1 MSTQSYYKDRLGFDP
16 REALYD
22 NNNGEVQQHHTS
34 SSSTSIN
41 NNHHHQQHQQQQY
54 HQTITTTTTHRHS
67 IGGSGGGAVATS
79 SSGGTT
85 IVGKNHHYYNNG
97 GGGGSPGPGNG
108 TVGGGGTSPHN
119 GGGHH
124 HQHHHNNNGE
134 YYHTT
139 PAKRHRQSFTA
150 TSPATGSSLNVTSQG
165 GYEDALT
172 QFKDERDAIQKK
184 TFTKWVNK
192 HLKKASR
199 RVDDLFEDLRDGH
212 NLLSLLEVLS
222 GEHLP
227 REKGK
232 MRFHML
238 QNAQMA
244 LDFLRY
250 KKIKLVNI
258 RAEDIVDG
266 NPKLTLGLI
275 WTIILHF
282 QISDIVV
289 GQEDNLTAREALL
302 RWARRSTAKYPG
314 VRVNDFT
321 SSWRDGLAFS
331 ALIHRNRPDLIDW
344 RESRSRRPR
353 ERLEVAFHVVEKEY
367 GVTRLLDPEDV
378 DTNEPDEK
386 SMITY
391 LSSLYDVFPEPPQ
404 MHPLFDMDSQRRV
417 QEYREQAQQL
427 LYWCREKTSLLQER
441 AFPTTLI
448 ELKRLLTDLNRFRTE
463 EVPPRQR
470 DKQHLFSIY
479 KELEK
484 YFESIGEVDVET
496 ELRPEALEK
505 AWHRLMSA
513 LADRDSIL
521 QQEVQR
527 LERLQ
532 KIAEKVQREYKHTET
547 IITKIETRISEESRR
562 IERLHPVEAK
572 NIVEGLD
579 GDIRHLEQPLQEMND
594 DCHNLKDGRYP
605 QASDLHK
612 KVTKLHQRW
621 SQLRTTFH
629 TSLVQKLSGLSYP
642 VQETTITKQTRV
654 VTETRQIGTNPY
666 FRDVQEYTEWC
677 QSKLKQLHTSDY
689 GSDLPSAKVELER
702 HQHEHKV
709 IDQFHSKIAQCE
721 RHASNFTG
729 EELQLY
735 RQRLSQLQKVY
746 AELLSTSTKRLSD
759 LDALV
764 DFLAT
769 ATAELSWLNDREQ
782 IEVSRDWAD
791 KNLDLSAVHRYYEN
805 LMSEL
810 EKREMHFAT
819 ILDRGEALLVQS
831 HPASKCIE
839 GHLQALQSQWSWLLQ
854 LTLCLEVHL
863 KHATDYHSFFDE
875 VREAENWL
883 TKRDEI
889 LNSKYSQSE
898 FTLDQ
903 GESLLRGM
911 QDIREELNAFGETI
925 AQLQHQAT
933 AIVPLKQ
940 RKQPVNRQC
949 TVQSI
954 CSYKQGN
961 ISLDKN
967 ETCTLLDTSGR
978 VKWRVKTSKGVEGSV
993 HGVCLL
999 LPPPDQ
1005 EAIEA
1010 AERLKRLFD
1019 RSVALWQKKQLRL
1032 RQNMIF
1038 ATIKVVKGWDFEQFL
1053 AMGAEQRTAIRRAL
1067 NDDADKLSKQASRI
1081 FTEQCISLKT
1091 RLEEM
1096 ARELDH
1102 IILSPMPRDL
1112 DSLEHTV
1119 QILEDYKRRLGGL
1132 EPDLKH
1138 LQETFRT
1145 ITLKT
1150 PALKKSLDN
1159 LMDLWKELNT
1169 QAGLHGDRLK
1179 LLEGALAGLE
1189 DNEQVISDLEGKL
1202 SRQLELPSTQEGLY
1216 EVYKRLTAIQETIS
1230 SQQPEMDKMNDSADQ
1245 LGRMGVPTK
1254 VLGDLKRLHSNV
1266 ERLNSR
1272 WNNICGQLAERMRS
1286 VETAIGLM
1294 KNLQTSIVV
1303 EETWVEKQ
1311 TEKLQA
1317 LPTAT
1322 SARELDS
1329 MLGETVE
1336 RIPKVEQVNLT
1347 GGRLIR
1353 EAKIYDGKCVHY
1365 IDWLSEVRPSFSPP
1379 RQDLRPANADPGATE
1394 VYSKRLDTL
1403 NGRFETLLEQLTQ
1416 RLKTAIEV
1424 NGADGLR
1431 YAESLHKPLRTYRVE
1446 FNLGRP
1452 ANNGTEGN
1460 QEVEEDIYT
1469 STYSTSQITKIT
1481 NNKLIYDTIDK
1492 NGMPTTAASQLRENG
1507 SPTKAKPTDGA
1518 GYPTNGA
1525 SSVQF
1530 TEIRSLKRIQ
1540 RTSEAVGTNGDE
1552 DGAALLGDGDNILN
1566 TPGIID
1572 PTTGRTLTVGEAIR
1586 LRVLD
1591 VRSGLLN
1598 VSTTG
1603 ERISLEEAALRQLID
1618 PALVGK
1624 LLRPGAALDRDGRPL
1639 SLLEVIQK
1647 EILEAEN
1654 GGSYESTEKRI
1665 KVTTEGINE
1674 RQHSGSS
1681 RAAIADGG
1689 GSGGAAAATVAAT
1702 TASSS
1707 SSQQQQ
1713 RAVKYS
1719 TKEAKSIVDAIKQG
1733 LVDVT
1738 AGGGGGLYR
1747 TPSGRELSLADAYE
1761 CGYLVRSEAI
1771 KIAPHTLCLADALA
1785 QGLVDT
1791 GGWVTD
1797 RNTGDTFRLDSAIE
1811 RQLIDPHVREV
1822 VDTKH
1827 DTKVTV
1833 AQALEQGIINARTGR
1848 YMNPQTKEKL
1858 TFAEARHRQLIG
1870 KPLTL
1875 KDVCDLQLYDQ
1886 SERIASPT
1894 RRERVNIPGAIS
1906 LGVLDGENVR
1916 SIFKTSGAELLTLA
1930 EAMDQGIVL
1939 PFENRYRHHETG
1951 ELMTIPEAVDR
1962 GLISSVSIRSIFN
1975 IHGFKDPHS
1984 GEFVSFNMALAKNVL
1999 RKRDGQFML
2008 DSGKGVLLPLGEAVG
2023 LGLVRPEVY
2032 EMFNRAIG
2040 VQDDRAD
2047 RELSLIELVYRDHI
2061 DPKTGFLLDAARRVL
2076 PLEPAI
2082 ERKFITPEGALL
2094 LISLLNITLTT
2105 ETVTKTIKRYVTITH
2120 TGEAPEGQP
2129 QVLLS
2134 FTEAVRQGLIDE
2146 QTRTYRDPATGN
2158 LYSIQQ
2164 ALNHGLL
2171 LPDTEALPEQA
2182 AGGAPSGS
2190 GATAPIQFETRVV
2203 KGANSRTLN
2212 ITTEYLERADSELQT
2227 FELPANGWP
2236 LNEAIERQLLNPDT
2250 GLLVIPGTDR
2260 LVSFEECIKLQIINR
2275 QSAFVSDPKTPERR
2289 VTIDRALEKKILD
2302 PVGRYSARKGAE
2314 PLTMRQAI
2322 EQEYIIFE
2330 QCLPSVTVAD
2340 GSENRTIQ
2348 VTKRTGQ
2355 PDRVEISNPSAKNST
2370 LVEVKVVATPELMS
2384 PEPLQL
2390 APGVIYD
2397 PSTALVIF
2405 AETGRSDSILGAV
2418 AGGKID
2424 PSLVQLVDPANPA
2437 GEKLS
2442 IAEAIKRGLI
2452 DEQTGEI
2459 RTASGP
2465 ISMIE
2470 AIQKGLLLVAGAPLV
2485 AAAGAID
2492 SLKLF
2497 TDPVTGEEIP
2507 IELAYERGLITRS
2520 QLPSPERAALLR
2532 KKLSVESRRSSE
2544 GITTVVTKAGSLEYG
2559 QEPKKLQKMRKCV
2572 LRPKDAAEQGII
2584 DADTAQKLEDP
2595 ALFSNPS
2602 TTLADVLKSGQLKG
2616 ESGRI
2621 VDPQRGHVLNLKQ
2634 AAQRGILDLHG
2645 TNMIFV
2651 PIARCLSLPALETQG
2666 LLNPS
2671 DSRIY
2676 HPESGQL
2683 LTLREA
2689 LLCEIVDP
2697 LAEIT
2702 VNEQSMPLEQAIS
2715 AGLVDEDRCTI
2726 GGELKIVDA
2735 IDRGLCQPSN
2745 YESKIPPIGMSLPV
2759 VVERGL
2765 LDVARKEVT
2774 HPISRVPMPLESAL
2788 RNDFI
2793 MATPYTPDVDGV
2805 QLLDAI
2811 DRGRIDTTKGT
2822 YKTPLKGTAEIV
2834 DIPLR
2839 EAIDTGKL
2847 IVKPLP
2853 KLIQNLQA
2861 NHAVT
2866 SVQETVAAF
2875 HTITTK
2881 TVEIQS
2887 GYALISANEVQD
2899 LQTGAIMSVDEAVKQ
2914 GIMTQPEETRE
2925 ELTQQEVKIGLNE
2938 ALQRGLLDVTKGT
2951 FIHPSTGEVM
2961 SISVAVDR
2969 GFIGSHSS
2977 SEETLNR
2984 SPEMSHKA
2992 IGKVDVAESTP
3003 SDSPKKTV
3011 PLEASGQ
3018 LGPMSQQ
3025 PSGTPVGGVLDR
3037 SQVAQSAPSAV
3048 ASNSSTAPSSG
3059 SNIGNNIKD
3068 AAKLGLMA
3076 VVGAPVLGGM
3086 AIAGAVKKA
3095 FEKKDKG
3102 DTASAAGFEVV
3113 GNIEEP
3119 TVPFVNLAT
3128 DEILDPTANQ
3138 FAQSQPMVDSSA
3150 QKMPAEQD
3158 TEKAPEAIEALENV
3172 EQLAKAMVEPV
3183 KPEENS
3189 TVKEEL
3195 KAEVPSTT
3203 DGGAGSKLMDAA
3215 KLGLMAVVGAPL
3227 LAGKAVVDALK
3238 SDKQPAAVGEVVATG
3253 VEPTE
3258 RHVTFVER
3266 PSERPERMT
3275 LGEAI
3280 SQGKIDPKHCRIL
3293 VDDKQMPYTVEEGLN
3308 QGNVRIYDVVDVLS
3322 KERISFVEGEEGDDA
3337 LVLDASL
3344 TEQRLGELGVY
3355 DVEKGYFLDPTTGE
3369 RVSFRDFIY
3378 NAGALIDPTT
3388 IFVKDLGRNRF
3399 ERLDVALKKHL
3410 IDKHTGHMLD
3420 NKTGKK
3426 IKFVECC
3433 RRGWIVQREPAGDED
3448 LSPTLA
3454 EVIDAGQINPQ
3465 TGEFIQNNESI
3476 PIAEALRA
3484 GFIDNDSLSV
3494 RDPTDGQIVPLA
3506 VAIEKGIIDLKLG
3519 VLFNKDTQEEID
3531 LNEAYVKGYMLE
3543 GKRKPISLEA
3553 AVLKG
3558 LYNPESGLILDTITE
3573 EMVDVQQSVDKGIVD
3588 PKISNVKDTKENT
3601 LVPLQDALDMKL
3613 IDAESGKLKDTAS
3626 DQLMALDVAVE
3637 KNLMDTK
3644 HVTHSLIDV
3653 LSREFYN
3660 PATGKILDPANGDES
3675 NLKDA
3680 INTQLVEIDSVLI
3693 RDEARESVVKCR
3705 DAIASGLVDDV
3716 RGVLTRPE
3724 LTLDRAYQK
3733 GYVLS
3738 NKKPIS
3744 LADALLRG
3752 FYDPT
3757 TGKLLLE
3764 DAPAAVTL
3772 EQAIGQGEISTN
3784 DLIVRD
3790 PKSGTVISLAEAIRS
3805 ELVDPAAGLV
3815 VDSASGLSMGLGEA
3829 MDRGL
3834 IVASK
3839 RRCSLPDAVYRGL
3852 YDPKSG
3858 QFSSTTTPER
3868 MSTERAIRRG
3878 LLDPESTIVTVGG
3891 KIVPFELAIE
3901 NGTVDVRRGTIRDDE
3916 GVRIDFREAFDRG
3929 LLVEVRKPIGL
3940 SEAVLKGIYRE
3951 GNGKFVHAFDIGL
3964 LYDRKAPVSLQRAIH
3979 QGIYDDK
3986 TGKFVEPATGRKI
3999 TLQEATRKFI
4009 INPQLPCYFNER
4021 DETMLNLFEACRAK
4035 LIDRREGVFR
4045 EPGSEVFIPLS
4056 EALALGLIVDIE
4068 SAGFGLYETLAM
4080 GFYRPQTGQILHP
4093 ITGRQITLE
4102 EACDEDIVS
4111 PAASIVKI
4119 ASTGRYVRLD
4129 EAIEQGVVDA
4139 QAGMYNLPEG
4149 KVNLQEARRRG
4160 LIVTNQK
4167 LLSLEKAIKM
4177 GLYRGDEG
4185 GFVEPS
4191 SGDLLNLQE
4200 ALDAGLLDFETTVY
4214 KDAITGQDKPL
4225 RAAMHQADIDVDK
4238 GKVLDRKNDR
4248 AYNFDVAFGKGL
4260 LVTVNRPITGK
4271 ILERKESIDNL
4282 LQESP
4287 IGRGPKEMSLQ
4298 DALRHDLLSLEVSVV
4313 RDPRTGLF
4321 VPLRQALQDG
4331 VLQEGARATVDPK
4344 LLFFTFDN
4352 DCVVYVREPLSFDRA
4367 VECQLLDLTTGRFLS
4382 VPSASTAQPGP
4393 APSSEPSAAT
4403 ITLRDAIVQGLIDPE
4418 SVLLKDGAK
4427 RKLLHLPEAFRK
4439 GLIEPEK
4446 SNVLDTASSKL
4457 VPLQAAVETGLLT
4470 TPRRAFGLLEALDYQ
4485 LYAPA
4490 EGNFRDPF
4498 HHAAPA
4504 RTLTATIE
4512 AGLIDPS
4519 TTVVR
4524 DSVGKGS
4531 AIVPLA
4537 SAIASGLV
4545 DAARGHY
4552 HGDDREPID
4561 LVQAREKG
4569 YLLLAEQRQAVIEKF
4584 ALCEDHL
4591 AKLLEWITRVE
4602 QDIAAVGGP
4611 KERVDDLRNQIN
4623 SLKQIKEDIDGQS
4636 RPVASCLDQVRQLV
4650 LTGGDVLSA
4659 PEVAALETSGRE
4671 LRARVDKAQDR
4682 TGKLLRRLGAARDE
4696 LGKLRTELDTFSSW
4710 LQSSRRTL
4718 EDKES
4723 TLSDLHNLPSQS
4735 DTVKEF
4741 HSDVIA
4747 HQADLRFITMSAQKF
4762 VDECKDY
4769 LGVLN
4774 DFRTTL
4780 PDRLPHIEQI
4790 SSSDS
4795 PIRQEVSLVTA
4806 QYRDLLN
4813 RANVLLDRLA
4823 GLGNRQRDYQ
4833 ESLEK
4838 VRSWLRD
4845 VQPRVSSVLSD
4856 PIAADP
4862 QSVQD
4867 QMNQTKALQ
4876 SEFLSQGRLLDN
4888 VQHSLDALLK
4898 SLAGRLSP
4906 SEVSALEIP
4915 VEEVKDK
4922 YSQLLEALGDRSKL
4936 LDTALVQSQGVQDA
4950 LDGLAVWINQ
4960 SEEKFKL
4967 QNRPAS
4973 LIKDRLNEQVREH
4986 RGLLNDLESHRTSL
5000 ESVTLSAQELMATP
5014 SNTRLAKRIESNLSD
5029 VTGRFE
5035 KLLDKALK
5043 RGEFLEDTMSQ
5054 LTKFLND
5061 SSNLEHELTALNEA
5075 LEGRELASLP
5085 AEVFAQRMV
5094 ELSRAKEDL
5103 RPQYEATVRL
5113 GKDLV
5118 AKRDVTDTG
5127 VVRDLV
5133 KVLENLWKTTVTTL
5147 EEKLKLSK
5155 QKAEQLHAYEN
5166 LKDQV
5171 LVWLSSIETRTNN
5184 LAPVAVD
5191 VDAIKFQIEEVRP
5204 LVKEHREYGVTIDRV
5219 NDLGAQY
5226 DALIRPD
5233 SPTRKRS
5240 VYSPIKRSNV
5250 SPMRRM
5256 SGDARSPS
5264 PTKGGPS
5271 PLSPASGSSGFG
5283 SRRSSQDGFQ
5293 LTDLTPIQQ
5302 QLTEINNRYSLV
5314 GARLNDRQNELDSV
5328 RDEVRKHQENLKTL
5342 ASFLDKIH
5350 RQVPRD
5356 VIGNKEEADR
5366 CNKQARK
5373 ILEEMYERQSL
5384 LDSTKAQVK
5393 DLLKRKPDVQ
5403 GAERLRAELDTVADR
5418 WKNLNDL
5425 CKDRITFSEHLRDFL
5440 DTHDNL
5446 NTWLAAK
5453 ERMLTVL
5460 GPISSDPRMV
5470 QSQVQ
5475 QVQVLREEFRG
5486 QQPQLN
5492 HLQEVGNAVLE
5503 HLRES
5508 SPEGQAVSTK
5518 LRNVQKKWDEL
5529 VARLD
5534 ERAQSLGAAADSSKE
5549 FDAGLNR
5556 LREALQT
5563 ISDNL
5568 DSLPTDRDH
5577 QETLRKIENLERQL
5591 EGQRPLLADSEAAA
5605 ETLCRVLSDPVS
5617 RADVNARVAAVGKQ
5631 YQTLQK
5637 KLDMRKAETD
5647 AALRDGRQFAETCAK
5662 TLGWLSGE
5670 LGNLTDRLLVSAHR
5684 PTLQHQIDTH
5694 EPVYREVMGR
5704 EHEVIMLLN
5713 KGRDLQDRPGQ
5724 TTDRGMQR
5732 DLEKIAQQWDRLRSA
5747 ADDAA
5752 ALRKPL
5758 QSVRKLA
5765 GEIAAEARAAG
5776 GDGDHLKSEVDG
5788 ISDRIEDLHAR
5799 LDDRCGE
5806 LQSAATAVSQ
5816 FNDQVKLLGVDLND
5830 LEQQVDSL
5838 HPPAREIKV
5847 VLNQLDEVAGIL
5859 GKIDRAASNVSEVER
5874 AGEQLVDCGF
5884 APDTAQTRDQ
5894 IGTLRKQLGRLE
5906 NRARDH
5912 DDALQRALKALEK
5925 FYDLHQHTQEDLGD
5939 VSDQLKKMKPVS
5951 SELEQI
5957 RHQQE
5962 DFRRFRQRVVE
5973 PLTGKIDEL
5982 NRLGQDLIRSAQG
5995 GVPTALLEKDLEK
6008 INDRWNDLKEKMN
6021 ERERRLDVGLL
6032 QSGKFQEALD
6042 GLSEW
6047 LKVTEEMVA
6056 NQKPPSADYKV
6067 VKAQLADQPFLMK
6080 MLSDRQETMASMFE
6094 LGQEVA
6100 AGCDASEKAAIER
6113 QLKELMRRLDDLTD
6127 AAQRRTHD
6135 LEQAMH
6141 VAKQF
6146 QDQLIPLTKWL
6157 DGAERAVKAM
6167 ELVPTDEEKIQARI
6181 REHEQL
6187 HDEILSKKPDFT
6199 ELADIAAQL
6208 MELVGDDE
6216 AVTLS
6221 EKVKN
6226 TTDRYTD
6233 LVAVMETLKELQEAL
6248 QTQEPPAAQPQA
6260 IQKQQVALQEIR
6272 QEIDQTKP
6280 EVEQVRRTGSN
6291 LMSLCGEPDKP
6302 EVKKHIE
6309 DLDNAWDNITALYA
6323 KREEN
6328 LIDAM
6333 EKAMEFHE
6341 TLQNLLSFLKRA
6353 EERFQNLGPLGSDIE
6368 AVKKQIEQLKHF
6380 KDDVDPHMVEVEALN
6395 RQAVEL
6401 TERTSAEQAGAIREP
6416 LNAVNRRWENLL
6428 RGMVERQKQLEH
6440 ALLHLGQFQHALNEL
6455 LVWINKTD
6463 ANLDELK
6470 PIPGDP
6476 QLLEVE
6482 LAKLKVLANDIHA
6495 HQSSVDTLN
6504 DAGRKLIEND
6514 RGSLEAST
6522 TQDKLQQLN
6531 KQWRD
6536 LLQKAADRQHE
6547 LEESLREAQAFTAEI
6562 QDLLGWLGDV
6572 DAVISA
6578 SKPVGGLPE
6587 TASEQLERFM
6597 EVYNELEE
6605 NRAKVETLIAQGQ
6618 EYVRKQTQL
6627 QVSASNLQHTLRTL
6641 KQRWDAV
6648 VSRASDKKIK
6658 LEIALKEATEFHDA
6672 LQAFVEWLT
6681 QAEKQLSSASAV
6693 SRVLETIQQQMEE
6706 HKVLQKDVS
6715 IHRESML
6722 LLDKKGTHLK
6732 YFSQKQDLESDLDKR
6747 SAQMQSV
6754 MKTGLELERSDET
6767 RETSKHLKEMQRLWD
6782 DVQDLSGR
6790 RKSRLDV
6797 ALKEAERLHKSV
6809 HMLLEWLSEA
6819 EQKLRFAAAAPD
6831 DESQAKDLL
6840 DTHAKFMKE
6849 LREKEYDKEDT
6860 IGLANSILGKA
6871 HPDAIPIIKNW
6882 ISIIQSRWDEISQW
6896 AISRQTKLEQH
6907 LKDLQ
6912 DLDESIEELL
6922 AWLAGLEAT
6931 LLNLETEPLPDE
6943 IPPLEVLIADHK
6955 EFMENTARRQ
6965 GEVDR
6970 ACKPRQPPPGLKE
6983 TRKPSR
6989 GVLKTPIK
6997 GSQADLREHSPDYS
7011 TLGRKQ
7017 RFGSRDQGLNSR
7029 RTSRATQSPG
7039 RETQTPERDR
7049 LPHYGPR
7056 FSTSNQ
7062 ADTELRSPR
7071 AKLLWEKWRYVW
7083 MLAWERQRRLH
7094 DHMLYLQDVERVRQF
7109 SWEEWRKRF
7118 LKFMNHKKSRLTDLF
7133 RKMDKDNNGL
7143 IPREVFIDGIIGTK
7157 FDTSKLEMGAVAD
7170 LFDRNGEGLIDW
7182 QEFIAALRPDW
7193 QDRKPKTEADKIHD
7207 EVKRL
7212 VMLCT
7217 CRQKFRVFQVG
7228 EGKYRF
7234 GDSQK
7239 LRLVRIL
7246 RSTVMV
7252 RVGGGWVALDEF
7264 LVKND
7269 PCRAKGRTNI
7279 ELREQ
7284 FILADGV
7291 SQSMAAFKPRMSGSA
7306 GSGSNQTS
7314 SPIPTQGPIVKVRER
7329 SAKSISMSRPSRSSL
7344 SASTPDSLSDNESGI
7359 GTPGRF
7365 QTPSRKSSVPAS
7377 RSQMTPG
7384 GSRANSRPSS
7394 RPASRAGSKPPSRHG
7409 STLSLDSTDDATP
7422 SRIPTRRLT
7431 QTSTPRPSRLSV
7443 GSVSGRTGTTTTT
7456 TTNGVSSRT
7465 ASGAASPAPTR
7476 NGGMSRSSSIPTL
7489 IGLPNS
7495 SQPRS
7500 RIPVRQTSNVSN
7512 SSSATG
7518 KTSGASTPSGM
7529 QTPRRT
7535 SVEPGT
7541 APPRPESRNS
7551 RGTTPSEKRA
7561 PFRL

>member
-22 NNNGEVQQHHTS
+22 NNN
-34 SSSTSIN
+34 
-41 NNHHHQQHQQQQY
+41 
-54 HQTITTTTTHRHS
+54 
-67 IGGSGGGAVATS
+67 SG
-79 SSGGTT
+79 
-85 IVGKNHHYYNNG
+85 Y
-97 GGGGSPGPGNG
+97 
-108 TVGGGGTSPHN
+108 
-119 GGGHH
+119 
-124 HQHHHNNNGE
+124 
-134 YYHTT
+134 
-139 PAKRHRQSFTA
+139 
-150 TSPATGSSLNVTSQG
+150 

-321 SSWRDGLAFS
+321 GSWRDGLAFS

-417 QEYREQAQQL
+417 QEYREQAQTL

-448 ELKRLLTDLNRFRTE
+448 ELKRLLSDLNRFRTE

-513 LADRDSIL
+513 LADRDMIL

-532 KIAEKVQREYKHTET
+532 KLAEKVQREYKHTET
-547 IITKIETRISEESRR
+547 IITKTETRISEESRR

-572 NIVEGLD
+572 NIVEGLEA
-579 GDIRHLEQPLQEMND
+579 DIRHLEQPLREMND

-605 QASDLHK
+605 QANDLHK

-642 VQETTITKQTRV
+642 VQETTITKETRV

-666 FRDVQEYTEWC
+666 FRDLQEYTEWC
-677 QSKLKQLHTSDY
+677 QTKLKHLHSADY

-721 RHASNFTG
+721 RHVSNFSG
-729 EELQLY
+729 EEQQLY

-764 DFLAT
+764 DFLTT

-875 VREAENWL
+875 VREAESWL

-903 GESLLRGM
+903 GEALLRGM

-933 AIVPLKQ
+933 AVVPLKQ

-967 ETCTLLDTSGR
+967 ESCTLLDTSGR
-978 VKWRVKTSKGVEGSV
+978 VKWRVKTAKGVEGSV

-1010 AERLKRLFD
+1010 ADRLKRLFD

-1067 NDDADKLSKQASRI
+1067 NDDADKLLAEGDPADPQLRRLRREMDEVNRLFDEFEKRARAEEESKQASRI

-1119 QILEDYKRRLGGL
+1119 QILEDYKRRLGCL

-1169 QAGLHGDRLK
+1169 QAVLHGDRLK

-1189 DNEQVISDLEGKL
+1189 DNEQVISDLEGRL

-1230 SQQPEMDKMNDSADQ
+1230 NQQSEMDKMNDSADQ

-1266 ERLNSR
+1266 ERLNTR
-1272 WNNICGQLAERMRS
+1272 WNNLCGQLADRMRS

-1322 SARELDS
+1322 SARELD
-1329 MLGETVE
+1329 
-1336 RIPKVEQVNLT
+1336 
-1347 GGRLIR
+1347 
-1353 EAKIYDGKCVHY
+1353 
-1365 IDWLSEVRPSFSPP
+1365 
-1379 RQDLRPANADPGATE
+1379 
-1394 VYSKRLDTL
+1394 
-1403 NGRFETLLEQLTQ
+1403 
-1416 RLKTAIEV
+1416 
-1424 NGADGLR
+1424 
-1431 YAESLHKPLRTYRVE
+1431 
-1446 FNLGRP
+1446 
-1452 ANNGTEGN
+1452 
-1460 QEVEEDIYT
+1460 
-1469 STYSTSQITKIT
+1469 
-1481 NNKLIYDTIDK
+1481 
-1492 NGMPTTAASQLRENG
+1492 
-1507 SPTKAKPTDGA
+1507 
-1518 GYPTNGA
+1518 
-1525 SSVQF
+1525 
-1530 TEIRSLKRIQ
+1530 
-1540 RTSEAVGTNGDE
+1540 
-1552 DGAALLGDGDNILN
+1552 
-1566 TPGIID
+1566 
-1572 PTTGRTLTVGEAIR
+1572 
-1586 LRVLD
+1586 
-1591 VRSGLLN
+1591 
-1598 VSTTG
+1598 
-1603 ERISLEEAALRQLID
+1603 
-1618 PALVGK
+1618 
-1624 LLRPGAALDRDGRPL
+1624 
-1639 SLLEVIQK
+1639 
-1647 EILEAEN
+1647 
-1654 GGSYESTEKRI
+1654 
-1665 KVTTEGINE
+1665 
-1674 RQHSGSS
+1674 
-1681 RAAIADGG
+1681 
-1689 GSGGAAAATVAAT
+1689 
-1702 TASSS
+1702 
-1707 SSQQQQ
+1707 
-1713 RAVKYS
+1713 
-1719 TKEAKSIVDAIKQG
+1719 
-1733 LVDVT
+1733 
-1738 AGGGGGLYR
+1738 
-1747 TPSGRELSLADAYE
+1747 
-1761 CGYLVRSEAI
+1761 
-1771 KIAPHTLCLADALA
+1771 
-1785 QGLVDT
+1785 
-1791 GGWVTD
+1791 
-1797 RNTGDTFRLDSAIE
+1797 
-1811 RQLIDPHVREV
+1811 
-1822 VDTKH
+1822 
-1827 DTKVTV
+1827 
-1833 AQALEQGIINARTGR
+1833 
-1848 YMNPQTKEKL
+1848 
-1858 TFAEARHRQLIG
+1858 
-1870 KPLTL
+1870 
-1875 KDVCDLQLYDQ
+1875 
-1886 SERIASPT
+1886 
-1894 RRERVNIPGAIS
+1894 
-1906 LGVLDGENVR
+1906 
-1916 SIFKTSGAELLTLA
+1916 
-1930 EAMDQGIVL
+1930 
-1939 PFENRYRHHETG
+1939 
-1951 ELMTIPEAVDR
+1951 
-1962 GLISSVSIRSIFN
+1962 
-1975 IHGFKDPHS
+1975 
-1984 GEFVSFNMALAKNVL
+1984 
-1999 RKRDGQFML
+1999 
-2008 DSGKGVLLPLGEAVG
+2008 
-2023 LGLVRPEVY
+2023 
-2032 EMFNRAIG
+2032 
-2040 VQDDRAD
+2040 
-2047 RELSLIELVYRDHI
+2047 
-2061 DPKTGFLLDAARRVL
+2061 
-2076 PLEPAI
+2076 
-2082 ERKFITPEGALL
+2082 
-2094 LISLLNITLTT
+2094 
-2105 ETVTKTIKRYVTITH
+2105 
-2120 TGEAPEGQP
+2120 
-2129 QVLLS
+2129 
-2134 FTEAVRQGLIDE
+2134 
-2146 QTRTYRDPATGN
+2146 
-2158 LYSIQQ
+2158 
-2164 ALNHGLL
+2164 
-2171 LPDTEALPEQA
+2171 
-2182 AGGAPSGS
+2182 
-2190 GATAPIQFETRVV
+2190 
-2203 KGANSRTLN
+2203 
-2212 ITTEYLERADSELQT
+2212 
-2227 FELPANGWP
+2227 
-2236 LNEAIERQLLNPDT
+2236 
-2250 GLLVIPGTDR
+2250 
-2260 LVSFEECIKLQIINR
+2260 
-2275 QSAFVSDPKTPERR
+2275 
-2289 VTIDRALEKKILD
+2289 
-2302 PVGRYSARKGAE
+2302 
-2314 PLTMRQAI
+2314 
-2322 EQEYIIFE
+2322 
-2330 QCLPSVTVAD
+2330 
-2340 GSENRTIQ
+2340 
-2348 VTKRTGQ
+2348 
-2355 PDRVEISNPSAKNST
+2355 
-2370 LVEVKVVATPELMS
+2370 
-2384 PEPLQL
+2384 
-2390 APGVIYD
+2390 
-2397 PSTALVIF
+2397 
-2405 AETGRSDSILGAV
+2405 
-2418 AGGKID
+2418 
-2424 PSLVQLVDPANPA
+2424 
-2437 GEKLS
+2437 
-2442 IAEAIKRGLI
+2442 
-2452 DEQTGEI
+2452 
-2459 RTASGP
+2459 
-2465 ISMIE
+2465 
-2470 AIQKGLLLVAGAPLV
+2470 
-2485 AAAGAID
+2485 
-2492 SLKLF
+2492 
-2497 TDPVTGEEIP
+2497 
-2507 IELAYERGLITRS
+2507 
-2520 QLPSPERAALLR
+2520 
-2532 KKLSVESRRSSE
+2532 
-2544 GITTVVTKAGSLEYG
+2544 
-2559 QEPKKLQKMRKCV
+2559 
-2572 LRPKDAAEQGII
+2572 
-2584 DADTAQKLEDP
+2584 
-2595 ALFSNPS
+2595 
-2602 TTLADVLKSGQLKG
+2602 
-2616 ESGRI
+2616 
-2621 VDPQRGHVLNLKQ
+2621 
-2634 AAQRGILDLHG
+2634 
-2645 TNMIFV
+2645 
-2651 PIARCLSLPALETQG
+2651 
-2666 LLNPS
+2666 
-2671 DSRIY
+2671 
-2676 HPESGQL
+2676 
-2683 LTLREA
+2683 
-2689 LLCEIVDP
+2689 
-2697 LAEIT
+2697 
-2702 VNEQSMPLEQAIS
+2702 
-2715 AGLVDEDRCTI
+2715 
-2726 GGELKIVDA
+2726 
-2735 IDRGLCQPSN
+2735 
-2745 YESKIPPIGMSLPV
+2745 
-2759 VVERGL
+2759 
-2765 LDVARKEVT
+2765 
-2774 HPISRVPMPLESAL
+2774 
-2788 RNDFI
+2788 
-2793 MATPYTPDVDGV
+2793 
-2805 QLLDAI
+2805 
-2811 DRGRIDTTKGT
+2811 
-2822 YKTPLKGTAEIV
+2822 
-2834 DIPLR
+2834 
-2839 EAIDTGKL
+2839 
-2847 IVKPLP
+2847 
-2853 KLIQNLQA
+2853 
-2861 NHAVT
+2861 
-2866 SVQETVAAF
+2866 
-2875 HTITTK
+2875 
-2881 TVEIQS
+2881 
-2887 GYALISANEVQD
+2887 
-2899 LQTGAIMSVDEAVKQ
+2899 
-2914 GIMTQPEETRE
+2914 
-2925 ELTQQEVKIGLNE
+2925 
-2938 ALQRGLLDVTKGT
+2938 
-2951 FIHPSTGEVM
+2951 
-2961 SISVAVDR
+2961 
-2969 GFIGSHSS
+2969 
-2977 SEETLNR
+2977 
-2984 SPEMSHKA
+2984 
-2992 IGKVDVAESTP
+2992 
-3003 SDSPKKTV
+3003 
-3011 PLEASGQ
+3011 
-3018 LGPMSQQ
+3018 
-3025 PSGTPVGGVLDR
+3025 
-3037 SQVAQSAPSAV
+3037 
-3048 ASNSSTAPSSG
+3048 
-3059 SNIGNNIKD
+3059 
-3068 AAKLGLMA
+3068 
-3076 VVGAPVLGGM
+3076 
-3086 AIAGAVKKA
+3086 
-3095 FEKKDKG
+3095 
-3102 DTASAAGFEVV
+3102 
-3113 GNIEEP
+3113 
-3119 TVPFVNLAT
+3119 
-3128 DEILDPTANQ
+3128 
-3138 FAQSQPMVDSSA
+3138 
-3150 QKMPAEQD
+3150 
-3158 TEKAPEAIEALENV
+3158 
-3172 EQLAKAMVEPV
+3172 
-3183 KPEENS
+3183 
-3189 TVKEEL
+3189 
-3195 KAEVPSTT
+3195 
-3203 DGGAGSKLMDAA
+3203 
-3215 KLGLMAVVGAPL
+3215 
-3227 LAGKAVVDALK
+3227 
-3238 SDKQPAAVGEVVATG
+3238 
-3253 VEPTE
+3253 
-3258 RHVTFVER
+3258 
-3266 PSERPERMT
+3266 
-3275 LGEAI
+3275 
-3280 SQGKIDPKHCRIL
+3280 
-3293 VDDKQMPYTVEEGLN
+3293 
-3308 QGNVRIYDVVDVLS
+3308 
-3322 KERISFVEGEEGDDA
+3322 
-3337 LVLDASL
+3337 
-3344 TEQRLGELGVY
+3344 
-3355 DVEKGYFLDPTTGE
+3355 
-3369 RVSFRDFIY
+3369 
-3378 NAGALIDPTT
+3378 
-3388 IFVKDLGRNRF
+3388 
-3399 ERLDVALKKHL
+3399 
-3410 IDKHTGHMLD
+3410 
-3420 NKTGKK
+3420 
-3426 IKFVECC
+3426 
-3433 RRGWIVQREPAGDED
+3433 
-3448 LSPTLA
+3448 
-3454 EVIDAGQINPQ
+3454 
-3465 TGEFIQNNESI
+3465 
-3476 PIAEALRA
+3476 
-3484 GFIDNDSLSV
+3484 
-3494 RDPTDGQIVPLA
+3494 
-3506 VAIEKGIIDLKLG
+3506 
-3519 VLFNKDTQEEID
+3519 
-3531 LNEAYVKGYMLE
+3531 
-3543 GKRKPISLEA
+3543 
-3553 AVLKG
+3553 
-3558 LYNPESGLILDTITE
+3558 
-3573 EMVDVQQSVDKGIVD
+3573 
-3588 PKISNVKDTKENT
+3588 
-3601 LVPLQDALDMKL
+3601 
-3613 IDAESGKLKDTAS
+3613 
-3626 DQLMALDVAVE
+3626 
-3637 KNLMDTK
+3637 
-3644 HVTHSLIDV
+3644 
-3653 LSREFYN
+3653 
-3660 PATGKILDPANGDES
+3660 
-3675 NLKDA
+3675 
-3680 INTQLVEIDSVLI
+3680 
-3693 RDEARESVVKCR
+3693 
-3705 DAIASGLVDDV
+3705 
-3716 RGVLTRPE
+3716 
-3724 LTLDRAYQK
+3724 
-3733 GYVLS
+3733 
-3738 NKKPIS
+3738 
-3744 LADALLRG
+3744 
-3752 FYDPT
+3752 
-3757 TGKLLLE
+3757 
-3764 DAPAAVTL
+3764 
-3772 EQAIGQGEISTN
+3772 
-3784 DLIVRD
+3784 
-3790 PKSGTVISLAEAIRS
+3790 
-3805 ELVDPAAGLV
+3805 
-3815 VDSASGLSMGLGEA
+3815 
-3829 MDRGL
+3829 
-3834 IVASK
+3834 
-3839 RRCSLPDAVYRGL
+3839 
-3852 YDPKSG
+3852 
-3858 QFSSTTTPER
+3858 
-3868 MSTERAIRRG
+3868 
-3878 LLDPESTIVTVGG
+3878 
-3891 KIVPFELAIE
+3891 
-3901 NGTVDVRRGTIRDDE
+3901 
-3916 GVRIDFREAFDRG
+3916 
-3929 LLVEVRKPIGL
+3929 
-3940 SEAVLKGIYRE
+3940 
-3951 GNGKFVHAFDIGL
+3951 
-3964 LYDRKAPVSLQRAIH
+3964 
-3979 QGIYDDK
+3979 
-3986 TGKFVEPATGRKI
+3986 
-3999 TLQEATRKFI
+3999 
-4009 INPQLPCYFNER
+4009 
-4021 DETMLNLFEACRAK
+4021 
-4035 LIDRREGVFR
+4035 
-4045 EPGSEVFIPLS
+4045 
-4056 EALALGLIVDIE
+4056 
-4068 SAGFGLYETLAM
+4068 
-4080 GFYRPQTGQILHP
+4080 
-4093 ITGRQITLE
+4093 
-4102 EACDEDIVS
+4102 
-4111 PAASIVKI
+4111 
-4119 ASTGRYVRLD
+4119 
-4129 EAIEQGVVDA
+4129 
-4139 QAGMYNLPEG
+4139 
-4149 KVNLQEARRRG
+4149 
-4160 LIVTNQK
+4160 
-4167 LLSLEKAIKM
+4167 
-4177 GLYRGDEG
+4177 
-4185 GFVEPS
+4185 
-4191 SGDLLNLQE
+4191 
-4200 ALDAGLLDFETTVY
+4200 
-4214 KDAITGQDKPL
+4214 
-4225 RAAMHQADIDVDK
+4225 
-4238 GKVLDRKNDR
+4238 
-4248 AYNFDVAFGKGL
+4248 
-4260 LVTVNRPITGK
+4260 
-4271 ILERKESIDNL
+4271 
-4282 LQESP
+4282 
-4287 IGRGPKEMSLQ
+4287 
-4298 DALRHDLLSLEVSVV
+4298 
-4313 RDPRTGLF
+4313 
-4321 VPLRQALQDG
+4321 
-4331 VLQEGARATVDPK
+4331 
-4344 LLFFTFDN
+4344 
-4352 DCVVYVREPLSFDRA
+4352 
-4367 VECQLLDLTTGRFLS
+4367 
-4382 VPSASTAQPGP
+4382 
-4393 APSSEPSAAT
+4393 
-4403 ITLRDAIVQGLIDPE
+4403 
-4418 SVLLKDGAK
+4418 
-4427 RKLLHLPEAFRK
+4427 
-4439 GLIEPEK
+4439 
-4446 SNVLDTASSKL
+4446 
-4457 VPLQAAVETGLLT
+4457 
-4470 TPRRAFGLLEALDYQ
+4470 
-4485 LYAPA
+4485 
-4490 EGNFRDPF
+4490 
-4498 HHAAPA
+4498 
-4504 RTLTATIE
+4504 
-4512 AGLIDPS
+4512 
-4519 TTVVR
+4519 
-4524 DSVGKGS
+4524 
-4531 AIVPLA
+4531 
-4537 SAIASGLV
+4537 
-4545 DAARGHY
+4545 
-4552 HGDDREPID
+4552 
-4561 LVQAREKG
+4561 
-4569 YLLLAEQRQAVIEKF
+4569 QAVIEKF

-4623 SLKQIKEDIDGQS
+4623 SLKQIKEDIDAQS

-4671 LRARVDKAQDR
+4671 LRSRVDKAQDR

-4696 LGKLRTELDTFSSW
+4696 LGKLRTELDTFSGW

-4718 EDKES
+4718 EEKES

-4769 LGVLN
+4769 LAVLN

-4780 PDRLPHIEQI
+4780 PDRLPHIEQV

-4813 RANVLLDRLA
+4813 RANALLDRLA
-4823 GLGNRQRDYQ
+4823 GLGSRQRDYQ
-4833 ESLEK
+4833 EALDK
-4838 VRSWLRD
+4838 VRAWLRD
-4845 VQPRVSSVLSD
+4845 VQPRVGAVLSD

-4862 QSVQD
+4862 QAVQD

-4876 SEFLSQGRLLDN
+4876 SEFLSQGRLIDN
-4888 VQHSLDALLK
+4888 VQYSLDSLLK

-4906 SEVSALEIP
+4906 SEVSLLEVP

-4922 YSQLLEALGDRSKL
+4922 YTQLLEALGDRSKL

-4960 SEEKFKL
+4960 SEEKFKM

-4973 LIKDRLNEQVREH
+4973 LIKDRLTEQVREH

-5000 ESVTLSAQELMATP
+5000 ESVTLSAQELTATP
-5014 SNTRLAKRIESNLSD
+5014 SNARLAKRIESNLSD

-5043 RGEFLEDTMSQ
+5043 RGEFLEDTLAQ
-5054 LTKFLND
+5054 LTKFMND
-5061 SSNLEHELTALNEA
+5061 SSTLEHELTALNEA
-5075 LEGRELASLP
+5075 LEGRELVSLP
-5085 AEVFAQRMV
+5085 AEVLAQRMV
-5094 ELSRAKEDL
+5094 ELSRLKEKL
-5103 RPQYEATVRL
+5103 RPQYESTVRL
-5113 GKDLV
+5113 GKELV
-5118 AKRDVTDTG
+5118 AKRDVTDSG
-5127 VVRDLV
+5127 VVRDRV
-5133 KVLENLWKTTVTTL
+5133 KALENLWKTMDTTL

-5155 QKAEQLHAYEN
+5155 QKAEQLHAYED
-5166 LKDQV
+5166 LKEQV
-5171 LVWLSSIETRTNN
+5171 LSWLTSIETRTNN

-5191 VDAIKFQIEEVRP
+5191 VEAIKYQIEELRP
-5204 LVKEHREYGVTIDRV
+5204 LVKEHREYGATIDRV

-5240 VYSPIKRSNV
+5240 VYSPIKRV
-5250 SPMRRM
+5250 SPMRRL

-5264 PTKGGPS
+5264 PTKGGGPS

-5283 SRRSSQDGFQ
+5283 SRRSSQDAFH

-5302 QLTEINNRYSLV
+5302 QLTEINNRYGLI

-5328 RDEVRKHQENLKTL
+5328 RDEVRKHQDNLRTL
-5342 ASFLDKIH
+5342 AAFLDKIH

-5356 VIGNKEEADR
+5356 VIGNRDEADR
-5366 CNKQARK
+5366 CHKQARK

-5384 LDSTKAQVK
+5384 LDSTRAQVK

-5403 GAERLRAELDTVADR
+5403 GAERLRSELETVADR

-5425 CKDRITFSEHLRDFL
+5425 CKDRITFSEQLRDFL

-5446 NTWLAAK
+5446 TGWLAAK

-5486 QQPQLN
+5486 QQPQLA

-5508 SPEGQAVSTK
+5508 SPEGQAVSSK
-5518 LRNVQKKWDEL
+5518 LRTVQKKWDEL

-5568 DSLPTDRDH
+5568 DGLPTDRDH

-5605 ETLCRVLSDPVS
+5605 ETLCRVLSDPAS

-5637 KLDMRKAETD
+5637 KLDLRKAETD

-5684 PTLQHQIDTH
+5684 PTLQHQLDTH
-5694 EPVYREVMGR
+5694 EPVYREVMAR

-5713 KGRDLQDRPGQ
+5713 KGRELQEKPGHV
-5724 TTDRGMQR
+5724 TDRAVQR
-5732 DLEKIAQQWDRLRSA
+5732 DLEKISQQWDRLRSA
-5747 ADDAA
+5747 AVDRHSRLQTCMEHCKKHAAASETFLAWLRSAEDKLATLKPGLLKKQALDGQLRELQTFRSDVWKRSGEYETCRSLGETFLGACDVDKEAIKAELQDTKDRWERLNNELLARAQTLETCAKRLGDFNEELRDLDHAVGRCEDRLAAHDALGGAAKDPKLLERVRAIKDDAS

-5765 GEIAAEARAAG
+5765 GEIAGEARAAG
-5776 GDGDHLKSEVDG
+5776 GDADHLKSEVDG
-5788 ISDRIEDLHAR
+5788 VADRIEDLHAR

-5816 FNDQVKLLGVDLND
+5816 FNDKVKALGVDLGE
-5830 LEQQVDSL
+5830 LESQVDSL
-5838 HPPAREIKV
+5838 SPPAREIKLV
-5847 VLNQLDEVAGIL
+5847 VQQLDEVAGIL
-5859 GKIDRAASNVSEVER
+5859 TKIDRAGVQVGEVER

-5894 IGTLRKQLGRLE
+5894 IGALRKQLGRLE

-5925 FYDLHQHTQEDLGD
+5925 FYDLHQLTLEDLSE
-5939 VSDQLKKMKPVS
+5939 VSGELKKMKPVS

-5957 RHQQE
+5957 RHQQD

-5973 PLTGKIDEL
+5973 PLTGKIDEI
-5982 NRLGQDLIRSAQG
+5982 NRLGQELIRSAQG
-5995 GVPTALLEKDLEK
+5995 GVPTAILEKDLEK
-6008 INDRWNDLKEKMN
+6008 INERWNELKERMN
-6021 ERERRLDVGLL
+6021 ERDRRLDVGLL

-6042 GLSEW
+6042 GLSKW
-6047 LKVTEEMVA
+6047 LKDTEEMVA

-6067 VKAQLADQPFLMK
+6067 VKAQLQEQKFLTK
-6080 MLSDRQETMASMFE
+6080 MLMDRQNSMSSLFQ

-6113 QLKELMRRLDDLTD
+6113 QLKELMRRFDDLTD
-6127 AAQRRTHD
+6127 AATRRTLD

-6157 DGAERAVKAM
+6157 EGAERAVKAM

-6181 REHEQL
+6181 REHEAL
-6187 HDEILSKKPDFT
+6187 HDEILSKKPDFS
-6199 ELADIAAQL
+6199 ELADIAGQL

-6216 AVTLS
+6216 GVTLS
-6221 EKVKN
+6221 EKVKH

-6233 LVAVMETLKELQEAL
+6233 LVVASENIGHVLNESRQGLRHLVLTYQDLVSWMEKTEGRLARFKIVPVHTEKLLEQMDVLVVLNEEIASRSPNVESTVEAGSELMKHISSDEALQLKDKLDSLQRRYGELATKGGDLLKHSQDALPLVQQFHDSHHRLVNWMQAAESSLATGGDANEADIARLETELVEIRPLLEQVNSIGPQLCQISPGEGASTIEGIVTRDNRRFEAIVEQIQRKAERLHLSKQRSNEVTADIDELLEWFRDMDATLRDADPPAMTPKLVRAQLQEHRSINDDISSQKGRVRDVTAAAKKVLRESQPSDNTIALREKLEDLKEVVETVATLCSNRLSVLEQALPLSEHFADSHSGLAAWLADMEHQISMLSMPALRPDQIAIQQDKNERLTQSIAEHKPLLDKLNKTGEALIALVAEDDAAKIGEILDSDNARYAALRTELRNRQNALDQALQESSQFSDKLEGMLRALQNTVDQANQADPISAHPPKIHDQIDENVALVQDIDKRGEAFAAVQRAASDVIAKATNQSDPAVRDIKKKLDKLNALWGDLQKTTSKRGSALNETLSVADKFWKEMRAVMETLKELQDAL

-6309 DLDNAWDNITALYA
+6309 DLDHAWDNITALYA

-6341 TLQNLLSFLKRA
+6341 TLQSLLHFLARA
-6353 EERFQNLGPLGSDIE
+6353 EDRFQKLGPLGSDIE

-6401 TERTSAEQAGAIREP
+6401 TERTSAEQASAIREP

-6455 LVWINKTD
+6455 LVWIVKTD

-6531 KQWRD
+6531 KKWRD
-6536 LLQKAADRQHE
+6536 LLQKASDRQHE
-6547 LEESLREAQAFTAEI
+6547 LEEALREAQGFTAEI

-6572 DAVISA
+6572 DAVIGA

-6605 NRAKVETLIAQGQ
+6605 NRAKVETLVAQGQ

-6681 QAEKQLSSASAV
+6681 QAEKQLSSAAAV

-6732 YFSQKQDLESDLDKR
+6732 YFSQKQDVILIKNLLVSVQHRWERVVAKAAERTRALDHGYKEAREFHDAWVQLTTWLKETERTLDTLAEESSNDAVKIKKHLEKLREIQRNLQSKESFYDSTMRTGKGLMDRAPKSDEPVLAKMMGELKDAWKRVCHKSVERQRKFEEALLLSGQFADALQALLDWLRKTKARLAEDGPVHGDLDTVTTLVEHHRQLESDLDKR

-6754 MKTGLELERSDET
+6754 MKTGQELERSDET
-6767 RETSKHLKEMQRLWD
+6767 RETSRNLKEMQKLWD

-6831 DESQAKDLL
+6831 DEAQAKDLL
-6840 DTHAKFMKE
+6840 DIHAKFMKE

-6896 AISRQTKLEQH
+6896 AFSRQSKLEAH

-6931 LLNLETEPLPDE
+6931 LLNLETESLPDE

-6989 GVLKTPIK
+6989 GVLKTPVFK
-6997 GSQADLREHSPDYS
+6997 
-7011 TLGRKQ
+7011 
-7017 RFGSRDQGLNSR
+7017 GSRDHGLNSR
-7029 RTSRATQSPG
+7029 RTSRVSPG

-7056 FSTSNQ
+7056 FSPSNQ

-7143 IPREVFIDGIIGTK
+7143 IPRDVFIDGIIGTK

-7365 QTPSRKSSVPAS
+7365 QTPSRKTSVPAS
-7377 RSQMTPG
+7377 RPQMTPG

-7394 RPASRAGSKPPSRHG
+7394 RPASRTGSKPPSRHG

-7443 GSVSGRTGTTTTT
+7443 GSVSGRPATTTG
-7456 TTNGVSSRT
+7456 TNGVSSRT

-7495 SQPRS
+7495 R
-7500 RIPVRQTSNVSN
+7500 
-7512 SSSATG
+7512 

-7529 QTPRRT
+7529 QTPRRP
-7535 SVEPGT
+7535 SVDPGT
-7541 APPRPESRNS
+7541 PGSTTTTTARPDRNS
-7551 RGTTPSEKRA
+7551 RGSTPSEKRA

>member
-22 NNNGEVQQHHTS
+22 NNNGEVSQQQHHTS

-41 NNHHHQQHQQQQY
+41 NNHHHHQQQQQQQQY

-67 IGGSGGGAVATS
+67 IGGSGGVA
-79 SSGGTT
+79 SSGGT
-85 IVGKNHHYYNNG
+85 IVGKHHHYYNNG

-108 TVGGGGTSPHN
+108 SAGSPHN
-119 GGGHH
+119 GSSHH
-124 HQHHHNNNGE
+124 HNNGE

-150 TSPATGSSLNVTSQG
+150 TSPATGSTLNVTSQG

-513 LADRDSIL
+513 LADRDMIL

-562 IERLHPVEAK
+562 IDRLHPVEAK

-967 ETCTLLDTSGR
+967 ESCTLLDTSGR

-1067 NDDADKLSKQASRI
+1067 NDDADKLLAEGDPADPQLRRLRREMDEVNRLFDEFEKRARAEEESKQASRI

-1189 DNEQVISDLEGKL
+1189 DNEQVISDLESKL
-1202 SRQLELPSTQEGLY
+1202 SRQLELPSSQEGLY

-1322 SARELDS
+1322 SARELD
-1329 MLGETVE
+1329 
-1336 RIPKVEQVNLT
+1336 
-1347 GGRLIR
+1347 
-1353 EAKIYDGKCVHY
+1353 
-1365 IDWLSEVRPSFSPP
+1365 
-1379 RQDLRPANADPGATE
+1379 
-1394 VYSKRLDTL
+1394 
-1403 NGRFETLLEQLTQ
+1403 
-1416 RLKTAIEV
+1416 
-1424 NGADGLR
+1424 
-1431 YAESLHKPLRTYRVE
+1431 
-1446 FNLGRP
+1446 
-1452 ANNGTEGN
+1452 
-1460 QEVEEDIYT
+1460 
-1469 STYSTSQITKIT
+1469 
-1481 NNKLIYDTIDK
+1481 
-1492 NGMPTTAASQLRENG
+1492 
-1507 SPTKAKPTDGA
+1507 
-1518 GYPTNGA
+1518 
-1525 SSVQF
+1525 
-1530 TEIRSLKRIQ
+1530 
-1540 RTSEAVGTNGDE
+1540 
-1552 DGAALLGDGDNILN
+1552 
-1566 TPGIID
+1566 
-1572 PTTGRTLTVGEAIR
+1572 
-1586 LRVLD
+1586 
-1591 VRSGLLN
+1591 
-1598 VSTTG
+1598 
-1603 ERISLEEAALRQLID
+1603 
-1618 PALVGK
+1618 
-1624 LLRPGAALDRDGRPL
+1624 
-1639 SLLEVIQK
+1639 
-1647 EILEAEN
+1647 
-1654 GGSYESTEKRI
+1654 
-1665 KVTTEGINE
+1665 
-1674 RQHSGSS
+1674 
-1681 RAAIADGG
+1681 
-1689 GSGGAAAATVAAT
+1689 
-1702 TASSS
+1702 
-1707 SSQQQQ
+1707 
-1713 RAVKYS
+1713 
-1719 TKEAKSIVDAIKQG
+1719 
-1733 LVDVT
+1733 
-1738 AGGGGGLYR
+1738 
-1747 TPSGRELSLADAYE
+1747 
-1761 CGYLVRSEAI
+1761 
-1771 KIAPHTLCLADALA
+1771 
-1785 QGLVDT
+1785 
-1791 GGWVTD
+1791 
-1797 RNTGDTFRLDSAIE
+1797 
-1811 RQLIDPHVREV
+1811 
-1822 VDTKH
+1822 
-1827 DTKVTV
+1827 
-1833 AQALEQGIINARTGR
+1833 
-1848 YMNPQTKEKL
+1848 
-1858 TFAEARHRQLIG
+1858 
-1870 KPLTL
+1870 
-1875 KDVCDLQLYDQ
+1875 
-1886 SERIASPT
+1886 
-1894 RRERVNIPGAIS
+1894 
-1906 LGVLDGENVR
+1906 
-1916 SIFKTSGAELLTLA
+1916 
-1930 EAMDQGIVL
+1930 
-1939 PFENRYRHHETG
+1939 
-1951 ELMTIPEAVDR
+1951 
-1962 GLISSVSIRSIFN
+1962 
-1975 IHGFKDPHS
+1975 
-1984 GEFVSFNMALAKNVL
+1984 
-1999 RKRDGQFML
+1999 
-2008 DSGKGVLLPLGEAVG
+2008 
-2023 LGLVRPEVY
+2023 
-2032 EMFNRAIG
+2032 
-2040 VQDDRAD
+2040 
-2047 RELSLIELVYRDHI
+2047 
-2061 DPKTGFLLDAARRVL
+2061 
-2076 PLEPAI
+2076 
-2082 ERKFITPEGALL
+2082 
-2094 LISLLNITLTT
+2094 
-2105 ETVTKTIKRYVTITH
+2105 
-2120 TGEAPEGQP
+2120 
-2129 QVLLS
+2129 
-2134 FTEAVRQGLIDE
+2134 
-2146 QTRTYRDPATGN
+2146 
-2158 LYSIQQ
+2158 
-2164 ALNHGLL
+2164 
-2171 LPDTEALPEQA
+2171 
-2182 AGGAPSGS
+2182 
-2190 GATAPIQFETRVV
+2190 
-2203 KGANSRTLN
+2203 
-2212 ITTEYLERADSELQT
+2212 
-2227 FELPANGWP
+2227 
-2236 LNEAIERQLLNPDT
+2236 
-2250 GLLVIPGTDR
+2250 
-2260 LVSFEECIKLQIINR
+2260 
-2275 QSAFVSDPKTPERR
+2275 
-2289 VTIDRALEKKILD
+2289 
-2302 PVGRYSARKGAE
+2302 
-2314 PLTMRQAI
+2314 
-2322 EQEYIIFE
+2322 
-2330 QCLPSVTVAD
+2330 
-2340 GSENRTIQ
+2340 
-2348 VTKRTGQ
+2348 
-2355 PDRVEISNPSAKNST
+2355 
-2370 LVEVKVVATPELMS
+2370 
-2384 PEPLQL
+2384 
-2390 APGVIYD
+2390 
-2397 PSTALVIF
+2397 
-2405 AETGRSDSILGAV
+2405 
-2418 AGGKID
+2418 
-2424 PSLVQLVDPANPA
+2424 
-2437 GEKLS
+2437 
-2442 IAEAIKRGLI
+2442 
-2452 DEQTGEI
+2452 
-2459 RTASGP
+2459 
-2465 ISMIE
+2465 
-2470 AIQKGLLLVAGAPLV
+2470 
-2485 AAAGAID
+2485 
-2492 SLKLF
+2492 
-2497 TDPVTGEEIP
+2497 
-2507 IELAYERGLITRS
+2507 
-2520 QLPSPERAALLR
+2520 
-2532 KKLSVESRRSSE
+2532 
-2544 GITTVVTKAGSLEYG
+2544 
-2559 QEPKKLQKMRKCV
+2559 
-2572 LRPKDAAEQGII
+2572 
-2584 DADTAQKLEDP
+2584 
-2595 ALFSNPS
+2595 
-2602 TTLADVLKSGQLKG
+2602 
-2616 ESGRI
+2616 
-2621 VDPQRGHVLNLKQ
+2621 
-2634 AAQRGILDLHG
+2634 
-2645 TNMIFV
+2645 
-2651 PIARCLSLPALETQG
+2651 
-2666 LLNPS
+2666 
-2671 DSRIY
+2671 
-2676 HPESGQL
+2676 
-2683 LTLREA
+2683 
-2689 LLCEIVDP
+2689 
-2697 LAEIT
+2697 
-2702 VNEQSMPLEQAIS
+2702 
-2715 AGLVDEDRCTI
+2715 
-2726 GGELKIVDA
+2726 
-2735 IDRGLCQPSN
+2735 
-2745 YESKIPPIGMSLPV
+2745 
-2759 VVERGL
+2759 
-2765 LDVARKEVT
+2765 
-2774 HPISRVPMPLESAL
+2774 
-2788 RNDFI
+2788 
-2793 MATPYTPDVDGV
+2793 
-2805 QLLDAI
+2805 
-2811 DRGRIDTTKGT
+2811 
-2822 YKTPLKGTAEIV
+2822 
-2834 DIPLR
+2834 
-2839 EAIDTGKL
+2839 
-2847 IVKPLP
+2847 
-2853 KLIQNLQA
+2853 
-2861 NHAVT
+2861 
-2866 SVQETVAAF
+2866 
-2875 HTITTK
+2875 
-2881 TVEIQS
+2881 
-2887 GYALISANEVQD
+2887 
-2899 LQTGAIMSVDEAVKQ
+2899 
-2914 GIMTQPEETRE
+2914 
-2925 ELTQQEVKIGLNE
+2925 
-2938 ALQRGLLDVTKGT
+2938 
-2951 FIHPSTGEVM
+2951 
-2961 SISVAVDR
+2961 
-2969 GFIGSHSS
+2969 
-2977 SEETLNR
+2977 
-2984 SPEMSHKA
+2984 
-2992 IGKVDVAESTP
+2992 
-3003 SDSPKKTV
+3003 
-3011 PLEASGQ
+3011 
-3018 LGPMSQQ
+3018 
-3025 PSGTPVGGVLDR
+3025 
-3037 SQVAQSAPSAV
+3037 
-3048 ASNSSTAPSSG
+3048 
-3059 SNIGNNIKD
+3059 
-3068 AAKLGLMA
+3068 
-3076 VVGAPVLGGM
+3076 
-3086 AIAGAVKKA
+3086 
-3095 FEKKDKG
+3095 
-3102 DTASAAGFEVV
+3102 
-3113 GNIEEP
+3113 
-3119 TVPFVNLAT
+3119 
-3128 DEILDPTANQ
+3128 
-3138 FAQSQPMVDSSA
+3138 
-3150 QKMPAEQD
+3150 
-3158 TEKAPEAIEALENV
+3158 
-3172 EQLAKAMVEPV
+3172 
-3183 KPEENS
+3183 
-3189 TVKEEL
+3189 
-3195 KAEVPSTT
+3195 
-3203 DGGAGSKLMDAA
+3203 
-3215 KLGLMAVVGAPL
+3215 
-3227 LAGKAVVDALK
+3227 
-3238 SDKQPAAVGEVVATG
+3238 
-3253 VEPTE
+3253 
-3258 RHVTFVER
+3258 
-3266 PSERPERMT
+3266 
-3275 LGEAI
+3275 
-3280 SQGKIDPKHCRIL
+3280 
-3293 VDDKQMPYTVEEGLN
+3293 
-3308 QGNVRIYDVVDVLS
+3308 
-3322 KERISFVEGEEGDDA
+3322 
-3337 LVLDASL
+3337 
-3344 TEQRLGELGVY
+3344 
-3355 DVEKGYFLDPTTGE
+3355 
-3369 RVSFRDFIY
+3369 
-3378 NAGALIDPTT
+3378 
-3388 IFVKDLGRNRF
+3388 
-3399 ERLDVALKKHL
+3399 
-3410 IDKHTGHMLD
+3410 
-3420 NKTGKK
+3420 
-3426 IKFVECC
+3426 
-3433 RRGWIVQREPAGDED
+3433 
-3448 LSPTLA
+3448 
-3454 EVIDAGQINPQ
+3454 
-3465 TGEFIQNNESI
+3465 
-3476 PIAEALRA
+3476 
-3484 GFIDNDSLSV
+3484 
-3494 RDPTDGQIVPLA
+3494 
-3506 VAIEKGIIDLKLG
+3506 
-3519 VLFNKDTQEEID
+3519 
-3531 LNEAYVKGYMLE
+3531 
-3543 GKRKPISLEA
+3543 
-3553 AVLKG
+3553 
-3558 LYNPESGLILDTITE
+3558 
-3573 EMVDVQQSVDKGIVD
+3573 
-3588 PKISNVKDTKENT
+3588 
-3601 LVPLQDALDMKL
+3601 
-3613 IDAESGKLKDTAS
+3613 
-3626 DQLMALDVAVE
+3626 
-3637 KNLMDTK
+3637 
-3644 HVTHSLIDV
+3644 
-3653 LSREFYN
+3653 
-3660 PATGKILDPANGDES
+3660 
-3675 NLKDA
+3675 
-3680 INTQLVEIDSVLI
+3680 
-3693 RDEARESVVKCR
+3693 
-3705 DAIASGLVDDV
+3705 
-3716 RGVLTRPE
+3716 
-3724 LTLDRAYQK
+3724 
-3733 GYVLS
+3733 
-3738 NKKPIS
+3738 
-3744 LADALLRG
+3744 
-3752 FYDPT
+3752 
-3757 TGKLLLE
+3757 
-3764 DAPAAVTL
+3764 
-3772 EQAIGQGEISTN
+3772 
-3784 DLIVRD
+3784 
-3790 PKSGTVISLAEAIRS
+3790 
-3805 ELVDPAAGLV
+3805 
-3815 VDSASGLSMGLGEA
+3815 
-3829 MDRGL
+3829 
-3834 IVASK
+3834 
-3839 RRCSLPDAVYRGL
+3839 
-3852 YDPKSG
+3852 
-3858 QFSSTTTPER
+3858 
-3868 MSTERAIRRG
+3868 
-3878 LLDPESTIVTVGG
+3878 
-3891 KIVPFELAIE
+3891 
-3901 NGTVDVRRGTIRDDE
+3901 
-3916 GVRIDFREAFDRG
+3916 
-3929 LLVEVRKPIGL
+3929 
-3940 SEAVLKGIYRE
+3940 
-3951 GNGKFVHAFDIGL
+3951 
-3964 LYDRKAPVSLQRAIH
+3964 
-3979 QGIYDDK
+3979 
-3986 TGKFVEPATGRKI
+3986 
-3999 TLQEATRKFI
+3999 
-4009 INPQLPCYFNER
+4009 
-4021 DETMLNLFEACRAK
+4021 
-4035 LIDRREGVFR
+4035 
-4045 EPGSEVFIPLS
+4045 
-4056 EALALGLIVDIE
+4056 
-4068 SAGFGLYETLAM
+4068 
-4080 GFYRPQTGQILHP
+4080 
-4093 ITGRQITLE
+4093 
-4102 EACDEDIVS
+4102 
-4111 PAASIVKI
+4111 
-4119 ASTGRYVRLD
+4119 
-4129 EAIEQGVVDA
+4129 
-4139 QAGMYNLPEG
+4139 
-4149 KVNLQEARRRG
+4149 
-4160 LIVTNQK
+4160 
-4167 LLSLEKAIKM
+4167 
-4177 GLYRGDEG
+4177 
-4185 GFVEPS
+4185 
-4191 SGDLLNLQE
+4191 
-4200 ALDAGLLDFETTVY
+4200 
-4214 KDAITGQDKPL
+4214 
-4225 RAAMHQADIDVDK
+4225 
-4238 GKVLDRKNDR
+4238 
-4248 AYNFDVAFGKGL
+4248 
-4260 LVTVNRPITGK
+4260 
-4271 ILERKESIDNL
+4271 
-4282 LQESP
+4282 
-4287 IGRGPKEMSLQ
+4287 
-4298 DALRHDLLSLEVSVV
+4298 
-4313 RDPRTGLF
+4313 
-4321 VPLRQALQDG
+4321 
-4331 VLQEGARATVDPK
+4331 
-4344 LLFFTFDN
+4344 
-4352 DCVVYVREPLSFDRA
+4352 
-4367 VECQLLDLTTGRFLS
+4367 
-4382 VPSASTAQPGP
+4382 
-4393 APSSEPSAAT
+4393 
-4403 ITLRDAIVQGLIDPE
+4403 
-4418 SVLLKDGAK
+4418 
-4427 RKLLHLPEAFRK
+4427 
-4439 GLIEPEK
+4439 
-4446 SNVLDTASSKL
+4446 
-4457 VPLQAAVETGLLT
+4457 
-4470 TPRRAFGLLEALDYQ
+4470 
-4485 LYAPA
+4485 
-4490 EGNFRDPF
+4490 
-4498 HHAAPA
+4498 
-4504 RTLTATIE
+4504 
-4512 AGLIDPS
+4512 
-4519 TTVVR
+4519 
-4524 DSVGKGS
+4524 
-4531 AIVPLA
+4531 
-4537 SAIASGLV
+4537 
-4545 DAARGHY
+4545 
-4552 HGDDREPID
+4552 
-4561 LVQAREKG
+4561 
-4569 YLLLAEQRQAVIEKF
+4569 QAVIEKF

-4723 TLSDLHNLPSQS
+4723 TLSDLNNLPSQS
-4735 DTVKEF
+4735 DSVKEF

-4813 RANVLLDRLA
+4813 RANALLDRLA

-4833 ESLEK
+4833 DSLEK

-4845 VQPRVSSVLSD
+4845 VQPRVSNVLSD

-4888 VQHSLDALLK
+4888 VQHCLDALLK

-4922 YSQLLEALGDRSKL
+4922 YTQLLEALGDRSKL

-5043 RGEFLEDTMSQ
+5043 RGEFLEDTLSQ
-5054 LTKFLND
+5054 LSKFLND
-5061 SSNLEHELTALNEA
+5061 SSNLEQELTALNDA
-5075 LEGRELASLP
+5075 LEGRELVSLP
-5085 AEVFAQRMV
+5085 AEVLAQRMV
-5094 ELSRAKEDL
+5094 ELSRLKEDL

-5113 GKDLV
+5113 GKDLI

-5133 KVLENLWKTTVTTL
+5133 KVLESLWKTMDTKL
-5147 EEKLKLSK
+5147 DEKLKLSK

-5191 VDAIKFQIEEVRP
+5191 VDAIKYQIEEVRP

-5250 SPMRRM
+5250 SPMRRL

-5328 RDEVRKHQENLKTL
+5328 RDEVRKHQDNLKTL

-5403 GAERLRAELDTVADR
+5403 GAERLRTELDAVADR

-5425 CKDRITFSEHLRDFL
+5425 CKDRITFSEYLRDFL

-5503 HLRES
+5503 QLRES

-5518 LRNVQKKWDEL
+5518 LRNLQKKWDDL

-5617 RADVNARVAAVGKQ
+5617 RADVNARVTAVGKQ

-5713 KGRDLQDRPGQ
+5713 KGRDLQDKPGQ

-5747 ADDAA
+5747 AVDRHSRLQTCMEHCKKHAAASEAFLSWLRSAEDKLALLKPGLLKKQQLDQQLRDLQTFRSDVWKRSGEYETCRSLGETFIGACDVDKEAIKAELQDMKDRWERLNNELLARAQTLETCAKRLGDFNEELRDLDHAVGRCEDRLAAHDALGGAAKDPKLLERVRAIKDDAT

-5765 GEIAAEARAAG
+5765 GEIAGEARAAG
-5776 GDGDHLKSEVDG
+5776 GDADHLKSEVDG

-5816 FNDQVKLLGVDLND
+5816 FNDKVKLLGVDLND

-5847 VLNQLDEVAGIL
+5847 VLNQLDEVSGIIN
-5859 GKIDRAASNVSEVER
+5859 KIDRVAAHVSEVER

-5894 IGTLRKQLGRLE
+5894 IGTLRKQLGRLD

-5925 FYDLHQHTQEDLGD
+5925 FYDLHQHTQEDLGE
-5939 VSDQLKKMKPVS
+5939 VGDQLKKMKPVS

-5957 RHQQE
+5957 RHQQ
-5962 DFRRFRQRVVE
+5962 DDLRRFRQRVVE

-5995 GVPTALLEKDLEK
+5995 GVPTTALEKDLEK
-6008 INDRWNDLKEKMN
+6008 INDRWNDLKEKLN

-6080 MLSDRQETMASMFE
+6080 MLSDRQETMASLFE

-6233 LVAVMETLKELQEAL
+6233 LVVASENIGHVLNESRQGLRHLVLTYQDLVSWMEKTENKLQRFKIIPVHTEKLLEQMDALVVLNEEIASRSPNVESTVEAGSELMKHISSDEALQLKDKLDSLQRRYGELTTKGGDLLKHAQDALPLVQQFHDSHARLVSWMQAAESALATGDANENDIARLEAELTENRQLLEQVNSIGPQLCQISPGEGASTIEGIVTRDNRRFEAIVEQIQRKAERLHLSKQRSNEVTADIDELLEWFRDMDATLRDADPPAMTPKLVRTQLQEHRSINDDISSQKGRVRDVTAAAKKVLRESQPNDNTIALREKLEDLKEVVETVAALCSNRLSVLEQALPLSEHFADSHTGLATWLNDMEHQISMLSMPALRPDQIAIQQDKNERLTQSITEHKPLLDKLNKTGEALMALVADEDAAKIGEILDSDNARYAALRTELRDRQNALDQALQESSQFSDKLEGMLRALQNTAEQANQADPISAHPPKIHDQIDENVALVQDIDKRGEAFAAVQRAASDVISKATNQSDPAVRDIKKKLDKLNALWGDLQKTTSKRGAALNDTLAVAEKFWKEMQAVMETLKELQEAL

-6341 TLQNLLSFLKRA
+6341 TLQNLLNFLARA
-6353 EERFQNLGPLGSDIE
+6353 EDRFQKLGPLGSDIE

-6416 LNAVNRRWENLL
+6416 LNAVNRRWESLL

-6618 EYVRKQTQL
+6618 EYVRKQSQL
-6627 QVSASNLQHTLRTL
+6627 QVSSSNLQHTLRTL

-6732 YFSQKQDLESDLDKR
+6732 YFSQKQDVILIKNLLVSVQHRWERVVAKAAERTRALDHGYKEAREFHDAWVQLTGWLKDTEKTLDTLAEETSNDAVKIKKHLEKLREIQRNLQSKESFYDSTMRNGKGLMDRAPKSDETVLSKMMSELKDSWKRVCQKSVERQRKFEEALLLSGQFADALQALLDWLRKTKARLAEDGPVHGDLDTVTTLVEHHRQLESDLDKR

-6754 MKTGLELERSDET
+6754 MKTGLELERSDES
-6767 RETSKHLKEMQRLWD
+6767 RETSKNLKEMQRLWD
-6782 DVQDLSGR
+6782 DVQDLSSR

-6840 DTHAKFMKE
+6840 DIHAKFMKE

-6931 LLNLETEPLPDE
+6931 LLNLDAEPLPDE

-6989 GVLKTPIK
+6989 GVLKTPIFK
-6997 GSQADLREHSPDYS
+6997 
-7011 TLGRKQ
+7011 
-7017 RFGSRDQGLNSR
+7017 GSRDQGLNSR
-7029 RTSRATQSPG
+7029 RTSRVSPG

-7056 FSTSNQ
+7056 FTQSNQ

-7083 MLAWERQRRLH
+7083 LLAWERQRRLH

-7365 QTPSRKSSVPAS
+7365 QTPSRKSSVPVS

-7541 APPRPESRNS
+7541 PGSTIPARPESRNS
-7551 RGTTPSEKRA
+7551 RGATPSEKRA

>member
-22 NNNGEVQQHHTS
+22 NNNGEL
-34 SSSTSIN
+34 
-41 NNHHHQQHQQQQY
+41 QQHQQQQ
-54 HQTITTTTTHRHS
+54 HHQSHHHQQQQQFQQTITTTTTHRHS
-67 IGGSGGGAVATS
+67 IGGGGSGGATT
-79 SSGGTT
+79 SGT
-85 IVGKNHHYYNNG
+85 IVGKHHQYYSSNG
-97 GGGGSPGPGNG
+97 GASGGSPSPANG
-108 TVGGGGTSPHN
+108 QGSGSS
-119 GGGHH
+119 
-124 HQHHHNNNGE
+124 HNNNNNNNGD

-150 TSPATGSSLNVTSQG
+150 TSPATGSTLNISSQG

-321 SSWRDGLAFS
+321 GSWRDGLAFS

-417 QEYREQAQQL
+417 HEYREQAQTL

-448 ELKRLLTDLNRFRTE
+448 ELKRLLSDLNRFRTE

-470 DKQHLFSIY
+470 DKQHLFSMY

-513 LADRDSIL
+513 LADRDMIL

-532 KIAEKVQREYKHTET
+532 KLAEKVQREYKHTET
-547 IITKIETRISEESRR
+547 VITKIETRISEESRR
-562 IERLHPVEAK
+562 IDRLHPVEAK

-605 QASDLHK
+605 QANDLHK

-666 FRDVQEYTEWC
+666 FRDLQEYTEWC
-677 QSKLKQLHTSDY
+677 QTKLKHLLSADY

-721 RHASNFTG
+721 RHVSNFSG
-729 EELQLY
+729 EEQQLY

-903 GESLLRGM
+903 GEALLRGM

-933 AIVPLKQ
+933 SVVPLKQ

-967 ETCTLLDTSGR
+967 ESCTLLDTSGR

-1010 AERLKRLFD
+1010 ADRLKRLFD

-1067 NDDADKLSKQASRI
+1067 NDDADKLLAEGDPADPQLRRLRREMDEVNRLFDEFEKRARAEEESKQASRI

-1169 QAGLHGDRLK
+1169 QAVLHGDRLK

-1202 SRQLELPSTQEGLY
+1202 SRQLELPSTQDGLY
-1216 EVYKRLTAIQETIS
+1216 EVYKRLTTIQETIS
-1230 SQQPEMDKMNDSADQ
+1230 NQQPEMDKMNDSADQ

-1322 SARELDS
+1322 SARELDT

-1365 IDWLSEVRPSFSPP
+1365 IDWLTEVRPSFSPP
-1379 RQDLRPANADPGATE
+1379 RHDLRPADADPGATE

-1403 NGRFETLLEQLTQ
+1403 NSRFESLFEQLTQ

-1452 ANNGTEGN
+1452 VNNGTDSQ
-1460 QEVEEDIYT
+1460 QEVEEQDIYT
-1469 STYSTSQITKIT
+1469 TTYSTSQITKIT
-1481 NNKLIYDTIDK
+1481 NNKLIYDTIDS
-1492 NGMPTTAASQLRENG
+1492 NGG
-1507 SPTKAKPTDGA
+1507 SPTKQKASESGPVSTAHGHA
-1518 GYPTNGA
+1518 PNGA

-1540 RTSEAVGTNGDE
+1540 RTSEGVGTSSGGPDDGDE
-1552 DGAALLGDGDNILN
+1552 TGGESILN

-1572 PTTGRTLTVGEAIR
+1572 PSTGRTLTVGEAIR
-1586 LRVLD
+1586 LRILD
-1591 VRSGLLN
+1591 VRSGQLN
-1598 VSTTG
+1598 VGG
-1603 ERISLEEAALRQLID
+1603 ERISLEDAATAPRQLID
-1618 PALVGK
+1618 RELVEK
-1624 LLRPGAALDRDGRPL
+1624 LLRPGAALDRDGRPM

-1654 GGSYESTEKRI
+1654 GSYEGAEKR
-1665 KVTTEGINE
+1665 
-1674 RQHSGSS
+1674 
-1681 RAAIADGG
+1681 
-1689 GSGGAAAATVAAT
+1689 
-1702 TASSS
+1702 
-1707 SSQQQQ
+1707 
-1713 RAVKYS
+1713 
-1719 TKEAKSIVDAIKQG
+1719 
-1733 LVDVT
+1733 
-1738 AGGGGGLYR
+1738 
-1747 TPSGRELSLADAYE
+1747 
-1761 CGYLVRSEAI
+1761 
-1771 KIAPHTLCLADALA
+1771 
-1785 QGLVDT
+1785 
-1791 GGWVTD
+1791 
-1797 RNTGDTFRLDSAIE
+1797 
-1811 RQLIDPHVREV
+1811 
-1822 VDTKH
+1822 
-1827 DTKVTV
+1827 
-1833 AQALEQGIINARTGR
+1833 
-1848 YMNPQTKEKL
+1848 
-1858 TFAEARHRQLIG
+1858 
-1870 KPLTL
+1870 
-1875 KDVCDLQLYDQ
+1875 
-1886 SERIASPT
+1886 
-1894 RRERVNIPGAIS
+1894 
-1906 LGVLDGENVR
+1906 
-1916 SIFKTSGAELLTLA
+1916 
-1930 EAMDQGIVL
+1930 
-1939 PFENRYRHHETG
+1939 
-1951 ELMTIPEAVDR
+1951 
-1962 GLISSVSIRSIFN
+1962 
-1975 IHGFKDPHS
+1975 
-1984 GEFVSFNMALAKNVL
+1984 
-1999 RKRDGQFML
+1999 
-2008 DSGKGVLLPLGEAVG
+2008 
-2023 LGLVRPEVY
+2023 
-2032 EMFNRAIG
+2032 
-2040 VQDDRAD
+2040 
-2047 RELSLIELVYRDHI
+2047 
-2061 DPKTGFLLDAARRVL
+2061 
-2076 PLEPAI
+2076 
-2082 ERKFITPEGALL
+2082 
-2094 LISLLNITLTT
+2094 
-2105 ETVTKTIKRYVTITH
+2105 
-2120 TGEAPEGQP
+2120 
-2129 QVLLS
+2129 
-2134 FTEAVRQGLIDE
+2134 
-2146 QTRTYRDPATGN
+2146 
-2158 LYSIQQ
+2158 
-2164 ALNHGLL
+2164 
-2171 LPDTEALPEQA
+2171 
-2182 AGGAPSGS
+2182 
-2190 GATAPIQFETRVV
+2190 
-2203 KGANSRTLN
+2203 
-2212 ITTEYLERADSELQT
+2212 
-2227 FELPANGWP
+2227 
-2236 LNEAIERQLLNPDT
+2236 
-2250 GLLVIPGTDR
+2250 
-2260 LVSFEECIKLQIINR
+2260 
-2275 QSAFVSDPKTPERR
+2275 
-2289 VTIDRALEKKILD
+2289 
-2302 PVGRYSARKGAE
+2302 
-2314 PLTMRQAI
+2314 
-2322 EQEYIIFE
+2322 
-2330 QCLPSVTVAD
+2330 
-2340 GSENRTIQ
+2340 
-2348 VTKRTGQ
+2348 
-2355 PDRVEISNPSAKNST
+2355 
-2370 LVEVKVVATPELMS
+2370 
-2384 PEPLQL
+2384 
-2390 APGVIYD
+2390 
-2397 PSTALVIF
+2397 
-2405 AETGRSDSILGAV
+2405 
-2418 AGGKID
+2418 
-2424 PSLVQLVDPANPA
+2424 
-2437 GEKLS
+2437 
-2442 IAEAIKRGLI
+2442 
-2452 DEQTGEI
+2452 
-2459 RTASGP
+2459 
-2465 ISMIE
+2465 
-2470 AIQKGLLLVAGAPLV
+2470 
-2485 AAAGAID
+2485 
-2492 SLKLF
+2492 
-2497 TDPVTGEEIP
+2497 
-2507 IELAYERGLITRS
+2507 
-2520 QLPSPERAALLR
+2520 
-2532 KKLSVESRRSSE
+2532 
-2544 GITTVVTKAGSLEYG
+2544 
-2559 QEPKKLQKMRKCV
+2559 
-2572 LRPKDAAEQGII
+2572 
-2584 DADTAQKLEDP
+2584 
-2595 ALFSNPS
+2595 
-2602 TTLADVLKSGQLKG
+2602 
-2616 ESGRI
+2616 
-2621 VDPQRGHVLNLKQ
+2621 
-2634 AAQRGILDLHG
+2634 
-2645 TNMIFV
+2645 
-2651 PIARCLSLPALETQG
+2651 
-2666 LLNPS
+2666 
-2671 DSRIY
+2671 
-2676 HPESGQL
+2676 
-2683 LTLREA
+2683 
-2689 LLCEIVDP
+2689 
-2697 LAEIT
+2697 
-2702 VNEQSMPLEQAIS
+2702 
-2715 AGLVDEDRCTI
+2715 
-2726 GGELKIVDA
+2726 
-2735 IDRGLCQPSN
+2735 
-2745 YESKIPPIGMSLPV
+2745 
-2759 VVERGL
+2759 
-2765 LDVARKEVT
+2765 
-2774 HPISRVPMPLESAL
+2774 
-2788 RNDFI
+2788 
-2793 MATPYTPDVDGV
+2793 
-2805 QLLDAI
+2805 
-2811 DRGRIDTTKGT
+2811 
-2822 YKTPLKGTAEIV
+2822 
-2834 DIPLR
+2834 
-2839 EAIDTGKL
+2839 
-2847 IVKPLP
+2847 
-2853 KLIQNLQA
+2853 
-2861 NHAVT
+2861 
-2866 SVQETVAAF
+2866 
-2875 HTITTK
+2875 
-2881 TVEIQS
+2881 
-2887 GYALISANEVQD
+2887 
-2899 LQTGAIMSVDEAVKQ
+2899 
-2914 GIMTQPEETRE
+2914 
-2925 ELTQQEVKIGLNE
+2925 
-2938 ALQRGLLDVTKGT
+2938 
-2951 FIHPSTGEVM
+2951 
-2961 SISVAVDR
+2961 
-2969 GFIGSHSS
+2969 
-2977 SEETLNR
+2977 
-2984 SPEMSHKA
+2984 
-2992 IGKVDVAESTP
+2992 
-3003 SDSPKKTV
+3003 
-3011 PLEASGQ
+3011 
-3018 LGPMSQQ
+3018 
-3025 PSGTPVGGVLDR
+3025 
-3037 SQVAQSAPSAV
+3037 
-3048 ASNSSTAPSSG
+3048 
-3059 SNIGNNIKD
+3059 
-3068 AAKLGLMA
+3068 
-3076 VVGAPVLGGM
+3076 
-3086 AIAGAVKKA
+3086 
-3095 FEKKDKG
+3095 
-3102 DTASAAGFEVV
+3102 
-3113 GNIEEP
+3113 
-3119 TVPFVNLAT
+3119 
-3128 DEILDPTANQ
+3128 
-3138 FAQSQPMVDSSA
+3138 
-3150 QKMPAEQD
+3150 
-3158 TEKAPEAIEALENV
+3158 
-3172 EQLAKAMVEPV
+3172 
-3183 KPEENS
+3183 
-3189 TVKEEL
+3189 
-3195 KAEVPSTT
+3195 
-3203 DGGAGSKLMDAA
+3203 
-3215 KLGLMAVVGAPL
+3215 
-3227 LAGKAVVDALK
+3227 
-3238 SDKQPAAVGEVVATG
+3238 
-3253 VEPTE
+3253 
-3258 RHVTFVER
+3258 
-3266 PSERPERMT
+3266 
-3275 LGEAI
+3275 
-3280 SQGKIDPKHCRIL
+3280 
-3293 VDDKQMPYTVEEGLN
+3293 
-3308 QGNVRIYDVVDVLS
+3308 
-3322 KERISFVEGEEGDDA
+3322 
-3337 LVLDASL
+3337 
-3344 TEQRLGELGVY
+3344 
-3355 DVEKGYFLDPTTGE
+3355 
-3369 RVSFRDFIY
+3369 
-3378 NAGALIDPTT
+3378 
-3388 IFVKDLGRNRF
+3388 
-3399 ERLDVALKKHL
+3399 
-3410 IDKHTGHMLD
+3410 
-3420 NKTGKK
+3420 
-3426 IKFVECC
+3426 
-3433 RRGWIVQREPAGDED
+3433 
-3448 LSPTLA
+3448 
-3454 EVIDAGQINPQ
+3454 
-3465 TGEFIQNNESI
+3465 
-3476 PIAEALRA
+3476 
-3484 GFIDNDSLSV
+3484 
-3494 RDPTDGQIVPLA
+3494 
-3506 VAIEKGIIDLKLG
+3506 
-3519 VLFNKDTQEEID
+3519 
-3531 LNEAYVKGYMLE
+3531 
-3543 GKRKPISLEA
+3543 
-3553 AVLKG
+3553 
-3558 LYNPESGLILDTITE
+3558 
-3573 EMVDVQQSVDKGIVD
+3573 
-3588 PKISNVKDTKENT
+3588 
-3601 LVPLQDALDMKL
+3601 MK
-3613 IDAESGKLKDTAS
+3613 
-3626 DQLMALDVAVE
+3626 
-3637 KNLMDTK
+3637 
-3644 HVTHSLIDV
+3644 
-3653 LSREFYN
+3653 
-3660 PATGKILDPANGDES
+3660 
-3675 NLKDA
+3675 
-3680 INTQLVEIDSVLI
+3680 
-3693 RDEARESVVKCR
+3693 
-3705 DAIASGLVDDV
+3705 
-3716 RGVLTRPE
+3716 
-3724 LTLDRAYQK
+3724 
-3733 GYVLS
+3733 
-3738 NKKPIS
+3738 
-3744 LADALLRG
+3744 
-3752 FYDPT
+3752 
-3757 TGKLLLE
+3757 
-3764 DAPAAVTL
+3764 
-3772 EQAIGQGEISTN
+3772 
-3784 DLIVRD
+3784 
-3790 PKSGTVISLAEAIRS
+3790 
-3805 ELVDPAAGLV
+3805 
-3815 VDSASGLSMGLGEA
+3815 
-3829 MDRGL
+3829 
-3834 IVASK
+3834 
-3839 RRCSLPDAVYRGL
+3839 
-3852 YDPKSG
+3852 
-3858 QFSSTTTPER
+3858 
-3868 MSTERAIRRG
+3868 
-3878 LLDPESTIVTVGG
+3878 
-3891 KIVPFELAIE
+3891 
-3901 NGTVDVRRGTIRDDE
+3901 
-3916 GVRIDFREAFDRG
+3916 
-3929 LLVEVRKPIGL
+3929 
-3940 SEAVLKGIYRE
+3940 
-3951 GNGKFVHAFDIGL
+3951 
-3964 LYDRKAPVSLQRAIH
+3964 
-3979 QGIYDDK
+3979 
-3986 TGKFVEPATGRKI
+3986 
-3999 TLQEATRKFI
+3999 
-4009 INPQLPCYFNER
+4009 
-4021 DETMLNLFEACRAK
+4021 
-4035 LIDRREGVFR
+4035 
-4045 EPGSEVFIPLS
+4045 
-4056 EALALGLIVDIE
+4056 
-4068 SAGFGLYETLAM
+4068 
-4080 GFYRPQTGQILHP
+4080 
-4093 ITGRQITLE
+4093 
-4102 EACDEDIVS
+4102 
-4111 PAASIVKI
+4111 
-4119 ASTGRYVRLD
+4119 
-4129 EAIEQGVVDA
+4129 
-4139 QAGMYNLPEG
+4139 
-4149 KVNLQEARRRG
+4149 
-4160 LIVTNQK
+4160 
-4167 LLSLEKAIKM
+4167 
-4177 GLYRGDEG
+4177 
-4185 GFVEPS
+4185 
-4191 SGDLLNLQE
+4191 
-4200 ALDAGLLDFETTVY
+4200 
-4214 KDAITGQDKPL
+4214 
-4225 RAAMHQADIDVDK
+4225 
-4238 GKVLDRKNDR
+4238 
-4248 AYNFDVAFGKGL
+4248 
-4260 LVTVNRPITGK
+4260 
-4271 ILERKESIDNL
+4271 
-4282 LQESP
+4282 
-4287 IGRGPKEMSLQ
+4287 
-4298 DALRHDLLSLEVSVV
+4298 
-4313 RDPRTGLF
+4313 
-4321 VPLRQALQDG
+4321 
-4331 VLQEGARATVDPK
+4331 
-4344 LLFFTFDN
+4344 
-4352 DCVVYVREPLSFDRA
+4352 
-4367 VECQLLDLTTGRFLS
+4367 
-4382 VPSASTAQPGP
+4382 
-4393 APSSEPSAAT
+4393 
-4403 ITLRDAIVQGLIDPE
+4403 
-4418 SVLLKDGAK
+4418 
-4427 RKLLHLPEAFRK
+4427 
-4439 GLIEPEK
+4439 
-4446 SNVLDTASSKL
+4446 
-4457 VPLQAAVETGLLT
+4457 
-4470 TPRRAFGLLEALDYQ
+4470 
-4485 LYAPA
+4485 
-4490 EGNFRDPF
+4490 
-4498 HHAAPA
+4498 
-4504 RTLTATIE
+4504 
-4512 AGLIDPS
+4512 
-4519 TTVVR
+4519 
-4524 DSVGKGS
+4524 
-4531 AIVPLA
+4531 
-4537 SAIASGLV
+4537 
-4545 DAARGHY
+4545 
-4552 HGDDREPID
+4552 
-4561 LVQAREKG
+4561 
-4569 YLLLAEQRQAVIEKF
+4569 QAVIEKF

-4623 SLKQIKEDIDGQS
+4623 SLKQIKEDIDAQS
-4636 RPVASCLDQVRQLV
+4636 RPVAACLDQVRQLV

-4671 LRARVDKAQDR
+4671 LRSRVDKAQDR

-4696 LGKLRTELDTFSSW
+4696 LGKLRSELDTFSSW
-4710 LQSSRRTL
+4710 LQTSRRTL
-4718 EDKES
+4718 EEKES

-4735 DTVKEF
+4735 DSVKEF

-4780 PDRLPHIEQI
+4780 PERLPHIEQV

-4795 PIRQEVSLVTA
+4795 PIRQEVQLVTA

-4813 RANVLLDRLA
+4813 RANALLDRLA
-4823 GLGNRQRDYQ
+4823 GLGSRQRDYQ
-4833 ESLEK
+4833 EALEK

-4845 VQPRVSSVLSD
+4845 VQPRVSSALSD

-4862 QSVQD
+4862 QAVQD

-4876 SEFLSQGRLLDN
+4876 SEFLSQGRLIDN

-4922 YSQLLEALGDRSKL
+4922 YNQLLEALGDRSKL

-5000 ESVTLSAQELMATP
+5000 ESVTLSAQELTATP

-5043 RGEFLEDTMSQ
+5043 RGEFLEDTLAQ
-5054 LTKFLND
+5054 LSKFMND
-5061 SSNLEHELTALNEA
+5061 SSNLEQELTALNDA
-5075 LEGRELASLP
+5075 LEGRELVSLP
-5085 AEVFAQRMV
+5085 AEVLAQRMV
-5094 ELSRAKEDL
+5094 ELSRLKEEL
-5103 RPQYEATVRL
+5103 RPQYDATVRL

-5127 VVRDLV
+5127 VVRDRV
-5133 KVLENLWKTTVTTL
+5133 KALESLWKTMDTTL
-5147 EEKLKLSK
+5147 EDKLKLSR
-5155 QKAEQLHAYEN
+5155 QKAEQLHAYED

-5171 LVWLSSIETRTNN
+5171 LGWLGSIETRTNN

-5191 VDAIKFQIEEVRP
+5191 VEAIKYQIEEVRP

-5250 SPMRRM
+5250 SPMRRL

-5283 SRRSSQDGFQ
+5283 SRRSSQDGFH

-5314 GARLNDRQNELDSV
+5314 GARLNDRQNELESV
-5328 RDEVRKHQENLKTL
+5328 RDEVRKHQDNLKTL
-5342 ASFLDKIH
+5342 ANFLDKIH

-5356 VIGNKEEADR
+5356 VIGNKEEAER

-5403 GAERLRAELDTVADR
+5403 GAERLRSELETVADR

-5425 CKDRITFSEHLRDFL
+5425 CKDRITFSEQLRDFL

-5446 NTWLAAK
+5446 NTWLTAK

-5508 SPEGQAVSTK
+5508 SPEGQAVSNK

-5529 VARLD
+5529 VSRLD

-5568 DSLPTDRDH
+5568 DTLPTDRDH

-5591 EGQRPLLADSEAAA
+5591 EGQRPLLADSEAAG
-5605 ETLCRVLSDPVS
+5605 ETLCRVLSDPAS
-5617 RADVNARVAAVGKQ
+5617 RADVNARLAAVGKQ

-5637 KLDMRKAETD
+5637 KLDLRKAETD

-5684 PTLQHQIDTH
+5684 PTLQHQIETH
-5694 EPVYREVMGR
+5694 EPIYREVMSR

-5713 KGRDLQDRPGQ
+5713 KGRELQDKPGHA
-5724 TTDRGMQR
+5724 TDRAVQR
-5732 DLEKIAQQWDRLRSA
+5732 DLEKISQQWERLRSA
-5747 ADDAA
+5747 AVDRHSRLQTCMEHCKKHAAASEAFLSWLRSAEDKLATLKPGLLKKQQLDQQLRDLQTFRSDVWKRSGEYETCRSLGETFIGACDVDKEAIKAELQDMKDRWERLNNDLLARAQTLETCAKRLGDFNEELRDLDHAVGRCEDRLAAHDALGGAAKDPKLLERVRAIKDDAST
-5752 ALRKPL
+5752 LSKPL

-5765 GEIAAEARAAG
+5765 GEIAGEARAAG
-5776 GDGDHLKSEVDG
+5776 GDADHLKSEVDG

-5816 FNDQVKLLGVDLND
+5816 FNDKVKLLGVDLNE
-5830 LEQQVDSL
+5830 LENQVDSL
-5838 HPPAREIKV
+5838 NPPAREIKI
-5847 VLNQLDEVAGIL
+5847 VLNQLDEVASIL
-5859 GKIDRAASNVSEVER
+5859 GKIDRVGGQVSEVER

-5925 FYDLHQHTQEDLGD
+5925 FYDLHQHTLEDLAEVND
-5939 VSDQLKKMKPVS
+5939 ELKKMKPVS

-5957 RHQQE
+5957 RNQQD

-5973 PLTGKIDEL
+5973 PLTGKIDEI

-5995 GVPTALLEKDLEK
+5995 AVPTAILEKDLEK
-6008 INDRWNDLKEKMN
+6008 INDKWNDLKERMN
-6021 ERERRLDVGLL
+6021 ERDRRLDVGLL

-6042 GLSEW
+6042 GLSKW
-6047 LKVTEEMVA
+6047 LKDTEEMVA

-6067 VKAQLADQPFLMK
+6067 VKAQLQEQKFLTK
-6080 MLSDRQETMASMFE
+6080 MLLDRQNSMSSLFQ

-6100 AGCDASEKAAIER
+6100 AGCDASEKAGIER
-6113 QLKELMRRLDDLTD
+6113 QLKELMRRFDDLTD
-6127 AAQRRTHD
+6127 AAQRRTLD

-6157 DGAERAVKAM
+6157 EGAERAVKAM
-6167 ELVPTDEEKIQARI
+6167 ELVPTDEEKIQTRI

-6187 HDEILSKKPDFT
+6187 HDEILSKKPDFS
-6199 ELADIAAQL
+6199 ELADIAGQL

-6216 AVTLS
+6216 GVTLS

-6233 LVAVMETLKELQEAL
+6233 LVVASENIGHVLNESRQGLRHLVLTYQDLVSWMEKTENKLQRFKIIPVHTEKLLEQMDVLVVLNEEIASRSPNVESTVDAGSELMKHISSDEALQLKDKLDSLQRRYGELTTKGGDLLKHAQDALPLVQQFHDSHLRLVNWMQAAESSLATGDANEIDIARLEAELSEIRPLLEQVNSIGPQLCQISPGEGASTIEGIVTRDNRRFEAIVEQIQRKAERLHLSKQRSNEVTADIDELLEWFRDMDATLRDADPPAMTPKLVRAQLQEHRSINDDISSQKGRVRDVTASAKKVLRESQPNENTIALREKLEDLKEVVETVASLCANRLSVLEQALPLSEHFADSHTGLVSWLNDMEHQISMLSMPALRPDQIAIQQDKNERLTQSIAEHKPLLDKLNKTGEALIALVADDDAAKIGEILDSDNARYGALRTELRNRQNALDQALQESSQFSDKLEGMLRALQNTAEQANQADPISAHPPKIHDQIDENLALVQDIDKRSEAFAAVQRAASDVISKATNQSDPAVRDIKKKLDKLNALWGDLQKTTSKRGSALNETLSVADKFWKEMQAVMETLKELQDAL

-6341 TLQNLLSFLKRA
+6341 TLQNLLNFLGRA
-6353 EERFQNLGPLGSDIE
+6353 EDRFQKLGPLGSDIE

-6401 TERTSAEQAGAIREP
+6401 TERTSAEQASAIREP

-6547 LEESLREAQAFTAEI
+6547 LEEALREAQGFTAEI

-6605 NRAKVETLIAQGQ
+6605 NRAKVETLVAQGQ

-6693 SRVLETIQQQMEE
+6693 SRVLEIIQQQMEE

-6732 YFSQKQDLESDLDKR
+6732 YFSQKQDVILIKNLLVSVQHRWERVVAKAAERTRALDHGYKEAREFHDAWVQLTSWLKETEKTLDTLAEESSNDAVKIKKHLEKLREIQRNLQSKESFYDSTMRNGKGLMDRAPKTDEPVLSKMMNELKDSWKRVCHKSVERQRKFEEALLLSGQFADALQALLDWLRKTKARLAEDGPVHGDLDTVTTLVEHHRQLESDLDKR

-6754 MKTGLELERSDET
+6754 MKTGQELERSDET
-6767 RETSKHLKEMQRLWD
+6767 RETSKNLKEMQKLWD
-6782 DVQDLSGR
+6782 DVQDLSSR

-6840 DTHAKFMKE
+6840 DIHAKFMKE
-6849 LREKEYDKEDT
+6849 LREKEYDKDDT

-6896 AISRQTKLEQH
+6896 AFSRQSKLEQH

-6912 DLDESIEELL
+6912 DLDDSIEELL

-6931 LLNLETEPLPDE
+6931 LLNLETESLPDE

-6989 GVLKTPIK
+6989 GVLKTPVR
-6997 GSQADLREHSPDYS
+6997 GSQADLREHSPDYG

-7017 RFGSRDQGLNSR
+7017 SFKGSRDQGLNSR
-7029 RTSRATQSPG
+7029 R
-7039 RETQTPERDR
+7039 
-7049 LPHYGPR
+7049 
-7056 FSTSNQ
+7056 TSNQ

-7094 DHMLYLQDVERVRQF
+7094 DHLLYLQDVERVRQF

-7365 QTPSRKSSVPAS
+7365 QTPSRKSSVPVS
-7377 RSQMTPG
+7377 RTQMTPG

-7394 RPASRAGSKPPSRHG
+7394 RPASRTGSKPPSRHG
-7409 STLSLDSTDDATP
+7409 STLSLDSTDDTP

-7456 TTNGVSSRT
+7456 TATNGVSSRT

-7476 NGGMSRSSSIPTL
+7476 
-7489 IGLPNS
+7489 
-7495 SQPRS
+7495 
-7500 RIPVRQTSNVSN
+7500 
-7512 SSSATG
+7512 

-7529 QTPRRT
+7529 QTPRRP
-7535 SVEPGT
+7535 SVDPGT
-7541 APPRPESRNS
+7541 PGSTRPDRSS

>member
-1 MSTQSYYKDRLGFDP
+1 MSH
-16 REALYD
+16 
-22 NNNGEVQQHHTS
+22 QQHKVGKKS
-34 SSSTSIN
+34 KSKNKRKDSGIFSNASSTSA
-41 NNHHHQQHQQQQY
+41 
-54 HQTITTTTTHRHS
+54 TTTTT
-67 IGGSGGGAVATS
+67 S
-79 SSGGTT
+79 S
-85 IVGKNHHYYNNG
+85 
-97 GGGGSPGPGNG
+97 
-108 TVGGGGTSPHN
+108 
-119 GGGHH
+119 
-124 HQHHHNNNGE
+124 
-134 YYHTT
+134 
-139 PAKRHRQSFTA
+139 
-150 TSPATGSSLNVTSQG
+150 
-165 GYEDALT
+165 
-172 QFKDERDAIQKK
+172 
-184 TFTKWVNK
+184 
-192 HLKKASR
+192 AS
-199 RVDDLFEDLRDGH
+199 
-212 NLLSLLEVLS
+212 
-222 GEHLP
+222 
-227 REKGK
+227 
-232 MRFHML
+232 
-238 QNAQMA
+238 
-244 LDFLRY
+244 
-250 KKIKLVNI
+250 
-258 RAEDIVDG
+258 
-266 NPKLTLGLI
+266 
-275 WTIILHF
+275 
-282 QISDIVV
+282 
-289 GQEDNLTAREALL
+289 
-302 RWARRSTAKYPG
+302 
-314 VRVNDFT
+314 
-321 SSWRDGLAFS
+321 
-331 ALIHRNRPDLIDW
+331 
-344 RESRSRRPR
+344 
-353 ERLEVAFHVVEKEY
+353 
-367 GVTRLLDPEDV
+367 
-378 DTNEPDEK
+378 
-386 SMITY
+386 
-391 LSSLYDVFPEPPQ
+391 
-404 MHPLFDMDSQRRV
+404 
-417 QEYREQAQQL
+417 
-427 LYWCREKTSLLQER
+427 
-441 AFPTTLI
+441 
-448 ELKRLLTDLNRFRTE
+448 
-463 EVPPRQR
+463 
-470 DKQHLFSIY
+470 
-479 KELEK
+479 
-484 YFESIGEVDVET
+484 
-496 ELRPEALEK
+496 
-505 AWHRLMSA
+505 
-513 LADRDSIL
+513 
-521 QQEVQR
+521 
-527 LERLQ
+527 
-532 KIAEKVQREYKHTET
+532 
-547 IITKIETRISEESRR
+547 
-562 IERLHPVEAK
+562 
-572 NIVEGLD
+572 
-579 GDIRHLEQPLQEMND
+579 
-594 DCHNLKDGRYP
+594 
-605 QASDLHK
+605 
-612 KVTKLHQRW
+612 
-621 SQLRTTFH
+621 
-629 TSLVQKLSGLSYP
+629 
-642 VQETTITKQTRV
+642 
-654 VTETRQIGTNPY
+654 
-666 FRDVQEYTEWC
+666 
-677 QSKLKQLHTSDY
+677 
-689 GSDLPSAKVELER
+689 
-702 HQHEHKV
+702 
-709 IDQFHSKIAQCE
+709 
-721 RHASNFTG
+721 
-729 EELQLY
+729 
-735 RQRLSQLQKVY
+735 
-746 AELLSTSTKRLSD
+746 STSTMTKRLREID
-759 LDALV
+759 EYV
-764 DFLAT
+764 YEYDF
-769 ATAELSWLNDREQ
+769 S
-782 IEVSRDWAD
+782 
-791 KNLDLSAVHRYYEN
+791 YE
-805 LMSEL
+805 
-810 EKREMHFAT
+810 
-819 ILDRGEALLVQS
+819 
-831 HPASKCIE
+831 
-839 GHLQALQSQWSWLLQ
+839 
-854 LTLCLEVHL
+854 
-863 KHATDYHSFFDE
+863 
-875 VREAENWL
+875 
-883 TKRDEI
+883 
-889 LNSKYSQSE
+889 
-898 FTLDQ
+898 
-903 GESLLRGM
+903 
-911 QDIREELNAFGETI
+911 
-925 AQLQHQAT
+925 
-933 AIVPLKQ
+933 
-940 RKQPVNRQC
+940 
-949 TVQSI
+949 
-954 CSYKQGN
+954 
-961 ISLDKN
+961 
-967 ETCTLLDTSGR
+967 
-978 VKWRVKTSKGVEGSV
+978 
-993 HGVCLL
+993 
-999 LPPPDQ
+999 
-1005 EAIEA
+1005 
-1010 AERLKRLFD
+1010 
-1019 RSVALWQKKQLRL
+1019 
-1032 RQNMIF
+1032 
-1038 ATIKVVKGWDFEQFL
+1038 
-1053 AMGAEQRTAIRRAL
+1053 
-1067 NDDADKLSKQASRI
+1067 
-1081 FTEQCISLKT
+1081 
-1091 RLEEM
+1091 
-1096 ARELDH
+1096 
-1102 IILSPMPRDL
+1102 
-1112 DSLEHTV
+1112 
-1119 QILEDYKRRLGGL
+1119 
-1132 EPDLKH
+1132 
-1138 LQETFRT
+1138 FR
-1145 ITLKT
+1145 
-1150 PALKKSLDN
+1150 
-1159 LMDLWKELNT
+1159 
-1169 QAGLHGDRLK
+1169 
-1179 LLEGALAGLE
+1179 
-1189 DNEQVISDLEGKL
+1189 
-1202 SRQLELPSTQEGLY
+1202 
-1216 EVYKRLTAIQETIS
+1216 
-1230 SQQPEMDKMNDSADQ
+1230 
-1245 LGRMGVPTK
+1245 
-1254 VLGDLKRLHSNV
+1254 
-1266 ERLNSR
+1266 
-1272 WNNICGQLAERMRS
+1272 
-1286 VETAIGLM
+1286 
-1294 KNLQTSIVV
+1294 
-1303 EETWVEKQ
+1303 
-1311 TEKLQA
+1311 
-1317 LPTAT
+1317 
-1322 SARELDS
+1322 
-1329 MLGETVE
+1329 
-1336 RIPKVEQVNLT
+1336 
-1347 GGRLIR
+1347 
-1353 EAKIYDGKCVHY
+1353 
-1365 IDWLSEVRPSFSPP
+1365 
-1379 RQDLRPANADPGATE
+1379 
-1394 VYSKRLDTL
+1394 
-1403 NGRFETLLEQLTQ
+1403 
-1416 RLKTAIEV
+1416 
-1424 NGADGLR
+1424 R

-1452 ANNGTEGN
+1452 TNNGTEGH
-1460 QEVEEDIYT
+1460 QEVEEDVYT

-1481 NNKLIYDTIDK
+1481 NNKLIYDTIDN
-1492 NGMPTTAASQLRENG
+1492 NGVSMPTTASPLRENG
-1507 SPTKAKPTDGA
+1507 SPTKAKPTDGS
-1518 GYPTNGA
+1518 YPTNGA

-1540 RTSEAVGTNGDE
+1540 RTSEAVGTNNGPDVDE
-1552 DGAALLGDGDNILN
+1552 IGGDNILN

-1586 LRVLD
+1586 MRVLD

-1603 ERISLEEAALRQLID
+1603 ERISLEEAAMRKLID
-1618 PALVGK
+1618 PELVLK
-1624 LLRPGAALDRDGRPL
+1624 LLRPGAAVDRDGRPM

-1674 RQHSGSS
+1674 QHRSSGSS
-1681 RAAIADGG
+1681 YSRTAIDDGGGG
-1689 GSGGAAAATVAAT
+1689 GSGGAAAAAASSSF
-1702 TASSS
+1702 SSS
-1707 SSQQQQ
+1707 SSQQH
-1713 RAVKYS
+1713 AVKYN

-1733 LVDVT
+1733 LVDAT
-1738 AGGGGGLYR
+1738 AGGGGLYR
-1747 TPSGRELSLADAYE
+1747 TPSGRELSLAEAYE

-1811 RQLIDPHVREV
+1811 RQLIDPHVREI

-1858 TFAEARHRQLIG
+1858 TFAEARQRQLIG

-1906 LGVLDGENVR
+1906 LGVLDGEHVR
-1916 SIFKTSGAELLTLA
+1916 SIYKSTGAELLTLA
-1930 EAMDQGIVL
+1930 EAMDQGVIL
-1939 PFENRYRHHETG
+1939 PFENRYKHHETG

-1999 RKRDGQFML
+1999 RKRDGVLML
-2008 DSGKGVLLPLGEAVG
+2008 DSGKGVLISLDQAVG
-2023 LGLVRPEVY
+2023 QGLVRPEVY

-2040 VQDDRAD
+2040 VPDETVPG
-2047 RELSLIELVYRDHI
+2047 RELTLLELVYRDHI
-2061 DPKTGFLLDAARRVL
+2061 DPKTGYLLDAARRVL

-2120 TGEAPEGQP
+2120 TGETPESQP

-2171 LPDTEALPEQA
+2171 LPDTEAVPNNTE
-2182 AGGAPSGS
+2182 APTTSGS
-2190 GATAPIQFETRVV
+2190 SMVKFETRVI
-2203 KGANSRTLN
+2203 KGANSRSLN
-2212 ITTEYLERADSELQT
+2212 ITTEYLERADTEMQT

-2236 LNEAIERQLLNPDT
+2236 LNEAIERHLLNPDT
-2250 GLLVIPGTDR
+2250 GLLIIPGTDR
-2260 LVSFEECIKLQIINR
+2260 MVSFEECIKLQIINR
-2275 QSAFVSDPKTPERR
+2275 QSAFVSDPKNPERR

-2302 PVGRYSARKGAE
+2302 PVGRYAMRKNAE

-2330 QCLPSVTVAD
+2330 QCLPSSSTVSD
-2340 GSENRTIQ
+2340 GSDSRTIQ
-2348 VTKRTGQ
+2348 ITKRSGQ
-2355 PDRVEISNPSAKNST
+2355 PDRVEISSSSAKNSN
-2370 LVEVKVVATPELMS
+2370 LVEVKIAPTPELMS

-2390 APGVIYD
+2390 APGIIYD

-2405 AETGRSDSILGAV
+2405 AETGRSDSIVGAV
-2418 AGGKID
+2418 ASGKID
-2424 PSLVQLVDPANPA
+2424 PNLVQLVDPSNVN

-2442 IAEAIKRGLI
+2442 IADAIQRGLI

-2459 RTASGP
+2459 RTANGP
-2465 ISMIE
+2465 LSMIE
-2470 AIQKGLLLVAGAPLV
+2470 AIQKGILLVAGAPLV

-2497 TDPVTGEEIP
+2497 TDPITGEEMP

-2520 QLPSPERAALLR
+2520 QLPSPERAALLK

-2544 GITTVVTKAGSLEYG
+2544 GITTVVTKTGPLEYDQG
-2559 QEPKKLQKMRKCV
+2559 SPRKLQKMRKCV

-2584 DADTAQKLEDP
+2584 DQDTAQKLEDP
-2595 ALFSNPS
+2595 ALFANAK
-2602 TTLADVLKSGQLKG
+2602 TTLADVLKNGQLSG

-2621 VDPQRGHVLNLKQ
+2621 VDPQRGHVLNLNQ
-2634 AAQRGILDLHG
+2634 AIQRGMLDLHG

-2697 LAEIT
+2697 LAEVTI
-2702 VNEQSMPLEQAIS
+2702 NERSMPLEQAIS
-2715 AGLVDEDRCTI
+2715 AGLVNEDRCTLA
-2726 GGELKIVDA
+2726 GDMKIADA
-2735 IDRGLCQPSN
+2735 IDRGLCHTTN

-2765 LDVARKEVT
+2765 LDIEKKEVT
-2774 HPISRVPMPLESAL
+2774 HPISRVPMALEVAL
-2788 RNDFI
+2788 KNDFI

-2805 QLLDAI
+2805 QLLAAI
-2811 DRGRIDTTKGT
+2811 DQGRIDTTKCT
-2822 YKTPLKGTAEIV
+2822 FKAPLKGTTEVV

-2839 EAIDTGKL
+2839 EAIDSGKL

-2853 KLIQNLQA
+2853 QLIQNLQA

-2887 GYALISANEVQD
+2887 GYALISVNEVQD
-2899 LQTGAIMSVDEAVKQ
+2899 LQTGAIMSVEEAYKQ
-2914 GIMTQPEETRE
+2914 GIISKPEETRE
-2925 ELTQQEVKIGLNE
+2925 EHMQEEVKIGLNQ
-2938 ALQRGLLDVTKGT
+2938 ALLRGLLDVTKGT
-2951 FIHPSTGEVM
+2951 FIHPTTGEVM

-2992 IGKVDVAESTP
+2992 IGKLEVSESTP
-3003 SDSPKKTV
+3003 SESPKKLAHNETKPVPQFVATEMLERKDTGTV
-3011 PLEASGQ
+3011 V
-3018 LGPMSQQ
+3018 
-3025 PSGTPVGGVLDR
+3025 PS
-3037 SQVAQSAPSAV
+3037 SVA
-3048 ASNSSTAPSSG
+3048 NSSTAPSSG

-3095 FEKKDKG
+3095 FEKKEKD
-3102 DTASAAGFEVV
+3102 DTASGAGFEVV

-3128 DEILDPTANQ
+3128 DEIVKPEG
-3138 FAQSQPMVDSSA
+3138 SQISKAPSLKDEV
-3150 QKMPAEQD
+3150 QKPSVEIV
-3158 TEKAPEAIEALENV
+3158 TEKAPQTLDEFDPPNKNNEQFVVDNV
-3172 EQLAKAMVEPV
+3172 AASNPIKTEEYAAKNDKQITLDKVAPSAEDQLLVKTKEL
-3183 KPEENS
+3183 KPEKDKLSQFLETEKSASLVPQMPQALDDSANQAETQSKVVQETVANLSLPSTSIEHAQTSVPGDSLAESQQTQKQQVYDEIVKQSSDIEDPNSNETVPMEQPVTVTVSQIEKDGLKIETSIPKSEGDKLVSVSDVPVRPDSEIADEIGTRPIDQLLQPLVKDDLQSSQAATPSTDSSEIVLGSNTTSDPTKSSSEIENKTTANS
-3189 TVKEEL
+3189 SKVPTDVPESEGISRSMT
-3195 KAEVPSTT
+3195 EVPFSDQQTNQVPSTT
-3203 DGGAGSKLMDAA
+3203 DASSASGAGSKIMDAA

-3238 SDKQPAAVGEVVATG
+3238 SDKQPTSGNEVAAPGAEAL
-3253 VEPTE
+3253 E

-3266 PSERPERMT
+3266 PTERPERMT

-3280 SQGKIDPKHCRIL
+3280 SQGKIDPKHCRIM

-3308 QGNVRIYDVVDVLS
+3308 KGNVRIYDVVDVLS
-3322 KERISFVEGEEGDDA
+3322 KERISFVEGEEGEDT
-3337 LVLDASL
+3337 LVLDVSL

-3355 DVEKGYFLDPTTGE
+3355 DVEKGYFLNPTSGE
-3369 RVSFRDFIY
+3369 PVSFRDFIY
-3378 NAGALIDPTT
+3378 NAGALIDPST

-3399 ERLDVALKKHL
+3399 ERLDAALKKHL

-3426 IKFVECC
+3426 VKFVECC

-3601 LVPLQDALDMKL
+3601 LVPLQDALDKKL
-3613 IDAESGKLKDTAS
+3613 IDAESGKLKDTAN
-3626 DQLMALDVAVE
+3626 DELVPLDVAVE

-3693 RDEARESVVKCR
+3693 RDESRESIVKCR

-3752 FYDPT
+3752 FYDPA

-3764 DAPAAVTL
+3764 DATTPVTL
-3772 EQAIGQGEISTN
+3772 EQAITKGEISTN

-3805 ELVDPAAGLV
+3805 ELVDPRAGSV

-3951 GNGKFVHAFDIGL
+3951 GNGKFVEPKTGKKLTLDQAIAGKLIDPHSVQVRDSTTGYYKDLDLNEAIATQFIDGDNSKVQHGEGWITLKHAFDIGL

-3986 TGKFVEPATGRKI
+3986 TGKFIEPATGRKI

-4093 ITGRQITLE
+4093 ITGRQISLE
-4102 EACDEDIVS
+4102 EACAEDIVS
-4111 PAASIVKI
+4111 PAASIVKL
-4119 ASTGRYVRLD
+4119 AKTGRYVRLD
-4129 EAIEQGVVDA
+4129 EAIEQGVIDA
-4139 QAGMYNLPEG
+4139 QAGMYLLSDG
-4149 KVNLQEARRRG
+4149 KIDLQEARRRG

-4177 GLYRGDEG
+4177 GLYRADAG

-4191 SGDLLNLQE
+4191 SDDLLNLQE

-4214 KDAITGQDKPL
+4214 KDAVTGQDKPL
-4225 RAAMHQADIDVDK
+4225 RAAMDHADIDVEK

-4248 AYNFDVAFGKGL
+4248 ACNFDVAFSKGL
-4260 LVTVNRPITGK
+4260 LVTINRPITGK

-4287 IGRGPKEMSLQ
+4287 IGKGPKEMSLQ
-4298 DALRHDLLSLEVSVV
+4298 DALRHDLLSLEMSVL

-4321 VPLRQALQDG
+4321 VPLRQALHDG
-4331 VLQEGARATVDPK
+4331 VLQESARATIDPK

-4367 VECQLLDLTTGRFLS
+4367 VELQLLDLSTGRFLS
-4382 VPSASTAQPGP
+4382 PSSTTQLERDNPPSA
-4393 APSSEPSAAT
+4393 

-4427 RKLLHLPEAFRK
+4427 HKLLHLPEAFRK

-4457 VPLQAAVETGLLT
+4457 VPLQTAVETGLLT
-4470 TPRRAFGLLEALDYQ
+4470 TPRRSFGLFEALDYQ
-4485 LYAPA
+4485 LYTPA

-4498 HHAAPA
+4498 HHTAPA

-4512 AGLIDPS
+4512 SGLVDPS

-4531 AIVPLA
+4531 AIVPLT
-4537 SAIASGLV
+4537 SAITSGLI
-4545 DAARGHY
+4545 DATRGRY
-4552 HGDDREPID
+4552 NGDDHETID

-4591 AKLLEWITRVE
+4591 AKLLEWIARVE
-4602 QDIAAVGGP
+4602 QAIAAVGGP

-4650 LTGGDVLSA
+4650 MSGGDVLSA

-4671 LRARVDKAQDR
+4671 LRSRVDKAQDR

-4723 TLSDLHNLPSQS
+4723 TLSDLNNLPSQS

-4813 RANVLLDRLA
+4813 RANALLDRLA

-4888 VQHSLDALLK
+4888 VQHCLDALLK

-5043 RGEFLEDTMSQ
+5043 RGEFLEDTLSQ
-5054 LTKFLND
+5054 LAKFLND
-5061 SSNLEHELTALNEA
+5061 SSNLEQELTALNDA
-5075 LEGRELASLP
+5075 LEGRELVSLP
-5085 AEVFAQRMV
+5085 AEVLAQRMV
-5094 ELSRAKEDL
+5094 ELSRLKEDL

-5113 GKDLV
+5113 GKDLI

-5133 KVLENLWKTTVTTL
+5133 KVLENLWKTMDTKL

-5191 VDAIKFQIEEVRP
+5191 VDAIKYQIEEVRP

-5250 SPMRRM
+5250 SPMRRL

-5328 RDEVRKHQENLKTL
+5328 RDEVRKHQDNLKTL
-5342 ASFLDKIH
+5342 ASFLDKIQ

-5403 GAERLRAELDTVADR
+5403 GAERLRSELDAVADR

-5425 CKDRITFSEHLRDFL
+5425 CKDRIAFSEHLRDFL

-5492 HLQEVGNAVLE
+5492 HLQEVGSAVLE
-5503 HLRES
+5503 QLRES

-5518 LRNVQKKWDEL
+5518 LHNVQKKWDDL

-5617 RADVNARVAAVGKQ
+5617 RADVNARVSAVGKQ

-5713 KGRDLQDRPGQ
+5713 KGRDLQDKPGQ
-5724 TTDRGMQR
+5724 TTDRAMQR

-5747 ADDAA
+5747 AVDRHSRLQTCMEHCKKHAAASEAFLSWLRGAEDRLSMLKPGLLKKQQLDQQLRDLQTFRSDVWKRSGEYETCRTLGETFIGACDVDKEAIKAELQDMKDRWERLNNELLARAQTLETCAKRLGDFNEELRDLDHAVGRCEDRLAAHDALGGAAKDPKLLERVRAIKDDAT

-5765 GEIAAEARAAG
+5765 GEIAGEARAAG
-5776 GDGDHLKSEVDG
+5776 GDADHLKSEVDG

-5816 FNDQVKLLGVDLND
+5816 FNDKVKLLGVDLND
-5830 LEQQVDSL
+5830 LEQQVDLL

-5847 VLNQLDEVAGIL
+5847 VLNQLDEVTGIL
-5859 GKIDRAASNVSEVER
+5859 NKIDRVAAHVSEVER

-5925 FYDLHQHTQEDLGD
+5925 FYDLHQHTQEDLGE
-5939 VSDQLKKMKPVS
+5939 VGDQLKKMKPVS

-5957 RHQQE
+5957 RHQQ
-5962 DFRRFRQRVVE
+5962 DDLRRFRQRVVD
-5973 PLTGKIDEL
+5973 PLTGKIEEL

-5995 GVPTALLEKDLEK
+5995 GVPTTALEKDLEK
-6008 INDRWNDLKEKMN
+6008 INDRWNELKEKLN

-6080 MLSDRQETMASMFE
+6080 MLSDRQETMASLFE

-6233 LVAVMETLKELQEAL
+6233 LVVASENIGHILNESRQGLRHLVLTYQDLVSWMEKTENRLQRFKIIPVHTEKLLEQMDALVVLNEEIASRSPNVESTVEAGSELMKHISSDEALQLKDKLDSLQRRYGELTTKGGDLLKHAQDALPLVQQFHDSHMRLVNWMQAAESSLATGDSNENDIARLEAELTEIRPLLEQVNSIGPQLCQISPGEGASTIEGIVTRDNRRFEAIVEQIQRKAERLHLSKQRSNEVTADIDELLEWFRDMDATLRDADPPAMTPKLVRTQLQEHRSINDDISSQKGRVRDVTAAAKKVLRESQPNDNTIALREKLEDLKEVVETVAALCSNRLSVLEQALPLSEHFADSHTGLATWLNDMEHQISMLSMPALRADQIAIQQDKNERLTQSIAEHKPLLDKLNKTGEALMALVADDDAAKIGEILDSDNARYAALRTELRDRQNALDQALQESSQFSDKLEGMLRALQNTAEQANQADPISAHPPKIRDQIDENVALVQDIDKRGEAFAAVQRAASDVISKATNQSDPAVRDIKKKLDKLNALWGDLQKTTSKRGAALNDTLAVAEKFWKEMQAVMETLKELQDAL

-6309 DLDNAWDNITALYA
+6309 DLDHAWDNITALYA

-6341 TLQNLLSFLKRA
+6341 TLQNLLNFLARA
-6353 EERFQNLGPLGSDIE
+6353 EDRFQKLGPLGSDIE

-6693 SRVLETIQQQMEE
+6693 SRVLEMIQQQMEE

-6732 YFSQKQDLESDLDKR
+6732 YFSQKQDVILIKNLLVSVQHRWERVVAKAAERTRALDHGYKEAREFHDAWVQLTGWLKETEKMLDTLAEETSNDAVKIKKHLEKLREIQRNLQSKESFYDSTMRNGKGLMDRAPKSDEPVLSKMMSELKDSWKRVCQKSVERQRKFEEALLLSGQFADALQALLDWLRKTKARLAEDGPVHGDLDTVTTLVEHHRQLESDLDKR

-6754 MKTGLELERSDET
+6754 MKTGLELERSDES
-6767 RETSKHLKEMQRLWD
+6767 RETSKNLKEMQRLWD
-6782 DVQDLSGR
+6782 DVQDLSSR

-6840 DTHAKFMKE
+6840 DIHAKFMKE

-6997 GSQADLREHSPDYS
+6997 GSQADLREHSPDYG

-7017 RFGSRDQGLNSR
+7017 SFKGSRDQGLNSR
-7029 RTSRATQSPG
+7029 RTSRVSPG

-7056 FSTSNQ
+7056 FSPSNQ

-7083 MLAWERQRRLH
+7083 MMAWERQRRLH

-7365 QTPSRKSSVPAS
+7365 QTPSRKSSVPVS

-7443 GSVSGRTGTTTTT
+7443 GSVSGRTGTTTT

-7541 APPRPESRNS
+7541 PGTVPQRPESRNS

>member
-1 MSTQSYYKDRLGFDP
+1 MYKIDDEFRP
-16 REALYD
+16 RGRVFMKAQRE
-22 NNNGEVQQHHTS
+22 NNPGS
-34 SSSTSIN
+34 SSSYAVVQSRSSSRSSGRGPA
-41 NNHHHQQHQQQQY
+41 
-54 HQTITTTTTHRHS
+54 ITTNLDDSNLRFRHEILNEKVIEATVTELPDVIDGINRDHWRALPS
-67 IGGSGGGAVATS
+67 SLAYGNELVVAAAPRQTDP
-79 SSGGTT
+79 
-85 IVGKNHHYYNNG
+85 
-97 GGGGSPGPGNG
+97 GGGSS
-108 TVGGGGTSPHN
+108 TVVAEVTRNKRLSTEVLGSTL
-119 GGGHH
+119 
-124 HQHHHNNNGE
+124 E
-134 YYHTT
+134 TT
-139 PAKRHRQSFTA
+139 K
-150 TSPATGSSLNVTSQG
+150 SSQR
-165 GYEDALT
+165 A
-172 QFKDERDAIQKK
+172 A
-184 TFTKWVNK
+184 
-192 HLKKASR
+192 
-199 RVDDLFEDLRDGH
+199 DGH
-212 NLLSLLEVLS
+212 RRMTTHIV
-222 GEHLP
+222 
-227 REKGK
+227 R
-232 MRFHML
+232 
-238 QNAQMA
+238 
-244 LDFLRY
+244 
-250 KKIKLVNI
+250 KITTLT
-258 RAEDIVDG
+258 RAEEQEQADNMIRQNRDVKTTEIGYMRTGRLDS
-266 NPKLTLGLI
+266 KRAK
-275 WTIILHF
+275 
-282 QISDIVV
+282 ISDIVV

-1067 NDDADKLSKQASRI
+1067 NDDADKLLAEGDPADPQLRRLRREMDEVNRLFDEFEKRARAEEESKQASRI

-1322 SARELDS
+1322 SARELD
-1329 MLGETVE
+1329 
-1336 RIPKVEQVNLT
+1336 
-1347 GGRLIR
+1347 
-1353 EAKIYDGKCVHY
+1353 
-1365 IDWLSEVRPSFSPP
+1365 
-1379 RQDLRPANADPGATE
+1379 
-1394 VYSKRLDTL
+1394 
-1403 NGRFETLLEQLTQ
+1403 
-1416 RLKTAIEV
+1416 
-1424 NGADGLR
+1424 
-1431 YAESLHKPLRTYRVE
+1431 
-1446 FNLGRP
+1446 
-1452 ANNGTEGN
+1452 
-1460 QEVEEDIYT
+1460 
-1469 STYSTSQITKIT
+1469 
-1481 NNKLIYDTIDK
+1481 
-1492 NGMPTTAASQLRENG
+1492 
-1507 SPTKAKPTDGA
+1507 
-1518 GYPTNGA
+1518 
-1525 SSVQF
+1525 
-1530 TEIRSLKRIQ
+1530 
-1540 RTSEAVGTNGDE
+1540 
-1552 DGAALLGDGDNILN
+1552 
-1566 TPGIID
+1566 
-1572 PTTGRTLTVGEAIR
+1572 
-1586 LRVLD
+1586 
-1591 VRSGLLN
+1591 
-1598 VSTTG
+1598 
-1603 ERISLEEAALRQLID
+1603 
-1618 PALVGK
+1618 
-1624 LLRPGAALDRDGRPL
+1624 
-1639 SLLEVIQK
+1639 
-1647 EILEAEN
+1647 
-1654 GGSYESTEKRI
+1654 
-1665 KVTTEGINE
+1665 
-1674 RQHSGSS
+1674 
-1681 RAAIADGG
+1681 
-1689 GSGGAAAATVAAT
+1689 
-1702 TASSS
+1702 
-1707 SSQQQQ
+1707 
-1713 RAVKYS
+1713 
-1719 TKEAKSIVDAIKQG
+1719 
-1733 LVDVT
+1733 
-1738 AGGGGGLYR
+1738 
-1747 TPSGRELSLADAYE
+1747 
-1761 CGYLVRSEAI
+1761 
-1771 KIAPHTLCLADALA
+1771 
-1785 QGLVDT
+1785 
-1791 GGWVTD
+1791 
-1797 RNTGDTFRLDSAIE
+1797 
-1811 RQLIDPHVREV
+1811 
-1822 VDTKH
+1822 
-1827 DTKVTV
+1827 
-1833 AQALEQGIINARTGR
+1833 
-1848 YMNPQTKEKL
+1848 
-1858 TFAEARHRQLIG
+1858 
-1870 KPLTL
+1870 
-1875 KDVCDLQLYDQ
+1875 
-1886 SERIASPT
+1886 
-1894 RRERVNIPGAIS
+1894 
-1906 LGVLDGENVR
+1906 
-1916 SIFKTSGAELLTLA
+1916 
-1930 EAMDQGIVL
+1930 
-1939 PFENRYRHHETG
+1939 
-1951 ELMTIPEAVDR
+1951 
-1962 GLISSVSIRSIFN
+1962 
-1975 IHGFKDPHS
+1975 
-1984 GEFVSFNMALAKNVL
+1984 
-1999 RKRDGQFML
+1999 
-2008 DSGKGVLLPLGEAVG
+2008 
-2023 LGLVRPEVY
+2023 
-2032 EMFNRAIG
+2032 
-2040 VQDDRAD
+2040 
-2047 RELSLIELVYRDHI
+2047 
-2061 DPKTGFLLDAARRVL
+2061 
-2076 PLEPAI
+2076 
-2082 ERKFITPEGALL
+2082 
-2094 LISLLNITLTT
+2094 
-2105 ETVTKTIKRYVTITH
+2105 
-2120 TGEAPEGQP
+2120 
-2129 QVLLS
+2129 
-2134 FTEAVRQGLIDE
+2134 
-2146 QTRTYRDPATGN
+2146 
-2158 LYSIQQ
+2158 
-2164 ALNHGLL
+2164 
-2171 LPDTEALPEQA
+2171 
-2182 AGGAPSGS
+2182 
-2190 GATAPIQFETRVV
+2190 
-2203 KGANSRTLN
+2203 
-2212 ITTEYLERADSELQT
+2212 
-2227 FELPANGWP
+2227 
-2236 LNEAIERQLLNPDT
+2236 
-2250 GLLVIPGTDR
+2250 
-2260 LVSFEECIKLQIINR
+2260 
-2275 QSAFVSDPKTPERR
+2275 
-2289 VTIDRALEKKILD
+2289 
-2302 PVGRYSARKGAE
+2302 
-2314 PLTMRQAI
+2314 
-2322 EQEYIIFE
+2322 
-2330 QCLPSVTVAD
+2330 
-2340 GSENRTIQ
+2340 
-2348 VTKRTGQ
+2348 
-2355 PDRVEISNPSAKNST
+2355 
-2370 LVEVKVVATPELMS
+2370 
-2384 PEPLQL
+2384 
-2390 APGVIYD
+2390 
-2397 PSTALVIF
+2397 
-2405 AETGRSDSILGAV
+2405 
-2418 AGGKID
+2418 
-2424 PSLVQLVDPANPA
+2424 
-2437 GEKLS
+2437 
-2442 IAEAIKRGLI
+2442 
-2452 DEQTGEI
+2452 
-2459 RTASGP
+2459 
-2465 ISMIE
+2465 
-2470 AIQKGLLLVAGAPLV
+2470 
-2485 AAAGAID
+2485 
-2492 SLKLF
+2492 
-2497 TDPVTGEEIP
+2497 
-2507 IELAYERGLITRS
+2507 
-2520 QLPSPERAALLR
+2520 
-2532 KKLSVESRRSSE
+2532 
-2544 GITTVVTKAGSLEYG
+2544 
-2559 QEPKKLQKMRKCV
+2559 
-2572 LRPKDAAEQGII
+2572 
-2584 DADTAQKLEDP
+2584 
-2595 ALFSNPS
+2595 
-2602 TTLADVLKSGQLKG
+2602 
-2616 ESGRI
+2616 
-2621 VDPQRGHVLNLKQ
+2621 
-2634 AAQRGILDLHG
+2634 
-2645 TNMIFV
+2645 
-2651 PIARCLSLPALETQG
+2651 
-2666 LLNPS
+2666 
-2671 DSRIY
+2671 
-2676 HPESGQL
+2676 
-2683 LTLREA
+2683 
-2689 LLCEIVDP
+2689 
-2697 LAEIT
+2697 
-2702 VNEQSMPLEQAIS
+2702 
-2715 AGLVDEDRCTI
+2715 
-2726 GGELKIVDA
+2726 
-2735 IDRGLCQPSN
+2735 
-2745 YESKIPPIGMSLPV
+2745 
-2759 VVERGL
+2759 
-2765 LDVARKEVT
+2765 
-2774 HPISRVPMPLESAL
+2774 
-2788 RNDFI
+2788 
-2793 MATPYTPDVDGV
+2793 
-2805 QLLDAI
+2805 
-2811 DRGRIDTTKGT
+2811 
-2822 YKTPLKGTAEIV
+2822 
-2834 DIPLR
+2834 
-2839 EAIDTGKL
+2839 
-2847 IVKPLP
+2847 
-2853 KLIQNLQA
+2853 
-2861 NHAVT
+2861 
-2866 SVQETVAAF
+2866 
-2875 HTITTK
+2875 
-2881 TVEIQS
+2881 
-2887 GYALISANEVQD
+2887 
-2899 LQTGAIMSVDEAVKQ
+2899 
-2914 GIMTQPEETRE
+2914 
-2925 ELTQQEVKIGLNE
+2925 
-2938 ALQRGLLDVTKGT
+2938 
-2951 FIHPSTGEVM
+2951 
-2961 SISVAVDR
+2961 
-2969 GFIGSHSS
+2969 
-2977 SEETLNR
+2977 
-2984 SPEMSHKA
+2984 
-2992 IGKVDVAESTP
+2992 
-3003 SDSPKKTV
+3003 
-3011 PLEASGQ
+3011 
-3018 LGPMSQQ
+3018 
-3025 PSGTPVGGVLDR
+3025 
-3037 SQVAQSAPSAV
+3037 
-3048 ASNSSTAPSSG
+3048 
-3059 SNIGNNIKD
+3059 
-3068 AAKLGLMA
+3068 
-3076 VVGAPVLGGM
+3076 
-3086 AIAGAVKKA
+3086 
-3095 FEKKDKG
+3095 
-3102 DTASAAGFEVV
+3102 
-3113 GNIEEP
+3113 
-3119 TVPFVNLAT
+3119 
-3128 DEILDPTANQ
+3128 
-3138 FAQSQPMVDSSA
+3138 
-3150 QKMPAEQD
+3150 
-3158 TEKAPEAIEALENV
+3158 
-3172 EQLAKAMVEPV
+3172 
-3183 KPEENS
+3183 
-3189 TVKEEL
+3189 
-3195 KAEVPSTT
+3195 
-3203 DGGAGSKLMDAA
+3203 
-3215 KLGLMAVVGAPL
+3215 
-3227 LAGKAVVDALK
+3227 
-3238 SDKQPAAVGEVVATG
+3238 
-3253 VEPTE
+3253 
-3258 RHVTFVER
+3258 
-3266 PSERPERMT
+3266 
-3275 LGEAI
+3275 
-3280 SQGKIDPKHCRIL
+3280 
-3293 VDDKQMPYTVEEGLN
+3293 
-3308 QGNVRIYDVVDVLS
+3308 
-3322 KERISFVEGEEGDDA
+3322 
-3337 LVLDASL
+3337 
-3344 TEQRLGELGVY
+3344 
-3355 DVEKGYFLDPTTGE
+3355 
-3369 RVSFRDFIY
+3369 
-3378 NAGALIDPTT
+3378 
-3388 IFVKDLGRNRF
+3388 
-3399 ERLDVALKKHL
+3399 
-3410 IDKHTGHMLD
+3410 
-3420 NKTGKK
+3420 
-3426 IKFVECC
+3426 
-3433 RRGWIVQREPAGDED
+3433 
-3448 LSPTLA
+3448 
-3454 EVIDAGQINPQ
+3454 
-3465 TGEFIQNNESI
+3465 
-3476 PIAEALRA
+3476 
-3484 GFIDNDSLSV
+3484 
-3494 RDPTDGQIVPLA
+3494 
-3506 VAIEKGIIDLKLG
+3506 
-3519 VLFNKDTQEEID
+3519 
-3531 LNEAYVKGYMLE
+3531 
-3543 GKRKPISLEA
+3543 
-3553 AVLKG
+3553 
-3558 LYNPESGLILDTITE
+3558 
-3573 EMVDVQQSVDKGIVD
+3573 
-3588 PKISNVKDTKENT
+3588 
-3601 LVPLQDALDMKL
+3601 
-3613 IDAESGKLKDTAS
+3613 
-3626 DQLMALDVAVE
+3626 
-3637 KNLMDTK
+3637 
-3644 HVTHSLIDV
+3644 
-3653 LSREFYN
+3653 
-3660 PATGKILDPANGDES
+3660 
-3675 NLKDA
+3675 
-3680 INTQLVEIDSVLI
+3680 
-3693 RDEARESVVKCR
+3693 
-3705 DAIASGLVDDV
+3705 
-3716 RGVLTRPE
+3716 
-3724 LTLDRAYQK
+3724 
-3733 GYVLS
+3733 
-3738 NKKPIS
+3738 
-3744 LADALLRG
+3744 
-3752 FYDPT
+3752 
-3757 TGKLLLE
+3757 
-3764 DAPAAVTL
+3764 
-3772 EQAIGQGEISTN
+3772 
-3784 DLIVRD
+3784 
-3790 PKSGTVISLAEAIRS
+3790 
-3805 ELVDPAAGLV
+3805 
-3815 VDSASGLSMGLGEA
+3815 
-3829 MDRGL
+3829 
-3834 IVASK
+3834 
-3839 RRCSLPDAVYRGL
+3839 
-3852 YDPKSG
+3852 
-3858 QFSSTTTPER
+3858 
-3868 MSTERAIRRG
+3868 
-3878 LLDPESTIVTVGG
+3878 
-3891 KIVPFELAIE
+3891 
-3901 NGTVDVRRGTIRDDE
+3901 
-3916 GVRIDFREAFDRG
+3916 
-3929 LLVEVRKPIGL
+3929 
-3940 SEAVLKGIYRE
+3940 
-3951 GNGKFVHAFDIGL
+3951 
-3964 LYDRKAPVSLQRAIH
+3964 
-3979 QGIYDDK
+3979 
-3986 TGKFVEPATGRKI
+3986 
-3999 TLQEATRKFI
+3999 
-4009 INPQLPCYFNER
+4009 
-4021 DETMLNLFEACRAK
+4021 
-4035 LIDRREGVFR
+4035 
-4045 EPGSEVFIPLS
+4045 
-4056 EALALGLIVDIE
+4056 
-4068 SAGFGLYETLAM
+4068 
-4080 GFYRPQTGQILHP
+4080 
-4093 ITGRQITLE
+4093 
-4102 EACDEDIVS
+4102 
-4111 PAASIVKI
+4111 
-4119 ASTGRYVRLD
+4119 
-4129 EAIEQGVVDA
+4129 
-4139 QAGMYNLPEG
+4139 
-4149 KVNLQEARRRG
+4149 
-4160 LIVTNQK
+4160 
-4167 LLSLEKAIKM
+4167 
-4177 GLYRGDEG
+4177 
-4185 GFVEPS
+4185 
-4191 SGDLLNLQE
+4191 
-4200 ALDAGLLDFETTVY
+4200 
-4214 KDAITGQDKPL
+4214 
-4225 RAAMHQADIDVDK
+4225 
-4238 GKVLDRKNDR
+4238 
-4248 AYNFDVAFGKGL
+4248 
-4260 LVTVNRPITGK
+4260 
-4271 ILERKESIDNL
+4271 
-4282 LQESP
+4282 
-4287 IGRGPKEMSLQ
+4287 
-4298 DALRHDLLSLEVSVV
+4298 
-4313 RDPRTGLF
+4313 
-4321 VPLRQALQDG
+4321 
-4331 VLQEGARATVDPK
+4331 
-4344 LLFFTFDN
+4344 
-4352 DCVVYVREPLSFDRA
+4352 
-4367 VECQLLDLTTGRFLS
+4367 
-4382 VPSASTAQPGP
+4382 
-4393 APSSEPSAAT
+4393 
-4403 ITLRDAIVQGLIDPE
+4403 
-4418 SVLLKDGAK
+4418 
-4427 RKLLHLPEAFRK
+4427 
-4439 GLIEPEK
+4439 
-4446 SNVLDTASSKL
+4446 
-4457 VPLQAAVETGLLT
+4457 
-4470 TPRRAFGLLEALDYQ
+4470 
-4485 LYAPA
+4485 
-4490 EGNFRDPF
+4490 
-4498 HHAAPA
+4498 
-4504 RTLTATIE
+4504 
-4512 AGLIDPS
+4512 
-4519 TTVVR
+4519 
-4524 DSVGKGS
+4524 
-4531 AIVPLA
+4531 
-4537 SAIASGLV
+4537 
-4545 DAARGHY
+4545 
-4552 HGDDREPID
+4552 
-4561 LVQAREKG
+4561 
-4569 YLLLAEQRQAVIEKF
+4569 QAVIEKF

-4813 RANVLLDRLA
+4813 RANALLDRLA

-5094 ELSRAKEDL
+5094 ELSRLKEDL

-5724 TTDRGMQR
+5724 TADRGMQR

-5747 ADDAA
+5747 AVDRHSRLQTCMEHCKKHAAASEAFLSWLRGAEDKLSLLKPGLLKKQQLDQQLRDLQTFRSDVWKRSGEYETCRSLGETFIGACDVDKEAIKAELQDMKDRWERLNNELLARAQTLETCAKRLGDFNEELRDLDHAVGRCEDRLAAHDALGGAAKDPKLLERVRAIKDDAA

-6233 LVAVMETLKELQEAL
+6233 LVVASENIGHVLNESRQGLRHLVLTYQDLVSWMEKTEGRLQRFKIIPVHTEKLLEQMNALVMLNEEIASRSPNVESTVEAGSELMKHISSDEALQLKDKLDSLQRRYGELTTKGGDLLKHAQDALPLVQQFHDSHLRLVNWMQAAEASLATGDANENDIARLEAELSEIRPLLEQVNSIGPQLCQISPGEGASTIEGIVTRDNRRFEAIVEQIQRKAERLHLSKQRSNEVTADIDELLEWFRDMDATLRDADPPAMTPKLVRTQLQEHRSINDDISSQKGRVRDVTAAAKKVLRESQPNDNTIALREKLEDLKEVVETVAALCSNRLSVLEQALPLSEHFADSHTGLATWLNDMEHQISMLSMPALRPDQIAIQQDKNERLTQSIAEHKPLLDKLNKTGEALMALVADDDAAKIGEILDSDNARYAALRTELRDRQNALDQALQESAQFSDKLEGMLRALQNTAEQANQADPISAHPPKIRDQIDENVALVQDIDKRGEAFAAVQRAASDVISKATNQSDPAVRDIKKKLDKLNALWGDLQKTTAKRGTALNDTLGVAEKFWKEMQAVMETLKELQEAL

-6732 YFSQKQDLESDLDKR
+6732 YFSQKQDVILIKNLLVSVQHRWERVVAKAAERTRALDHGYKEAREFHDAWVQLTGWLKETEKTLDTLAEETSNDAVKIKKHLEKLREIQRNLQSKESFYDSTMRNGKGLMDRAPKSDEPVLSKMMGELKDAWKRVCHKSVERQRKFEEALLLSGQFADALQALLDWLRKTKARLAEDGPVHGDLDTVTTLVEHHRQLESDLDKR

-6989 GVLKTPIK
+6989 GVLKTPVFK
-6997 GSQADLREHSPDYS
+6997 
-7011 TLGRKQ
+7011 
-7017 RFGSRDQGLNSR
+7017 GSRDQGLNSR

-7495 SQPRS
+7495 R
-7500 RIPVRQTSNVSN
+7500 
-7512 SSSATG
+7512 

>member
-1 MSTQSYYKDRLGFDP
+1 MYKIDDEFRP
-16 REALYD
+16 RGRVFMKAQRE
-22 NNNGEVQQHHTS
+22 NNPGS
-34 SSSTSIN
+34 SSSYAVVQSRSSSRSSGRGPA
-41 NNHHHQQHQQQQY
+41 
-54 HQTITTTTTHRHS
+54 ITTNLDDSNLRFRHEILNEKVIEATVTELPDVIDGINRDHWRALPS
-67 IGGSGGGAVATS
+67 SLAYGNELVVAAAPRQTDP
-79 SSGGTT
+79 
-85 IVGKNHHYYNNG
+85 
-97 GGGGSPGPGNG
+97 GGGSS
-108 TVGGGGTSPHN
+108 TVVAEVTRNKRLSTEVLGSTL
-119 GGGHH
+119 
-124 HQHHHNNNGE
+124 E
-134 YYHTT
+134 TT
-139 PAKRHRQSFTA
+139 K
-150 TSPATGSSLNVTSQG
+150 SSQR
-165 GYEDALT
+165 A
-172 QFKDERDAIQKK
+172 A
-184 TFTKWVNK
+184 
-192 HLKKASR
+192 
-199 RVDDLFEDLRDGH
+199 DGH
-212 NLLSLLEVLS
+212 RRMTTHIV
-222 GEHLP
+222 
-227 REKGK
+227 R
-232 MRFHML
+232 
-238 QNAQMA
+238 
-244 LDFLRY
+244 
-250 KKIKLVNI
+250 KITTLT
-258 RAEDIVDG
+258 RAEEQEQADNMIRQNRDVKTTEIGYMRTGRLDS
-266 NPKLTLGLI
+266 KRAK
-275 WTIILHF
+275 
-282 QISDIVV
+282 ISDIVV

-1067 NDDADKLSKQASRI
+1067 NDDADKLLAEGDPADPQLRRLRREMDEVNRLFDEFEKRARAEEESKQASRI

-1322 SARELDS
+1322 SARELD
-1329 MLGETVE
+1329 
-1336 RIPKVEQVNLT
+1336 
-1347 GGRLIR
+1347 
-1353 EAKIYDGKCVHY
+1353 
-1365 IDWLSEVRPSFSPP
+1365 
-1379 RQDLRPANADPGATE
+1379 
-1394 VYSKRLDTL
+1394 
-1403 NGRFETLLEQLTQ
+1403 
-1416 RLKTAIEV
+1416 
-1424 NGADGLR
+1424 
-1431 YAESLHKPLRTYRVE
+1431 
-1446 FNLGRP
+1446 
-1452 ANNGTEGN
+1452 
-1460 QEVEEDIYT
+1460 
-1469 STYSTSQITKIT
+1469 
-1481 NNKLIYDTIDK
+1481 
-1492 NGMPTTAASQLRENG
+1492 
-1507 SPTKAKPTDGA
+1507 
-1518 GYPTNGA
+1518 
-1525 SSVQF
+1525 
-1530 TEIRSLKRIQ
+1530 
-1540 RTSEAVGTNGDE
+1540 
-1552 DGAALLGDGDNILN
+1552 
-1566 TPGIID
+1566 
-1572 PTTGRTLTVGEAIR
+1572 
-1586 LRVLD
+1586 
-1591 VRSGLLN
+1591 
-1598 VSTTG
+1598 
-1603 ERISLEEAALRQLID
+1603 
-1618 PALVGK
+1618 
-1624 LLRPGAALDRDGRPL
+1624 
-1639 SLLEVIQK
+1639 
-1647 EILEAEN
+1647 
-1654 GGSYESTEKRI
+1654 
-1665 KVTTEGINE
+1665 
-1674 RQHSGSS
+1674 
-1681 RAAIADGG
+1681 
-1689 GSGGAAAATVAAT
+1689 
-1702 TASSS
+1702 
-1707 SSQQQQ
+1707 
-1713 RAVKYS
+1713 
-1719 TKEAKSIVDAIKQG
+1719 
-1733 LVDVT
+1733 
-1738 AGGGGGLYR
+1738 
-1747 TPSGRELSLADAYE
+1747 
-1761 CGYLVRSEAI
+1761 
-1771 KIAPHTLCLADALA
+1771 
-1785 QGLVDT
+1785 
-1791 GGWVTD
+1791 
-1797 RNTGDTFRLDSAIE
+1797 
-1811 RQLIDPHVREV
+1811 
-1822 VDTKH
+1822 
-1827 DTKVTV
+1827 
-1833 AQALEQGIINARTGR
+1833 
-1848 YMNPQTKEKL
+1848 
-1858 TFAEARHRQLIG
+1858 
-1870 KPLTL
+1870 
-1875 KDVCDLQLYDQ
+1875 
-1886 SERIASPT
+1886 
-1894 RRERVNIPGAIS
+1894 
-1906 LGVLDGENVR
+1906 
-1916 SIFKTSGAELLTLA
+1916 
-1930 EAMDQGIVL
+1930 
-1939 PFENRYRHHETG
+1939 
-1951 ELMTIPEAVDR
+1951 
-1962 GLISSVSIRSIFN
+1962 
-1975 IHGFKDPHS
+1975 
-1984 GEFVSFNMALAKNVL
+1984 
-1999 RKRDGQFML
+1999 
-2008 DSGKGVLLPLGEAVG
+2008 
-2023 LGLVRPEVY
+2023 
-2032 EMFNRAIG
+2032 
-2040 VQDDRAD
+2040 
-2047 RELSLIELVYRDHI
+2047 
-2061 DPKTGFLLDAARRVL
+2061 
-2076 PLEPAI
+2076 
-2082 ERKFITPEGALL
+2082 
-2094 LISLLNITLTT
+2094 
-2105 ETVTKTIKRYVTITH
+2105 
-2120 TGEAPEGQP
+2120 
-2129 QVLLS
+2129 
-2134 FTEAVRQGLIDE
+2134 
-2146 QTRTYRDPATGN
+2146 
-2158 LYSIQQ
+2158 
-2164 ALNHGLL
+2164 
-2171 LPDTEALPEQA
+2171 
-2182 AGGAPSGS
+2182 
-2190 GATAPIQFETRVV
+2190 
-2203 KGANSRTLN
+2203 
-2212 ITTEYLERADSELQT
+2212 
-2227 FELPANGWP
+2227 
-2236 LNEAIERQLLNPDT
+2236 
-2250 GLLVIPGTDR
+2250 
-2260 LVSFEECIKLQIINR
+2260 
-2275 QSAFVSDPKTPERR
+2275 
-2289 VTIDRALEKKILD
+2289 
-2302 PVGRYSARKGAE
+2302 
-2314 PLTMRQAI
+2314 
-2322 EQEYIIFE
+2322 
-2330 QCLPSVTVAD
+2330 
-2340 GSENRTIQ
+2340 
-2348 VTKRTGQ
+2348 
-2355 PDRVEISNPSAKNST
+2355 
-2370 LVEVKVVATPELMS
+2370 
-2384 PEPLQL
+2384 
-2390 APGVIYD
+2390 
-2397 PSTALVIF
+2397 
-2405 AETGRSDSILGAV
+2405 
-2418 AGGKID
+2418 
-2424 PSLVQLVDPANPA
+2424 
-2437 GEKLS
+2437 
-2442 IAEAIKRGLI
+2442 
-2452 DEQTGEI
+2452 
-2459 RTASGP
+2459 
-2465 ISMIE
+2465 
-2470 AIQKGLLLVAGAPLV
+2470 
-2485 AAAGAID
+2485 
-2492 SLKLF
+2492 
-2497 TDPVTGEEIP
+2497 
-2507 IELAYERGLITRS
+2507 
-2520 QLPSPERAALLR
+2520 
-2532 KKLSVESRRSSE
+2532 
-2544 GITTVVTKAGSLEYG
+2544 
-2559 QEPKKLQKMRKCV
+2559 
-2572 LRPKDAAEQGII
+2572 
-2584 DADTAQKLEDP
+2584 
-2595 ALFSNPS
+2595 
-2602 TTLADVLKSGQLKG
+2602 
-2616 ESGRI
+2616 
-2621 VDPQRGHVLNLKQ
+2621 
-2634 AAQRGILDLHG
+2634 
-2645 TNMIFV
+2645 
-2651 PIARCLSLPALETQG
+2651 
-2666 LLNPS
+2666 
-2671 DSRIY
+2671 
-2676 HPESGQL
+2676 
-2683 LTLREA
+2683 
-2689 LLCEIVDP
+2689 
-2697 LAEIT
+2697 
-2702 VNEQSMPLEQAIS
+2702 
-2715 AGLVDEDRCTI
+2715 
-2726 GGELKIVDA
+2726 
-2735 IDRGLCQPSN
+2735 
-2745 YESKIPPIGMSLPV
+2745 
-2759 VVERGL
+2759 
-2765 LDVARKEVT
+2765 
-2774 HPISRVPMPLESAL
+2774 
-2788 RNDFI
+2788 
-2793 MATPYTPDVDGV
+2793 
-2805 QLLDAI
+2805 
-2811 DRGRIDTTKGT
+2811 
-2822 YKTPLKGTAEIV
+2822 
-2834 DIPLR
+2834 
-2839 EAIDTGKL
+2839 
-2847 IVKPLP
+2847 
-2853 KLIQNLQA
+2853 
-2861 NHAVT
+2861 
-2866 SVQETVAAF
+2866 
-2875 HTITTK
+2875 
-2881 TVEIQS
+2881 
-2887 GYALISANEVQD
+2887 
-2899 LQTGAIMSVDEAVKQ
+2899 
-2914 GIMTQPEETRE
+2914 
-2925 ELTQQEVKIGLNE
+2925 
-2938 ALQRGLLDVTKGT
+2938 
-2951 FIHPSTGEVM
+2951 
-2961 SISVAVDR
+2961 
-2969 GFIGSHSS
+2969 
-2977 SEETLNR
+2977 
-2984 SPEMSHKA
+2984 
-2992 IGKVDVAESTP
+2992 
-3003 SDSPKKTV
+3003 
-3011 PLEASGQ
+3011 
-3018 LGPMSQQ
+3018 
-3025 PSGTPVGGVLDR
+3025 
-3037 SQVAQSAPSAV
+3037 
-3048 ASNSSTAPSSG
+3048 
-3059 SNIGNNIKD
+3059 
-3068 AAKLGLMA
+3068 
-3076 VVGAPVLGGM
+3076 
-3086 AIAGAVKKA
+3086 
-3095 FEKKDKG
+3095 
-3102 DTASAAGFEVV
+3102 
-3113 GNIEEP
+3113 
-3119 TVPFVNLAT
+3119 
-3128 DEILDPTANQ
+3128 
-3138 FAQSQPMVDSSA
+3138 
-3150 QKMPAEQD
+3150 
-3158 TEKAPEAIEALENV
+3158 
-3172 EQLAKAMVEPV
+3172 
-3183 KPEENS
+3183 
-3189 TVKEEL
+3189 
-3195 KAEVPSTT
+3195 
-3203 DGGAGSKLMDAA
+3203 
-3215 KLGLMAVVGAPL
+3215 
-3227 LAGKAVVDALK
+3227 
-3238 SDKQPAAVGEVVATG
+3238 
-3253 VEPTE
+3253 
-3258 RHVTFVER
+3258 
-3266 PSERPERMT
+3266 
-3275 LGEAI
+3275 
-3280 SQGKIDPKHCRIL
+3280 
-3293 VDDKQMPYTVEEGLN
+3293 
-3308 QGNVRIYDVVDVLS
+3308 
-3322 KERISFVEGEEGDDA
+3322 
-3337 LVLDASL
+3337 
-3344 TEQRLGELGVY
+3344 
-3355 DVEKGYFLDPTTGE
+3355 
-3369 RVSFRDFIY
+3369 
-3378 NAGALIDPTT
+3378 
-3388 IFVKDLGRNRF
+3388 
-3399 ERLDVALKKHL
+3399 
-3410 IDKHTGHMLD
+3410 
-3420 NKTGKK
+3420 
-3426 IKFVECC
+3426 
-3433 RRGWIVQREPAGDED
+3433 
-3448 LSPTLA
+3448 
-3454 EVIDAGQINPQ
+3454 
-3465 TGEFIQNNESI
+3465 
-3476 PIAEALRA
+3476 
-3484 GFIDNDSLSV
+3484 
-3494 RDPTDGQIVPLA
+3494 
-3506 VAIEKGIIDLKLG
+3506 
-3519 VLFNKDTQEEID
+3519 
-3531 LNEAYVKGYMLE
+3531 
-3543 GKRKPISLEA
+3543 
-3553 AVLKG
+3553 
-3558 LYNPESGLILDTITE
+3558 
-3573 EMVDVQQSVDKGIVD
+3573 
-3588 PKISNVKDTKENT
+3588 
-3601 LVPLQDALDMKL
+3601 
-3613 IDAESGKLKDTAS
+3613 
-3626 DQLMALDVAVE
+3626 
-3637 KNLMDTK
+3637 
-3644 HVTHSLIDV
+3644 
-3653 LSREFYN
+3653 
-3660 PATGKILDPANGDES
+3660 
-3675 NLKDA
+3675 
-3680 INTQLVEIDSVLI
+3680 
-3693 RDEARESVVKCR
+3693 
-3705 DAIASGLVDDV
+3705 
-3716 RGVLTRPE
+3716 
-3724 LTLDRAYQK
+3724 
-3733 GYVLS
+3733 
-3738 NKKPIS
+3738 
-3744 LADALLRG
+3744 
-3752 FYDPT
+3752 
-3757 TGKLLLE
+3757 
-3764 DAPAAVTL
+3764 
-3772 EQAIGQGEISTN
+3772 
-3784 DLIVRD
+3784 
-3790 PKSGTVISLAEAIRS
+3790 
-3805 ELVDPAAGLV
+3805 
-3815 VDSASGLSMGLGEA
+3815 
-3829 MDRGL
+3829 
-3834 IVASK
+3834 
-3839 RRCSLPDAVYRGL
+3839 
-3852 YDPKSG
+3852 
-3858 QFSSTTTPER
+3858 
-3868 MSTERAIRRG
+3868 
-3878 LLDPESTIVTVGG
+3878 
-3891 KIVPFELAIE
+3891 
-3901 NGTVDVRRGTIRDDE
+3901 
-3916 GVRIDFREAFDRG
+3916 
-3929 LLVEVRKPIGL
+3929 
-3940 SEAVLKGIYRE
+3940 
-3951 GNGKFVHAFDIGL
+3951 
-3964 LYDRKAPVSLQRAIH
+3964 
-3979 QGIYDDK
+3979 
-3986 TGKFVEPATGRKI
+3986 
-3999 TLQEATRKFI
+3999 
-4009 INPQLPCYFNER
+4009 
-4021 DETMLNLFEACRAK
+4021 
-4035 LIDRREGVFR
+4035 
-4045 EPGSEVFIPLS
+4045 
-4056 EALALGLIVDIE
+4056 
-4068 SAGFGLYETLAM
+4068 
-4080 GFYRPQTGQILHP
+4080 
-4093 ITGRQITLE
+4093 
-4102 EACDEDIVS
+4102 
-4111 PAASIVKI
+4111 
-4119 ASTGRYVRLD
+4119 
-4129 EAIEQGVVDA
+4129 
-4139 QAGMYNLPEG
+4139 
-4149 KVNLQEARRRG
+4149 
-4160 LIVTNQK
+4160 
-4167 LLSLEKAIKM
+4167 
-4177 GLYRGDEG
+4177 
-4185 GFVEPS
+4185 
-4191 SGDLLNLQE
+4191 
-4200 ALDAGLLDFETTVY
+4200 
-4214 KDAITGQDKPL
+4214 
-4225 RAAMHQADIDVDK
+4225 
-4238 GKVLDRKNDR
+4238 
-4248 AYNFDVAFGKGL
+4248 
-4260 LVTVNRPITGK
+4260 
-4271 ILERKESIDNL
+4271 
-4282 LQESP
+4282 
-4287 IGRGPKEMSLQ
+4287 
-4298 DALRHDLLSLEVSVV
+4298 
-4313 RDPRTGLF
+4313 
-4321 VPLRQALQDG
+4321 
-4331 VLQEGARATVDPK
+4331 
-4344 LLFFTFDN
+4344 
-4352 DCVVYVREPLSFDRA
+4352 
-4367 VECQLLDLTTGRFLS
+4367 
-4382 VPSASTAQPGP
+4382 
-4393 APSSEPSAAT
+4393 
-4403 ITLRDAIVQGLIDPE
+4403 
-4418 SVLLKDGAK
+4418 
-4427 RKLLHLPEAFRK
+4427 
-4439 GLIEPEK
+4439 
-4446 SNVLDTASSKL
+4446 
-4457 VPLQAAVETGLLT
+4457 
-4470 TPRRAFGLLEALDYQ
+4470 
-4485 LYAPA
+4485 
-4490 EGNFRDPF
+4490 
-4498 HHAAPA
+4498 
-4504 RTLTATIE
+4504 
-4512 AGLIDPS
+4512 
-4519 TTVVR
+4519 
-4524 DSVGKGS
+4524 
-4531 AIVPLA
+4531 
-4537 SAIASGLV
+4537 
-4545 DAARGHY
+4545 
-4552 HGDDREPID
+4552 
-4561 LVQAREKG
+4561 
-4569 YLLLAEQRQAVIEKF
+4569 QAVIEKF

-4813 RANVLLDRLA
+4813 RANALLDRLA

-5094 ELSRAKEDL
+5094 ELSRLKEDL

-5724 TTDRGMQR
+5724 TADRGMQR

-5747 ADDAA
+5747 AVDRHSRLQTCMEHCKKHAAASEAFLSWLRGAEDKLSLLKPGLLKKQQLDQQLRDLQTFRSDVWKRSGEYETCRSLGETFIGACDVDKEAIKAELQDMKDRWERLNNELLARAQTLETCAKRLGDFNEELRDLDHAVGRCEDRLAAHDALGGAAKDPKLLERVRAIKDDAA

-6233 LVAVMETLKELQEAL
+6233 LVVASENIGHVLNESRQGLRHLVLTYQDLVSWMEKTEGRLQRFKIIPVHTEKLLEQMNALVMLNEEIASRSPNVESTVEAGSELMKHISSDEALQLKDKLDSLQRRYGELTTKGGDLLKHAQDALPLVQQFHDSHLRLVNWMQAAEASLATGDANENDIARLEAELSEIRPLLEQVNSIGPQLCQISPGEGASTIEGIVTRDNRRFEAIVEQIQRKAERLHLSKQRSNEVTADIDELLEWFRDMDATLRDADPPAMTPKLVRTQLQEHRSINDDISSQKGRVRDVTAAAKKVLRESQPNDNTIALREKLEDLKEVVETVAALCSNRLSVLEQALPLSEHFADSHTGLATWLNDMEHQISMLSMPALRPDQIAIQQDKNERLTQSIAEHKPLLDKLNKTGEALMALVADDDAAKIGEILDSDNARYAALRTELRDRQNALDQALQESAQFSDKLEGMLRALQNTAEQANQADPISAHPPKIRDQIDENVALVQDIDKRGEAFAAVQRAASDVISKATNQSDPAVRDIKKKLDKLNALWGDLQKTTAKRGTALNDTLGVAEKFWKEMQAVMETLKELQEAL

-6732 YFSQKQDLESDLDKR
+6732 YFSQKQDVILIKNLLVSVQHRWERVVAKAAERTRALDHGYKEAREFHDAWVQLTGWLKETEKTLDTLAEETSNDAVKIKKHLEKLREIQRNLQSKESFYDSTMRNGKGLMDRAPKSDEPVLSKMMGELKDAWKRVCHKSVERQRKFEEALLLSGQFADALQALLDWLRKTKARLAEDGPVHGDLDTVTTLVEHHRQLESDLDKR

-6989 GVLKTPIK
+6989 GVLKTPVFK
-6997 GSQADLREHSPDYS
+6997 
-7011 TLGRKQ
+7011 
-7017 RFGSRDQGLNSR
+7017 GSRDQGLNSR

-7269 PCRAKGRTNI
+7269 PCRADEHLA
-7279 ELREQ
+7279 ELMPIFEQ
-7284 FILADGV
+7284 LRAQGNLPCTYPLHV
-7291 SQSMAAFKPRMSGSA
+7291 
-7306 GSGSNQTS
+7306 TS
-7314 SPIPTQGPIVKVRER
+7314 SGTAFIRGGSRSTPLSPHAPHCHPSTHWVRER

-7495 SQPRS
+7495 R
-7500 RIPVRQTSNVSN
+7500 
-7512 SSSATG
+7512 

>member
-1 MSTQSYYKDRLGFDP
+1 MYKIDGEFRP
-16 REALYD
+16 RGRVFMKAQRE
-22 NNNGEVQQHHTS
+22 
-34 SSSTSIN
+34 
-41 NNHHHQQHQQQQY
+41 NHLQP
-54 HQTITTTTTHRHS
+54 T
-67 IGGSGGGAVATS
+67 SGGPSSYALVSRSNSRS
-79 SSGGTT
+79 SSGSANRGPAITT
-85 IVGKNHHYYNNG
+85 NLDD
-97 GGGGSPGPGNG
+97 
-108 TVGGGGTSPHN
+108 
-119 GGGHH
+119 
-124 HQHHHNNNGE
+124 
-134 YYHTT
+134 
-139 PAKRHRQSFTA
+139 
-150 TSPATGSSLNVTSQG
+150 SSLRFRHEILNEKVIEATVTELPDVIDG
-165 GYEDALT
+165 INRDHWRALPSSLAYGNELVVAT
-172 QFKDERDAIQKK
+172 QPSAAVTEVTR
-184 TFTKWVNK
+184 NK
-192 HLKKASR
+192 R
-199 RVDDLFEDLRDGH
+199 
-212 NLLSLLEVLS
+212 LSTEVLGS
-222 GEHLP
+222 TVETTKTTDGNRRMTTHIV
-227 REKGK
+227 R
-232 MRFHML
+232 
-238 QNAQMA
+238 
-244 LDFLRY
+244 
-250 KKIKLVNI
+250 KITTLT
-258 RAEDIVDG
+258 RAEEQAQADNMIRQNRDVKTTEIGYMRTGRLDS
-266 NPKLTLGLI
+266 KRAK
-275 WTIILHF
+275 
-282 QISDIVV
+282 ISDIVV

-321 SSWRDGLAFS
+321 GSWRDGLAFS

-417 QEYREQAQQL
+417 HEYREQAQTL

-448 ELKRLLTDLNRFRTE
+448 ELKRLLSDLNRFRTE

-470 DKQHLFSIY
+470 DKQHLFSMY

-513 LADRDSIL
+513 LADRDMIL

-532 KIAEKVQREYKHTET
+532 KLAEKVQREYKHTET
-547 IITKIETRISEESRR
+547 VITKIETRISEESRR
-562 IERLHPVEAK
+562 IDRLHPVEAK

-605 QASDLHK
+605 QANDLHK

-666 FRDVQEYTEWC
+666 FRDLQEYTEWC
-677 QSKLKQLHTSDY
+677 QTKLKHLLSADY

-721 RHASNFTG
+721 RHVSNFSG
-729 EELQLY
+729 EEQQLY

-903 GESLLRGM
+903 GEALLRGM

-933 AIVPLKQ
+933 SVVPLKQ

-967 ETCTLLDTSGR
+967 ESCTLLDTSGR

-1010 AERLKRLFD
+1010 ADRLKRLFD

-1067 NDDADKLSKQASRI
+1067 NDDADKLLAEGDPADPQLRRLRREMDEVNRLFDEFEKRARAEEESKQASRI

-1169 QAGLHGDRLK
+1169 QAVLHGDRLK

-1202 SRQLELPSTQEGLY
+1202 SRQLELPSTQDGLY
-1216 EVYKRLTAIQETIS
+1216 EVYKRLTTIQETIS
-1230 SQQPEMDKMNDSADQ
+1230 NQQPEMDKMNDSADQ

-1322 SARELDS
+1322 AARELD
-1329 MLGETVE
+1329 
-1336 RIPKVEQVNLT
+1336 
-1347 GGRLIR
+1347 
-1353 EAKIYDGKCVHY
+1353 
-1365 IDWLSEVRPSFSPP
+1365 
-1379 RQDLRPANADPGATE
+1379 
-1394 VYSKRLDTL
+1394 
-1403 NGRFETLLEQLTQ
+1403 
-1416 RLKTAIEV
+1416 
-1424 NGADGLR
+1424 
-1431 YAESLHKPLRTYRVE
+1431 
-1446 FNLGRP
+1446 
-1452 ANNGTEGN
+1452 
-1460 QEVEEDIYT
+1460 
-1469 STYSTSQITKIT
+1469 
-1481 NNKLIYDTIDK
+1481 
-1492 NGMPTTAASQLRENG
+1492 
-1507 SPTKAKPTDGA
+1507 
-1518 GYPTNGA
+1518 
-1525 SSVQF
+1525 
-1530 TEIRSLKRIQ
+1530 
-1540 RTSEAVGTNGDE
+1540 
-1552 DGAALLGDGDNILN
+1552 
-1566 TPGIID
+1566 
-1572 PTTGRTLTVGEAIR
+1572 
-1586 LRVLD
+1586 
-1591 VRSGLLN
+1591 
-1598 VSTTG
+1598 
-1603 ERISLEEAALRQLID
+1603 
-1618 PALVGK
+1618 
-1624 LLRPGAALDRDGRPL
+1624 
-1639 SLLEVIQK
+1639 
-1647 EILEAEN
+1647 
-1654 GGSYESTEKRI
+1654 
-1665 KVTTEGINE
+1665 
-1674 RQHSGSS
+1674 
-1681 RAAIADGG
+1681 
-1689 GSGGAAAATVAAT
+1689 
-1702 TASSS
+1702 
-1707 SSQQQQ
+1707 
-1713 RAVKYS
+1713 
-1719 TKEAKSIVDAIKQG
+1719 
-1733 LVDVT
+1733 
-1738 AGGGGGLYR
+1738 
-1747 TPSGRELSLADAYE
+1747 
-1761 CGYLVRSEAI
+1761 
-1771 KIAPHTLCLADALA
+1771 
-1785 QGLVDT
+1785 
-1791 GGWVTD
+1791 
-1797 RNTGDTFRLDSAIE
+1797 
-1811 RQLIDPHVREV
+1811 
-1822 VDTKH
+1822 
-1827 DTKVTV
+1827 
-1833 AQALEQGIINARTGR
+1833 
-1848 YMNPQTKEKL
+1848 
-1858 TFAEARHRQLIG
+1858 
-1870 KPLTL
+1870 
-1875 KDVCDLQLYDQ
+1875 
-1886 SERIASPT
+1886 
-1894 RRERVNIPGAIS
+1894 
-1906 LGVLDGENVR
+1906 
-1916 SIFKTSGAELLTLA
+1916 
-1930 EAMDQGIVL
+1930 
-1939 PFENRYRHHETG
+1939 
-1951 ELMTIPEAVDR
+1951 
-1962 GLISSVSIRSIFN
+1962 
-1975 IHGFKDPHS
+1975 
-1984 GEFVSFNMALAKNVL
+1984 
-1999 RKRDGQFML
+1999 
-2008 DSGKGVLLPLGEAVG
+2008 
-2023 LGLVRPEVY
+2023 
-2032 EMFNRAIG
+2032 
-2040 VQDDRAD
+2040 
-2047 RELSLIELVYRDHI
+2047 
-2061 DPKTGFLLDAARRVL
+2061 
-2076 PLEPAI
+2076 
-2082 ERKFITPEGALL
+2082 
-2094 LISLLNITLTT
+2094 
-2105 ETVTKTIKRYVTITH
+2105 
-2120 TGEAPEGQP
+2120 
-2129 QVLLS
+2129 
-2134 FTEAVRQGLIDE
+2134 
-2146 QTRTYRDPATGN
+2146 
-2158 LYSIQQ
+2158 
-2164 ALNHGLL
+2164 
-2171 LPDTEALPEQA
+2171 
-2182 AGGAPSGS
+2182 
-2190 GATAPIQFETRVV
+2190 
-2203 KGANSRTLN
+2203 
-2212 ITTEYLERADSELQT
+2212 
-2227 FELPANGWP
+2227 
-2236 LNEAIERQLLNPDT
+2236 
-2250 GLLVIPGTDR
+2250 
-2260 LVSFEECIKLQIINR
+2260 
-2275 QSAFVSDPKTPERR
+2275 
-2289 VTIDRALEKKILD
+2289 
-2302 PVGRYSARKGAE
+2302 
-2314 PLTMRQAI
+2314 
-2322 EQEYIIFE
+2322 
-2330 QCLPSVTVAD
+2330 
-2340 GSENRTIQ
+2340 
-2348 VTKRTGQ
+2348 
-2355 PDRVEISNPSAKNST
+2355 
-2370 LVEVKVVATPELMS
+2370 
-2384 PEPLQL
+2384 
-2390 APGVIYD
+2390 
-2397 PSTALVIF
+2397 
-2405 AETGRSDSILGAV
+2405 
-2418 AGGKID
+2418 
-2424 PSLVQLVDPANPA
+2424 
-2437 GEKLS
+2437 
-2442 IAEAIKRGLI
+2442 
-2452 DEQTGEI
+2452 
-2459 RTASGP
+2459 
-2465 ISMIE
+2465 
-2470 AIQKGLLLVAGAPLV
+2470 
-2485 AAAGAID
+2485 
-2492 SLKLF
+2492 
-2497 TDPVTGEEIP
+2497 
-2507 IELAYERGLITRS
+2507 
-2520 QLPSPERAALLR
+2520 
-2532 KKLSVESRRSSE
+2532 
-2544 GITTVVTKAGSLEYG
+2544 
-2559 QEPKKLQKMRKCV
+2559 
-2572 LRPKDAAEQGII
+2572 
-2584 DADTAQKLEDP
+2584 
-2595 ALFSNPS
+2595 
-2602 TTLADVLKSGQLKG
+2602 
-2616 ESGRI
+2616 
-2621 VDPQRGHVLNLKQ
+2621 
-2634 AAQRGILDLHG
+2634 
-2645 TNMIFV
+2645 
-2651 PIARCLSLPALETQG
+2651 
-2666 LLNPS
+2666 
-2671 DSRIY
+2671 
-2676 HPESGQL
+2676 
-2683 LTLREA
+2683 
-2689 LLCEIVDP
+2689 
-2697 LAEIT
+2697 
-2702 VNEQSMPLEQAIS
+2702 
-2715 AGLVDEDRCTI
+2715 
-2726 GGELKIVDA
+2726 
-2735 IDRGLCQPSN
+2735 
-2745 YESKIPPIGMSLPV
+2745 
-2759 VVERGL
+2759 
-2765 LDVARKEVT
+2765 
-2774 HPISRVPMPLESAL
+2774 
-2788 RNDFI
+2788 
-2793 MATPYTPDVDGV
+2793 
-2805 QLLDAI
+2805 
-2811 DRGRIDTTKGT
+2811 
-2822 YKTPLKGTAEIV
+2822 
-2834 DIPLR
+2834 
-2839 EAIDTGKL
+2839 
-2847 IVKPLP
+2847 
-2853 KLIQNLQA
+2853 
-2861 NHAVT
+2861 
-2866 SVQETVAAF
+2866 
-2875 HTITTK
+2875 
-2881 TVEIQS
+2881 
-2887 GYALISANEVQD
+2887 
-2899 LQTGAIMSVDEAVKQ
+2899 
-2914 GIMTQPEETRE
+2914 
-2925 ELTQQEVKIGLNE
+2925 
-2938 ALQRGLLDVTKGT
+2938 
-2951 FIHPSTGEVM
+2951 
-2961 SISVAVDR
+2961 
-2969 GFIGSHSS
+2969 
-2977 SEETLNR
+2977 
-2984 SPEMSHKA
+2984 
-2992 IGKVDVAESTP
+2992 
-3003 SDSPKKTV
+3003 
-3011 PLEASGQ
+3011 
-3018 LGPMSQQ
+3018 
-3025 PSGTPVGGVLDR
+3025 
-3037 SQVAQSAPSAV
+3037 
-3048 ASNSSTAPSSG
+3048 
-3059 SNIGNNIKD
+3059 
-3068 AAKLGLMA
+3068 
-3076 VVGAPVLGGM
+3076 
-3086 AIAGAVKKA
+3086 
-3095 FEKKDKG
+3095 
-3102 DTASAAGFEVV
+3102 
-3113 GNIEEP
+3113 
-3119 TVPFVNLAT
+3119 
-3128 DEILDPTANQ
+3128 
-3138 FAQSQPMVDSSA
+3138 
-3150 QKMPAEQD
+3150 
-3158 TEKAPEAIEALENV
+3158 
-3172 EQLAKAMVEPV
+3172 
-3183 KPEENS
+3183 
-3189 TVKEEL
+3189 
-3195 KAEVPSTT
+3195 
-3203 DGGAGSKLMDAA
+3203 
-3215 KLGLMAVVGAPL
+3215 
-3227 LAGKAVVDALK
+3227 
-3238 SDKQPAAVGEVVATG
+3238 
-3253 VEPTE
+3253 
-3258 RHVTFVER
+3258 
-3266 PSERPERMT
+3266 
-3275 LGEAI
+3275 
-3280 SQGKIDPKHCRIL
+3280 
-3293 VDDKQMPYTVEEGLN
+3293 
-3308 QGNVRIYDVVDVLS
+3308 
-3322 KERISFVEGEEGDDA
+3322 
-3337 LVLDASL
+3337 
-3344 TEQRLGELGVY
+3344 
-3355 DVEKGYFLDPTTGE
+3355 
-3369 RVSFRDFIY
+3369 
-3378 NAGALIDPTT
+3378 
-3388 IFVKDLGRNRF
+3388 
-3399 ERLDVALKKHL
+3399 
-3410 IDKHTGHMLD
+3410 
-3420 NKTGKK
+3420 
-3426 IKFVECC
+3426 
-3433 RRGWIVQREPAGDED
+3433 
-3448 LSPTLA
+3448 
-3454 EVIDAGQINPQ
+3454 
-3465 TGEFIQNNESI
+3465 
-3476 PIAEALRA
+3476 
-3484 GFIDNDSLSV
+3484 
-3494 RDPTDGQIVPLA
+3494 
-3506 VAIEKGIIDLKLG
+3506 
-3519 VLFNKDTQEEID
+3519 
-3531 LNEAYVKGYMLE
+3531 
-3543 GKRKPISLEA
+3543 
-3553 AVLKG
+3553 
-3558 LYNPESGLILDTITE
+3558 
-3573 EMVDVQQSVDKGIVD
+3573 
-3588 PKISNVKDTKENT
+3588 
-3601 LVPLQDALDMKL
+3601 
-3613 IDAESGKLKDTAS
+3613 
-3626 DQLMALDVAVE
+3626 
-3637 KNLMDTK
+3637 
-3644 HVTHSLIDV
+3644 
-3653 LSREFYN
+3653 
-3660 PATGKILDPANGDES
+3660 
-3675 NLKDA
+3675 
-3680 INTQLVEIDSVLI
+3680 
-3693 RDEARESVVKCR
+3693 
-3705 DAIASGLVDDV
+3705 
-3716 RGVLTRPE
+3716 
-3724 LTLDRAYQK
+3724 
-3733 GYVLS
+3733 
-3738 NKKPIS
+3738 
-3744 LADALLRG
+3744 
-3752 FYDPT
+3752 
-3757 TGKLLLE
+3757 
-3764 DAPAAVTL
+3764 
-3772 EQAIGQGEISTN
+3772 
-3784 DLIVRD
+3784 
-3790 PKSGTVISLAEAIRS
+3790 
-3805 ELVDPAAGLV
+3805 
-3815 VDSASGLSMGLGEA
+3815 
-3829 MDRGL
+3829 
-3834 IVASK
+3834 
-3839 RRCSLPDAVYRGL
+3839 
-3852 YDPKSG
+3852 
-3858 QFSSTTTPER
+3858 
-3868 MSTERAIRRG
+3868 
-3878 LLDPESTIVTVGG
+3878 
-3891 KIVPFELAIE
+3891 
-3901 NGTVDVRRGTIRDDE
+3901 
-3916 GVRIDFREAFDRG
+3916 
-3929 LLVEVRKPIGL
+3929 
-3940 SEAVLKGIYRE
+3940 
-3951 GNGKFVHAFDIGL
+3951 
-3964 LYDRKAPVSLQRAIH
+3964 
-3979 QGIYDDK
+3979 
-3986 TGKFVEPATGRKI
+3986 
-3999 TLQEATRKFI
+3999 
-4009 INPQLPCYFNER
+4009 
-4021 DETMLNLFEACRAK
+4021 
-4035 LIDRREGVFR
+4035 
-4045 EPGSEVFIPLS
+4045 
-4056 EALALGLIVDIE
+4056 
-4068 SAGFGLYETLAM
+4068 
-4080 GFYRPQTGQILHP
+4080 
-4093 ITGRQITLE
+4093 
-4102 EACDEDIVS
+4102 
-4111 PAASIVKI
+4111 
-4119 ASTGRYVRLD
+4119 
-4129 EAIEQGVVDA
+4129 
-4139 QAGMYNLPEG
+4139 
-4149 KVNLQEARRRG
+4149 
-4160 LIVTNQK
+4160 
-4167 LLSLEKAIKM
+4167 
-4177 GLYRGDEG
+4177 
-4185 GFVEPS
+4185 
-4191 SGDLLNLQE
+4191 
-4200 ALDAGLLDFETTVY
+4200 
-4214 KDAITGQDKPL
+4214 
-4225 RAAMHQADIDVDK
+4225 
-4238 GKVLDRKNDR
+4238 
-4248 AYNFDVAFGKGL
+4248 
-4260 LVTVNRPITGK
+4260 
-4271 ILERKESIDNL
+4271 
-4282 LQESP
+4282 
-4287 IGRGPKEMSLQ
+4287 
-4298 DALRHDLLSLEVSVV
+4298 
-4313 RDPRTGLF
+4313 
-4321 VPLRQALQDG
+4321 
-4331 VLQEGARATVDPK
+4331 
-4344 LLFFTFDN
+4344 
-4352 DCVVYVREPLSFDRA
+4352 
-4367 VECQLLDLTTGRFLS
+4367 
-4382 VPSASTAQPGP
+4382 
-4393 APSSEPSAAT
+4393 
-4403 ITLRDAIVQGLIDPE
+4403 
-4418 SVLLKDGAK
+4418 
-4427 RKLLHLPEAFRK
+4427 
-4439 GLIEPEK
+4439 
-4446 SNVLDTASSKL
+4446 
-4457 VPLQAAVETGLLT
+4457 
-4470 TPRRAFGLLEALDYQ
+4470 
-4485 LYAPA
+4485 
-4490 EGNFRDPF
+4490 
-4498 HHAAPA
+4498 
-4504 RTLTATIE
+4504 
-4512 AGLIDPS
+4512 
-4519 TTVVR
+4519 
-4524 DSVGKGS
+4524 
-4531 AIVPLA
+4531 
-4537 SAIASGLV
+4537 
-4545 DAARGHY
+4545 
-4552 HGDDREPID
+4552 
-4561 LVQAREKG
+4561 
-4569 YLLLAEQRQAVIEKF
+4569 QAVIEKF

-4602 QDIAAVGGP
+4602 QDIAVVGGP

-4623 SLKQIKEDIDGQS
+4623 SLKQIKEDIDAQS
-4636 RPVASCLDQVRQLV
+4636 RPVAACLDQVRQLV

-4671 LRARVDKAQDR
+4671 LRSRVDKAQDR

-4696 LGKLRTELDTFSSW
+4696 LGKLRSELDTFSSW
-4710 LQSSRRTL
+4710 LQTSRRTL
-4718 EDKES
+4718 EEKES

-4780 PDRLPHIEQI
+4780 PDRLPHIEQV

-4795 PIRQEVSLVTA
+4795 PIRQEVQLVTA

-4813 RANVLLDRLA
+4813 RANALLDRLA
-4823 GLGNRQRDYQ
+4823 GLGSRQRDYQ
-4833 ESLEK
+4833 EALEK

-4845 VQPRVSSVLSD
+4845 VQPRVSSALSD

-4862 QSVQD
+4862 QAVQD

-4876 SEFLSQGRLLDN
+4876 SEFLSQGRLIDN

-4922 YSQLLEALGDRSKL
+4922 YNQLLEALGDRSKL

-5000 ESVTLSAQELMATP
+5000 ESVTLSAQELTATP

-5043 RGEFLEDTMSQ
+5043 RGEFLEDTLAQ
-5054 LTKFLND
+5054 LSKFLND
-5061 SSNLEHELTALNEA
+5061 SSNLEQELTALNDA
-5075 LEGRELASLP
+5075 LEGRELVSLP
-5085 AEVFAQRMV
+5085 AEVLAQRMV
-5094 ELSRAKEDL
+5094 ELSRLKEEL
-5103 RPQYEATVRL
+5103 RPQYDGTVRL

-5127 VVRDLV
+5127 VVRDRV
-5133 KVLENLWKTTVTTL
+5133 KALESLWKTMDTTL
-5147 EEKLKLSK
+5147 EDKLKLSR
-5155 QKAEQLHAYEN
+5155 QKAEQLHAYED

-5171 LVWLSSIETRTNN
+5171 LGWLGSIETRTNN

-5191 VDAIKFQIEEVRP
+5191 VEAIKYQIEEVRP

-5250 SPMRRM
+5250 SPMRRL

-5283 SRRSSQDGFQ
+5283 SRRSSQDGFH

-5314 GARLNDRQNELDSV
+5314 GARLNDRQNELESV
-5328 RDEVRKHQENLKTL
+5328 RDEVRKHQDNLKTL
-5342 ASFLDKIH
+5342 ANFLDKIH

-5356 VIGNKEEADR
+5356 VIGNKEEAER

-5403 GAERLRAELDTVADR
+5403 GAERLRSELETVADR

-5425 CKDRITFSEHLRDFL
+5425 CKDRITFSEQLRDFL

-5446 NTWLAAK
+5446 NTWLTAK

-5508 SPEGQAVSTK
+5508 SPEGQAVSNK

-5529 VARLD
+5529 VSRLD

-5568 DSLPTDRDH
+5568 DTLPTDRDH

-5591 EGQRPLLADSEAAA
+5591 EGQRPLLADSEAAG
-5605 ETLCRVLSDPVS
+5605 ETLCRVLSDPAS
-5617 RADVNARVAAVGKQ
+5617 RADVNARLAAVGKQ

-5637 KLDMRKAETD
+5637 KLDLRKAETD

-5684 PTLQHQIDTH
+5684 PTLQHQIETH
-5694 EPVYREVMGR
+5694 EPIYREVMSR

-5713 KGRDLQDRPGQ
+5713 KGRELQDKPGH
-5724 TTDRGMQR
+5724 TTDRAVQR
-5732 DLEKIAQQWDRLRSA
+5732 DLEKISQQWERLRSA
-5747 ADDAA
+5747 AVDRHSRLQTCMEHCKKHAAASEAFLSWLRSAEDKLATLKPGLLKKQQLDQQLRDLQTFRSDVWKRSGEYETCRSLGETFIGACDVDKEAIKAELQDMKDRWERLNNDLLARAQTLETCAKRLGDFNEELRDLDHAVGRCEDRLAAHDALGGAAKDPKLLERVRAIKDDAST
-5752 ALRKPL
+5752 LSKPL

-5765 GEIAAEARAAG
+5765 GEIAGEARAAG
-5776 GDGDHLKSEVDG
+5776 GDADHLKSEVDG

-5816 FNDQVKLLGVDLND
+5816 FNDKVKLLGVDLND
-5830 LEQQVDSL
+5830 LENQVDSL
-5838 HPPAREIKV
+5838 NPPAREIKI
-5847 VLNQLDEVAGIL
+5847 VLNQLDEVASIL
-5859 GKIDRAASNVSEVER
+5859 GKIERVGGQVSEVER

-5906 NRARDH
+5906 NRTRDH

-5925 FYDLHQHTQEDLGD
+5925 FYDLHQHTLEDLAEVND
-5939 VSDQLKKMKPVS
+5939 ELKKMKPVS

-5957 RHQQE
+5957 RNQQD

-5973 PLTGKIDEL
+5973 PLTGKIDEI

-5995 GVPTALLEKDLEK
+5995 AVPTAILEKDLEK
-6008 INDRWNDLKEKMN
+6008 INDKWNDLKERMN
-6021 ERERRLDVGLL
+6021 ERDRRLDVGLL

-6042 GLSEW
+6042 GLSKW
-6047 LKVTEEMVA
+6047 LKDTEEMVA

-6067 VKAQLADQPFLMK
+6067 VKAQLQEQKFLTK
-6080 MLSDRQETMASMFE
+6080 MLLDRQNSMSSLFQ

-6100 AGCDASEKAAIER
+6100 AGCDASEKAGIER
-6113 QLKELMRRLDDLTD
+6113 QLKELMRRFDDLTD
-6127 AAQRRTHD
+6127 AAQRRTLD

-6157 DGAERAVKAM
+6157 EGAERAVKAM
-6167 ELVPTDEEKIQARI
+6167 ELVPTDEEKIQTRI

-6187 HDEILSKKPDFT
+6187 HDEILSKKPDFS
-6199 ELADIAAQL
+6199 ELADIAGQL

-6216 AVTLS
+6216 GVTLS

-6233 LVAVMETLKELQEAL
+6233 LVVASENIGHVLNESRQGLRHLVLTYQDLVSWMEKTENKLQRFKIIPVHTEKLLEQMDVLVVLNEEIASRSPNVESTVDAGSELMKHISSDEALQLKDKLDSLQRRYGELTTKGGDLLKHAQDALPLVQQFHDSHLRLVNWMQAAESSLATGDANEIDIARLEAELSEIRPLLEQVNSIGPQLCQISPGEGASTIEGIVTRDNRRFEAIVEQIQRKAERLHLSKQRSNEVTADIDELLEWFRDMDATLRDADPPAMTPKLVRAQLQEHRSINDDISSQKGRVRDVTASAKKVLRESQPNENTIALREKLEDLKEVVETVATLCANRLSVLEQALPLSEHFADSHTGLVSWLNDMEHQISMLSMPALRPDQIAIQQDKNERLTQSIAEHKPLLDKLNKTGEALIALVADDDAAKIGEILDSDNARYGALRTELRNRQNALDQALQESSQFSDKLEGMLRALQNTAEQANQADPISAHPPKIHDQIDENLALVQDIDKRSEAFAAVQRAASDVISKATNQSDPAVRDIKKKLDKLNALWGDLQKTTSKRGSALNETLSVADKFWKEMQAVMETLKELQDAL

-6341 TLQNLLSFLKRA
+6341 TLQNLLNFLARA
-6353 EERFQNLGPLGSDIE
+6353 EDRFQKLGPLGSDIE

-6401 TERTSAEQAGAIREP
+6401 TERTSAEQASAIREP

-6547 LEESLREAQAFTAEI
+6547 LEEALREAQAFTAEI

-6605 NRAKVETLIAQGQ
+6605 NRAKVETLVAQGQ

-6693 SRVLETIQQQMEE
+6693 SRVLEIIQQQMEE

-6732 YFSQKQDLESDLDKR
+6732 YFSQKQDVILIKNLLVSVQHRWERVVAKAAERTRALDHGYKEAREFHDAWVQLTTWLKETEKTLDTLAEESSNDAVKIKKHLEKLREIQRNLQSKESFYDSTMRNGKGLMDRAPKTDEPVLSKMMNELKDSWKRVCHKSVERQRKFEEALLLSGQFADALQALLDWLRKTKARLAEDGPVHGDLDTVTTLVEHHRQLESDLDKR

-6754 MKTGLELERSDET
+6754 MKTGQELERSDET
-6767 RETSKHLKEMQRLWD
+6767 RETSKNLKEMQKLWD
-6782 DVQDLSGR
+6782 DVQDLSSR

-6840 DTHAKFMKE
+6840 DIHAKFMKE
-6849 LREKEYDKEDT
+6849 LREKEYDKDDT

-6896 AISRQTKLEQH
+6896 AFSRQSKLEQH

-6912 DLDESIEELL
+6912 DLDDSIEELL

-6931 LLNLETEPLPDE
+6931 LLNLETESLPDE

-6989 GVLKTPIK
+6989 GVLKTPVFK
-6997 GSQADLREHSPDYS
+6997 
-7011 TLGRKQ
+7011 
-7017 RFGSRDQGLNSR
+7017 GSRDQGLNSR
-7029 RTSRATQSPG
+7029 RTSRVSPG

-7056 FSTSNQ
+7056 FSPSNQ

-7094 DHMLYLQDVERVRQF
+7094 DHLLYLQDVERVRQF

-7365 QTPSRKSSVPAS
+7365 QTPSRKSSVPVS
-7377 RSQMTPG
+7377 RTQMTPG

-7394 RPASRAGSKPPSRHG
+7394 RPASRTGSKPPSRHG
-7409 STLSLDSTDDATP
+7409 STLSLDSTDDTP

-7456 TTNGVSSRT
+7456 TATNGVSSRT

-7495 SQPRS
+7495 R
-7500 RIPVRQTSNVSN
+7500 
-7512 SSSATG
+7512 

-7529 QTPRRT
+7529 QTPRRP
-7535 SVEPGT
+7535 SVDPGT
-7541 APPRPESRNS
+7541 PGSTRPDRSS

>member
-1 MSTQSYYKDRLGFDP
+1 MYKIDDEFRP
-16 REALYD
+16 RGRVFMKAQRE
-22 NNNGEVQQHHTS
+22 NNPGS
-34 SSSTSIN
+34 SSSYAVVQSRSSSRSSGRGPA
-41 NNHHHQQHQQQQY
+41 
-54 HQTITTTTTHRHS
+54 ITTNLDDSNLRFRHEILNEKVIEATVTELPDVIDGINRDHWRALPS
-67 IGGSGGGAVATS
+67 SLAYGNELVVAAAPRQTDP
-79 SSGGTT
+79 
-85 IVGKNHHYYNNG
+85 
-97 GGGGSPGPGNG
+97 GGGSS
-108 TVGGGGTSPHN
+108 TVVAEVTRNKRLSTEVLGSTL
-119 GGGHH
+119 
-124 HQHHHNNNGE
+124 E
-134 YYHTT
+134 TT
-139 PAKRHRQSFTA
+139 K
-150 TSPATGSSLNVTSQG
+150 SSQR
-165 GYEDALT
+165 A
-172 QFKDERDAIQKK
+172 A
-184 TFTKWVNK
+184 
-192 HLKKASR
+192 
-199 RVDDLFEDLRDGH
+199 DGH
-212 NLLSLLEVLS
+212 RRMTTHIV
-222 GEHLP
+222 
-227 REKGK
+227 R
-232 MRFHML
+232 
-238 QNAQMA
+238 
-244 LDFLRY
+244 
-250 KKIKLVNI
+250 KITTLT
-258 RAEDIVDG
+258 RAEEQEQADNMIRQNRDVKTTEIGYMRTGRLDS
-266 NPKLTLGLI
+266 KRAK
-275 WTIILHF
+275 
-282 QISDIVV
+282 ISDIVV

-1067 NDDADKLSKQASRI
+1067 NDDADKLLAEGDPADPQLRRLRREMDEVNRLFDEFEKRARAEEESKQASRI

-1322 SARELDS
+1322 SARELD
-1329 MLGETVE
+1329 
-1336 RIPKVEQVNLT
+1336 
-1347 GGRLIR
+1347 
-1353 EAKIYDGKCVHY
+1353 
-1365 IDWLSEVRPSFSPP
+1365 
-1379 RQDLRPANADPGATE
+1379 
-1394 VYSKRLDTL
+1394 
-1403 NGRFETLLEQLTQ
+1403 
-1416 RLKTAIEV
+1416 
-1424 NGADGLR
+1424 
-1431 YAESLHKPLRTYRVE
+1431 
-1446 FNLGRP
+1446 
-1452 ANNGTEGN
+1452 
-1460 QEVEEDIYT
+1460 
-1469 STYSTSQITKIT
+1469 
-1481 NNKLIYDTIDK
+1481 
-1492 NGMPTTAASQLRENG
+1492 
-1507 SPTKAKPTDGA
+1507 
-1518 GYPTNGA
+1518 
-1525 SSVQF
+1525 
-1530 TEIRSLKRIQ
+1530 
-1540 RTSEAVGTNGDE
+1540 
-1552 DGAALLGDGDNILN
+1552 
-1566 TPGIID
+1566 
-1572 PTTGRTLTVGEAIR
+1572 
-1586 LRVLD
+1586 
-1591 VRSGLLN
+1591 
-1598 VSTTG
+1598 
-1603 ERISLEEAALRQLID
+1603 
-1618 PALVGK
+1618 
-1624 LLRPGAALDRDGRPL
+1624 
-1639 SLLEVIQK
+1639 
-1647 EILEAEN
+1647 
-1654 GGSYESTEKRI
+1654 
-1665 KVTTEGINE
+1665 
-1674 RQHSGSS
+1674 
-1681 RAAIADGG
+1681 
-1689 GSGGAAAATVAAT
+1689 
-1702 TASSS
+1702 
-1707 SSQQQQ
+1707 
-1713 RAVKYS
+1713 
-1719 TKEAKSIVDAIKQG
+1719 
-1733 LVDVT
+1733 
-1738 AGGGGGLYR
+1738 
-1747 TPSGRELSLADAYE
+1747 
-1761 CGYLVRSEAI
+1761 
-1771 KIAPHTLCLADALA
+1771 
-1785 QGLVDT
+1785 
-1791 GGWVTD
+1791 
-1797 RNTGDTFRLDSAIE
+1797 
-1811 RQLIDPHVREV
+1811 
-1822 VDTKH
+1822 
-1827 DTKVTV
+1827 
-1833 AQALEQGIINARTGR
+1833 
-1848 YMNPQTKEKL
+1848 
-1858 TFAEARHRQLIG
+1858 
-1870 KPLTL
+1870 
-1875 KDVCDLQLYDQ
+1875 
-1886 SERIASPT
+1886 
-1894 RRERVNIPGAIS
+1894 
-1906 LGVLDGENVR
+1906 
-1916 SIFKTSGAELLTLA
+1916 
-1930 EAMDQGIVL
+1930 
-1939 PFENRYRHHETG
+1939 
-1951 ELMTIPEAVDR
+1951 
-1962 GLISSVSIRSIFN
+1962 
-1975 IHGFKDPHS
+1975 
-1984 GEFVSFNMALAKNVL
+1984 
-1999 RKRDGQFML
+1999 
-2008 DSGKGVLLPLGEAVG
+2008 
-2023 LGLVRPEVY
+2023 
-2032 EMFNRAIG
+2032 
-2040 VQDDRAD
+2040 
-2047 RELSLIELVYRDHI
+2047 
-2061 DPKTGFLLDAARRVL
+2061 
-2076 PLEPAI
+2076 
-2082 ERKFITPEGALL
+2082 
-2094 LISLLNITLTT
+2094 
-2105 ETVTKTIKRYVTITH
+2105 
-2120 TGEAPEGQP
+2120 
-2129 QVLLS
+2129 
-2134 FTEAVRQGLIDE
+2134 
-2146 QTRTYRDPATGN
+2146 
-2158 LYSIQQ
+2158 
-2164 ALNHGLL
+2164 
-2171 LPDTEALPEQA
+2171 
-2182 AGGAPSGS
+2182 
-2190 GATAPIQFETRVV
+2190 
-2203 KGANSRTLN
+2203 
-2212 ITTEYLERADSELQT
+2212 
-2227 FELPANGWP
+2227 
-2236 LNEAIERQLLNPDT
+2236 
-2250 GLLVIPGTDR
+2250 
-2260 LVSFEECIKLQIINR
+2260 
-2275 QSAFVSDPKTPERR
+2275 
-2289 VTIDRALEKKILD
+2289 
-2302 PVGRYSARKGAE
+2302 
-2314 PLTMRQAI
+2314 
-2322 EQEYIIFE
+2322 
-2330 QCLPSVTVAD
+2330 
-2340 GSENRTIQ
+2340 
-2348 VTKRTGQ
+2348 
-2355 PDRVEISNPSAKNST
+2355 
-2370 LVEVKVVATPELMS
+2370 
-2384 PEPLQL
+2384 
-2390 APGVIYD
+2390 
-2397 PSTALVIF
+2397 
-2405 AETGRSDSILGAV
+2405 
-2418 AGGKID
+2418 
-2424 PSLVQLVDPANPA
+2424 
-2437 GEKLS
+2437 
-2442 IAEAIKRGLI
+2442 
-2452 DEQTGEI
+2452 
-2459 RTASGP
+2459 
-2465 ISMIE
+2465 
-2470 AIQKGLLLVAGAPLV
+2470 
-2485 AAAGAID
+2485 
-2492 SLKLF
+2492 
-2497 TDPVTGEEIP
+2497 
-2507 IELAYERGLITRS
+2507 
-2520 QLPSPERAALLR
+2520 
-2532 KKLSVESRRSSE
+2532 
-2544 GITTVVTKAGSLEYG
+2544 
-2559 QEPKKLQKMRKCV
+2559 
-2572 LRPKDAAEQGII
+2572 
-2584 DADTAQKLEDP
+2584 
-2595 ALFSNPS
+2595 
-2602 TTLADVLKSGQLKG
+2602 
-2616 ESGRI
+2616 
-2621 VDPQRGHVLNLKQ
+2621 
-2634 AAQRGILDLHG
+2634 
-2645 TNMIFV
+2645 
-2651 PIARCLSLPALETQG
+2651 
-2666 LLNPS
+2666 
-2671 DSRIY
+2671 
-2676 HPESGQL
+2676 
-2683 LTLREA
+2683 
-2689 LLCEIVDP
+2689 
-2697 LAEIT
+2697 
-2702 VNEQSMPLEQAIS
+2702 
-2715 AGLVDEDRCTI
+2715 
-2726 GGELKIVDA
+2726 
-2735 IDRGLCQPSN
+2735 
-2745 YESKIPPIGMSLPV
+2745 
-2759 VVERGL
+2759 
-2765 LDVARKEVT
+2765 
-2774 HPISRVPMPLESAL
+2774 
-2788 RNDFI
+2788 
-2793 MATPYTPDVDGV
+2793 
-2805 QLLDAI
+2805 
-2811 DRGRIDTTKGT
+2811 
-2822 YKTPLKGTAEIV
+2822 
-2834 DIPLR
+2834 
-2839 EAIDTGKL
+2839 
-2847 IVKPLP
+2847 
-2853 KLIQNLQA
+2853 
-2861 NHAVT
+2861 
-2866 SVQETVAAF
+2866 
-2875 HTITTK
+2875 
-2881 TVEIQS
+2881 
-2887 GYALISANEVQD
+2887 
-2899 LQTGAIMSVDEAVKQ
+2899 
-2914 GIMTQPEETRE
+2914 
-2925 ELTQQEVKIGLNE
+2925 
-2938 ALQRGLLDVTKGT
+2938 
-2951 FIHPSTGEVM
+2951 
-2961 SISVAVDR
+2961 
-2969 GFIGSHSS
+2969 
-2977 SEETLNR
+2977 
-2984 SPEMSHKA
+2984 
-2992 IGKVDVAESTP
+2992 
-3003 SDSPKKTV
+3003 
-3011 PLEASGQ
+3011 
-3018 LGPMSQQ
+3018 
-3025 PSGTPVGGVLDR
+3025 
-3037 SQVAQSAPSAV
+3037 
-3048 ASNSSTAPSSG
+3048 
-3059 SNIGNNIKD
+3059 
-3068 AAKLGLMA
+3068 
-3076 VVGAPVLGGM
+3076 
-3086 AIAGAVKKA
+3086 
-3095 FEKKDKG
+3095 
-3102 DTASAAGFEVV
+3102 
-3113 GNIEEP
+3113 
-3119 TVPFVNLAT
+3119 
-3128 DEILDPTANQ
+3128 
-3138 FAQSQPMVDSSA
+3138 
-3150 QKMPAEQD
+3150 
-3158 TEKAPEAIEALENV
+3158 
-3172 EQLAKAMVEPV
+3172 
-3183 KPEENS
+3183 
-3189 TVKEEL
+3189 
-3195 KAEVPSTT
+3195 
-3203 DGGAGSKLMDAA
+3203 
-3215 KLGLMAVVGAPL
+3215 
-3227 LAGKAVVDALK
+3227 
-3238 SDKQPAAVGEVVATG
+3238 
-3253 VEPTE
+3253 
-3258 RHVTFVER
+3258 
-3266 PSERPERMT
+3266 
-3275 LGEAI
+3275 
-3280 SQGKIDPKHCRIL
+3280 
-3293 VDDKQMPYTVEEGLN
+3293 
-3308 QGNVRIYDVVDVLS
+3308 
-3322 KERISFVEGEEGDDA
+3322 
-3337 LVLDASL
+3337 
-3344 TEQRLGELGVY
+3344 
-3355 DVEKGYFLDPTTGE
+3355 
-3369 RVSFRDFIY
+3369 
-3378 NAGALIDPTT
+3378 
-3388 IFVKDLGRNRF
+3388 
-3399 ERLDVALKKHL
+3399 
-3410 IDKHTGHMLD
+3410 
-3420 NKTGKK
+3420 
-3426 IKFVECC
+3426 
-3433 RRGWIVQREPAGDED
+3433 
-3448 LSPTLA
+3448 
-3454 EVIDAGQINPQ
+3454 
-3465 TGEFIQNNESI
+3465 
-3476 PIAEALRA
+3476 
-3484 GFIDNDSLSV
+3484 
-3494 RDPTDGQIVPLA
+3494 
-3506 VAIEKGIIDLKLG
+3506 
-3519 VLFNKDTQEEID
+3519 
-3531 LNEAYVKGYMLE
+3531 
-3543 GKRKPISLEA
+3543 
-3553 AVLKG
+3553 
-3558 LYNPESGLILDTITE
+3558 
-3573 EMVDVQQSVDKGIVD
+3573 
-3588 PKISNVKDTKENT
+3588 
-3601 LVPLQDALDMKL
+3601 
-3613 IDAESGKLKDTAS
+3613 
-3626 DQLMALDVAVE
+3626 
-3637 KNLMDTK
+3637 
-3644 HVTHSLIDV
+3644 
-3653 LSREFYN
+3653 
-3660 PATGKILDPANGDES
+3660 
-3675 NLKDA
+3675 
-3680 INTQLVEIDSVLI
+3680 
-3693 RDEARESVVKCR
+3693 
-3705 DAIASGLVDDV
+3705 
-3716 RGVLTRPE
+3716 
-3724 LTLDRAYQK
+3724 
-3733 GYVLS
+3733 
-3738 NKKPIS
+3738 
-3744 LADALLRG
+3744 
-3752 FYDPT
+3752 
-3757 TGKLLLE
+3757 
-3764 DAPAAVTL
+3764 
-3772 EQAIGQGEISTN
+3772 
-3784 DLIVRD
+3784 
-3790 PKSGTVISLAEAIRS
+3790 
-3805 ELVDPAAGLV
+3805 
-3815 VDSASGLSMGLGEA
+3815 
-3829 MDRGL
+3829 
-3834 IVASK
+3834 
-3839 RRCSLPDAVYRGL
+3839 
-3852 YDPKSG
+3852 
-3858 QFSSTTTPER
+3858 
-3868 MSTERAIRRG
+3868 
-3878 LLDPESTIVTVGG
+3878 
-3891 KIVPFELAIE
+3891 
-3901 NGTVDVRRGTIRDDE
+3901 
-3916 GVRIDFREAFDRG
+3916 
-3929 LLVEVRKPIGL
+3929 
-3940 SEAVLKGIYRE
+3940 
-3951 GNGKFVHAFDIGL
+3951 
-3964 LYDRKAPVSLQRAIH
+3964 
-3979 QGIYDDK
+3979 
-3986 TGKFVEPATGRKI
+3986 
-3999 TLQEATRKFI
+3999 
-4009 INPQLPCYFNER
+4009 
-4021 DETMLNLFEACRAK
+4021 
-4035 LIDRREGVFR
+4035 
-4045 EPGSEVFIPLS
+4045 
-4056 EALALGLIVDIE
+4056 
-4068 SAGFGLYETLAM
+4068 
-4080 GFYRPQTGQILHP
+4080 
-4093 ITGRQITLE
+4093 
-4102 EACDEDIVS
+4102 
-4111 PAASIVKI
+4111 
-4119 ASTGRYVRLD
+4119 
-4129 EAIEQGVVDA
+4129 
-4139 QAGMYNLPEG
+4139 
-4149 KVNLQEARRRG
+4149 
-4160 LIVTNQK
+4160 
-4167 LLSLEKAIKM
+4167 
-4177 GLYRGDEG
+4177 
-4185 GFVEPS
+4185 
-4191 SGDLLNLQE
+4191 
-4200 ALDAGLLDFETTVY
+4200 
-4214 KDAITGQDKPL
+4214 
-4225 RAAMHQADIDVDK
+4225 
-4238 GKVLDRKNDR
+4238 
-4248 AYNFDVAFGKGL
+4248 
-4260 LVTVNRPITGK
+4260 
-4271 ILERKESIDNL
+4271 
-4282 LQESP
+4282 
-4287 IGRGPKEMSLQ
+4287 
-4298 DALRHDLLSLEVSVV
+4298 
-4313 RDPRTGLF
+4313 
-4321 VPLRQALQDG
+4321 
-4331 VLQEGARATVDPK
+4331 
-4344 LLFFTFDN
+4344 
-4352 DCVVYVREPLSFDRA
+4352 
-4367 VECQLLDLTTGRFLS
+4367 
-4382 VPSASTAQPGP
+4382 
-4393 APSSEPSAAT
+4393 
-4403 ITLRDAIVQGLIDPE
+4403 
-4418 SVLLKDGAK
+4418 
-4427 RKLLHLPEAFRK
+4427 
-4439 GLIEPEK
+4439 
-4446 SNVLDTASSKL
+4446 
-4457 VPLQAAVETGLLT
+4457 
-4470 TPRRAFGLLEALDYQ
+4470 
-4485 LYAPA
+4485 
-4490 EGNFRDPF
+4490 
-4498 HHAAPA
+4498 
-4504 RTLTATIE
+4504 
-4512 AGLIDPS
+4512 
-4519 TTVVR
+4519 
-4524 DSVGKGS
+4524 
-4531 AIVPLA
+4531 
-4537 SAIASGLV
+4537 
-4545 DAARGHY
+4545 
-4552 HGDDREPID
+4552 
-4561 LVQAREKG
+4561 
-4569 YLLLAEQRQAVIEKF
+4569 QAVIEKF

-4813 RANVLLDRLA
+4813 RANALLDRLA

-5061 SSNLEHELTALNEA
+5061 SSNLEHELTALNES

-5094 ELSRAKEDL
+5094 ELSRLKEDL

-5747 ADDAA
+5747 AVDRHSRLQTCMEHCKKHAAASEAFLSWLRGAEDKLSLLKPGLLKKQQLDQQLRDLQTFRSDVWKRSGEYETCRSLGETFIGACDVDKEAIKAELQDMKDRWERLNNELLARAQTLETCAKRLGDFNEELRDLDHAVGRCEDRLAAHDALGGAAKDPKLLERVRAIKDDAA

-6233 LVAVMETLKELQEAL
+6233 LVVASENIGHVLNESRQGLRHLVLTYQDLVSWMEKTEGRLQRFKIIPVHTEKLLEQMNALVMLNEEIASRSPNVESTVEAGSELMKHISSDEALQLKDKLDSLQRRYGELTTKGGDLLKHAQDALPLVQQFHDSHLRLVNWMQAAEASLATGDANENDIARLEAELSEIRPLLEQVNSIGPQLCQISPGEGASTIEGIVTRDNRRFEAIVEQIQRKAERLHLSKQRSNEVTADIDELLEWFRDMDATLRDADPPAMTPKLVRTQLQEHRSINDDISSQKGRVRDVTAAAKKVLRESQPNDNTIALREKLEDLKEVVETVAALCSNRLSVLEQALPLSEHFADSHTGLATWLNDMEHQISMLSMPALRPDQIAIQQDKNERLTQSIAEHKPLLDKLNKTGEALMALVADDDAAKIGEILDSDNARYAALRTELRDRQNALDQALQESAQFSDKLEGMLRALQNTAEQANQADPISAHPPKIRDQIDENVALVQDIDKRGEAFAAVQRAASDVISKATNQSDPAVRDIKKKLDKLNALWGDLQKTTAKRGTALNDTLGVAEKFWKEMQAVMETLKELQEAL

-6732 YFSQKQDLESDLDKR
+6732 YFSQKQDVILIKNLLVSVQHRWERVVAKAAERTRALDHGYKEAREFHDAWVQLTGWLKETEKTLDTLAEETSNDAVKIKKHLEKLREIQRNLQSKESFYDSTMRNGKGLMDRAPKSDEPVLSKMMGELKDAWKRVCHKSVERQRKFEEALLLSGQFADALQALLDWLRKTKARLAEDGPVHGDLDTVTTLVEHHRQLESDLDKR

-6989 GVLKTPIK
+6989 GVLKTPIFK
-6997 GSQADLREHSPDYS
+6997 
-7011 TLGRKQ
+7011 
-7017 RFGSRDQGLNSR
+7017 GSRDQGLNSR

-7269 PCRAKGRTNI
+7269 PCRADEHLA
-7279 ELREQ
+7279 ELMPIFEQ
-7284 FILADGV
+7284 LRAQGNLPCTYPLHV
-7291 SQSMAAFKPRMSGSA
+7291 
-7306 GSGSNQTS
+7306 TS
-7314 SPIPTQGPIVKVRER
+7314 SGTAFIRGGSRSTPLSPHAPHCHPSTHWVRER

-7495 SQPRS
+7495 R
-7500 RIPVRQTSNVSN
+7500 
-7512 SSSATG
+7512 

>member
-1 MSTQSYYKDRLGFDP
+1 MKRTPRKPSVSGFSVDRESLAEWAKDKPLSILQLDP
-16 REALYD
+16 ADR
-22 NNNGEVQQHHTS
+22 
-34 SSSTSIN
+34 
-41 NNHHHQQHQQQQY
+41 
-54 HQTITTTTTHRHS
+54 
-67 IGGSGGGAVATS
+67 AVLRIA
-79 SSGGTT
+79 
-85 IVGKNHHYYNNG
+85 
-97 GGGGSPGPGNG
+97 
-108 TVGGGGTSPHN
+108 
-119 GGGHH
+119 
-124 HQHHHNNNGE
+124 
-134 YYHTT
+134 
-139 PAKRHRQSFTA
+139 
-150 TSPATGSSLNVTSQG
+150 
-165 GYEDALT
+165 
-172 QFKDERDAIQKK
+172 DERDAIQKK

-321 SSWRDGLAFS
+321 GSWRDGLAFS

-417 QEYREQAQQL
+417 HEYREQAQTL

-448 ELKRLLTDLNRFRTE
+448 ELKRLLSDLNRFRTE

-470 DKQHLFSIY
+470 DKQHLFSMY

-513 LADRDSIL
+513 LADRDMIL

-532 KIAEKVQREYKHTET
+532 KLAEKVQREYKHTET
-547 IITKIETRISEESRR
+547 VITKIETRISEESRR
-562 IERLHPVEAK
+562 IDRLHPVEAK

-605 QASDLHK
+605 QANDLHK

-629 TSLVQKLSGLSYP
+629 SSLVQKLSGLSYP

-666 FRDVQEYTEWC
+666 FRDLQEYTEWC
-677 QSKLKQLHTSDY
+677 QTKLKHLLSADY

-721 RHASNFTG
+721 RHVSNFSG
-729 EELQLY
+729 EEQQLY

-903 GESLLRGM
+903 GEALLRGM

-933 AIVPLKQ
+933 SVVPLKQ

-967 ETCTLLDTSGR
+967 ESCTLLDTSGR

-1010 AERLKRLFD
+1010 ADRLKRLFD

-1067 NDDADKLSKQASRI
+1067 NDDADKLLAEGDPADPQLRRLRREMDEVNRLFDEFEKRARAEEESKQASRI

-1169 QAGLHGDRLK
+1169 QAVLHGDRLK

-1202 SRQLELPSTQEGLY
+1202 SRQLELPSTQDGLY
-1216 EVYKRLTAIQETIS
+1216 EVYKRLTTIQETIS
-1230 SQQPEMDKMNDSADQ
+1230 NQQPEMDKMNDSADQ

-1322 SARELDS
+1322 AARELDT

-1365 IDWLSEVRPSFSPP
+1365 IDWLTEVRPSFSPP
-1379 RQDLRPANADPGATE
+1379 RHDLRPADADPGATE
-1394 VYSKRLDTL
+1394 VYSKRLDSL
-1403 NGRFETLLEQLTQ
+1403 NSRFESLFEQLTQ

-1452 ANNGTEGN
+1452 VNNGTDSQ
-1460 QEVEEDIYT
+1460 QEVEEQDIYT
-1469 STYSTSQITKIT
+1469 TTYSTSQITKIT
-1481 NNKLIYDTIDK
+1481 NNKLIYDTIDS
-1492 NGMPTTAASQLRENG
+1492 NGG
-1507 SPTKAKPTDGA
+1507 SPTKQRISESGGSTAHGNAP
-1518 GYPTNGA
+1518 NGA

-1540 RTSEAVGTNGDE
+1540 RTSEGVGTSSGGPDE
-1552 DGAALLGDGDNILN
+1552 DAGGESILN

-1572 PTTGRTLTVGEAIR
+1572 PSTGRTLTVGEAIR
-1586 LRVLD
+1586 LRILD
-1591 VRSGLLN
+1591 VRSGQLN
-1598 VSTTG
+1598 VDG
-1603 ERISLEEAALRQLID
+1603 ERISLEDAATAPRQLID
-1618 PALVGK
+1618 RELVEK
-1624 LLRPGAALDRDGRPL
+1624 LLRPGAAHDRDGRPM

-1654 GGSYESTEKRI
+1654 GSYEGAEKR
-1665 KVTTEGINE
+1665 
-1674 RQHSGSS
+1674 
-1681 RAAIADGG
+1681 
-1689 GSGGAAAATVAAT
+1689 
-1702 TASSS
+1702 
-1707 SSQQQQ
+1707 
-1713 RAVKYS
+1713 
-1719 TKEAKSIVDAIKQG
+1719 
-1733 LVDVT
+1733 
-1738 AGGGGGLYR
+1738 
-1747 TPSGRELSLADAYE
+1747 
-1761 CGYLVRSEAI
+1761 
-1771 KIAPHTLCLADALA
+1771 
-1785 QGLVDT
+1785 
-1791 GGWVTD
+1791 
-1797 RNTGDTFRLDSAIE
+1797 
-1811 RQLIDPHVREV
+1811 
-1822 VDTKH
+1822 
-1827 DTKVTV
+1827 
-1833 AQALEQGIINARTGR
+1833 
-1848 YMNPQTKEKL
+1848 
-1858 TFAEARHRQLIG
+1858 
-1870 KPLTL
+1870 
-1875 KDVCDLQLYDQ
+1875 
-1886 SERIASPT
+1886 
-1894 RRERVNIPGAIS
+1894 
-1906 LGVLDGENVR
+1906 
-1916 SIFKTSGAELLTLA
+1916 
-1930 EAMDQGIVL
+1930 
-1939 PFENRYRHHETG
+1939 
-1951 ELMTIPEAVDR
+1951 
-1962 GLISSVSIRSIFN
+1962 
-1975 IHGFKDPHS
+1975 
-1984 GEFVSFNMALAKNVL
+1984 
-1999 RKRDGQFML
+1999 
-2008 DSGKGVLLPLGEAVG
+2008 
-2023 LGLVRPEVY
+2023 
-2032 EMFNRAIG
+2032 
-2040 VQDDRAD
+2040 
-2047 RELSLIELVYRDHI
+2047 
-2061 DPKTGFLLDAARRVL
+2061 
-2076 PLEPAI
+2076 
-2082 ERKFITPEGALL
+2082 
-2094 LISLLNITLTT
+2094 
-2105 ETVTKTIKRYVTITH
+2105 
-2120 TGEAPEGQP
+2120 
-2129 QVLLS
+2129 
-2134 FTEAVRQGLIDE
+2134 
-2146 QTRTYRDPATGN
+2146 
-2158 LYSIQQ
+2158 
-2164 ALNHGLL
+2164 
-2171 LPDTEALPEQA
+2171 
-2182 AGGAPSGS
+2182 
-2190 GATAPIQFETRVV
+2190 
-2203 KGANSRTLN
+2203 
-2212 ITTEYLERADSELQT
+2212 
-2227 FELPANGWP
+2227 
-2236 LNEAIERQLLNPDT
+2236 
-2250 GLLVIPGTDR
+2250 
-2260 LVSFEECIKLQIINR
+2260 
-2275 QSAFVSDPKTPERR
+2275 
-2289 VTIDRALEKKILD
+2289 
-2302 PVGRYSARKGAE
+2302 
-2314 PLTMRQAI
+2314 
-2322 EQEYIIFE
+2322 
-2330 QCLPSVTVAD
+2330 
-2340 GSENRTIQ
+2340 
-2348 VTKRTGQ
+2348 
-2355 PDRVEISNPSAKNST
+2355 
-2370 LVEVKVVATPELMS
+2370 
-2384 PEPLQL
+2384 
-2390 APGVIYD
+2390 
-2397 PSTALVIF
+2397 
-2405 AETGRSDSILGAV
+2405 
-2418 AGGKID
+2418 
-2424 PSLVQLVDPANPA
+2424 
-2437 GEKLS
+2437 
-2442 IAEAIKRGLI
+2442 
-2452 DEQTGEI
+2452 
-2459 RTASGP
+2459 
-2465 ISMIE
+2465 
-2470 AIQKGLLLVAGAPLV
+2470 
-2485 AAAGAID
+2485 
-2492 SLKLF
+2492 
-2497 TDPVTGEEIP
+2497 
-2507 IELAYERGLITRS
+2507 
-2520 QLPSPERAALLR
+2520 
-2532 KKLSVESRRSSE
+2532 
-2544 GITTVVTKAGSLEYG
+2544 
-2559 QEPKKLQKMRKCV
+2559 
-2572 LRPKDAAEQGII
+2572 
-2584 DADTAQKLEDP
+2584 
-2595 ALFSNPS
+2595 
-2602 TTLADVLKSGQLKG
+2602 
-2616 ESGRI
+2616 
-2621 VDPQRGHVLNLKQ
+2621 
-2634 AAQRGILDLHG
+2634 
-2645 TNMIFV
+2645 
-2651 PIARCLSLPALETQG
+2651 
-2666 LLNPS
+2666 
-2671 DSRIY
+2671 
-2676 HPESGQL
+2676 
-2683 LTLREA
+2683 
-2689 LLCEIVDP
+2689 
-2697 LAEIT
+2697 
-2702 VNEQSMPLEQAIS
+2702 
-2715 AGLVDEDRCTI
+2715 
-2726 GGELKIVDA
+2726 
-2735 IDRGLCQPSN
+2735 
-2745 YESKIPPIGMSLPV
+2745 
-2759 VVERGL
+2759 
-2765 LDVARKEVT
+2765 
-2774 HPISRVPMPLESAL
+2774 
-2788 RNDFI
+2788 
-2793 MATPYTPDVDGV
+2793 
-2805 QLLDAI
+2805 
-2811 DRGRIDTTKGT
+2811 
-2822 YKTPLKGTAEIV
+2822 
-2834 DIPLR
+2834 
-2839 EAIDTGKL
+2839 
-2847 IVKPLP
+2847 
-2853 KLIQNLQA
+2853 
-2861 NHAVT
+2861 
-2866 SVQETVAAF
+2866 
-2875 HTITTK
+2875 
-2881 TVEIQS
+2881 
-2887 GYALISANEVQD
+2887 
-2899 LQTGAIMSVDEAVKQ
+2899 
-2914 GIMTQPEETRE
+2914 
-2925 ELTQQEVKIGLNE
+2925 
-2938 ALQRGLLDVTKGT
+2938 
-2951 FIHPSTGEVM
+2951 
-2961 SISVAVDR
+2961 
-2969 GFIGSHSS
+2969 
-2977 SEETLNR
+2977 
-2984 SPEMSHKA
+2984 
-2992 IGKVDVAESTP
+2992 
-3003 SDSPKKTV
+3003 
-3011 PLEASGQ
+3011 
-3018 LGPMSQQ
+3018 
-3025 PSGTPVGGVLDR
+3025 
-3037 SQVAQSAPSAV
+3037 
-3048 ASNSSTAPSSG
+3048 
-3059 SNIGNNIKD
+3059 
-3068 AAKLGLMA
+3068 
-3076 VVGAPVLGGM
+3076 
-3086 AIAGAVKKA
+3086 
-3095 FEKKDKG
+3095 
-3102 DTASAAGFEVV
+3102 
-3113 GNIEEP
+3113 
-3119 TVPFVNLAT
+3119 
-3128 DEILDPTANQ
+3128 
-3138 FAQSQPMVDSSA
+3138 
-3150 QKMPAEQD
+3150 
-3158 TEKAPEAIEALENV
+3158 
-3172 EQLAKAMVEPV
+3172 
-3183 KPEENS
+3183 
-3189 TVKEEL
+3189 
-3195 KAEVPSTT
+3195 
-3203 DGGAGSKLMDAA
+3203 
-3215 KLGLMAVVGAPL
+3215 
-3227 LAGKAVVDALK
+3227 
-3238 SDKQPAAVGEVVATG
+3238 
-3253 VEPTE
+3253 
-3258 RHVTFVER
+3258 
-3266 PSERPERMT
+3266 
-3275 LGEAI
+3275 
-3280 SQGKIDPKHCRIL
+3280 
-3293 VDDKQMPYTVEEGLN
+3293 
-3308 QGNVRIYDVVDVLS
+3308 
-3322 KERISFVEGEEGDDA
+3322 
-3337 LVLDASL
+3337 
-3344 TEQRLGELGVY
+3344 
-3355 DVEKGYFLDPTTGE
+3355 
-3369 RVSFRDFIY
+3369 
-3378 NAGALIDPTT
+3378 
-3388 IFVKDLGRNRF
+3388 
-3399 ERLDVALKKHL
+3399 
-3410 IDKHTGHMLD
+3410 
-3420 NKTGKK
+3420 
-3426 IKFVECC
+3426 
-3433 RRGWIVQREPAGDED
+3433 
-3448 LSPTLA
+3448 
-3454 EVIDAGQINPQ
+3454 
-3465 TGEFIQNNESI
+3465 
-3476 PIAEALRA
+3476 
-3484 GFIDNDSLSV
+3484 
-3494 RDPTDGQIVPLA
+3494 
-3506 VAIEKGIIDLKLG
+3506 
-3519 VLFNKDTQEEID
+3519 
-3531 LNEAYVKGYMLE
+3531 
-3543 GKRKPISLEA
+3543 
-3553 AVLKG
+3553 
-3558 LYNPESGLILDTITE
+3558 
-3573 EMVDVQQSVDKGIVD
+3573 
-3588 PKISNVKDTKENT
+3588 
-3601 LVPLQDALDMKL
+3601 MK
-3613 IDAESGKLKDTAS
+3613 
-3626 DQLMALDVAVE
+3626 
-3637 KNLMDTK
+3637 
-3644 HVTHSLIDV
+3644 
-3653 LSREFYN
+3653 
-3660 PATGKILDPANGDES
+3660 
-3675 NLKDA
+3675 
-3680 INTQLVEIDSVLI
+3680 
-3693 RDEARESVVKCR
+3693 
-3705 DAIASGLVDDV
+3705 
-3716 RGVLTRPE
+3716 
-3724 LTLDRAYQK
+3724 
-3733 GYVLS
+3733 
-3738 NKKPIS
+3738 
-3744 LADALLRG
+3744 
-3752 FYDPT
+3752 
-3757 TGKLLLE
+3757 
-3764 DAPAAVTL
+3764 
-3772 EQAIGQGEISTN
+3772 
-3784 DLIVRD
+3784 
-3790 PKSGTVISLAEAIRS
+3790 
-3805 ELVDPAAGLV
+3805 
-3815 VDSASGLSMGLGEA
+3815 
-3829 MDRGL
+3829 
-3834 IVASK
+3834 
-3839 RRCSLPDAVYRGL
+3839 
-3852 YDPKSG
+3852 
-3858 QFSSTTTPER
+3858 
-3868 MSTERAIRRG
+3868 
-3878 LLDPESTIVTVGG
+3878 
-3891 KIVPFELAIE
+3891 
-3901 NGTVDVRRGTIRDDE
+3901 
-3916 GVRIDFREAFDRG
+3916 
-3929 LLVEVRKPIGL
+3929 
-3940 SEAVLKGIYRE
+3940 
-3951 GNGKFVHAFDIGL
+3951 
-3964 LYDRKAPVSLQRAIH
+3964 
-3979 QGIYDDK
+3979 
-3986 TGKFVEPATGRKI
+3986 
-3999 TLQEATRKFI
+3999 
-4009 INPQLPCYFNER
+4009 
-4021 DETMLNLFEACRAK
+4021 
-4035 LIDRREGVFR
+4035 
-4045 EPGSEVFIPLS
+4045 
-4056 EALALGLIVDIE
+4056 
-4068 SAGFGLYETLAM
+4068 
-4080 GFYRPQTGQILHP
+4080 
-4093 ITGRQITLE
+4093 
-4102 EACDEDIVS
+4102 
-4111 PAASIVKI
+4111 
-4119 ASTGRYVRLD
+4119 
-4129 EAIEQGVVDA
+4129 
-4139 QAGMYNLPEG
+4139 
-4149 KVNLQEARRRG
+4149 
-4160 LIVTNQK
+4160 
-4167 LLSLEKAIKM
+4167 
-4177 GLYRGDEG
+4177 
-4185 GFVEPS
+4185 
-4191 SGDLLNLQE
+4191 
-4200 ALDAGLLDFETTVY
+4200 
-4214 KDAITGQDKPL
+4214 
-4225 RAAMHQADIDVDK
+4225 
-4238 GKVLDRKNDR
+4238 
-4248 AYNFDVAFGKGL
+4248 
-4260 LVTVNRPITGK
+4260 
-4271 ILERKESIDNL
+4271 
-4282 LQESP
+4282 
-4287 IGRGPKEMSLQ
+4287 
-4298 DALRHDLLSLEVSVV
+4298 
-4313 RDPRTGLF
+4313 
-4321 VPLRQALQDG
+4321 
-4331 VLQEGARATVDPK
+4331 
-4344 LLFFTFDN
+4344 
-4352 DCVVYVREPLSFDRA
+4352 
-4367 VECQLLDLTTGRFLS
+4367 
-4382 VPSASTAQPGP
+4382 
-4393 APSSEPSAAT
+4393 
-4403 ITLRDAIVQGLIDPE
+4403 
-4418 SVLLKDGAK
+4418 
-4427 RKLLHLPEAFRK
+4427 
-4439 GLIEPEK
+4439 
-4446 SNVLDTASSKL
+4446 
-4457 VPLQAAVETGLLT
+4457 
-4470 TPRRAFGLLEALDYQ
+4470 
-4485 LYAPA
+4485 
-4490 EGNFRDPF
+4490 
-4498 HHAAPA
+4498 
-4504 RTLTATIE
+4504 
-4512 AGLIDPS
+4512 
-4519 TTVVR
+4519 
-4524 DSVGKGS
+4524 
-4531 AIVPLA
+4531 
-4537 SAIASGLV
+4537 
-4545 DAARGHY
+4545 
-4552 HGDDREPID
+4552 
-4561 LVQAREKG
+4561 
-4569 YLLLAEQRQAVIEKF
+4569 QAVIEKF

-4591 AKLLEWITRVE
+4591 AKLLEWITRIE

-4623 SLKQIKEDIDGQS
+4623 SLKQIKEDIDAQS
-4636 RPVASCLDQVRQLV
+4636 RPVAACLDQVRQLV

-4671 LRARVDKAQDR
+4671 LRSRVDKAQDR

-4696 LGKLRTELDTFSSW
+4696 LGKLRSELDTFSSW
-4710 LQSSRRTL
+4710 LQTSRRTL
-4718 EDKES
+4718 EEKES

-4780 PDRLPHIEQI
+4780 PDRLPHIEQV

-4795 PIRQEVSLVTA
+4795 PIRQEVQLVTA

-4813 RANVLLDRLA
+4813 RANALLDRLA
-4823 GLGNRQRDYQ
+4823 GLGSRQRDYQ
-4833 ESLEK
+4833 EALEK

-4845 VQPRVSSVLSD
+4845 VQPRVSSALSD

-4862 QSVQD
+4862 QAVQD

-4876 SEFLSQGRLLDN
+4876 SEFLSQGRLIDN

-4922 YSQLLEALGDRSKL
+4922 YNQLLESLGDRSKL

-5000 ESVTLSAQELMATP
+5000 ESVTLSAQELTATP

-5043 RGEFLEDTMSQ
+5043 RGEFLEDTLAQ
-5054 LTKFLND
+5054 LSKFMND
-5061 SSNLEHELTALNEA
+5061 SSNLEQELTALNDA
-5075 LEGRELASLP
+5075 LEGRELVSLP
-5085 AEVFAQRMV
+5085 AEVLAQRMV
-5094 ELSRAKEDL
+5094 ELSRLKEEL
-5103 RPQYEATVRL
+5103 RPQYDGTVRL
-5113 GKDLV
+5113 GKDLI

-5127 VVRDLV
+5127 VVRDRV
-5133 KVLENLWKTTVTTL
+5133 KALESLWKTMDTTL
-5147 EEKLKLSK
+5147 EDKLKLSR
-5155 QKAEQLHAYEN
+5155 QKAEQLHAYED

-5171 LVWLSSIETRTNN
+5171 LGWLGSIETRTNN

-5191 VDAIKFQIEEVRP
+5191 VEAIKYQIEEVRP

-5250 SPMRRM
+5250 SPMRRL

-5283 SRRSSQDGFQ
+5283 SRRSSQDGFH

-5314 GARLNDRQNELDSV
+5314 GARLNDRQNELESV
-5328 RDEVRKHQENLKTL
+5328 RDEVRKHQDNLKTL
-5342 ASFLDKIH
+5342 ANFLDKIH

-5356 VIGNKEEADR
+5356 VIGNKEEAER

-5403 GAERLRAELDTVADR
+5403 GAERLRTELETVADR

-5425 CKDRITFSEHLRDFL
+5425 CKDRITFSEQLRDFL

-5446 NTWLAAK
+5446 NTWLTAK

-5508 SPEGQAVSTK
+5508 SPEGQAVSNK

-5529 VARLD
+5529 VSRLD

-5568 DSLPTDRDH
+5568 DTLPTDRDH

-5591 EGQRPLLADSEAAA
+5591 EGQRPLLADSEAAG
-5605 ETLCRVLSDPVS
+5605 ETLCRVLSDPAS
-5617 RADVNARVAAVGKQ
+5617 RADVNARLAAVGKQ

-5637 KLDMRKAETD
+5637 KLDLRKAETD

-5684 PTLQHQIDTH
+5684 PTLQHQIETH
-5694 EPVYREVMGR
+5694 EPIYREVMSR

-5713 KGRDLQDRPGQ
+5713 KGRELQDKPGHA
-5724 TTDRGMQR
+5724 TDRAVQR
-5732 DLEKIAQQWDRLRSA
+5732 DLEKISQQWERLRSA
-5747 ADDAA
+5747 AVDRHSRLQTCMEHCKKHAAASEAFLTWLRSAEDKLATLKPGLLKKQQLDQQLRDLQTFRSDVWKRSGEYETCRSLGETFIGACDVDKEAIKAELQDMKDRWERLNNDLLARAQTLETCAKRLGDFNEELRDLDHAVGRCEDRLAAHDALGGAAKDPKLLERVRAIKDDAST
-5752 ALRKPL
+5752 LSKPL

-5765 GEIAAEARAAG
+5765 GEIAGEARAAG
-5776 GDGDHLKSEVDG
+5776 GDADHLKSEVDG

-5816 FNDQVKLLGVDLND
+5816 FNDKVKLLGVDLNE
-5830 LEQQVDSL
+5830 LENQVDSL
-5838 HPPAREIKV
+5838 NPPAREIKI
-5847 VLNQLDEVAGIL
+5847 VLNQLDEVASIL
-5859 GKIDRAASNVSEVER
+5859 GKIERVGAQVSEVER

-5906 NRARDH
+5906 NRTRDH

-5925 FYDLHQHTQEDLGD
+5925 FYDLHQHTLEDLAEVND
-5939 VSDQLKKMKPVS
+5939 ELKKMKPVS

-5957 RHQQE
+5957 RNQQD

-5973 PLTGKIDEL
+5973 PLTGKIDEI

-5995 GVPTALLEKDLEK
+5995 AVPTAILEKDLEK
-6008 INDRWNDLKEKMN
+6008 INDKWNDLKERMN
-6021 ERERRLDVGLL
+6021 ERDRRLDVGLL

-6042 GLSEW
+6042 GLSKW
-6047 LKVTEEMVA
+6047 LKDTEEMVA

-6067 VKAQLADQPFLMK
+6067 VKAQLQEQKFLTK
-6080 MLSDRQETMASMFE
+6080 MLLDRQNSMSSLFQ

-6100 AGCDASEKAAIER
+6100 AGCDASEKAGIER
-6113 QLKELMRRLDDLTD
+6113 QLKELMRRFDDLTD
-6127 AAQRRTHD
+6127 AAQRRTLD

-6157 DGAERAVKAM
+6157 EGAERAVKAM
-6167 ELVPTDEEKIQARI
+6167 ELVPTDEEKIQTRI

-6187 HDEILSKKPDFT
+6187 HDEILSKKPDFS
-6199 ELADIAAQL
+6199 ELADIAGQL

-6216 AVTLS
+6216 GVTLS

-6233 LVAVMETLKELQEAL
+6233 LVVASENIGHVLNESRQGLRHLVLTYQDLVSWMEKTENKLQRFKIIPVHTEKLLEQMDVLVVLNEEIASRSPNVESTVDAGSELMKHISSDEALQLKDKLDSLQRRYGELTTKGGDLLKHAQDALPLVQQFHDSHLRLVNWMQAAESSLATGDANEIDIARLEAELSEIRPLLEQVNSIGPQLCQISPGEGASTIEGIVTRDNRRFEAIVEQIQRKAERLHLSKQRSNEVTADIDELLEWFRDMDATLRDADPPAMTPKLVRAQLQEHRSINDDISSQKGRVRDVTASAKKVLRESQPNENTIALREKLEDLKEVVETVATLCANRLSVLEQALPLSEHFADSHTGLVSWLNDMEHQISMLSMPALRPDQIAIQQDKNERLTQSIAEHKPLLDKLNKTGEALIALVADDDAAKIGEILDSDNARYGALRTELRNRQNALDQALQESSQFSDKLEGMLRALQNTAEQANQADPISAHPPKIHDQIDENLALVQDIDKRSEAFAAVQRAASDVIAKATNQSDPAVRDIKKKLDKLNALWGDLQKTTSKRGSALNETLSVADKFWKEMQAVMETLKELQDAL

-6341 TLQNLLSFLKRA
+6341 TLQNLLNFLARA
-6353 EERFQNLGPLGSDIE
+6353 EDRFQKLGPLGSDIE

-6401 TERTSAEQAGAIREP
+6401 TERTSAEQASAIREP

-6547 LEESLREAQAFTAEI
+6547 LEEALREAQAFTAEI

-6605 NRAKVETLIAQGQ
+6605 NRAKVETLVAQGQ

-6681 QAEKQLSSASAV
+6681 QAEKQLSSAAAV
-6693 SRVLETIQQQMEE
+6693 SRVLEIIQQQMEE

-6732 YFSQKQDLESDLDKR
+6732 YFSQKQDVILIKNLLVSVQHRWERVVAKAAERTRALDHGYKEAREFHDAWVQLTTWLKETEKTLDTLAEESSNDAVKIKKHLEKLREIQRNLQSKESFYDSTMRNGKGLMDRAPKTDEPVLSKMMNELKDSWKRVCHKSVERQRKFEEALLLSGQFADALQALLDWLRKTKARLAEDGPVHGDLDTVTTLVEHHRQLESDLDKR

-6754 MKTGLELERSDET
+6754 MKTGQELERSDET
-6767 RETSKHLKEMQRLWD
+6767 RETSKNLKEMQKLWD
-6782 DVQDLSGR
+6782 DVQDLSSR

-6840 DTHAKFMKE
+6840 DIHAKFMKE
-6849 LREKEYDKEDT
+6849 LREKEYDKDDT

-6896 AISRQTKLEQH
+6896 AFSRQSKLEQH

-6912 DLDESIEELL
+6912 DLDDSIEELL

-6931 LLNLETEPLPDE
+6931 LLNLETESLPDE

-6989 GVLKTPIK
+6989 GVLKTPVFK
-6997 GSQADLREHSPDYS
+6997 
-7011 TLGRKQ
+7011 
-7017 RFGSRDQGLNSR
+7017 GSRDQGLNSR
-7029 RTSRATQSPG
+7029 RTSRVSPG

-7056 FSTSNQ
+7056 FSPSNQ

-7094 DHMLYLQDVERVRQF
+7094 DHLLYLQDVERVRQF

-7269 PCRAKGRTNI
+7269 PCRADEHLA
-7279 ELREQ
+7279 ELMPIFEQ
-7284 FILADGV
+7284 LRAQGNLPCTYPLHV
-7291 SQSMAAFKPRMSGSA
+7291 
-7306 GSGSNQTS
+7306 TS
-7314 SPIPTQGPIVKVRER
+7314 SGTAFIRGGSRSTPLSPHAPHCHPSTHWVRER

-7365 QTPSRKSSVPAS
+7365 QTPSRKSSVPVS
-7377 RSQMTPG
+7377 RTQMTPG

-7394 RPASRAGSKPPSRHG
+7394 RPASRTGSKPPSRHG
-7409 STLSLDSTDDATP
+7409 STLSLDSTDDTP

-7456 TTNGVSSRT
+7456 TATNGVSSRT

-7495 SQPRS
+7495 R
-7500 RIPVRQTSNVSN
+7500 
-7512 SSSATG
+7512 

-7529 QTPRRT
+7529 QTPRRP
-7535 SVEPGT
+7535 SVDPGT
-7541 APPRPESRNS
+7541 PGSTRPDRSS

>member
-22 NNNGEVQQHHTS
+22 NNNGELQQQQQHHQS
-34 SSSTSIN
+34 
-41 NNHHHQQHQQQQY
+41 HHHQQQQQFQ
-54 HQTITTTTTHRHS
+54 QTITTTTTHRHS
-67 IGGSGGGAVATS
+67 IGGSGGG
-79 SSGGTT
+79 SSGATTSGT
-85 IVGKNHHYYNNG
+85 IVGKHHQYYSSNG
-97 GGGGSPGPGNG
+97 SGGATGGSPSPANG
-108 TVGGGGTSPHN
+108 QGSS
-119 GGGHH
+119 
-124 HQHHHNNNGE
+124 HNNNGD

-150 TSPATGSSLNVTSQG
+150 TSPATGSTLNMSQG

-321 SSWRDGLAFS
+321 GSWRDGLAFS

-417 QEYREQAQQL
+417 HEYREQAQTL

-448 ELKRLLTDLNRFRTE
+448 ELKRLLSDLNRFRTE
-463 EVPPRQR
+463 EVPPKQR
-470 DKQHLFSIY
+470 DKQHLFSMY

-513 LADRDSIL
+513 LADRDMIL

-532 KIAEKVQREYKHTET
+532 KLAEKVQREYKHTET
-547 IITKIETRISEESRR
+547 VITKIETRISEESRR
-562 IERLHPVEAK
+562 IDRLHPVEAK

-605 QASDLHK
+605 QANDLHK

-666 FRDVQEYTEWC
+666 FRDLQEYTEWC
-677 QSKLKQLHTSDY
+677 QTKLKHLLSADY

-721 RHASNFTG
+721 RHVSNFSG
-729 EELQLY
+729 EEQQLY

-903 GESLLRGM
+903 GEALLRGM

-933 AIVPLKQ
+933 SVVPLKQ

-967 ETCTLLDTSGR
+967 ESCTLLDTSGR

-1010 AERLKRLFD
+1010 ADRLKRLFD

-1067 NDDADKLSKQASRI
+1067 NDDADKLLAEGDPADPQLRRLRREMDEVNRLFDEFEKRARAEEESKQASRI

-1169 QAGLHGDRLK
+1169 QAVLHGDRLK

-1202 SRQLELPSTQEGLY
+1202 SRQLELPSTQDGLY
-1216 EVYKRLTAIQETIS
+1216 EVYKRLTTIQETIS
-1230 SQQPEMDKMNDSADQ
+1230 NQQPEMDKMNDSADQ

-1322 SARELDS
+1322 SARELDT

-1353 EAKIYDGKCVHY
+1353 EAK
-1365 IDWLSEVRPSFSPP
+1365 
-1379 RQDLRPANADPGATE
+1379 
-1394 VYSKRLDTL
+1394 
-1403 NGRFETLLEQLTQ
+1403 
-1416 RLKTAIEV
+1416 
-1424 NGADGLR
+1424 
-1431 YAESLHKPLRTYRVE
+1431 
-1446 FNLGRP
+1446 
-1452 ANNGTEGN
+1452 
-1460 QEVEEDIYT
+1460 
-1469 STYSTSQITKIT
+1469 
-1481 NNKLIYDTIDK
+1481 
-1492 NGMPTTAASQLRENG
+1492 
-1507 SPTKAKPTDGA
+1507 
-1518 GYPTNGA
+1518 
-1525 SSVQF
+1525 
-1530 TEIRSLKRIQ
+1530 
-1540 RTSEAVGTNGDE
+1540 
-1552 DGAALLGDGDNILN
+1552 
-1566 TPGIID
+1566 
-1572 PTTGRTLTVGEAIR
+1572 
-1586 LRVLD
+1586 
-1591 VRSGLLN
+1591 
-1598 VSTTG
+1598 
-1603 ERISLEEAALRQLID
+1603 
-1618 PALVGK
+1618 
-1624 LLRPGAALDRDGRPL
+1624 
-1639 SLLEVIQK
+1639 
-1647 EILEAEN
+1647 
-1654 GGSYESTEKRI
+1654 
-1665 KVTTEGINE
+1665 
-1674 RQHSGSS
+1674 
-1681 RAAIADGG
+1681 
-1689 GSGGAAAATVAAT
+1689 
-1702 TASSS
+1702 
-1707 SSQQQQ
+1707 
-1713 RAVKYS
+1713 
-1719 TKEAKSIVDAIKQG
+1719 
-1733 LVDVT
+1733 
-1738 AGGGGGLYR
+1738 
-1747 TPSGRELSLADAYE
+1747 
-1761 CGYLVRSEAI
+1761 
-1771 KIAPHTLCLADALA
+1771 
-1785 QGLVDT
+1785 
-1791 GGWVTD
+1791 
-1797 RNTGDTFRLDSAIE
+1797 
-1811 RQLIDPHVREV
+1811 
-1822 VDTKH
+1822 
-1827 DTKVTV
+1827 
-1833 AQALEQGIINARTGR
+1833 
-1848 YMNPQTKEKL
+1848 
-1858 TFAEARHRQLIG
+1858 
-1870 KPLTL
+1870 
-1875 KDVCDLQLYDQ
+1875 
-1886 SERIASPT
+1886 
-1894 RRERVNIPGAIS
+1894 
-1906 LGVLDGENVR
+1906 
-1916 SIFKTSGAELLTLA
+1916 
-1930 EAMDQGIVL
+1930 
-1939 PFENRYRHHETG
+1939 
-1951 ELMTIPEAVDR
+1951 
-1962 GLISSVSIRSIFN
+1962 
-1975 IHGFKDPHS
+1975 
-1984 GEFVSFNMALAKNVL
+1984 
-1999 RKRDGQFML
+1999 
-2008 DSGKGVLLPLGEAVG
+2008 
-2023 LGLVRPEVY
+2023 
-2032 EMFNRAIG
+2032 
-2040 VQDDRAD
+2040 
-2047 RELSLIELVYRDHI
+2047 
-2061 DPKTGFLLDAARRVL
+2061 
-2076 PLEPAI
+2076 
-2082 ERKFITPEGALL
+2082 
-2094 LISLLNITLTT
+2094 
-2105 ETVTKTIKRYVTITH
+2105 
-2120 TGEAPEGQP
+2120 
-2129 QVLLS
+2129 
-2134 FTEAVRQGLIDE
+2134 
-2146 QTRTYRDPATGN
+2146 
-2158 LYSIQQ
+2158 
-2164 ALNHGLL
+2164 
-2171 LPDTEALPEQA
+2171 
-2182 AGGAPSGS
+2182 
-2190 GATAPIQFETRVV
+2190 
-2203 KGANSRTLN
+2203 
-2212 ITTEYLERADSELQT
+2212 
-2227 FELPANGWP
+2227 
-2236 LNEAIERQLLNPDT
+2236 
-2250 GLLVIPGTDR
+2250 
-2260 LVSFEECIKLQIINR
+2260 
-2275 QSAFVSDPKTPERR
+2275 
-2289 VTIDRALEKKILD
+2289 
-2302 PVGRYSARKGAE
+2302 
-2314 PLTMRQAI
+2314 
-2322 EQEYIIFE
+2322 
-2330 QCLPSVTVAD
+2330 
-2340 GSENRTIQ
+2340 
-2348 VTKRTGQ
+2348 
-2355 PDRVEISNPSAKNST
+2355 
-2370 LVEVKVVATPELMS
+2370 
-2384 PEPLQL
+2384 
-2390 APGVIYD
+2390 
-2397 PSTALVIF
+2397 
-2405 AETGRSDSILGAV
+2405 
-2418 AGGKID
+2418 
-2424 PSLVQLVDPANPA
+2424 
-2437 GEKLS
+2437 
-2442 IAEAIKRGLI
+2442 
-2452 DEQTGEI
+2452 
-2459 RTASGP
+2459 
-2465 ISMIE
+2465 
-2470 AIQKGLLLVAGAPLV
+2470 
-2485 AAAGAID
+2485 
-2492 SLKLF
+2492 
-2497 TDPVTGEEIP
+2497 
-2507 IELAYERGLITRS
+2507 
-2520 QLPSPERAALLR
+2520 
-2532 KKLSVESRRSSE
+2532 
-2544 GITTVVTKAGSLEYG
+2544 
-2559 QEPKKLQKMRKCV
+2559 
-2572 LRPKDAAEQGII
+2572 
-2584 DADTAQKLEDP
+2584 
-2595 ALFSNPS
+2595 
-2602 TTLADVLKSGQLKG
+2602 
-2616 ESGRI
+2616 
-2621 VDPQRGHVLNLKQ
+2621 
-2634 AAQRGILDLHG
+2634 
-2645 TNMIFV
+2645 
-2651 PIARCLSLPALETQG
+2651 
-2666 LLNPS
+2666 
-2671 DSRIY
+2671 
-2676 HPESGQL
+2676 
-2683 LTLREA
+2683 
-2689 LLCEIVDP
+2689 
-2697 LAEIT
+2697 
-2702 VNEQSMPLEQAIS
+2702 
-2715 AGLVDEDRCTI
+2715 
-2726 GGELKIVDA
+2726 
-2735 IDRGLCQPSN
+2735 
-2745 YESKIPPIGMSLPV
+2745 
-2759 VVERGL
+2759 
-2765 LDVARKEVT
+2765 
-2774 HPISRVPMPLESAL
+2774 
-2788 RNDFI
+2788 
-2793 MATPYTPDVDGV
+2793 
-2805 QLLDAI
+2805 
-2811 DRGRIDTTKGT
+2811 
-2822 YKTPLKGTAEIV
+2822 
-2834 DIPLR
+2834 
-2839 EAIDTGKL
+2839 
-2847 IVKPLP
+2847 
-2853 KLIQNLQA
+2853 
-2861 NHAVT
+2861 
-2866 SVQETVAAF
+2866 
-2875 HTITTK
+2875 
-2881 TVEIQS
+2881 
-2887 GYALISANEVQD
+2887 
-2899 LQTGAIMSVDEAVKQ
+2899 
-2914 GIMTQPEETRE
+2914 
-2925 ELTQQEVKIGLNE
+2925 
-2938 ALQRGLLDVTKGT
+2938 
-2951 FIHPSTGEVM
+2951 
-2961 SISVAVDR
+2961 
-2969 GFIGSHSS
+2969 
-2977 SEETLNR
+2977 
-2984 SPEMSHKA
+2984 
-2992 IGKVDVAESTP
+2992 
-3003 SDSPKKTV
+3003 
-3011 PLEASGQ
+3011 
-3018 LGPMSQQ
+3018 
-3025 PSGTPVGGVLDR
+3025 
-3037 SQVAQSAPSAV
+3037 
-3048 ASNSSTAPSSG
+3048 
-3059 SNIGNNIKD
+3059 
-3068 AAKLGLMA
+3068 
-3076 VVGAPVLGGM
+3076 
-3086 AIAGAVKKA
+3086 
-3095 FEKKDKG
+3095 
-3102 DTASAAGFEVV
+3102 
-3113 GNIEEP
+3113 
-3119 TVPFVNLAT
+3119 
-3128 DEILDPTANQ
+3128 
-3138 FAQSQPMVDSSA
+3138 
-3150 QKMPAEQD
+3150 
-3158 TEKAPEAIEALENV
+3158 
-3172 EQLAKAMVEPV
+3172 
-3183 KPEENS
+3183 
-3189 TVKEEL
+3189 
-3195 KAEVPSTT
+3195 
-3203 DGGAGSKLMDAA
+3203 
-3215 KLGLMAVVGAPL
+3215 
-3227 LAGKAVVDALK
+3227 
-3238 SDKQPAAVGEVVATG
+3238 
-3253 VEPTE
+3253 
-3258 RHVTFVER
+3258 
-3266 PSERPERMT
+3266 
-3275 LGEAI
+3275 
-3280 SQGKIDPKHCRIL
+3280 
-3293 VDDKQMPYTVEEGLN
+3293 
-3308 QGNVRIYDVVDVLS
+3308 
-3322 KERISFVEGEEGDDA
+3322 
-3337 LVLDASL
+3337 
-3344 TEQRLGELGVY
+3344 
-3355 DVEKGYFLDPTTGE
+3355 
-3369 RVSFRDFIY
+3369 
-3378 NAGALIDPTT
+3378 
-3388 IFVKDLGRNRF
+3388 
-3399 ERLDVALKKHL
+3399 
-3410 IDKHTGHMLD
+3410 
-3420 NKTGKK
+3420 
-3426 IKFVECC
+3426 
-3433 RRGWIVQREPAGDED
+3433 
-3448 LSPTLA
+3448 
-3454 EVIDAGQINPQ
+3454 
-3465 TGEFIQNNESI
+3465 
-3476 PIAEALRA
+3476 
-3484 GFIDNDSLSV
+3484 
-3494 RDPTDGQIVPLA
+3494 
-3506 VAIEKGIIDLKLG
+3506 
-3519 VLFNKDTQEEID
+3519 
-3531 LNEAYVKGYMLE
+3531 
-3543 GKRKPISLEA
+3543 
-3553 AVLKG
+3553 
-3558 LYNPESGLILDTITE
+3558 
-3573 EMVDVQQSVDKGIVD
+3573 
-3588 PKISNVKDTKENT
+3588 
-3601 LVPLQDALDMKL
+3601 
-3613 IDAESGKLKDTAS
+3613 
-3626 DQLMALDVAVE
+3626 
-3637 KNLMDTK
+3637 
-3644 HVTHSLIDV
+3644 
-3653 LSREFYN
+3653 
-3660 PATGKILDPANGDES
+3660 
-3675 NLKDA
+3675 
-3680 INTQLVEIDSVLI
+3680 
-3693 RDEARESVVKCR
+3693 
-3705 DAIASGLVDDV
+3705 
-3716 RGVLTRPE
+3716 
-3724 LTLDRAYQK
+3724 
-3733 GYVLS
+3733 
-3738 NKKPIS
+3738 
-3744 LADALLRG
+3744 
-3752 FYDPT
+3752 
-3757 TGKLLLE
+3757 
-3764 DAPAAVTL
+3764 
-3772 EQAIGQGEISTN
+3772 
-3784 DLIVRD
+3784 
-3790 PKSGTVISLAEAIRS
+3790 
-3805 ELVDPAAGLV
+3805 
-3815 VDSASGLSMGLGEA
+3815 
-3829 MDRGL
+3829 
-3834 IVASK
+3834 
-3839 RRCSLPDAVYRGL
+3839 
-3852 YDPKSG
+3852 
-3858 QFSSTTTPER
+3858 
-3868 MSTERAIRRG
+3868 
-3878 LLDPESTIVTVGG
+3878 
-3891 KIVPFELAIE
+3891 
-3901 NGTVDVRRGTIRDDE
+3901 
-3916 GVRIDFREAFDRG
+3916 
-3929 LLVEVRKPIGL
+3929 
-3940 SEAVLKGIYRE
+3940 
-3951 GNGKFVHAFDIGL
+3951 
-3964 LYDRKAPVSLQRAIH
+3964 
-3979 QGIYDDK
+3979 
-3986 TGKFVEPATGRKI
+3986 
-3999 TLQEATRKFI
+3999 
-4009 INPQLPCYFNER
+4009 
-4021 DETMLNLFEACRAK
+4021 
-4035 LIDRREGVFR
+4035 
-4045 EPGSEVFIPLS
+4045 
-4056 EALALGLIVDIE
+4056 
-4068 SAGFGLYETLAM
+4068 
-4080 GFYRPQTGQILHP
+4080 
-4093 ITGRQITLE
+4093 
-4102 EACDEDIVS
+4102 
-4111 PAASIVKI
+4111 
-4119 ASTGRYVRLD
+4119 
-4129 EAIEQGVVDA
+4129 
-4139 QAGMYNLPEG
+4139 
-4149 KVNLQEARRRG
+4149 
-4160 LIVTNQK
+4160 
-4167 LLSLEKAIKM
+4167 
-4177 GLYRGDEG
+4177 
-4185 GFVEPS
+4185 
-4191 SGDLLNLQE
+4191 
-4200 ALDAGLLDFETTVY
+4200 
-4214 KDAITGQDKPL
+4214 
-4225 RAAMHQADIDVDK
+4225 
-4238 GKVLDRKNDR
+4238 
-4248 AYNFDVAFGKGL
+4248 
-4260 LVTVNRPITGK
+4260 
-4271 ILERKESIDNL
+4271 
-4282 LQESP
+4282 
-4287 IGRGPKEMSLQ
+4287 
-4298 DALRHDLLSLEVSVV
+4298 
-4313 RDPRTGLF
+4313 
-4321 VPLRQALQDG
+4321 
-4331 VLQEGARATVDPK
+4331 
-4344 LLFFTFDN
+4344 
-4352 DCVVYVREPLSFDRA
+4352 
-4367 VECQLLDLTTGRFLS
+4367 
-4382 VPSASTAQPGP
+4382 
-4393 APSSEPSAAT
+4393 
-4403 ITLRDAIVQGLIDPE
+4403 
-4418 SVLLKDGAK
+4418 
-4427 RKLLHLPEAFRK
+4427 
-4439 GLIEPEK
+4439 
-4446 SNVLDTASSKL
+4446 
-4457 VPLQAAVETGLLT
+4457 
-4470 TPRRAFGLLEALDYQ
+4470 
-4485 LYAPA
+4485 
-4490 EGNFRDPF
+4490 
-4498 HHAAPA
+4498 
-4504 RTLTATIE
+4504 
-4512 AGLIDPS
+4512 
-4519 TTVVR
+4519 
-4524 DSVGKGS
+4524 
-4531 AIVPLA
+4531 
-4537 SAIASGLV
+4537 
-4545 DAARGHY
+4545 
-4552 HGDDREPID
+4552 
-4561 LVQAREKG
+4561 
-4569 YLLLAEQRQAVIEKF
+4569 QAVIEKF

-4623 SLKQIKEDIDGQS
+4623 SLKQIKEDIDAQS
-4636 RPVASCLDQVRQLV
+4636 RPVAACLDQVRQLV

-4671 LRARVDKAQDR
+4671 LRSRVDKAQDR

-4696 LGKLRTELDTFSSW
+4696 LGKLRSELDTFSSW
-4710 LQSSRRTL
+4710 LQTSRRTL
-4718 EDKES
+4718 EEKES

-4735 DTVKEF
+4735 DSVKEF

-4780 PDRLPHIEQI
+4780 PERLPHIEQV

-4795 PIRQEVSLVTA
+4795 PIRQEVQLVTA

-4813 RANVLLDRLA
+4813 RANALLDRLA
-4823 GLGNRQRDYQ
+4823 GLGSRQRDYQ
-4833 ESLEK
+4833 EALEK

-4845 VQPRVSSVLSD
+4845 VQPRVSVALSD

-4862 QSVQD
+4862 QAVQD

-4876 SEFLSQGRLLDN
+4876 SEFLSQGRLIDN

-4922 YSQLLEALGDRSKL
+4922 YNQLLEALGDRSKL

-4973 LIKDRLNEQVREH
+4973 LIKDRLTEQVREH

-5000 ESVTLSAQELMATP
+5000 ESVTLSAQELTATP

-5043 RGEFLEDTMSQ
+5043 RGEFLEDTLAQ
-5054 LTKFLND
+5054 LSKFMND
-5061 SSNLEHELTALNEA
+5061 SSNLEQELTALNDA
-5075 LEGRELASLP
+5075 LEGRELVSLP
-5085 AEVFAQRMV
+5085 AEVLAQRMV
-5094 ELSRAKEDL
+5094 ELSRLKEEL
-5103 RPQYEATVRL
+5103 RPQYDGTVRL

-5127 VVRDLV
+5127 VVRDRV
-5133 KVLENLWKTTVTTL
+5133 KALESLWKTMDTTL
-5147 EEKLKLSK
+5147 EDKLKLSR
-5155 QKAEQLHAYEN
+5155 QKAEQLHAYED

-5171 LVWLSSIETRTNN
+5171 LGWLGSIETRTNN

-5191 VDAIKFQIEEVRP
+5191 VEAIKYQIEEVRP

-5250 SPMRRM
+5250 SPMRRL

-5283 SRRSSQDGFQ
+5283 SRRSSQDGFH

-5314 GARLNDRQNELDSV
+5314 GARLNDRQNELESV
-5328 RDEVRKHQENLKTL
+5328 RDEVRKHQDNLKTL
-5342 ASFLDKIH
+5342 ANFLDKIH

-5356 VIGNKEEADR
+5356 VIGNKEEAER

-5403 GAERLRAELDTVADR
+5403 GAERLRSELETVADR

-5425 CKDRITFSEHLRDFL
+5425 CKDRITFSEQLRDFL

-5446 NTWLAAK
+5446 NTWLTAK

-5508 SPEGQAVSTK
+5508 SPEGQAVSNK

-5529 VARLD
+5529 VSRLD

-5568 DSLPTDRDH
+5568 DTLPTDRDH

-5591 EGQRPLLADSEAAA
+5591 EGQRPLLADSEAAG
-5605 ETLCRVLSDPVS
+5605 ETLCRVLSDPAS
-5617 RADVNARVAAVGKQ
+5617 RADVNARLAAVGKQ

-5637 KLDMRKAETD
+5637 KLDLRKAETD

-5684 PTLQHQIDTH
+5684 PTLQHQIETH
-5694 EPVYREVMGR
+5694 EPIYREVMSR

-5713 KGRDLQDRPGQ
+5713 KGRELQDKPGHA
-5724 TTDRGMQR
+5724 TDRAVQR
-5732 DLEKIAQQWDRLRSA
+5732 DLEKISQQWERLRSA
-5747 ADDAA
+5747 AVDRHSRLQTCMEHCKKHAAASEAFLSWLRSAEDKLATLKPGLLKKQQLDQQLRDLQTFRSDVWKRSGEYETCRSLGETFIGACDVDKEAIKAELQDMKDRWERLNNDLLARAQTLETCAKRLGDFNEELRDLDHAVGRCEDRLAAHDALGGAAKDPKLLERVRAIKDDAST
-5752 ALRKPL
+5752 LSKPL

-5765 GEIAAEARAAG
+5765 GEIAGEARAAG
-5776 GDGDHLKSEVDG
+5776 GDADHLKSEVDG

-5816 FNDQVKLLGVDLND
+5816 FNDKVKLLGVDLNE
-5830 LEQQVDSL
+5830 LENQVDSL
-5838 HPPAREIKV
+5838 NPPAREIKI
-5847 VLNQLDEVAGIL
+5847 VLNQLDEVASIL
-5859 GKIDRAASNVSEVER
+5859 GKIDRVGGQVSEVER

-5925 FYDLHQHTQEDLGD
+5925 FYDLHQHTLEDLAEVND
-5939 VSDQLKKMKPVS
+5939 ELKKMKPVS

-5957 RHQQE
+5957 RNQQD

-5973 PLTGKIDEL
+5973 PLTGKIDEI

-5995 GVPTALLEKDLEK
+5995 AVPTAILEKDLEK
-6008 INDRWNDLKEKMN
+6008 INDKWNDLKERMN
-6021 ERERRLDVGLL
+6021 ERDRRLDVGLL

-6042 GLSEW
+6042 GLSKW
-6047 LKVTEEMVA
+6047 LKDTEEMVA

-6067 VKAQLADQPFLMK
+6067 VKAQLQEQKFLTK
-6080 MLSDRQETMASMFE
+6080 MLLDRQNSMSSLFQ

-6100 AGCDASEKAAIER
+6100 AGCDASEKAGIER
-6113 QLKELMRRLDDLTD
+6113 QLKELMRRFDDLTD
-6127 AAQRRTHD
+6127 AAQRRTLD

-6157 DGAERAVKAM
+6157 EGAERAVKAM
-6167 ELVPTDEEKIQARI
+6167 ELVPTDEEKIQTRI

-6187 HDEILSKKPDFT
+6187 HDEILSKKPDFS
-6199 ELADIAAQL
+6199 ELADIAGQL

-6216 AVTLS
+6216 GVTLS

-6233 LVAVMETLKELQEAL
+6233 LVVASENIGHVLNESRQGLRHLVLTYQDLVSWMEKTENKLQRFKIIPVHTEKLLEQMDVLVVLNEEIASRSPNVESTVDAGSELMKHISSDEALQLKDKLDSLQRRYGELTTKGGDLLKHAQDALPLVQQFHDSHLRLVNWMQAAESSLATGDANEIDIARLEAELSEIRPLLEQVNSIGPQLCQISPGEGASTIEGIVTRDNRRFEAIVEQIQRKAERLHLSKQRSNEVTADIDELLEWFRDMDATLRDADPPAMTPKLVRAQLQEHRSINDDISSQKGRVRDVTASAKKVLRESQPNENTIALREKLEDLKEVVETVASLCANRLSVLEQALPLSEHFADSHTGLVSWLNDMEHQISMLSMPALRPDQIAIQQDKNERLTQSIAEHKPLLDKLNKTGEALIALVADDDAAKIGEILDSDNARYGALRTELRNRQNALDQALQESSQFSDKLEGMLRALQNTAEQANQADPISAHPPKIHDQIDENLALVQDIDKRSEAFAAVQRAASDVISKATNQSDPAVRDIKKKLDKLNALWGDLQKTTSKRGSALNETLSVADKFWKEMQAVMETLKELQDAL

-6341 TLQNLLSFLKRA
+6341 TLQNLLNFLARA
-6353 EERFQNLGPLGSDIE
+6353 EDRFQKLGPLGSDIE

-6401 TERTSAEQAGAIREP
+6401 TERTSAEQASAIREP

-6536 LLQKAADRQHE
+6536 LLQKEADRQHE
-6547 LEESLREAQAFTAEI
+6547 LEEALREAQGFTAEI

-6605 NRAKVETLIAQGQ
+6605 NRAKVETLVAQGQ

-6693 SRVLETIQQQMEE
+6693 SRVLEIIQQQMEE

-6732 YFSQKQDLESDLDKR
+6732 YFSQKQDVILIKNLLVSVQHRWERVVAKAAERTRALDHGYKEAREFHDAWVQLTTWLKETEKTLDTLAEESSNDAVKIKKHLEKLREIQRNLQSKESFYDSTMRNGKGLMDRAPKTDEPVLSKMMNELKDSWKRVCHKSVERQRKFEEALLLSGQFADALQALLDWLRKTKARLAEDGPVHGDLDTVTTLVEHHRQLESDLDKR

-6754 MKTGLELERSDET
+6754 MKTGQELERSDET
-6767 RETSKHLKEMQRLWD
+6767 RETSKNLKEMQKLWD
-6782 DVQDLSGR
+6782 DVQDLSSR

-6840 DTHAKFMKE
+6840 DIHAKFMKE
-6849 LREKEYDKEDT
+6849 LREKEYDKDDT

-6896 AISRQTKLEQH
+6896 AFSRQSKLEQH

-6912 DLDESIEELL
+6912 DLDDSIEELL

-6931 LLNLETEPLPDE
+6931 LLNLETESLPDE

-6989 GVLKTPIK
+6989 GVLKTPV
-6997 GSQADLREHSPDYS
+6997 RV
-7011 TLGRKQ
+7011 
-7017 RFGSRDQGLNSR
+7017 
-7029 RTSRATQSPG
+7029 SPG

-7056 FSTSNQ
+7056 FSPSNQ

-7094 DHMLYLQDVERVRQF
+7094 DHLLYLQDVERVRQF

-7365 QTPSRKSSVPAS
+7365 QTPSRKSSVPVS
-7377 RSQMTPG
+7377 RTQMTPG

-7394 RPASRAGSKPPSRHG
+7394 RPASRTGSKPPSRHG
-7409 STLSLDSTDDATP
+7409 STLSLDSTDDTP

-7456 TTNGVSSRT
+7456 TATNGVSSRT

-7495 SQPRS
+7495 R
-7500 RIPVRQTSNVSN
+7500 
-7512 SSSATG
+7512 

-7529 QTPRRT
+7529 QTPRRP
-7535 SVEPGT
+7535 SVDPGT
-7541 APPRPESRNS
+7541 PGSTRPDRSS

>member
-1 MSTQSYYKDRLGFDP
+1 MYKIDDEFRPRGRVFMKAQRENNPGGSTYAVVSR
-16 REALYD
+16 
-22 NNNGEVQQHHTS
+22 S
-34 SSSTSIN
+34 SSRSSAGGGVVGRGPA
-41 NNHHHQQHQQQQY
+41 
-54 HQTITTTTTHRHS
+54 ITTNLDDSNLRFRHEILNEKVIEATVTELPDVIDDINRDHWRALPSSLAYGNELVVATPSRTDPGGGPVVSEVTRNKRLSTEVLGSTLETTKSSQRAADGHRRMTTHIVRK
-67 IGGSGGGAVATS
+67 I
-79 SSGGTT
+79 TT
-85 IVGKNHHYYNNG
+85 
-97 GGGGSPGPGNG
+97 
-108 TVGGGGTSPHN
+108 
-119 GGGHH
+119 
-124 HQHHHNNNGE
+124 
-134 YYHTT
+134 
-139 PAKRHRQSFTA
+139 
-150 TSPATGSSLNVTSQG
+150 
-165 GYEDALT
+165 LT
-172 QFKDERDAIQKK
+172 
-184 TFTKWVNK
+184 
-192 HLKKASR
+192 
-199 RVDDLFEDLRDGH
+199 
-212 NLLSLLEVLS
+212 
-222 GEHLP
+222 
-227 REKGK
+227 
-232 MRFHML
+232 
-238 QNAQMA
+238 
-244 LDFLRY
+244 
-250 KKIKLVNI
+250 
-258 RAEDIVDG
+258 RAEEQEQTDSMIRQNRDVKTTEIGYMRTGRMDS
-266 NPKLTLGLI
+266 KRAK
-275 WTIILHF
+275 
-282 QISDIVV
+282 ISDIVV

-321 SSWRDGLAFS
+321 ASWRDGLAFS

-513 LADRDSIL
+513 LADRDMIL

-1067 NDDADKLSKQASRI
+1067 NDDADKLLAEGDPADPQLRRLRREMDEVNRLFDEFEKRARAEEESKQASRI

-1189 DNEQVISDLEGKL
+1189 DNEQVISDLESKL

-1254 VLGDLKRLHSNV
+1254 VLSDLKRLHSNV

-1322 SARELDS
+1322 SARELD
-1329 MLGETVE
+1329 
-1336 RIPKVEQVNLT
+1336 
-1347 GGRLIR
+1347 
-1353 EAKIYDGKCVHY
+1353 
-1365 IDWLSEVRPSFSPP
+1365 
-1379 RQDLRPANADPGATE
+1379 
-1394 VYSKRLDTL
+1394 
-1403 NGRFETLLEQLTQ
+1403 
-1416 RLKTAIEV
+1416 
-1424 NGADGLR
+1424 
-1431 YAESLHKPLRTYRVE
+1431 
-1446 FNLGRP
+1446 
-1452 ANNGTEGN
+1452 
-1460 QEVEEDIYT
+1460 
-1469 STYSTSQITKIT
+1469 
-1481 NNKLIYDTIDK
+1481 
-1492 NGMPTTAASQLRENG
+1492 
-1507 SPTKAKPTDGA
+1507 
-1518 GYPTNGA
+1518 
-1525 SSVQF
+1525 
-1530 TEIRSLKRIQ
+1530 
-1540 RTSEAVGTNGDE
+1540 
-1552 DGAALLGDGDNILN
+1552 
-1566 TPGIID
+1566 
-1572 PTTGRTLTVGEAIR
+1572 
-1586 LRVLD
+1586 
-1591 VRSGLLN
+1591 
-1598 VSTTG
+1598 
-1603 ERISLEEAALRQLID
+1603 
-1618 PALVGK
+1618 
-1624 LLRPGAALDRDGRPL
+1624 
-1639 SLLEVIQK
+1639 
-1647 EILEAEN
+1647 
-1654 GGSYESTEKRI
+1654 
-1665 KVTTEGINE
+1665 
-1674 RQHSGSS
+1674 
-1681 RAAIADGG
+1681 
-1689 GSGGAAAATVAAT
+1689 
-1702 TASSS
+1702 
-1707 SSQQQQ
+1707 
-1713 RAVKYS
+1713 
-1719 TKEAKSIVDAIKQG
+1719 
-1733 LVDVT
+1733 
-1738 AGGGGGLYR
+1738 
-1747 TPSGRELSLADAYE
+1747 
-1761 CGYLVRSEAI
+1761 
-1771 KIAPHTLCLADALA
+1771 
-1785 QGLVDT
+1785 
-1791 GGWVTD
+1791 
-1797 RNTGDTFRLDSAIE
+1797 
-1811 RQLIDPHVREV
+1811 
-1822 VDTKH
+1822 
-1827 DTKVTV
+1827 
-1833 AQALEQGIINARTGR
+1833 
-1848 YMNPQTKEKL
+1848 
-1858 TFAEARHRQLIG
+1858 
-1870 KPLTL
+1870 
-1875 KDVCDLQLYDQ
+1875 
-1886 SERIASPT
+1886 
-1894 RRERVNIPGAIS
+1894 
-1906 LGVLDGENVR
+1906 
-1916 SIFKTSGAELLTLA
+1916 
-1930 EAMDQGIVL
+1930 
-1939 PFENRYRHHETG
+1939 
-1951 ELMTIPEAVDR
+1951 
-1962 GLISSVSIRSIFN
+1962 
-1975 IHGFKDPHS
+1975 
-1984 GEFVSFNMALAKNVL
+1984 
-1999 RKRDGQFML
+1999 
-2008 DSGKGVLLPLGEAVG
+2008 
-2023 LGLVRPEVY
+2023 
-2032 EMFNRAIG
+2032 
-2040 VQDDRAD
+2040 
-2047 RELSLIELVYRDHI
+2047 
-2061 DPKTGFLLDAARRVL
+2061 
-2076 PLEPAI
+2076 
-2082 ERKFITPEGALL
+2082 
-2094 LISLLNITLTT
+2094 
-2105 ETVTKTIKRYVTITH
+2105 
-2120 TGEAPEGQP
+2120 
-2129 QVLLS
+2129 
-2134 FTEAVRQGLIDE
+2134 
-2146 QTRTYRDPATGN
+2146 
-2158 LYSIQQ
+2158 
-2164 ALNHGLL
+2164 
-2171 LPDTEALPEQA
+2171 
-2182 AGGAPSGS
+2182 
-2190 GATAPIQFETRVV
+2190 
-2203 KGANSRTLN
+2203 
-2212 ITTEYLERADSELQT
+2212 
-2227 FELPANGWP
+2227 
-2236 LNEAIERQLLNPDT
+2236 
-2250 GLLVIPGTDR
+2250 
-2260 LVSFEECIKLQIINR
+2260 
-2275 QSAFVSDPKTPERR
+2275 
-2289 VTIDRALEKKILD
+2289 
-2302 PVGRYSARKGAE
+2302 
-2314 PLTMRQAI
+2314 
-2322 EQEYIIFE
+2322 
-2330 QCLPSVTVAD
+2330 
-2340 GSENRTIQ
+2340 
-2348 VTKRTGQ
+2348 
-2355 PDRVEISNPSAKNST
+2355 
-2370 LVEVKVVATPELMS
+2370 
-2384 PEPLQL
+2384 
-2390 APGVIYD
+2390 
-2397 PSTALVIF
+2397 
-2405 AETGRSDSILGAV
+2405 
-2418 AGGKID
+2418 
-2424 PSLVQLVDPANPA
+2424 
-2437 GEKLS
+2437 
-2442 IAEAIKRGLI
+2442 
-2452 DEQTGEI
+2452 
-2459 RTASGP
+2459 
-2465 ISMIE
+2465 
-2470 AIQKGLLLVAGAPLV
+2470 
-2485 AAAGAID
+2485 
-2492 SLKLF
+2492 
-2497 TDPVTGEEIP
+2497 
-2507 IELAYERGLITRS
+2507 
-2520 QLPSPERAALLR
+2520 
-2532 KKLSVESRRSSE
+2532 
-2544 GITTVVTKAGSLEYG
+2544 
-2559 QEPKKLQKMRKCV
+2559 
-2572 LRPKDAAEQGII
+2572 
-2584 DADTAQKLEDP
+2584 
-2595 ALFSNPS
+2595 
-2602 TTLADVLKSGQLKG
+2602 
-2616 ESGRI
+2616 
-2621 VDPQRGHVLNLKQ
+2621 
-2634 AAQRGILDLHG
+2634 
-2645 TNMIFV
+2645 
-2651 PIARCLSLPALETQG
+2651 
-2666 LLNPS
+2666 
-2671 DSRIY
+2671 
-2676 HPESGQL
+2676 
-2683 LTLREA
+2683 
-2689 LLCEIVDP
+2689 
-2697 LAEIT
+2697 
-2702 VNEQSMPLEQAIS
+2702 
-2715 AGLVDEDRCTI
+2715 
-2726 GGELKIVDA
+2726 
-2735 IDRGLCQPSN
+2735 
-2745 YESKIPPIGMSLPV
+2745 
-2759 VVERGL
+2759 
-2765 LDVARKEVT
+2765 
-2774 HPISRVPMPLESAL
+2774 
-2788 RNDFI
+2788 
-2793 MATPYTPDVDGV
+2793 
-2805 QLLDAI
+2805 
-2811 DRGRIDTTKGT
+2811 
-2822 YKTPLKGTAEIV
+2822 
-2834 DIPLR
+2834 
-2839 EAIDTGKL
+2839 
-2847 IVKPLP
+2847 
-2853 KLIQNLQA
+2853 
-2861 NHAVT
+2861 
-2866 SVQETVAAF
+2866 
-2875 HTITTK
+2875 
-2881 TVEIQS
+2881 
-2887 GYALISANEVQD
+2887 
-2899 LQTGAIMSVDEAVKQ
+2899 
-2914 GIMTQPEETRE
+2914 
-2925 ELTQQEVKIGLNE
+2925 
-2938 ALQRGLLDVTKGT
+2938 
-2951 FIHPSTGEVM
+2951 
-2961 SISVAVDR
+2961 
-2969 GFIGSHSS
+2969 
-2977 SEETLNR
+2977 
-2984 SPEMSHKA
+2984 
-2992 IGKVDVAESTP
+2992 
-3003 SDSPKKTV
+3003 
-3011 PLEASGQ
+3011 
-3018 LGPMSQQ
+3018 
-3025 PSGTPVGGVLDR
+3025 
-3037 SQVAQSAPSAV
+3037 
-3048 ASNSSTAPSSG
+3048 
-3059 SNIGNNIKD
+3059 
-3068 AAKLGLMA
+3068 
-3076 VVGAPVLGGM
+3076 
-3086 AIAGAVKKA
+3086 
-3095 FEKKDKG
+3095 
-3102 DTASAAGFEVV
+3102 
-3113 GNIEEP
+3113 
-3119 TVPFVNLAT
+3119 
-3128 DEILDPTANQ
+3128 
-3138 FAQSQPMVDSSA
+3138 
-3150 QKMPAEQD
+3150 
-3158 TEKAPEAIEALENV
+3158 
-3172 EQLAKAMVEPV
+3172 
-3183 KPEENS
+3183 
-3189 TVKEEL
+3189 
-3195 KAEVPSTT
+3195 
-3203 DGGAGSKLMDAA
+3203 
-3215 KLGLMAVVGAPL
+3215 
-3227 LAGKAVVDALK
+3227 
-3238 SDKQPAAVGEVVATG
+3238 
-3253 VEPTE
+3253 
-3258 RHVTFVER
+3258 
-3266 PSERPERMT
+3266 
-3275 LGEAI
+3275 
-3280 SQGKIDPKHCRIL
+3280 
-3293 VDDKQMPYTVEEGLN
+3293 
-3308 QGNVRIYDVVDVLS
+3308 
-3322 KERISFVEGEEGDDA
+3322 
-3337 LVLDASL
+3337 
-3344 TEQRLGELGVY
+3344 
-3355 DVEKGYFLDPTTGE
+3355 
-3369 RVSFRDFIY
+3369 
-3378 NAGALIDPTT
+3378 
-3388 IFVKDLGRNRF
+3388 
-3399 ERLDVALKKHL
+3399 
-3410 IDKHTGHMLD
+3410 
-3420 NKTGKK
+3420 
-3426 IKFVECC
+3426 
-3433 RRGWIVQREPAGDED
+3433 
-3448 LSPTLA
+3448 
-3454 EVIDAGQINPQ
+3454 
-3465 TGEFIQNNESI
+3465 
-3476 PIAEALRA
+3476 
-3484 GFIDNDSLSV
+3484 
-3494 RDPTDGQIVPLA
+3494 
-3506 VAIEKGIIDLKLG
+3506 
-3519 VLFNKDTQEEID
+3519 
-3531 LNEAYVKGYMLE
+3531 
-3543 GKRKPISLEA
+3543 
-3553 AVLKG
+3553 
-3558 LYNPESGLILDTITE
+3558 
-3573 EMVDVQQSVDKGIVD
+3573 
-3588 PKISNVKDTKENT
+3588 
-3601 LVPLQDALDMKL
+3601 
-3613 IDAESGKLKDTAS
+3613 
-3626 DQLMALDVAVE
+3626 
-3637 KNLMDTK
+3637 
-3644 HVTHSLIDV
+3644 
-3653 LSREFYN
+3653 
-3660 PATGKILDPANGDES
+3660 
-3675 NLKDA
+3675 
-3680 INTQLVEIDSVLI
+3680 
-3693 RDEARESVVKCR
+3693 
-3705 DAIASGLVDDV
+3705 
-3716 RGVLTRPE
+3716 
-3724 LTLDRAYQK
+3724 
-3733 GYVLS
+3733 
-3738 NKKPIS
+3738 
-3744 LADALLRG
+3744 
-3752 FYDPT
+3752 
-3757 TGKLLLE
+3757 
-3764 DAPAAVTL
+3764 
-3772 EQAIGQGEISTN
+3772 
-3784 DLIVRD
+3784 
-3790 PKSGTVISLAEAIRS
+3790 
-3805 ELVDPAAGLV
+3805 
-3815 VDSASGLSMGLGEA
+3815 
-3829 MDRGL
+3829 
-3834 IVASK
+3834 
-3839 RRCSLPDAVYRGL
+3839 
-3852 YDPKSG
+3852 
-3858 QFSSTTTPER
+3858 
-3868 MSTERAIRRG
+3868 
-3878 LLDPESTIVTVGG
+3878 
-3891 KIVPFELAIE
+3891 
-3901 NGTVDVRRGTIRDDE
+3901 
-3916 GVRIDFREAFDRG
+3916 
-3929 LLVEVRKPIGL
+3929 
-3940 SEAVLKGIYRE
+3940 
-3951 GNGKFVHAFDIGL
+3951 
-3964 LYDRKAPVSLQRAIH
+3964 
-3979 QGIYDDK
+3979 
-3986 TGKFVEPATGRKI
+3986 
-3999 TLQEATRKFI
+3999 
-4009 INPQLPCYFNER
+4009 
-4021 DETMLNLFEACRAK
+4021 
-4035 LIDRREGVFR
+4035 
-4045 EPGSEVFIPLS
+4045 
-4056 EALALGLIVDIE
+4056 
-4068 SAGFGLYETLAM
+4068 
-4080 GFYRPQTGQILHP
+4080 
-4093 ITGRQITLE
+4093 
-4102 EACDEDIVS
+4102 
-4111 PAASIVKI
+4111 
-4119 ASTGRYVRLD
+4119 
-4129 EAIEQGVVDA
+4129 
-4139 QAGMYNLPEG
+4139 
-4149 KVNLQEARRRG
+4149 
-4160 LIVTNQK
+4160 
-4167 LLSLEKAIKM
+4167 
-4177 GLYRGDEG
+4177 
-4185 GFVEPS
+4185 
-4191 SGDLLNLQE
+4191 
-4200 ALDAGLLDFETTVY
+4200 
-4214 KDAITGQDKPL
+4214 
-4225 RAAMHQADIDVDK
+4225 
-4238 GKVLDRKNDR
+4238 
-4248 AYNFDVAFGKGL
+4248 
-4260 LVTVNRPITGK
+4260 
-4271 ILERKESIDNL
+4271 
-4282 LQESP
+4282 
-4287 IGRGPKEMSLQ
+4287 
-4298 DALRHDLLSLEVSVV
+4298 
-4313 RDPRTGLF
+4313 
-4321 VPLRQALQDG
+4321 
-4331 VLQEGARATVDPK
+4331 
-4344 LLFFTFDN
+4344 
-4352 DCVVYVREPLSFDRA
+4352 
-4367 VECQLLDLTTGRFLS
+4367 
-4382 VPSASTAQPGP
+4382 
-4393 APSSEPSAAT
+4393 
-4403 ITLRDAIVQGLIDPE
+4403 
-4418 SVLLKDGAK
+4418 
-4427 RKLLHLPEAFRK
+4427 
-4439 GLIEPEK
+4439 
-4446 SNVLDTASSKL
+4446 
-4457 VPLQAAVETGLLT
+4457 
-4470 TPRRAFGLLEALDYQ
+4470 
-4485 LYAPA
+4485 
-4490 EGNFRDPF
+4490 
-4498 HHAAPA
+4498 
-4504 RTLTATIE
+4504 
-4512 AGLIDPS
+4512 
-4519 TTVVR
+4519 
-4524 DSVGKGS
+4524 
-4531 AIVPLA
+4531 
-4537 SAIASGLV
+4537 
-4545 DAARGHY
+4545 
-4552 HGDDREPID
+4552 
-4561 LVQAREKG
+4561 
-4569 YLLLAEQRQAVIEKF
+4569 QAVIEKF

-4591 AKLLEWITRVE
+4591 AKLLEWIARVE
-4602 QDIAAVGGP
+4602 QAIAAVGGP

-4650 LTGGDVLSA
+4650 MSGGDVLSA

-4671 LRARVDKAQDR
+4671 LRSRVDKAQDR

-4723 TLSDLHNLPSQS
+4723 TLSDLNNLPSQS

-4813 RANVLLDRLA
+4813 RANALLDRLA

-4888 VQHSLDALLK
+4888 VQHCLDALLK

-5043 RGEFLEDTMSQ
+5043 RGEFLEDTLSQ
-5054 LTKFLND
+5054 LAKFLND
-5061 SSNLEHELTALNEA
+5061 SSNLEQELTALNDA
-5075 LEGRELASLP
+5075 LEGRELVSLP
-5085 AEVFAQRMV
+5085 AEVLAQRMV
-5094 ELSRAKEDL
+5094 ELSRLKEDL

-5113 GKDLV
+5113 GKDLI

-5133 KVLENLWKTTVTTL
+5133 KVLENLWKTMDTKL

-5191 VDAIKFQIEEVRP
+5191 VDAIKYQIEEVRP

-5250 SPMRRM
+5250 SPMRRL

-5328 RDEVRKHQENLKTL
+5328 RDEVRKHQDNLKTL
-5342 ASFLDKIH
+5342 ASFLDKIQ

-5403 GAERLRAELDTVADR
+5403 GAERLRSELDAVADR

-5425 CKDRITFSEHLRDFL
+5425 CKDRIAFSEHLRDFL

-5492 HLQEVGNAVLE
+5492 HLQEVGSAVLE
-5503 HLRES
+5503 QLRES

-5518 LRNVQKKWDEL
+5518 LRNVQKKWDDL

-5617 RADVNARVAAVGKQ
+5617 RADVNARVSAVGKQ

-5713 KGRDLQDRPGQ
+5713 KGRDLQDKPGQ
-5724 TTDRGMQR
+5724 TTDRAMQR

-5747 ADDAA
+5747 AVDRHSRLQTCMEHCKKHAAASEAFLSWLRGAEDRLSMLKPGLLKKQQLDQQLRDLQTFRSDVWKRSGEYETCRTLGETFIGACDVDKEAIKAELQDMKDRWERLNNELLARAQTLETCAKRLGDFNEELRDLDHAVGRCEDRLAAHDALGGAAKDPKLLERVRAIKDDAT

-5765 GEIAAEARAAG
+5765 GEIAGEARAAG
-5776 GDGDHLKSEVDG
+5776 GDADHLKSEVDG

-5816 FNDQVKLLGVDLND
+5816 FNDKVKLLGVDLND
-5830 LEQQVDSL
+5830 LEQQVDLL

-5847 VLNQLDEVAGIL
+5847 VLNQLDEVTGIL
-5859 GKIDRAASNVSEVER
+5859 NKIDRVAAHVSEVER

-5925 FYDLHQHTQEDLGD
+5925 FYDLHQHTQEDLGE
-5939 VSDQLKKMKPVS
+5939 VGDQLKKMKPVS

-5957 RHQQE
+5957 RHQQ
-5962 DFRRFRQRVVE
+5962 DDLRRFRQRVVD
-5973 PLTGKIDEL
+5973 PLTGKIEEL

-5995 GVPTALLEKDLEK
+5995 GVPTTALEKDLEK
-6008 INDRWNDLKEKMN
+6008 INDRWNELKEKLN

-6080 MLSDRQETMASMFE
+6080 MLSDRQETMASLFE

-6233 LVAVMETLKELQEAL
+6233 LVVASENIGHILNESRQGLRHLVLTYQDLVSWMEKTENRLQRFKIIPVHTEKLLEQMDALVVLNEEIASRSPNVESTVEAGSELMKHISSDEALQLKDKLDSLQRRYGELTTKGGDLLKHAQDALPLVQQFHDSHMRLVNWMQAAESSLATGDSNENDIARLEAELTEIRPLLEQVNSIGPQLCQISPGEGASTIEGIVTRDNRRFEAIVEQIQRKAERLHLSKQRSNEVTADIDELLEWFRDMDATLRDADPPAMTPKLVRTQLQEHRSINDDISSQKGRVRDVTAAAKKVLRESQPNDNTIALREKLEDLKEVVETVAALCSNRLSVLEQALPLSEHFADSHTGLATWLNDMEHQISMLSMPALRADQIAIQQDKNERLTQSIAEHKPLLDKLNKTGEALMALVADDDAAKIGEILDSDNARYAALRTELRDRQNALDQALQESSQFSDKLEGMLRALQNTAEQANQADPISAHPPKIRDQIDENVALVQDIDKRGEAFAAVQRAASDVISKATNQSDPAVRDIKKKLDKLNALWGDLQKTTSKRGAALNDTLAVAEKFWKEMQAVMETLKELQDAL

-6309 DLDNAWDNITALYA
+6309 DLDHAWDNITALYA

-6341 TLQNLLSFLKRA
+6341 TLQNLLNFLARA
-6353 EERFQNLGPLGSDIE
+6353 EDRFQKLGPLGSDIE

-6693 SRVLETIQQQMEE
+6693 SRVLEMIQQQMEE

-6732 YFSQKQDLESDLDKR
+6732 YFSQKQDVILIKNLLVSVQHRWERVVAKAAERTRALDHGYKEAREFHDAWVQLTGWLKETEKMLDTLAEETSNDAVKIKKHLEKLREIQRNLQSKESFYDSTMRNGKGLMDRAPKSDEPVLSKMMSELKDSWKRVCQKSVERQRKFEEALLLSGQFADALQALLDWLRKTKARLAEDGPVHGDLDTVTTLVEHHRQLESDLDKR

-6754 MKTGLELERSDET
+6754 MKTGLELERSDES
-6767 RETSKHLKEMQRLWD
+6767 RETSKNLKEMQRLWD
-6782 DVQDLSGR
+6782 DVQDLSSR

-6840 DTHAKFMKE
+6840 DIHAKFMKE

-6989 GVLKTPIK
+6989 GVLKTPIFK
-6997 GSQADLREHSPDYS
+6997 
-7011 TLGRKQ
+7011 
-7017 RFGSRDQGLNSR
+7017 GSRDQGLNSR
-7029 RTSRATQSPG
+7029 RTSRVSPG

-7056 FSTSNQ
+7056 FSPSNQ

-7083 MLAWERQRRLH
+7083 MMAWERQRRLH

-7365 QTPSRKSSVPAS
+7365 QTPSRKSSVPVS

-7456 TTNGVSSRT
+7456 TNGVSSRT

-7495 SQPRS
+7495 R
-7500 RIPVRQTSNVSN
+7500 
-7512 SSSATG
+7512 

-7541 APPRPESRNS
+7541 PGTVPQRPESRNS

>member
-119 GGGHH
+119 GGSHH
-124 HQHHHNNNGE
+124 HHHHNNNGE

-1067 NDDADKLSKQASRI
+1067 NDDADKLLAEGDPADPQLRRLRREMDEVNRLFDEFEKRARAEEESKQASRI

-1322 SARELDS
+1322 SARELD
-1329 MLGETVE
+1329 
-1336 RIPKVEQVNLT
+1336 
-1347 GGRLIR
+1347 
-1353 EAKIYDGKCVHY
+1353 
-1365 IDWLSEVRPSFSPP
+1365 
-1379 RQDLRPANADPGATE
+1379 
-1394 VYSKRLDTL
+1394 
-1403 NGRFETLLEQLTQ
+1403 
-1416 RLKTAIEV
+1416 
-1424 NGADGLR
+1424 
-1431 YAESLHKPLRTYRVE
+1431 
-1446 FNLGRP
+1446 
-1452 ANNGTEGN
+1452 
-1460 QEVEEDIYT
+1460 
-1469 STYSTSQITKIT
+1469 
-1481 NNKLIYDTIDK
+1481 
-1492 NGMPTTAASQLRENG
+1492 
-1507 SPTKAKPTDGA
+1507 
-1518 GYPTNGA
+1518 
-1525 SSVQF
+1525 
-1530 TEIRSLKRIQ
+1530 
-1540 RTSEAVGTNGDE
+1540 
-1552 DGAALLGDGDNILN
+1552 
-1566 TPGIID
+1566 
-1572 PTTGRTLTVGEAIR
+1572 
-1586 LRVLD
+1586 
-1591 VRSGLLN
+1591 
-1598 VSTTG
+1598 
-1603 ERISLEEAALRQLID
+1603 
-1618 PALVGK
+1618 
-1624 LLRPGAALDRDGRPL
+1624 
-1639 SLLEVIQK
+1639 
-1647 EILEAEN
+1647 
-1654 GGSYESTEKRI
+1654 
-1665 KVTTEGINE
+1665 
-1674 RQHSGSS
+1674 
-1681 RAAIADGG
+1681 
-1689 GSGGAAAATVAAT
+1689 
-1702 TASSS
+1702 
-1707 SSQQQQ
+1707 
-1713 RAVKYS
+1713 
-1719 TKEAKSIVDAIKQG
+1719 
-1733 LVDVT
+1733 
-1738 AGGGGGLYR
+1738 
-1747 TPSGRELSLADAYE
+1747 
-1761 CGYLVRSEAI
+1761 
-1771 KIAPHTLCLADALA
+1771 
-1785 QGLVDT
+1785 
-1791 GGWVTD
+1791 
-1797 RNTGDTFRLDSAIE
+1797 
-1811 RQLIDPHVREV
+1811 
-1822 VDTKH
+1822 
-1827 DTKVTV
+1827 
-1833 AQALEQGIINARTGR
+1833 
-1848 YMNPQTKEKL
+1848 
-1858 TFAEARHRQLIG
+1858 
-1870 KPLTL
+1870 
-1875 KDVCDLQLYDQ
+1875 
-1886 SERIASPT
+1886 
-1894 RRERVNIPGAIS
+1894 
-1906 LGVLDGENVR
+1906 
-1916 SIFKTSGAELLTLA
+1916 
-1930 EAMDQGIVL
+1930 
-1939 PFENRYRHHETG
+1939 
-1951 ELMTIPEAVDR
+1951 
-1962 GLISSVSIRSIFN
+1962 
-1975 IHGFKDPHS
+1975 
-1984 GEFVSFNMALAKNVL
+1984 
-1999 RKRDGQFML
+1999 
-2008 DSGKGVLLPLGEAVG
+2008 
-2023 LGLVRPEVY
+2023 
-2032 EMFNRAIG
+2032 
-2040 VQDDRAD
+2040 
-2047 RELSLIELVYRDHI
+2047 
-2061 DPKTGFLLDAARRVL
+2061 
-2076 PLEPAI
+2076 
-2082 ERKFITPEGALL
+2082 
-2094 LISLLNITLTT
+2094 
-2105 ETVTKTIKRYVTITH
+2105 
-2120 TGEAPEGQP
+2120 
-2129 QVLLS
+2129 
-2134 FTEAVRQGLIDE
+2134 
-2146 QTRTYRDPATGN
+2146 
-2158 LYSIQQ
+2158 
-2164 ALNHGLL
+2164 
-2171 LPDTEALPEQA
+2171 
-2182 AGGAPSGS
+2182 
-2190 GATAPIQFETRVV
+2190 
-2203 KGANSRTLN
+2203 
-2212 ITTEYLERADSELQT
+2212 
-2227 FELPANGWP
+2227 
-2236 LNEAIERQLLNPDT
+2236 
-2250 GLLVIPGTDR
+2250 
-2260 LVSFEECIKLQIINR
+2260 
-2275 QSAFVSDPKTPERR
+2275 
-2289 VTIDRALEKKILD
+2289 
-2302 PVGRYSARKGAE
+2302 
-2314 PLTMRQAI
+2314 
-2322 EQEYIIFE
+2322 
-2330 QCLPSVTVAD
+2330 
-2340 GSENRTIQ
+2340 
-2348 VTKRTGQ
+2348 
-2355 PDRVEISNPSAKNST
+2355 
-2370 LVEVKVVATPELMS
+2370 
-2384 PEPLQL
+2384 
-2390 APGVIYD
+2390 
-2397 PSTALVIF
+2397 
-2405 AETGRSDSILGAV
+2405 
-2418 AGGKID
+2418 
-2424 PSLVQLVDPANPA
+2424 
-2437 GEKLS
+2437 
-2442 IAEAIKRGLI
+2442 
-2452 DEQTGEI
+2452 
-2459 RTASGP
+2459 
-2465 ISMIE
+2465 
-2470 AIQKGLLLVAGAPLV
+2470 
-2485 AAAGAID
+2485 
-2492 SLKLF
+2492 
-2497 TDPVTGEEIP
+2497 
-2507 IELAYERGLITRS
+2507 
-2520 QLPSPERAALLR
+2520 
-2532 KKLSVESRRSSE
+2532 
-2544 GITTVVTKAGSLEYG
+2544 
-2559 QEPKKLQKMRKCV
+2559 
-2572 LRPKDAAEQGII
+2572 
-2584 DADTAQKLEDP
+2584 
-2595 ALFSNPS
+2595 
-2602 TTLADVLKSGQLKG
+2602 
-2616 ESGRI
+2616 
-2621 VDPQRGHVLNLKQ
+2621 
-2634 AAQRGILDLHG
+2634 
-2645 TNMIFV
+2645 
-2651 PIARCLSLPALETQG
+2651 
-2666 LLNPS
+2666 
-2671 DSRIY
+2671 
-2676 HPESGQL
+2676 
-2683 LTLREA
+2683 
-2689 LLCEIVDP
+2689 
-2697 LAEIT
+2697 
-2702 VNEQSMPLEQAIS
+2702 
-2715 AGLVDEDRCTI
+2715 
-2726 GGELKIVDA
+2726 
-2735 IDRGLCQPSN
+2735 
-2745 YESKIPPIGMSLPV
+2745 
-2759 VVERGL
+2759 
-2765 LDVARKEVT
+2765 
-2774 HPISRVPMPLESAL
+2774 
-2788 RNDFI
+2788 
-2793 MATPYTPDVDGV
+2793 
-2805 QLLDAI
+2805 
-2811 DRGRIDTTKGT
+2811 
-2822 YKTPLKGTAEIV
+2822 
-2834 DIPLR
+2834 
-2839 EAIDTGKL
+2839 
-2847 IVKPLP
+2847 
-2853 KLIQNLQA
+2853 
-2861 NHAVT
+2861 
-2866 SVQETVAAF
+2866 
-2875 HTITTK
+2875 
-2881 TVEIQS
+2881 
-2887 GYALISANEVQD
+2887 
-2899 LQTGAIMSVDEAVKQ
+2899 
-2914 GIMTQPEETRE
+2914 
-2925 ELTQQEVKIGLNE
+2925 
-2938 ALQRGLLDVTKGT
+2938 
-2951 FIHPSTGEVM
+2951 
-2961 SISVAVDR
+2961 
-2969 GFIGSHSS
+2969 
-2977 SEETLNR
+2977 
-2984 SPEMSHKA
+2984 
-2992 IGKVDVAESTP
+2992 
-3003 SDSPKKTV
+3003 
-3011 PLEASGQ
+3011 
-3018 LGPMSQQ
+3018 
-3025 PSGTPVGGVLDR
+3025 
-3037 SQVAQSAPSAV
+3037 
-3048 ASNSSTAPSSG
+3048 
-3059 SNIGNNIKD
+3059 
-3068 AAKLGLMA
+3068 
-3076 VVGAPVLGGM
+3076 
-3086 AIAGAVKKA
+3086 
-3095 FEKKDKG
+3095 
-3102 DTASAAGFEVV
+3102 
-3113 GNIEEP
+3113 
-3119 TVPFVNLAT
+3119 
-3128 DEILDPTANQ
+3128 
-3138 FAQSQPMVDSSA
+3138 
-3150 QKMPAEQD
+3150 
-3158 TEKAPEAIEALENV
+3158 
-3172 EQLAKAMVEPV
+3172 
-3183 KPEENS
+3183 
-3189 TVKEEL
+3189 
-3195 KAEVPSTT
+3195 
-3203 DGGAGSKLMDAA
+3203 
-3215 KLGLMAVVGAPL
+3215 
-3227 LAGKAVVDALK
+3227 
-3238 SDKQPAAVGEVVATG
+3238 
-3253 VEPTE
+3253 
-3258 RHVTFVER
+3258 
-3266 PSERPERMT
+3266 
-3275 LGEAI
+3275 
-3280 SQGKIDPKHCRIL
+3280 
-3293 VDDKQMPYTVEEGLN
+3293 
-3308 QGNVRIYDVVDVLS
+3308 
-3322 KERISFVEGEEGDDA
+3322 
-3337 LVLDASL
+3337 
-3344 TEQRLGELGVY
+3344 
-3355 DVEKGYFLDPTTGE
+3355 
-3369 RVSFRDFIY
+3369 
-3378 NAGALIDPTT
+3378 
-3388 IFVKDLGRNRF
+3388 
-3399 ERLDVALKKHL
+3399 
-3410 IDKHTGHMLD
+3410 
-3420 NKTGKK
+3420 
-3426 IKFVECC
+3426 
-3433 RRGWIVQREPAGDED
+3433 
-3448 LSPTLA
+3448 
-3454 EVIDAGQINPQ
+3454 
-3465 TGEFIQNNESI
+3465 
-3476 PIAEALRA
+3476 
-3484 GFIDNDSLSV
+3484 
-3494 RDPTDGQIVPLA
+3494 
-3506 VAIEKGIIDLKLG
+3506 
-3519 VLFNKDTQEEID
+3519 
-3531 LNEAYVKGYMLE
+3531 
-3543 GKRKPISLEA
+3543 
-3553 AVLKG
+3553 
-3558 LYNPESGLILDTITE
+3558 
-3573 EMVDVQQSVDKGIVD
+3573 
-3588 PKISNVKDTKENT
+3588 
-3601 LVPLQDALDMKL
+3601 
-3613 IDAESGKLKDTAS
+3613 
-3626 DQLMALDVAVE
+3626 
-3637 KNLMDTK
+3637 
-3644 HVTHSLIDV
+3644 
-3653 LSREFYN
+3653 
-3660 PATGKILDPANGDES
+3660 
-3675 NLKDA
+3675 
-3680 INTQLVEIDSVLI
+3680 
-3693 RDEARESVVKCR
+3693 
-3705 DAIASGLVDDV
+3705 
-3716 RGVLTRPE
+3716 
-3724 LTLDRAYQK
+3724 
-3733 GYVLS
+3733 
-3738 NKKPIS
+3738 
-3744 LADALLRG
+3744 
-3752 FYDPT
+3752 
-3757 TGKLLLE
+3757 
-3764 DAPAAVTL
+3764 
-3772 EQAIGQGEISTN
+3772 
-3784 DLIVRD
+3784 
-3790 PKSGTVISLAEAIRS
+3790 
-3805 ELVDPAAGLV
+3805 
-3815 VDSASGLSMGLGEA
+3815 
-3829 MDRGL
+3829 
-3834 IVASK
+3834 
-3839 RRCSLPDAVYRGL
+3839 
-3852 YDPKSG
+3852 
-3858 QFSSTTTPER
+3858 
-3868 MSTERAIRRG
+3868 
-3878 LLDPESTIVTVGG
+3878 
-3891 KIVPFELAIE
+3891 
-3901 NGTVDVRRGTIRDDE
+3901 
-3916 GVRIDFREAFDRG
+3916 
-3929 LLVEVRKPIGL
+3929 
-3940 SEAVLKGIYRE
+3940 
-3951 GNGKFVHAFDIGL
+3951 
-3964 LYDRKAPVSLQRAIH
+3964 
-3979 QGIYDDK
+3979 
-3986 TGKFVEPATGRKI
+3986 
-3999 TLQEATRKFI
+3999 
-4009 INPQLPCYFNER
+4009 
-4021 DETMLNLFEACRAK
+4021 
-4035 LIDRREGVFR
+4035 
-4045 EPGSEVFIPLS
+4045 
-4056 EALALGLIVDIE
+4056 
-4068 SAGFGLYETLAM
+4068 
-4080 GFYRPQTGQILHP
+4080 
-4093 ITGRQITLE
+4093 
-4102 EACDEDIVS
+4102 
-4111 PAASIVKI
+4111 
-4119 ASTGRYVRLD
+4119 
-4129 EAIEQGVVDA
+4129 
-4139 QAGMYNLPEG
+4139 
-4149 KVNLQEARRRG
+4149 
-4160 LIVTNQK
+4160 
-4167 LLSLEKAIKM
+4167 
-4177 GLYRGDEG
+4177 
-4185 GFVEPS
+4185 
-4191 SGDLLNLQE
+4191 
-4200 ALDAGLLDFETTVY
+4200 
-4214 KDAITGQDKPL
+4214 
-4225 RAAMHQADIDVDK
+4225 
-4238 GKVLDRKNDR
+4238 
-4248 AYNFDVAFGKGL
+4248 
-4260 LVTVNRPITGK
+4260 
-4271 ILERKESIDNL
+4271 
-4282 LQESP
+4282 
-4287 IGRGPKEMSLQ
+4287 
-4298 DALRHDLLSLEVSVV
+4298 
-4313 RDPRTGLF
+4313 
-4321 VPLRQALQDG
+4321 
-4331 VLQEGARATVDPK
+4331 
-4344 LLFFTFDN
+4344 
-4352 DCVVYVREPLSFDRA
+4352 
-4367 VECQLLDLTTGRFLS
+4367 
-4382 VPSASTAQPGP
+4382 
-4393 APSSEPSAAT
+4393 
-4403 ITLRDAIVQGLIDPE
+4403 
-4418 SVLLKDGAK
+4418 
-4427 RKLLHLPEAFRK
+4427 
-4439 GLIEPEK
+4439 
-4446 SNVLDTASSKL
+4446 
-4457 VPLQAAVETGLLT
+4457 
-4470 TPRRAFGLLEALDYQ
+4470 
-4485 LYAPA
+4485 
-4490 EGNFRDPF
+4490 
-4498 HHAAPA
+4498 
-4504 RTLTATIE
+4504 
-4512 AGLIDPS
+4512 
-4519 TTVVR
+4519 
-4524 DSVGKGS
+4524 
-4531 AIVPLA
+4531 
-4537 SAIASGLV
+4537 
-4545 DAARGHY
+4545 
-4552 HGDDREPID
+4552 
-4561 LVQAREKG
+4561 
-4569 YLLLAEQRQAVIEKF
+4569 QAVIEKF

-4813 RANVLLDRLA
+4813 RANALLDRLA

-5061 SSNLEHELTALNEA
+5061 SSNLEHELTALNES

-5094 ELSRAKEDL
+5094 ELSRLKEDL

-5747 ADDAA
+5747 AVDRHSRLQTCMEHCKKHAAASEAFLSWLRGAEDKLSLLKPGLLKKQQLDQQLRDLQTFRSDVWKRSGEYETCRSLGETFIGACDVDKEAIKAELQDMKDRWERLNNELLARAQTLETCAKRLGDFNEELRDLDHAVGRCEDRLAAHDALGGAAKDPKLLERVRAIKDDAA

-6233 LVAVMETLKELQEAL
+6233 LVVASENIGHVLNESRQGLRHLVLTYQDLVSWMEKTEGRLQRFKIIPVHTEKLLEQMNALVMLNEEIASRSPNVESTVEAGSELMKHISSDEALQLKDKLDSLQRRYGELTTKGGDLLKHAQDALPLVQQFHDSHLRLVNWMQAAEASLATGDANENDIARLEAELSEIRPLLEQVNSIGPQLCQISPGEGASTIEGIVTRDNRRFEAIVEQIQRKAERLHLSKQRSNEVTADIDELLEWFRDMDATLRDADPPAMTPKLVRTQLQEHRSINDDISSQKGRVRDVTAAAKKVLRESQPNDNTIALREKLEDLKEVVETVAALCSNRLSVLEQALPLSEHFADSHTGLATWLNDMEHQISMLSMPALRPDQIAIQQDKNERLTQSIAEHKPLLDKLNKTGEALMALVADDDAAKIGEILDSDNARYAALRTELRDRQNALDQALQESAQFSDKLEGMLRALQNTAEQANQADPISAHPPKIRDQIDENVALVQDIDKRGEAFAAVQRAASDVISKATNQSDPAVRDIKKKLDKLNALWGDLQKTTAKRGTALNDTLGVAEKFWKEMQAVMETLKELQEAL

-6732 YFSQKQDLESDLDKR
+6732 YFSQKQDVILIKNLLVSVQHRWERVVAKAAERTRALDHGYKEAREFHDAWVQLTGWLKETEKTLDTLAEETSNDAVKIKKHLEKLREIQRNLQSKESFYDSTMRNGKGLMDRAPKSDEPVLSKMMGELKDAWKRVCHKSVERQRKFEEALLLSGQFADALQALLDWLRKTKARLAEDGPVHGDLDTVTTLVEHHRQLESDLDKR

-6989 GVLKTPIK
+6989 GVLKTPIFK
-6997 GSQADLREHSPDYS
+6997 
-7011 TLGRKQ
+7011 
-7017 RFGSRDQGLNSR
+7017 GSRDQGLNSR

-7495 SQPRS
+7495 R
-7500 RIPVRQTSNVSN
+7500 
-7512 SSSATG
+7512 

>member
-1 MSTQSYYKDRLGFDP
+1 MYKIDDEFRP
-16 REALYD
+16 RGRVFMKAQRE
-22 NNNGEVQQHHTS
+22 NNPGS
-34 SSSTSIN
+34 SSSYAVVQSRSSSRSSGRGPA
-41 NNHHHQQHQQQQY
+41 
-54 HQTITTTTTHRHS
+54 ITTNLDDSNLRFRHEILNEKVIEATVTELPDVIDGINRDHWRALPS
-67 IGGSGGGAVATS
+67 SLAYGNELVVAPRQTDP
-79 SSGGTT
+79 
-85 IVGKNHHYYNNG
+85 
-97 GGGGSPGPGNG
+97 GGGSS
-108 TVGGGGTSPHN
+108 TVVAEVTRNKRLSTEVLGSTL
-119 GGGHH
+119 
-124 HQHHHNNNGE
+124 E
-134 YYHTT
+134 TT
-139 PAKRHRQSFTA
+139 K
-150 TSPATGSSLNVTSQG
+150 SSQR
-165 GYEDALT
+165 A
-172 QFKDERDAIQKK
+172 A
-184 TFTKWVNK
+184 
-192 HLKKASR
+192 
-199 RVDDLFEDLRDGH
+199 DGH
-212 NLLSLLEVLS
+212 RRMTTHIV
-222 GEHLP
+222 
-227 REKGK
+227 R
-232 MRFHML
+232 
-238 QNAQMA
+238 
-244 LDFLRY
+244 
-250 KKIKLVNI
+250 KITTLT
-258 RAEDIVDG
+258 RAEEQEQADNMIRQNRDVKTTEIGYMRTGRLDS
-266 NPKLTLGLI
+266 KRAK
-275 WTIILHF
+275 
-282 QISDIVV
+282 ISDIVV

-1067 NDDADKLSKQASRI
+1067 NDDADKLLAEGDPADPQLRRLRREMDEVNRLFDEFEKRARAEEESKQASRI

-1322 SARELDS
+1322 SARELD
-1329 MLGETVE
+1329 
-1336 RIPKVEQVNLT
+1336 
-1347 GGRLIR
+1347 
-1353 EAKIYDGKCVHY
+1353 
-1365 IDWLSEVRPSFSPP
+1365 
-1379 RQDLRPANADPGATE
+1379 
-1394 VYSKRLDTL
+1394 
-1403 NGRFETLLEQLTQ
+1403 
-1416 RLKTAIEV
+1416 
-1424 NGADGLR
+1424 
-1431 YAESLHKPLRTYRVE
+1431 
-1446 FNLGRP
+1446 
-1452 ANNGTEGN
+1452 
-1460 QEVEEDIYT
+1460 
-1469 STYSTSQITKIT
+1469 
-1481 NNKLIYDTIDK
+1481 
-1492 NGMPTTAASQLRENG
+1492 
-1507 SPTKAKPTDGA
+1507 
-1518 GYPTNGA
+1518 
-1525 SSVQF
+1525 
-1530 TEIRSLKRIQ
+1530 
-1540 RTSEAVGTNGDE
+1540 
-1552 DGAALLGDGDNILN
+1552 
-1566 TPGIID
+1566 
-1572 PTTGRTLTVGEAIR
+1572 
-1586 LRVLD
+1586 
-1591 VRSGLLN
+1591 
-1598 VSTTG
+1598 
-1603 ERISLEEAALRQLID
+1603 
-1618 PALVGK
+1618 
-1624 LLRPGAALDRDGRPL
+1624 
-1639 SLLEVIQK
+1639 
-1647 EILEAEN
+1647 
-1654 GGSYESTEKRI
+1654 
-1665 KVTTEGINE
+1665 
-1674 RQHSGSS
+1674 
-1681 RAAIADGG
+1681 
-1689 GSGGAAAATVAAT
+1689 
-1702 TASSS
+1702 
-1707 SSQQQQ
+1707 
-1713 RAVKYS
+1713 
-1719 TKEAKSIVDAIKQG
+1719 
-1733 LVDVT
+1733 
-1738 AGGGGGLYR
+1738 
-1747 TPSGRELSLADAYE
+1747 
-1761 CGYLVRSEAI
+1761 
-1771 KIAPHTLCLADALA
+1771 
-1785 QGLVDT
+1785 
-1791 GGWVTD
+1791 
-1797 RNTGDTFRLDSAIE
+1797 
-1811 RQLIDPHVREV
+1811 
-1822 VDTKH
+1822 
-1827 DTKVTV
+1827 
-1833 AQALEQGIINARTGR
+1833 
-1848 YMNPQTKEKL
+1848 
-1858 TFAEARHRQLIG
+1858 
-1870 KPLTL
+1870 
-1875 KDVCDLQLYDQ
+1875 
-1886 SERIASPT
+1886 
-1894 RRERVNIPGAIS
+1894 
-1906 LGVLDGENVR
+1906 
-1916 SIFKTSGAELLTLA
+1916 
-1930 EAMDQGIVL
+1930 
-1939 PFENRYRHHETG
+1939 
-1951 ELMTIPEAVDR
+1951 
-1962 GLISSVSIRSIFN
+1962 
-1975 IHGFKDPHS
+1975 
-1984 GEFVSFNMALAKNVL
+1984 
-1999 RKRDGQFML
+1999 
-2008 DSGKGVLLPLGEAVG
+2008 
-2023 LGLVRPEVY
+2023 
-2032 EMFNRAIG
+2032 
-2040 VQDDRAD
+2040 
-2047 RELSLIELVYRDHI
+2047 
-2061 DPKTGFLLDAARRVL
+2061 
-2076 PLEPAI
+2076 
-2082 ERKFITPEGALL
+2082 
-2094 LISLLNITLTT
+2094 
-2105 ETVTKTIKRYVTITH
+2105 
-2120 TGEAPEGQP
+2120 
-2129 QVLLS
+2129 
-2134 FTEAVRQGLIDE
+2134 
-2146 QTRTYRDPATGN
+2146 
-2158 LYSIQQ
+2158 
-2164 ALNHGLL
+2164 
-2171 LPDTEALPEQA
+2171 
-2182 AGGAPSGS
+2182 
-2190 GATAPIQFETRVV
+2190 
-2203 KGANSRTLN
+2203 
-2212 ITTEYLERADSELQT
+2212 
-2227 FELPANGWP
+2227 
-2236 LNEAIERQLLNPDT
+2236 
-2250 GLLVIPGTDR
+2250 
-2260 LVSFEECIKLQIINR
+2260 
-2275 QSAFVSDPKTPERR
+2275 
-2289 VTIDRALEKKILD
+2289 
-2302 PVGRYSARKGAE
+2302 
-2314 PLTMRQAI
+2314 
-2322 EQEYIIFE
+2322 
-2330 QCLPSVTVAD
+2330 
-2340 GSENRTIQ
+2340 
-2348 VTKRTGQ
+2348 
-2355 PDRVEISNPSAKNST
+2355 
-2370 LVEVKVVATPELMS
+2370 
-2384 PEPLQL
+2384 
-2390 APGVIYD
+2390 
-2397 PSTALVIF
+2397 
-2405 AETGRSDSILGAV
+2405 
-2418 AGGKID
+2418 
-2424 PSLVQLVDPANPA
+2424 
-2437 GEKLS
+2437 
-2442 IAEAIKRGLI
+2442 
-2452 DEQTGEI
+2452 
-2459 RTASGP
+2459 
-2465 ISMIE
+2465 
-2470 AIQKGLLLVAGAPLV
+2470 
-2485 AAAGAID
+2485 
-2492 SLKLF
+2492 
-2497 TDPVTGEEIP
+2497 
-2507 IELAYERGLITRS
+2507 
-2520 QLPSPERAALLR
+2520 
-2532 KKLSVESRRSSE
+2532 
-2544 GITTVVTKAGSLEYG
+2544 
-2559 QEPKKLQKMRKCV
+2559 
-2572 LRPKDAAEQGII
+2572 
-2584 DADTAQKLEDP
+2584 
-2595 ALFSNPS
+2595 
-2602 TTLADVLKSGQLKG
+2602 
-2616 ESGRI
+2616 
-2621 VDPQRGHVLNLKQ
+2621 
-2634 AAQRGILDLHG
+2634 
-2645 TNMIFV
+2645 
-2651 PIARCLSLPALETQG
+2651 
-2666 LLNPS
+2666 
-2671 DSRIY
+2671 
-2676 HPESGQL
+2676 
-2683 LTLREA
+2683 
-2689 LLCEIVDP
+2689 
-2697 LAEIT
+2697 
-2702 VNEQSMPLEQAIS
+2702 
-2715 AGLVDEDRCTI
+2715 
-2726 GGELKIVDA
+2726 
-2735 IDRGLCQPSN
+2735 
-2745 YESKIPPIGMSLPV
+2745 
-2759 VVERGL
+2759 
-2765 LDVARKEVT
+2765 
-2774 HPISRVPMPLESAL
+2774 
-2788 RNDFI
+2788 
-2793 MATPYTPDVDGV
+2793 
-2805 QLLDAI
+2805 
-2811 DRGRIDTTKGT
+2811 
-2822 YKTPLKGTAEIV
+2822 
-2834 DIPLR
+2834 
-2839 EAIDTGKL
+2839 
-2847 IVKPLP
+2847 
-2853 KLIQNLQA
+2853 
-2861 NHAVT
+2861 
-2866 SVQETVAAF
+2866 
-2875 HTITTK
+2875 
-2881 TVEIQS
+2881 
-2887 GYALISANEVQD
+2887 
-2899 LQTGAIMSVDEAVKQ
+2899 
-2914 GIMTQPEETRE
+2914 
-2925 ELTQQEVKIGLNE
+2925 
-2938 ALQRGLLDVTKGT
+2938 
-2951 FIHPSTGEVM
+2951 
-2961 SISVAVDR
+2961 
-2969 GFIGSHSS
+2969 
-2977 SEETLNR
+2977 
-2984 SPEMSHKA
+2984 
-2992 IGKVDVAESTP
+2992 
-3003 SDSPKKTV
+3003 
-3011 PLEASGQ
+3011 
-3018 LGPMSQQ
+3018 
-3025 PSGTPVGGVLDR
+3025 
-3037 SQVAQSAPSAV
+3037 
-3048 ASNSSTAPSSG
+3048 
-3059 SNIGNNIKD
+3059 
-3068 AAKLGLMA
+3068 
-3076 VVGAPVLGGM
+3076 
-3086 AIAGAVKKA
+3086 
-3095 FEKKDKG
+3095 
-3102 DTASAAGFEVV
+3102 
-3113 GNIEEP
+3113 
-3119 TVPFVNLAT
+3119 
-3128 DEILDPTANQ
+3128 
-3138 FAQSQPMVDSSA
+3138 
-3150 QKMPAEQD
+3150 
-3158 TEKAPEAIEALENV
+3158 
-3172 EQLAKAMVEPV
+3172 
-3183 KPEENS
+3183 
-3189 TVKEEL
+3189 
-3195 KAEVPSTT
+3195 
-3203 DGGAGSKLMDAA
+3203 
-3215 KLGLMAVVGAPL
+3215 
-3227 LAGKAVVDALK
+3227 
-3238 SDKQPAAVGEVVATG
+3238 
-3253 VEPTE
+3253 
-3258 RHVTFVER
+3258 
-3266 PSERPERMT
+3266 
-3275 LGEAI
+3275 
-3280 SQGKIDPKHCRIL
+3280 
-3293 VDDKQMPYTVEEGLN
+3293 
-3308 QGNVRIYDVVDVLS
+3308 
-3322 KERISFVEGEEGDDA
+3322 
-3337 LVLDASL
+3337 
-3344 TEQRLGELGVY
+3344 
-3355 DVEKGYFLDPTTGE
+3355 
-3369 RVSFRDFIY
+3369 
-3378 NAGALIDPTT
+3378 
-3388 IFVKDLGRNRF
+3388 
-3399 ERLDVALKKHL
+3399 
-3410 IDKHTGHMLD
+3410 
-3420 NKTGKK
+3420 
-3426 IKFVECC
+3426 
-3433 RRGWIVQREPAGDED
+3433 
-3448 LSPTLA
+3448 
-3454 EVIDAGQINPQ
+3454 
-3465 TGEFIQNNESI
+3465 
-3476 PIAEALRA
+3476 
-3484 GFIDNDSLSV
+3484 
-3494 RDPTDGQIVPLA
+3494 
-3506 VAIEKGIIDLKLG
+3506 
-3519 VLFNKDTQEEID
+3519 
-3531 LNEAYVKGYMLE
+3531 
-3543 GKRKPISLEA
+3543 
-3553 AVLKG
+3553 
-3558 LYNPESGLILDTITE
+3558 
-3573 EMVDVQQSVDKGIVD
+3573 
-3588 PKISNVKDTKENT
+3588 
-3601 LVPLQDALDMKL
+3601 
-3613 IDAESGKLKDTAS
+3613 
-3626 DQLMALDVAVE
+3626 
-3637 KNLMDTK
+3637 
-3644 HVTHSLIDV
+3644 
-3653 LSREFYN
+3653 
-3660 PATGKILDPANGDES
+3660 
-3675 NLKDA
+3675 
-3680 INTQLVEIDSVLI
+3680 
-3693 RDEARESVVKCR
+3693 
-3705 DAIASGLVDDV
+3705 
-3716 RGVLTRPE
+3716 
-3724 LTLDRAYQK
+3724 
-3733 GYVLS
+3733 
-3738 NKKPIS
+3738 
-3744 LADALLRG
+3744 
-3752 FYDPT
+3752 
-3757 TGKLLLE
+3757 
-3764 DAPAAVTL
+3764 
-3772 EQAIGQGEISTN
+3772 
-3784 DLIVRD
+3784 
-3790 PKSGTVISLAEAIRS
+3790 
-3805 ELVDPAAGLV
+3805 
-3815 VDSASGLSMGLGEA
+3815 
-3829 MDRGL
+3829 
-3834 IVASK
+3834 
-3839 RRCSLPDAVYRGL
+3839 
-3852 YDPKSG
+3852 
-3858 QFSSTTTPER
+3858 
-3868 MSTERAIRRG
+3868 
-3878 LLDPESTIVTVGG
+3878 
-3891 KIVPFELAIE
+3891 
-3901 NGTVDVRRGTIRDDE
+3901 
-3916 GVRIDFREAFDRG
+3916 
-3929 LLVEVRKPIGL
+3929 
-3940 SEAVLKGIYRE
+3940 
-3951 GNGKFVHAFDIGL
+3951 
-3964 LYDRKAPVSLQRAIH
+3964 
-3979 QGIYDDK
+3979 
-3986 TGKFVEPATGRKI
+3986 
-3999 TLQEATRKFI
+3999 
-4009 INPQLPCYFNER
+4009 
-4021 DETMLNLFEACRAK
+4021 
-4035 LIDRREGVFR
+4035 
-4045 EPGSEVFIPLS
+4045 
-4056 EALALGLIVDIE
+4056 
-4068 SAGFGLYETLAM
+4068 
-4080 GFYRPQTGQILHP
+4080 
-4093 ITGRQITLE
+4093 
-4102 EACDEDIVS
+4102 
-4111 PAASIVKI
+4111 
-4119 ASTGRYVRLD
+4119 
-4129 EAIEQGVVDA
+4129 
-4139 QAGMYNLPEG
+4139 
-4149 KVNLQEARRRG
+4149 
-4160 LIVTNQK
+4160 
-4167 LLSLEKAIKM
+4167 
-4177 GLYRGDEG
+4177 
-4185 GFVEPS
+4185 
-4191 SGDLLNLQE
+4191 
-4200 ALDAGLLDFETTVY
+4200 
-4214 KDAITGQDKPL
+4214 
-4225 RAAMHQADIDVDK
+4225 
-4238 GKVLDRKNDR
+4238 
-4248 AYNFDVAFGKGL
+4248 
-4260 LVTVNRPITGK
+4260 
-4271 ILERKESIDNL
+4271 
-4282 LQESP
+4282 
-4287 IGRGPKEMSLQ
+4287 
-4298 DALRHDLLSLEVSVV
+4298 
-4313 RDPRTGLF
+4313 
-4321 VPLRQALQDG
+4321 
-4331 VLQEGARATVDPK
+4331 
-4344 LLFFTFDN
+4344 
-4352 DCVVYVREPLSFDRA
+4352 
-4367 VECQLLDLTTGRFLS
+4367 
-4382 VPSASTAQPGP
+4382 
-4393 APSSEPSAAT
+4393 
-4403 ITLRDAIVQGLIDPE
+4403 
-4418 SVLLKDGAK
+4418 
-4427 RKLLHLPEAFRK
+4427 
-4439 GLIEPEK
+4439 
-4446 SNVLDTASSKL
+4446 
-4457 VPLQAAVETGLLT
+4457 
-4470 TPRRAFGLLEALDYQ
+4470 
-4485 LYAPA
+4485 
-4490 EGNFRDPF
+4490 
-4498 HHAAPA
+4498 
-4504 RTLTATIE
+4504 
-4512 AGLIDPS
+4512 
-4519 TTVVR
+4519 
-4524 DSVGKGS
+4524 
-4531 AIVPLA
+4531 
-4537 SAIASGLV
+4537 
-4545 DAARGHY
+4545 
-4552 HGDDREPID
+4552 
-4561 LVQAREKG
+4561 
-4569 YLLLAEQRQAVIEKF
+4569 QAVIEKF

-4813 RANVLLDRLA
+4813 RANALLDRLA

-5094 ELSRAKEDL
+5094 ELSRLKEDL

-5314 GARLNDRQNELDSV
+5314 GARLNDRQKELDSV

-5747 ADDAA
+5747 AVDRHSRLQTCMEHCKKHAAASEAFLSWLRGAEDKLSLLKPGLLKKQQLDQQLRDLQTFRSDVWKRSGEYETCRSLGETFIGACDVDKEAIKAELQDMKDRWERLNNELLARAQTLETCAKRLGDFNEELRDLDHAVGRCEDRLAAHDALGGAAKDPKLLERVRAIKDDAA

-5925 FYDLHQHTQEDLGD
+5925 FYDLHQHTQEDLVD

-6233 LVAVMETLKELQEAL
+6233 LVVASENIGHVLNESRQGLRHLVLTYQDLVSWMEKTEGRLQRFKIIPVHTEKLLEQMNALVMLNEEIASRSPNVESTVEAGSELMKHISSDEALQLKDKLDSLQRRYGELTTKGGDLLKHAQDALPLVQQFHDSHLRLVNWMQAAEASLATGDANENDIARLEAELSEIRPLLEQVNSIGPQLCQISPGEGASTIEGIVTRDNRRFEAIVEQIQRKAERLHLSKQRSNEVTADIDELLEWFRDMDATLRDADPPAMTPKLVRTQLQEHRSINDDISSQKGRVRDVTAAAKKVLRESQPNDNTIALREKLEDLKEVVETVAALCSNRLSVLEQALPLSEHFADSHTGLATWLNDMEHQISMLSMPALRPDQIAIQQDKNERLTQSIAEHKPLLDKLNKTGEALMALVADDDAAKIGEILDSDNARYAALRTELRDRQNALDQALQESAQFSDKLEGMLRALQNTAEQANQADPISAHPPKIRDQIDENVALVQDIDKRGEAFAAVQRAASDVISKATNQSDPAVRDIKKKLDKLNALWGDLQKTTAKRGTALNDTLGVAEKFWKEMQAVMETLKELQEAL

-6732 YFSQKQDLESDLDKR
+6732 YFSQKQDVILIKNLLVSVQHRWERVVAKAAERTRALDHGYKEAREFHDAWVQLTGWLKETEKTLDTLAEETSNDAVKIKKHLEKLREIQRNLQSKESFYDSTMRNGKGLMDRAPKSDEPVLSKMMGELKDAWKRVCHKSVERQRKFEEALLLSGQFADALQALLDWLRKTKARLAEDGPVHGDLDTVTTLVEHHRQLESDLDKR

-6989 GVLKTPIK
+6989 GVLKTPIFK
-6997 GSQADLREHSPDYS
+6997 
-7011 TLGRKQ
+7011 
-7017 RFGSRDQGLNSR
+7017 GSRDQGLNSR

-7495 SQPRS
+7495 R
-7500 RIPVRQTSNVSN
+7500 
-7512 SSSATG
+7512 

>member
-1 MSTQSYYKDRLGFDP
+1 MKRTPRKPSVSGFSVDRESLAEWAKDKPLSILQLDP
-16 REALYD
+16 ADR
-22 NNNGEVQQHHTS
+22 
-34 SSSTSIN
+34 
-41 NNHHHQQHQQQQY
+41 
-54 HQTITTTTTHRHS
+54 
-67 IGGSGGGAVATS
+67 AVLRIA
-79 SSGGTT
+79 
-85 IVGKNHHYYNNG
+85 
-97 GGGGSPGPGNG
+97 
-108 TVGGGGTSPHN
+108 
-119 GGGHH
+119 
-124 HQHHHNNNGE
+124 
-134 YYHTT
+134 
-139 PAKRHRQSFTA
+139 
-150 TSPATGSSLNVTSQG
+150 
-165 GYEDALT
+165 
-172 QFKDERDAIQKK
+172 DERDAIQKK

-321 SSWRDGLAFS
+321 GSWRDGLAFS

-448 ELKRLLTDLNRFRTE
+448 ELKRLLSDLNRFRTE

-470 DKQHLFSIY
+470 DKQHLYAIY

-513 LADRDSIL
+513 LADRDLIL

-532 KIAEKVQREYKHTET
+532 KLAEKVQREYKHTET
-547 IITKIETRISEESRR
+547 VITKIETRISEESRR

-579 GDIRHLEQPLQEMND
+579 GDIRLLEQPLQEMND

-605 QASDLHK
+605 QANELHK

-721 RHASNFTG
+721 RHVANFTG
-729 EELQLY
+729 EEQQLY

-769 ATAELSWLNDREQ
+769 ATTELSWLNDREQ

-791 KNLDLSAVHRYYEN
+791 KNLDLSAVHRYYESTCKRTYGNGEEN

-903 GESLLRGM
+903 GEALLRGM

-1067 NDDADKLSKQASRI
+1067 NDDADKLLAEGDPADPQLRRLRREMDEVNRLFDEFEKRARAEEESKQASRI

-1119 QILEDYKRRLGGL
+1119 QILEDYKRRLACL

-1169 QAGLHGDRLK
+1169 QAVLHGDRLK

-1216 EVYKRLTAIQETIS
+1216 EVYKRLTAIQESIS

-1266 ERLNSR
+1266 ERLNLR

-1336 RIPKVEQVNLT
+1336 RIPKIEQVNLT

-1353 EAKIYDGKCVHY
+1353 EAK
-1365 IDWLSEVRPSFSPP
+1365 
-1379 RQDLRPANADPGATE
+1379 
-1394 VYSKRLDTL
+1394 
-1403 NGRFETLLEQLTQ
+1403 
-1416 RLKTAIEV
+1416 
-1424 NGADGLR
+1424 
-1431 YAESLHKPLRTYRVE
+1431 
-1446 FNLGRP
+1446 
-1452 ANNGTEGN
+1452 
-1460 QEVEEDIYT
+1460 
-1469 STYSTSQITKIT
+1469 
-1481 NNKLIYDTIDK
+1481 
-1492 NGMPTTAASQLRENG
+1492 
-1507 SPTKAKPTDGA
+1507 
-1518 GYPTNGA
+1518 
-1525 SSVQF
+1525 
-1530 TEIRSLKRIQ
+1530 
-1540 RTSEAVGTNGDE
+1540 
-1552 DGAALLGDGDNILN
+1552 
-1566 TPGIID
+1566 
-1572 PTTGRTLTVGEAIR
+1572 
-1586 LRVLD
+1586 
-1591 VRSGLLN
+1591 
-1598 VSTTG
+1598 
-1603 ERISLEEAALRQLID
+1603 
-1618 PALVGK
+1618 
-1624 LLRPGAALDRDGRPL
+1624 
-1639 SLLEVIQK
+1639 
-1647 EILEAEN
+1647 
-1654 GGSYESTEKRI
+1654 
-1665 KVTTEGINE
+1665 
-1674 RQHSGSS
+1674 
-1681 RAAIADGG
+1681 
-1689 GSGGAAAATVAAT
+1689 
-1702 TASSS
+1702 
-1707 SSQQQQ
+1707 
-1713 RAVKYS
+1713 
-1719 TKEAKSIVDAIKQG
+1719 
-1733 LVDVT
+1733 
-1738 AGGGGGLYR
+1738 
-1747 TPSGRELSLADAYE
+1747 
-1761 CGYLVRSEAI
+1761 
-1771 KIAPHTLCLADALA
+1771 
-1785 QGLVDT
+1785 
-1791 GGWVTD
+1791 
-1797 RNTGDTFRLDSAIE
+1797 
-1811 RQLIDPHVREV
+1811 
-1822 VDTKH
+1822 
-1827 DTKVTV
+1827 
-1833 AQALEQGIINARTGR
+1833 
-1848 YMNPQTKEKL
+1848 
-1858 TFAEARHRQLIG
+1858 
-1870 KPLTL
+1870 
-1875 KDVCDLQLYDQ
+1875 
-1886 SERIASPT
+1886 
-1894 RRERVNIPGAIS
+1894 
-1906 LGVLDGENVR
+1906 
-1916 SIFKTSGAELLTLA
+1916 
-1930 EAMDQGIVL
+1930 
-1939 PFENRYRHHETG
+1939 
-1951 ELMTIPEAVDR
+1951 
-1962 GLISSVSIRSIFN
+1962 
-1975 IHGFKDPHS
+1975 
-1984 GEFVSFNMALAKNVL
+1984 
-1999 RKRDGQFML
+1999 
-2008 DSGKGVLLPLGEAVG
+2008 
-2023 LGLVRPEVY
+2023 
-2032 EMFNRAIG
+2032 
-2040 VQDDRAD
+2040 
-2047 RELSLIELVYRDHI
+2047 
-2061 DPKTGFLLDAARRVL
+2061 
-2076 PLEPAI
+2076 
-2082 ERKFITPEGALL
+2082 
-2094 LISLLNITLTT
+2094 
-2105 ETVTKTIKRYVTITH
+2105 
-2120 TGEAPEGQP
+2120 
-2129 QVLLS
+2129 
-2134 FTEAVRQGLIDE
+2134 
-2146 QTRTYRDPATGN
+2146 
-2158 LYSIQQ
+2158 
-2164 ALNHGLL
+2164 
-2171 LPDTEALPEQA
+2171 
-2182 AGGAPSGS
+2182 
-2190 GATAPIQFETRVV
+2190 
-2203 KGANSRTLN
+2203 
-2212 ITTEYLERADSELQT
+2212 
-2227 FELPANGWP
+2227 
-2236 LNEAIERQLLNPDT
+2236 
-2250 GLLVIPGTDR
+2250 
-2260 LVSFEECIKLQIINR
+2260 
-2275 QSAFVSDPKTPERR
+2275 
-2289 VTIDRALEKKILD
+2289 
-2302 PVGRYSARKGAE
+2302 
-2314 PLTMRQAI
+2314 
-2322 EQEYIIFE
+2322 
-2330 QCLPSVTVAD
+2330 
-2340 GSENRTIQ
+2340 
-2348 VTKRTGQ
+2348 
-2355 PDRVEISNPSAKNST
+2355 
-2370 LVEVKVVATPELMS
+2370 
-2384 PEPLQL
+2384 
-2390 APGVIYD
+2390 
-2397 PSTALVIF
+2397 
-2405 AETGRSDSILGAV
+2405 
-2418 AGGKID
+2418 
-2424 PSLVQLVDPANPA
+2424 
-2437 GEKLS
+2437 
-2442 IAEAIKRGLI
+2442 
-2452 DEQTGEI
+2452 
-2459 RTASGP
+2459 
-2465 ISMIE
+2465 
-2470 AIQKGLLLVAGAPLV
+2470 
-2485 AAAGAID
+2485 
-2492 SLKLF
+2492 
-2497 TDPVTGEEIP
+2497 
-2507 IELAYERGLITRS
+2507 
-2520 QLPSPERAALLR
+2520 
-2532 KKLSVESRRSSE
+2532 
-2544 GITTVVTKAGSLEYG
+2544 
-2559 QEPKKLQKMRKCV
+2559 
-2572 LRPKDAAEQGII
+2572 
-2584 DADTAQKLEDP
+2584 
-2595 ALFSNPS
+2595 
-2602 TTLADVLKSGQLKG
+2602 
-2616 ESGRI
+2616 
-2621 VDPQRGHVLNLKQ
+2621 
-2634 AAQRGILDLHG
+2634 
-2645 TNMIFV
+2645 
-2651 PIARCLSLPALETQG
+2651 
-2666 LLNPS
+2666 
-2671 DSRIY
+2671 
-2676 HPESGQL
+2676 
-2683 LTLREA
+2683 
-2689 LLCEIVDP
+2689 
-2697 LAEIT
+2697 
-2702 VNEQSMPLEQAIS
+2702 
-2715 AGLVDEDRCTI
+2715 
-2726 GGELKIVDA
+2726 
-2735 IDRGLCQPSN
+2735 
-2745 YESKIPPIGMSLPV
+2745 
-2759 VVERGL
+2759 
-2765 LDVARKEVT
+2765 
-2774 HPISRVPMPLESAL
+2774 
-2788 RNDFI
+2788 
-2793 MATPYTPDVDGV
+2793 
-2805 QLLDAI
+2805 
-2811 DRGRIDTTKGT
+2811 
-2822 YKTPLKGTAEIV
+2822 
-2834 DIPLR
+2834 
-2839 EAIDTGKL
+2839 
-2847 IVKPLP
+2847 
-2853 KLIQNLQA
+2853 
-2861 NHAVT
+2861 
-2866 SVQETVAAF
+2866 
-2875 HTITTK
+2875 
-2881 TVEIQS
+2881 
-2887 GYALISANEVQD
+2887 
-2899 LQTGAIMSVDEAVKQ
+2899 
-2914 GIMTQPEETRE
+2914 
-2925 ELTQQEVKIGLNE
+2925 
-2938 ALQRGLLDVTKGT
+2938 
-2951 FIHPSTGEVM
+2951 
-2961 SISVAVDR
+2961 
-2969 GFIGSHSS
+2969 
-2977 SEETLNR
+2977 
-2984 SPEMSHKA
+2984 
-2992 IGKVDVAESTP
+2992 
-3003 SDSPKKTV
+3003 
-3011 PLEASGQ
+3011 
-3018 LGPMSQQ
+3018 
-3025 PSGTPVGGVLDR
+3025 
-3037 SQVAQSAPSAV
+3037 
-3048 ASNSSTAPSSG
+3048 
-3059 SNIGNNIKD
+3059 
-3068 AAKLGLMA
+3068 
-3076 VVGAPVLGGM
+3076 
-3086 AIAGAVKKA
+3086 
-3095 FEKKDKG
+3095 
-3102 DTASAAGFEVV
+3102 
-3113 GNIEEP
+3113 
-3119 TVPFVNLAT
+3119 
-3128 DEILDPTANQ
+3128 
-3138 FAQSQPMVDSSA
+3138 
-3150 QKMPAEQD
+3150 
-3158 TEKAPEAIEALENV
+3158 
-3172 EQLAKAMVEPV
+3172 
-3183 KPEENS
+3183 
-3189 TVKEEL
+3189 
-3195 KAEVPSTT
+3195 
-3203 DGGAGSKLMDAA
+3203 
-3215 KLGLMAVVGAPL
+3215 
-3227 LAGKAVVDALK
+3227 
-3238 SDKQPAAVGEVVATG
+3238 
-3253 VEPTE
+3253 
-3258 RHVTFVER
+3258 
-3266 PSERPERMT
+3266 
-3275 LGEAI
+3275 
-3280 SQGKIDPKHCRIL
+3280 
-3293 VDDKQMPYTVEEGLN
+3293 
-3308 QGNVRIYDVVDVLS
+3308 
-3322 KERISFVEGEEGDDA
+3322 
-3337 LVLDASL
+3337 
-3344 TEQRLGELGVY
+3344 
-3355 DVEKGYFLDPTTGE
+3355 
-3369 RVSFRDFIY
+3369 
-3378 NAGALIDPTT
+3378 
-3388 IFVKDLGRNRF
+3388 
-3399 ERLDVALKKHL
+3399 
-3410 IDKHTGHMLD
+3410 
-3420 NKTGKK
+3420 
-3426 IKFVECC
+3426 
-3433 RRGWIVQREPAGDED
+3433 
-3448 LSPTLA
+3448 
-3454 EVIDAGQINPQ
+3454 
-3465 TGEFIQNNESI
+3465 
-3476 PIAEALRA
+3476 
-3484 GFIDNDSLSV
+3484 
-3494 RDPTDGQIVPLA
+3494 
-3506 VAIEKGIIDLKLG
+3506 
-3519 VLFNKDTQEEID
+3519 
-3531 LNEAYVKGYMLE
+3531 
-3543 GKRKPISLEA
+3543 
-3553 AVLKG
+3553 
-3558 LYNPESGLILDTITE
+3558 
-3573 EMVDVQQSVDKGIVD
+3573 
-3588 PKISNVKDTKENT
+3588 
-3601 LVPLQDALDMKL
+3601 
-3613 IDAESGKLKDTAS
+3613 
-3626 DQLMALDVAVE
+3626 
-3637 KNLMDTK
+3637 
-3644 HVTHSLIDV
+3644 
-3653 LSREFYN
+3653 
-3660 PATGKILDPANGDES
+3660 
-3675 NLKDA
+3675 
-3680 INTQLVEIDSVLI
+3680 
-3693 RDEARESVVKCR
+3693 
-3705 DAIASGLVDDV
+3705 
-3716 RGVLTRPE
+3716 
-3724 LTLDRAYQK
+3724 
-3733 GYVLS
+3733 
-3738 NKKPIS
+3738 
-3744 LADALLRG
+3744 
-3752 FYDPT
+3752 
-3757 TGKLLLE
+3757 
-3764 DAPAAVTL
+3764 
-3772 EQAIGQGEISTN
+3772 
-3784 DLIVRD
+3784 
-3790 PKSGTVISLAEAIRS
+3790 
-3805 ELVDPAAGLV
+3805 
-3815 VDSASGLSMGLGEA
+3815 
-3829 MDRGL
+3829 
-3834 IVASK
+3834 
-3839 RRCSLPDAVYRGL
+3839 
-3852 YDPKSG
+3852 
-3858 QFSSTTTPER
+3858 
-3868 MSTERAIRRG
+3868 
-3878 LLDPESTIVTVGG
+3878 
-3891 KIVPFELAIE
+3891 
-3901 NGTVDVRRGTIRDDE
+3901 
-3916 GVRIDFREAFDRG
+3916 
-3929 LLVEVRKPIGL
+3929 
-3940 SEAVLKGIYRE
+3940 
-3951 GNGKFVHAFDIGL
+3951 
-3964 LYDRKAPVSLQRAIH
+3964 
-3979 QGIYDDK
+3979 
-3986 TGKFVEPATGRKI
+3986 
-3999 TLQEATRKFI
+3999 
-4009 INPQLPCYFNER
+4009 
-4021 DETMLNLFEACRAK
+4021 
-4035 LIDRREGVFR
+4035 
-4045 EPGSEVFIPLS
+4045 
-4056 EALALGLIVDIE
+4056 
-4068 SAGFGLYETLAM
+4068 
-4080 GFYRPQTGQILHP
+4080 
-4093 ITGRQITLE
+4093 
-4102 EACDEDIVS
+4102 
-4111 PAASIVKI
+4111 
-4119 ASTGRYVRLD
+4119 
-4129 EAIEQGVVDA
+4129 
-4139 QAGMYNLPEG
+4139 
-4149 KVNLQEARRRG
+4149 
-4160 LIVTNQK
+4160 
-4167 LLSLEKAIKM
+4167 
-4177 GLYRGDEG
+4177 
-4185 GFVEPS
+4185 
-4191 SGDLLNLQE
+4191 
-4200 ALDAGLLDFETTVY
+4200 
-4214 KDAITGQDKPL
+4214 
-4225 RAAMHQADIDVDK
+4225 
-4238 GKVLDRKNDR
+4238 
-4248 AYNFDVAFGKGL
+4248 
-4260 LVTVNRPITGK
+4260 
-4271 ILERKESIDNL
+4271 
-4282 LQESP
+4282 
-4287 IGRGPKEMSLQ
+4287 
-4298 DALRHDLLSLEVSVV
+4298 
-4313 RDPRTGLF
+4313 
-4321 VPLRQALQDG
+4321 
-4331 VLQEGARATVDPK
+4331 
-4344 LLFFTFDN
+4344 
-4352 DCVVYVREPLSFDRA
+4352 
-4367 VECQLLDLTTGRFLS
+4367 
-4382 VPSASTAQPGP
+4382 
-4393 APSSEPSAAT
+4393 
-4403 ITLRDAIVQGLIDPE
+4403 
-4418 SVLLKDGAK
+4418 
-4427 RKLLHLPEAFRK
+4427 
-4439 GLIEPEK
+4439 
-4446 SNVLDTASSKL
+4446 
-4457 VPLQAAVETGLLT
+4457 
-4470 TPRRAFGLLEALDYQ
+4470 
-4485 LYAPA
+4485 
-4490 EGNFRDPF
+4490 
-4498 HHAAPA
+4498 
-4504 RTLTATIE
+4504 
-4512 AGLIDPS
+4512 
-4519 TTVVR
+4519 
-4524 DSVGKGS
+4524 
-4531 AIVPLA
+4531 
-4537 SAIASGLV
+4537 
-4545 DAARGHY
+4545 
-4552 HGDDREPID
+4552 
-4561 LVQAREKG
+4561 
-4569 YLLLAEQRQAVIEKF
+4569 QAVIEKF

-4623 SLKQIKEDIDGQS
+4623 SLKQIKEDIDAQS

-4671 LRARVDKAQDR
+4671 LRSRVDKAQDR

-4696 LGKLRTELDTFSSW
+4696 LGKLRTELDTFSGW

-4718 EDKES
+4718 EEKES
-4723 TLSDLHNLPSQS
+4723 TLSDLNNLPSQA

-4813 RANVLLDRLA
+4813 RANALLDRLA
-4823 GLGNRQRDYQ
+4823 GLGSRQRDYQ

-4838 VRSWLRD
+4838 VRNWLRD
-4845 VQPRVSSVLSD
+4845 VQPRVSSALSD

-4867 QMNQTKALQ
+4867 QMNQTRALQ
-4876 SEFLSQGRLLDN
+4876 SEFHSQGRLIDN
-4888 VQHSLDALLK
+4888 VQHCLDGLLK

-4922 YSQLLEALGDRSKL
+4922 YSQLLEALGDRAKL

-5000 ESVTLSAQELMATP
+5000 ESVTLSAQELMSTP
-5014 SNTRLAKRIESNLSD
+5014 SNTRLAKRIESNLID

-5043 RGEFLEDTMSQ
+5043 RGEFLEDTLSQ
-5054 LTKFLND
+5054 LAKFLND
-5061 SSNLEHELTALNEA
+5061 SSNLEQELTALNDA
-5075 LEGRELASLP
+5075 LEGRELVSLP
-5085 AEVFAQRMV
+5085 AEVLAQRMV
-5094 ELSRAKEDL
+5094 ELSRLKGDL
-5103 RPQYEATVRL
+5103 RPQYDATVRL
-5113 GKDLV
+5113 GKELV
-5118 AKRDVTDTG
+5118 GKRDVTDTG

-5133 KVLENLWKTTVTTL
+5133 KTLENLWKTMDTTL
-5147 EEKLKLSK
+5147 EDKLKLSK
-5155 QKAEQLHAYEN
+5155 QKAEQLHAYED
-5166 LKDQV
+5166 LKEQV

-5191 VDAIKFQIEEVRP
+5191 VDAIKYQIEEVRP

-5240 VYSPIKRSNV
+5240 VYSPIKRSTV
-5250 SPMRRM
+5250 SPMRRL
-5256 SGDARSPS
+5256 SGDTRSPS

-5328 RDEVRKHQENLKTL
+5328 RDEVRKHADSLKTL
-5342 ASFLDKIH
+5342 ANFLDKIH

-5356 VIGNKEEADR
+5356 VISNKEEADR

-5384 LDSTKAQVK
+5384 LDSTRAQVK

-5403 GAERLRAELDTVADR
+5403 GAERLRSELDAVADR

-5425 CKDRITFSEHLRDFL
+5425 CKDRITFSEQLRDFL

-5446 NTWLAAK
+5446 NGWLGAK

-5518 LRNVQKKWDEL
+5518 LRNLQKKWDEL

-5568 DSLPTDRDH
+5568 DALPTDRDH
-5577 QETLRKIENLERQL
+5577 QEALRKIENLERQL

-5605 ETLCRVLSDPVS
+5605 ETLCRVLSDPAS

-5713 KGRDLQDRPGQ
+5713 KGRELQDKPGQ
-5724 TTDRGMQR
+5724 TPDRTVQR
-5732 DLEKIAQQWDRLRSA
+5732 DLEKISQQWDRLRSA
-5747 ADDAA
+5747 AVDRHSRLQTCMEHCKKHAAASETFLAWLRGAEDKLATLKPGVLKKQQLDQQLRELQTFRSDVWKRSGEYETCRSLGETFIGACDVDKEAIKAELQDMRDRWERLNNELLVRAQTLETCAKRLGDFNEELRDLDHAVGRCEDRLGAHDALGGAAKDPKLLERVRAIKDDAG

-5765 GEIAAEARAAG
+5765 GEIAGEARAVG
-5776 GDGDHLKSEVDG
+5776 GDADHLKTEVDG
-5788 ISDRIEDLHAR
+5788 IADRIEDLHAR

-5806 LQSAATAVSQ
+5806 LQSAATAVAQ
-5816 FNDQVKLLGVDLND
+5816 FNDQVKLLGVDLSE
-5830 LEQQVDSL
+5830 LESQLDSL
-5838 HPPAREIKV
+5838 APPAREIKLV
-5847 VLNQLDEVAGIL
+5847 MNQLDEVAGIL
-5859 GKIDRAASNVSEVER
+5859 GKIDRVGAHVSEVER

-5894 IGTLRKQLGRLE
+5894 IGSLRKQLGRLE
-5906 NRARDH
+5906 NRARDR

-5925 FYDLHQHTQEDLGD
+5925 FYDMHAHALEDLSE
-5939 VSDQLKKMKPVS
+5939 VSDELRKMKPVS

-5957 RHQQE
+5957 RNQQ
-5962 DFRRFRQRVVE
+5962 DDLRRFRQRVVD
-5973 PLTGKIDEL
+5973 PLAGKIDEI
-5982 NRLGQDLIRSAQG
+5982 NRAGQELIRSAQG
-5995 GVPTALLEKDLEK
+5995 GVPTAILEKDLEK
-6008 INDRWNDLKEKMN
+6008 LNDRWSELKEKMN
-6021 ERERRLDVGLL
+6021 ERDRRLDVGLL

-6042 GLSEW
+6042 GLSQW
-6047 LKVTEEMVA
+6047 LKNTEEMVA
-6056 NQKPPSADYKV
+6056 NQKPPSADYMV
-6067 VKAQLADQPFLMK
+6067 VKAQLAEQKVLTRLLF
-6080 MLSDRQETMASMFE
+6080 DRQDSMSSLFQ

-6100 AGCDASEKAAIER
+6100 AGCDATEKAAIER
-6113 QLKELMRRLDDLTD
+6113 QLKELMRRFDDLTD
-6127 AAQRRTHD
+6127 ATQRRTLD

-6146 QDQLIPLTKWL
+6146 QDQLVPLTKWL
-6157 DGAERAVKAM
+6157 EGAERAVKAM

-6187 HDEILSKKPDFT
+6187 HDEILSKKPDFS
-6199 ELADIAAQL
+6199 ELADIAGQL

-6216 AVTLS
+6216 GVTLS

-6226 TTDRYTD
+6226 ATDRYTD
-6233 LVAVMETLKELQEAL
+6233 LVVASENIGHVLNESRQGLRHLVLTYQDLVSWMEKTESRLARFKIIPVHTEKLLEQMDALVVLNEEIASRSPNVESTVEAGSELMKHISSDEALQLKDKLDSLQRRYGELTTKGGDLLKHAQDALPLVQQFHDSHVRLVNWMQAAESSLATGDANEADIARLEAELSEIRPLLEQVNSIGPQLCQISPGEGASTIEGIVTRDNRRFEAIVEQIQRKAERLHLSKQRSNEVTADIDELLEWFRDMDATLRDADPPAMTPKLVRAQLQEHRSINDDISSQKGRVRDVTAAAKKVLRESQPNDGTMALREKLEDLKEMVETVAALCSNRLSVLEQALPLSEHFADSHTGLVGWLSDMEHQISMLSMPALRPDQIAIQQDKNERLTQSIAEHKPLLDKLNKTGEALMALVADDDAAKIGELLDSDNARYAALRTELRDRQNALDQALQESSQFSDKLEGMLRALQNTADQANQADPISAHPPKIRDQLDENAALVQDIDKRSEAFAAVQRAASDVIAKASNQSDPAVRDIKKKLDKLNALWGDLQKTTAKRGSSLNDTLSVADRFWREMQAVMDTLRELQEAL

-6341 TLQNLLSFLKRA
+6341 TLQNLLSFLARA
-6353 EERFQNLGPLGSDIE
+6353 EDRFQKLGPLGSDIE

-6395 RQAVEL
+6395 RALNRQAVEL
-6401 TERTSAEQAGAIREP
+6401 TERTSAEQASAIREP

-6572 DAVISA
+6572 DAVIGA

-6597 EVYNELEE
+6597 EVYSELEE

-6681 QAEKQLSSASAV
+6681 QAEKQLSSAPAV

-6732 YFSQKQDLESDLDKR
+6732 YFSQKQDVILIKNLLVSVQHRWERVVAKAAERTRALDHGYKEAREFHDAWAQLTSWLKDTEKTLDTLAEETSNDAVKIKKHLEKLREIQRNLQSKESLYDSTMRSGKGLMDRAPKTDEPVLVKMLGELKDAWKRVCHKSVERQRKFEEALLLSGQFADALQALLDWLRKTKARLAEDGPVHGDLDTVTTLVEHHRQLESDLDKR

-6754 MKTGLELERSDET
+6754 MKTGMELERSDET

-6782 DVQDLSGR
+6782 DVQELSSR
-6790 RKSRLDV
+6790 RKSRLEV

-6840 DTHAKFMKE
+6840 DVHAKFMKE
-6849 LREKEYDKEDT
+6849 LREKEFDKEDT

-6912 DLDESIEELL
+6912 DLDDSIEELL

-6943 IPPLEVLIADHK
+6943 IPPLEGLIADHK

-6989 GVLKTPIK
+6989 GVLKTPVR
-6997 GSQADLREHSPDYS
+6997 GSQADLREHSPDYG

-7017 RFGSRDQGLNSR
+7017 SFKGSRDQGLNSR
-7029 RTSRATQSPG
+7029 RTSSRVSPG

-7056 FSTSNQ
+7056 FSPSNQ
-7062 ADTELRSPR
+7062 TDTELRSPR

-7094 DHMLYLQDVERVRQF
+7094 DHLLYLQDVERVRQF

-7193 QDRKPKTEADKIHD
+7193 QERKPKTEADKIHD

-7344 SASTPDSLSDNESGI
+7344 SASTPDSLSDNESGL

-7365 QTPSRKSSVPAS
+7365 QTPSRKTSVPVS

-7443 GSVSGRTGTTTTT
+7443 GSVTGRTGNTTT

-7476 NGGMSRSSSIPTL
+7476 
-7489 IGLPNS
+7489 
-7495 SQPRS
+7495 
-7500 RIPVRQTSNVSN
+7500 
-7512 SSSATG
+7512 

-7541 APPRPESRNS
+7541 PGSTVPRPESRNS
-7551 RGTTPSEKRA
+7551 RGATPSEKRA

>member
-22 NNNGEVQQHHTS
+22 NNNGELQQQQQQQQHHQS
-34 SSSTSIN
+34 
-41 NNHHHQQHQQQQY
+41 HHHQQQQQFQ
-54 HQTITTTTTHRHS
+54 QTITTTTTHRHS
-67 IGGSGGGAVATS
+67 IGGSGGGGATS
-79 SSGGTT
+79 SGT
-85 IVGKNHHYYNNG
+85 IVGKHHQYYSSNG
-97 GGGGSPGPGNG
+97 SSGGGAAGGGSPSPANG
-108 TVGGGGTSPHN
+108 QGSSHN
-119 GGGHH
+119 IN
-124 HQHHHNNNGE
+124 NNNGGD

-150 TSPATGSSLNVTSQG
+150 TSPATGSTLNIQSQG

-321 SSWRDGLAFS
+321 GSWRDGLAFS

-417 QEYREQAQQL
+417 HEYREQAQTL

-448 ELKRLLTDLNRFRTE
+448 ELKRLLSDLNRFRTE

-470 DKQHLFSIY
+470 DKQHLFSMY

-513 LADRDSIL
+513 LADRDMIL

-532 KIAEKVQREYKHTET
+532 KLAEKVQREYKHTET
-547 IITKIETRISEESRR
+547 VITKIETRISEESRR
-562 IERLHPVEAK
+562 IDRLHPVEAK

-605 QASDLHK
+605 QANDLHK

-666 FRDVQEYTEWC
+666 FRDLQEYTEWC
-677 QSKLKQLHTSDY
+677 QTKLKHLLSADY

-721 RHASNFTG
+721 RHVSNFSG
-729 EELQLY
+729 EEQQLY

-903 GESLLRGM
+903 GEALLRGM

-933 AIVPLKQ
+933 SVVPLKQ

-967 ETCTLLDTSGR
+967 ESCTLLDTSGR

-1010 AERLKRLFD
+1010 ADRLKRLFD

-1067 NDDADKLSKQASRI
+1067 NDDADKLLAEGDPADPQLRRLRREMDEVNRLFDEFEKRARAEEESKQASRI

-1169 QAGLHGDRLK
+1169 QAVLHGDRLK

-1202 SRQLELPSTQEGLY
+1202 SRQLELPSTQDGLY
-1216 EVYKRLTAIQETIS
+1216 EVYKRLTTIQETIS
-1230 SQQPEMDKMNDSADQ
+1230 NQQPEMDKMNDSADQ

-1322 SARELDS
+1322 AARELD
-1329 MLGETVE
+1329 
-1336 RIPKVEQVNLT
+1336 
-1347 GGRLIR
+1347 
-1353 EAKIYDGKCVHY
+1353 
-1365 IDWLSEVRPSFSPP
+1365 
-1379 RQDLRPANADPGATE
+1379 
-1394 VYSKRLDTL
+1394 
-1403 NGRFETLLEQLTQ
+1403 
-1416 RLKTAIEV
+1416 
-1424 NGADGLR
+1424 
-1431 YAESLHKPLRTYRVE
+1431 
-1446 FNLGRP
+1446 
-1452 ANNGTEGN
+1452 
-1460 QEVEEDIYT
+1460 
-1469 STYSTSQITKIT
+1469 
-1481 NNKLIYDTIDK
+1481 
-1492 NGMPTTAASQLRENG
+1492 
-1507 SPTKAKPTDGA
+1507 
-1518 GYPTNGA
+1518 
-1525 SSVQF
+1525 
-1530 TEIRSLKRIQ
+1530 
-1540 RTSEAVGTNGDE
+1540 
-1552 DGAALLGDGDNILN
+1552 
-1566 TPGIID
+1566 
-1572 PTTGRTLTVGEAIR
+1572 
-1586 LRVLD
+1586 
-1591 VRSGLLN
+1591 
-1598 VSTTG
+1598 
-1603 ERISLEEAALRQLID
+1603 
-1618 PALVGK
+1618 
-1624 LLRPGAALDRDGRPL
+1624 
-1639 SLLEVIQK
+1639 
-1647 EILEAEN
+1647 
-1654 GGSYESTEKRI
+1654 
-1665 KVTTEGINE
+1665 
-1674 RQHSGSS
+1674 
-1681 RAAIADGG
+1681 
-1689 GSGGAAAATVAAT
+1689 
-1702 TASSS
+1702 
-1707 SSQQQQ
+1707 
-1713 RAVKYS
+1713 
-1719 TKEAKSIVDAIKQG
+1719 
-1733 LVDVT
+1733 
-1738 AGGGGGLYR
+1738 
-1747 TPSGRELSLADAYE
+1747 
-1761 CGYLVRSEAI
+1761 
-1771 KIAPHTLCLADALA
+1771 
-1785 QGLVDT
+1785 
-1791 GGWVTD
+1791 
-1797 RNTGDTFRLDSAIE
+1797 
-1811 RQLIDPHVREV
+1811 
-1822 VDTKH
+1822 
-1827 DTKVTV
+1827 
-1833 AQALEQGIINARTGR
+1833 
-1848 YMNPQTKEKL
+1848 
-1858 TFAEARHRQLIG
+1858 
-1870 KPLTL
+1870 
-1875 KDVCDLQLYDQ
+1875 
-1886 SERIASPT
+1886 
-1894 RRERVNIPGAIS
+1894 
-1906 LGVLDGENVR
+1906 
-1916 SIFKTSGAELLTLA
+1916 
-1930 EAMDQGIVL
+1930 
-1939 PFENRYRHHETG
+1939 
-1951 ELMTIPEAVDR
+1951 
-1962 GLISSVSIRSIFN
+1962 
-1975 IHGFKDPHS
+1975 
-1984 GEFVSFNMALAKNVL
+1984 
-1999 RKRDGQFML
+1999 
-2008 DSGKGVLLPLGEAVG
+2008 
-2023 LGLVRPEVY
+2023 
-2032 EMFNRAIG
+2032 
-2040 VQDDRAD
+2040 
-2047 RELSLIELVYRDHI
+2047 
-2061 DPKTGFLLDAARRVL
+2061 
-2076 PLEPAI
+2076 
-2082 ERKFITPEGALL
+2082 
-2094 LISLLNITLTT
+2094 
-2105 ETVTKTIKRYVTITH
+2105 
-2120 TGEAPEGQP
+2120 
-2129 QVLLS
+2129 
-2134 FTEAVRQGLIDE
+2134 
-2146 QTRTYRDPATGN
+2146 
-2158 LYSIQQ
+2158 
-2164 ALNHGLL
+2164 
-2171 LPDTEALPEQA
+2171 
-2182 AGGAPSGS
+2182 
-2190 GATAPIQFETRVV
+2190 
-2203 KGANSRTLN
+2203 
-2212 ITTEYLERADSELQT
+2212 
-2227 FELPANGWP
+2227 
-2236 LNEAIERQLLNPDT
+2236 
-2250 GLLVIPGTDR
+2250 
-2260 LVSFEECIKLQIINR
+2260 
-2275 QSAFVSDPKTPERR
+2275 
-2289 VTIDRALEKKILD
+2289 
-2302 PVGRYSARKGAE
+2302 
-2314 PLTMRQAI
+2314 
-2322 EQEYIIFE
+2322 
-2330 QCLPSVTVAD
+2330 
-2340 GSENRTIQ
+2340 
-2348 VTKRTGQ
+2348 
-2355 PDRVEISNPSAKNST
+2355 
-2370 LVEVKVVATPELMS
+2370 
-2384 PEPLQL
+2384 
-2390 APGVIYD
+2390 
-2397 PSTALVIF
+2397 
-2405 AETGRSDSILGAV
+2405 
-2418 AGGKID
+2418 
-2424 PSLVQLVDPANPA
+2424 
-2437 GEKLS
+2437 
-2442 IAEAIKRGLI
+2442 
-2452 DEQTGEI
+2452 
-2459 RTASGP
+2459 
-2465 ISMIE
+2465 
-2470 AIQKGLLLVAGAPLV
+2470 
-2485 AAAGAID
+2485 
-2492 SLKLF
+2492 
-2497 TDPVTGEEIP
+2497 
-2507 IELAYERGLITRS
+2507 
-2520 QLPSPERAALLR
+2520 
-2532 KKLSVESRRSSE
+2532 
-2544 GITTVVTKAGSLEYG
+2544 
-2559 QEPKKLQKMRKCV
+2559 
-2572 LRPKDAAEQGII
+2572 
-2584 DADTAQKLEDP
+2584 
-2595 ALFSNPS
+2595 
-2602 TTLADVLKSGQLKG
+2602 
-2616 ESGRI
+2616 
-2621 VDPQRGHVLNLKQ
+2621 
-2634 AAQRGILDLHG
+2634 
-2645 TNMIFV
+2645 
-2651 PIARCLSLPALETQG
+2651 
-2666 LLNPS
+2666 
-2671 DSRIY
+2671 
-2676 HPESGQL
+2676 
-2683 LTLREA
+2683 
-2689 LLCEIVDP
+2689 
-2697 LAEIT
+2697 
-2702 VNEQSMPLEQAIS
+2702 
-2715 AGLVDEDRCTI
+2715 
-2726 GGELKIVDA
+2726 
-2735 IDRGLCQPSN
+2735 
-2745 YESKIPPIGMSLPV
+2745 
-2759 VVERGL
+2759 
-2765 LDVARKEVT
+2765 
-2774 HPISRVPMPLESAL
+2774 
-2788 RNDFI
+2788 
-2793 MATPYTPDVDGV
+2793 
-2805 QLLDAI
+2805 
-2811 DRGRIDTTKGT
+2811 
-2822 YKTPLKGTAEIV
+2822 
-2834 DIPLR
+2834 
-2839 EAIDTGKL
+2839 
-2847 IVKPLP
+2847 
-2853 KLIQNLQA
+2853 
-2861 NHAVT
+2861 
-2866 SVQETVAAF
+2866 
-2875 HTITTK
+2875 
-2881 TVEIQS
+2881 
-2887 GYALISANEVQD
+2887 
-2899 LQTGAIMSVDEAVKQ
+2899 
-2914 GIMTQPEETRE
+2914 
-2925 ELTQQEVKIGLNE
+2925 
-2938 ALQRGLLDVTKGT
+2938 
-2951 FIHPSTGEVM
+2951 
-2961 SISVAVDR
+2961 
-2969 GFIGSHSS
+2969 
-2977 SEETLNR
+2977 
-2984 SPEMSHKA
+2984 
-2992 IGKVDVAESTP
+2992 
-3003 SDSPKKTV
+3003 
-3011 PLEASGQ
+3011 
-3018 LGPMSQQ
+3018 
-3025 PSGTPVGGVLDR
+3025 
-3037 SQVAQSAPSAV
+3037 
-3048 ASNSSTAPSSG
+3048 
-3059 SNIGNNIKD
+3059 
-3068 AAKLGLMA
+3068 
-3076 VVGAPVLGGM
+3076 
-3086 AIAGAVKKA
+3086 
-3095 FEKKDKG
+3095 
-3102 DTASAAGFEVV
+3102 
-3113 GNIEEP
+3113 
-3119 TVPFVNLAT
+3119 
-3128 DEILDPTANQ
+3128 
-3138 FAQSQPMVDSSA
+3138 
-3150 QKMPAEQD
+3150 
-3158 TEKAPEAIEALENV
+3158 
-3172 EQLAKAMVEPV
+3172 
-3183 KPEENS
+3183 
-3189 TVKEEL
+3189 
-3195 KAEVPSTT
+3195 
-3203 DGGAGSKLMDAA
+3203 
-3215 KLGLMAVVGAPL
+3215 
-3227 LAGKAVVDALK
+3227 
-3238 SDKQPAAVGEVVATG
+3238 
-3253 VEPTE
+3253 
-3258 RHVTFVER
+3258 
-3266 PSERPERMT
+3266 
-3275 LGEAI
+3275 
-3280 SQGKIDPKHCRIL
+3280 
-3293 VDDKQMPYTVEEGLN
+3293 
-3308 QGNVRIYDVVDVLS
+3308 
-3322 KERISFVEGEEGDDA
+3322 
-3337 LVLDASL
+3337 
-3344 TEQRLGELGVY
+3344 
-3355 DVEKGYFLDPTTGE
+3355 
-3369 RVSFRDFIY
+3369 
-3378 NAGALIDPTT
+3378 
-3388 IFVKDLGRNRF
+3388 
-3399 ERLDVALKKHL
+3399 
-3410 IDKHTGHMLD
+3410 
-3420 NKTGKK
+3420 
-3426 IKFVECC
+3426 
-3433 RRGWIVQREPAGDED
+3433 
-3448 LSPTLA
+3448 
-3454 EVIDAGQINPQ
+3454 
-3465 TGEFIQNNESI
+3465 
-3476 PIAEALRA
+3476 
-3484 GFIDNDSLSV
+3484 
-3494 RDPTDGQIVPLA
+3494 
-3506 VAIEKGIIDLKLG
+3506 
-3519 VLFNKDTQEEID
+3519 
-3531 LNEAYVKGYMLE
+3531 
-3543 GKRKPISLEA
+3543 
-3553 AVLKG
+3553 
-3558 LYNPESGLILDTITE
+3558 
-3573 EMVDVQQSVDKGIVD
+3573 
-3588 PKISNVKDTKENT
+3588 
-3601 LVPLQDALDMKL
+3601 
-3613 IDAESGKLKDTAS
+3613 
-3626 DQLMALDVAVE
+3626 
-3637 KNLMDTK
+3637 
-3644 HVTHSLIDV
+3644 
-3653 LSREFYN
+3653 
-3660 PATGKILDPANGDES
+3660 
-3675 NLKDA
+3675 
-3680 INTQLVEIDSVLI
+3680 
-3693 RDEARESVVKCR
+3693 
-3705 DAIASGLVDDV
+3705 
-3716 RGVLTRPE
+3716 
-3724 LTLDRAYQK
+3724 
-3733 GYVLS
+3733 
-3738 NKKPIS
+3738 
-3744 LADALLRG
+3744 
-3752 FYDPT
+3752 
-3757 TGKLLLE
+3757 
-3764 DAPAAVTL
+3764 
-3772 EQAIGQGEISTN
+3772 
-3784 DLIVRD
+3784 
-3790 PKSGTVISLAEAIRS
+3790 
-3805 ELVDPAAGLV
+3805 
-3815 VDSASGLSMGLGEA
+3815 
-3829 MDRGL
+3829 
-3834 IVASK
+3834 
-3839 RRCSLPDAVYRGL
+3839 
-3852 YDPKSG
+3852 
-3858 QFSSTTTPER
+3858 
-3868 MSTERAIRRG
+3868 
-3878 LLDPESTIVTVGG
+3878 
-3891 KIVPFELAIE
+3891 
-3901 NGTVDVRRGTIRDDE
+3901 
-3916 GVRIDFREAFDRG
+3916 
-3929 LLVEVRKPIGL
+3929 
-3940 SEAVLKGIYRE
+3940 
-3951 GNGKFVHAFDIGL
+3951 
-3964 LYDRKAPVSLQRAIH
+3964 
-3979 QGIYDDK
+3979 
-3986 TGKFVEPATGRKI
+3986 
-3999 TLQEATRKFI
+3999 
-4009 INPQLPCYFNER
+4009 
-4021 DETMLNLFEACRAK
+4021 
-4035 LIDRREGVFR
+4035 
-4045 EPGSEVFIPLS
+4045 
-4056 EALALGLIVDIE
+4056 
-4068 SAGFGLYETLAM
+4068 
-4080 GFYRPQTGQILHP
+4080 
-4093 ITGRQITLE
+4093 
-4102 EACDEDIVS
+4102 
-4111 PAASIVKI
+4111 
-4119 ASTGRYVRLD
+4119 
-4129 EAIEQGVVDA
+4129 
-4139 QAGMYNLPEG
+4139 
-4149 KVNLQEARRRG
+4149 
-4160 LIVTNQK
+4160 
-4167 LLSLEKAIKM
+4167 
-4177 GLYRGDEG
+4177 
-4185 GFVEPS
+4185 
-4191 SGDLLNLQE
+4191 
-4200 ALDAGLLDFETTVY
+4200 
-4214 KDAITGQDKPL
+4214 
-4225 RAAMHQADIDVDK
+4225 
-4238 GKVLDRKNDR
+4238 
-4248 AYNFDVAFGKGL
+4248 
-4260 LVTVNRPITGK
+4260 
-4271 ILERKESIDNL
+4271 
-4282 LQESP
+4282 
-4287 IGRGPKEMSLQ
+4287 
-4298 DALRHDLLSLEVSVV
+4298 
-4313 RDPRTGLF
+4313 
-4321 VPLRQALQDG
+4321 
-4331 VLQEGARATVDPK
+4331 
-4344 LLFFTFDN
+4344 
-4352 DCVVYVREPLSFDRA
+4352 
-4367 VECQLLDLTTGRFLS
+4367 
-4382 VPSASTAQPGP
+4382 
-4393 APSSEPSAAT
+4393 
-4403 ITLRDAIVQGLIDPE
+4403 
-4418 SVLLKDGAK
+4418 
-4427 RKLLHLPEAFRK
+4427 
-4439 GLIEPEK
+4439 
-4446 SNVLDTASSKL
+4446 
-4457 VPLQAAVETGLLT
+4457 
-4470 TPRRAFGLLEALDYQ
+4470 
-4485 LYAPA
+4485 
-4490 EGNFRDPF
+4490 
-4498 HHAAPA
+4498 
-4504 RTLTATIE
+4504 
-4512 AGLIDPS
+4512 
-4519 TTVVR
+4519 
-4524 DSVGKGS
+4524 
-4531 AIVPLA
+4531 
-4537 SAIASGLV
+4537 
-4545 DAARGHY
+4545 
-4552 HGDDREPID
+4552 
-4561 LVQAREKG
+4561 
-4569 YLLLAEQRQAVIEKF
+4569 QAVIEKF

-4602 QDIAAVGGP
+4602 QDIAVVGGP

-4623 SLKQIKEDIDGQS
+4623 SLKQIKEDIDAQS
-4636 RPVASCLDQVRQLV
+4636 RPVAACLDQVRQLV

-4671 LRARVDKAQDR
+4671 LRSRVDKAQDR

-4696 LGKLRTELDTFSSW
+4696 LGKLRSELDTFSSW
-4710 LQSSRRTL
+4710 LQTSRRTL
-4718 EDKES
+4718 EEKES

-4780 PDRLPHIEQI
+4780 PDRLPHIEQV

-4795 PIRQEVSLVTA
+4795 PIRQEVQLVTA

-4813 RANVLLDRLA
+4813 RANALLDRLA
-4823 GLGNRQRDYQ
+4823 GLGSRQRDYQ
-4833 ESLEK
+4833 EALEK

-4845 VQPRVSSVLSD
+4845 VQPRVSSALSD

-4862 QSVQD
+4862 QAVQD

-4876 SEFLSQGRLLDN
+4876 SEFLSQGRLIDN

-4922 YSQLLEALGDRSKL
+4922 YNQLLEALGDRSKL

-5000 ESVTLSAQELMATP
+5000 ESVTLSAQELTATP

-5043 RGEFLEDTMSQ
+5043 RGEFLEDTLAQ
-5054 LTKFLND
+5054 LSKFLND
-5061 SSNLEHELTALNEA
+5061 SSNLEQELTALNDA
-5075 LEGRELASLP
+5075 LEGRELVSLP
-5085 AEVFAQRMV
+5085 AEVLAQRMV
-5094 ELSRAKEDL
+5094 ELSRLKEEL
-5103 RPQYEATVRL
+5103 RPQYDGTVRL

-5127 VVRDLV
+5127 VVRDRV
-5133 KVLENLWKTTVTTL
+5133 KALESLWKTMDTTL
-5147 EEKLKLSK
+5147 EDKLKLSR
-5155 QKAEQLHAYEN
+5155 QKAEQLHAYED

-5171 LVWLSSIETRTNN
+5171 LGWLGSIETRTNN

-5191 VDAIKFQIEEVRP
+5191 VEAIKYQIEEVRP

-5250 SPMRRM
+5250 SPMRRL

-5283 SRRSSQDGFQ
+5283 SRRSSQDGFH

-5314 GARLNDRQNELDSV
+5314 GARLNDRQNELESV
-5328 RDEVRKHQENLKTL
+5328 RDEVRKHQDNLKTL
-5342 ASFLDKIH
+5342 ANFLDKIH

-5356 VIGNKEEADR
+5356 VIGNKEEAER

-5403 GAERLRAELDTVADR
+5403 GAERLRSELETVADR

-5425 CKDRITFSEHLRDFL
+5425 CKDRITFSEQLRDFL

-5446 NTWLAAK
+5446 NTWLTAK

-5508 SPEGQAVSTK
+5508 SPEGQAVSNK

-5529 VARLD
+5529 VSRLD

-5568 DSLPTDRDH
+5568 DTLPTDRDH

-5591 EGQRPLLADSEAAA
+5591 EGQRPLLADSEAAG
-5605 ETLCRVLSDPVS
+5605 ETLCRVLSDPAS
-5617 RADVNARVAAVGKQ
+5617 RADVNARLAAVGKQ

-5637 KLDMRKAETD
+5637 KLDLRKAETD

-5684 PTLQHQIDTH
+5684 PTLQHQIETH
-5694 EPVYREVMGR
+5694 EPIYREVMSR

-5713 KGRDLQDRPGQ
+5713 KGRELQDKPGH
-5724 TTDRGMQR
+5724 TTDRAVQR
-5732 DLEKIAQQWDRLRSA
+5732 DLEKISQQWERLRSA
-5747 ADDAA
+5747 AVDRHSRLQTCMEHCKKHAAASEAFLSWLRSAEDKLATLKPGLLKKQQLDQQLRDLQTFRSDVWKRSGEYETCRSLGETFIGACDVDKEAIKAELQDMKDRWERLNNDLLARAQTLETCAKRLGDFNEELRDLDHAVGRCEDRLAAHDALGGAAKDPKLLERVRAIKDDAST
-5752 ALRKPL
+5752 LSKPL

-5765 GEIAAEARAAG
+5765 GEIAGEARAAG
-5776 GDGDHLKSEVDG
+5776 GDADHLKSEVDG

-5816 FNDQVKLLGVDLND
+5816 FNDKVKLLGVDLND
-5830 LEQQVDSL
+5830 LENQVDSL
-5838 HPPAREIKV
+5838 NPPAREIKI
-5847 VLNQLDEVAGIL
+5847 VLNQLDEVASIL
-5859 GKIDRAASNVSEVER
+5859 GKIERVGGQVSEVER

-5906 NRARDH
+5906 NRTRDH

-5925 FYDLHQHTQEDLGD
+5925 FYDLHQHTLEDLAEVND
-5939 VSDQLKKMKPVS
+5939 ELKKMKPVS

-5957 RHQQE
+5957 RNQQD

-5973 PLTGKIDEL
+5973 PLTGKIDEI

-5995 GVPTALLEKDLEK
+5995 AVPTAILEKDLEK
-6008 INDRWNDLKEKMN
+6008 INDKWNDLKERMN
-6021 ERERRLDVGLL
+6021 ERDRRLDVGLL

-6042 GLSEW
+6042 GLSKW
-6047 LKVTEEMVA
+6047 LKDTEEMVA

-6067 VKAQLADQPFLMK
+6067 VKAQLQEQKFLTK
-6080 MLSDRQETMASMFE
+6080 MLLDRQNSMSSLFQ

-6100 AGCDASEKAAIER
+6100 AGCDASEKAGIER
-6113 QLKELMRRLDDLTD
+6113 QLKELMRRFDDLTD
-6127 AAQRRTHD
+6127 AAQRRTLD

-6157 DGAERAVKAM
+6157 EGAERAVKAM
-6167 ELVPTDEEKIQARI
+6167 ELVPTDEEKIQTRI

-6187 HDEILSKKPDFT
+6187 HDEILSKKPDFS
-6199 ELADIAAQL
+6199 ELADIAGQL

-6216 AVTLS
+6216 GVTLS

-6233 LVAVMETLKELQEAL
+6233 LVVASENIGHVLNESRQGLRHLVLTYQDLVSWMEKTENKLQRFKIIPVHTEKLLEQMDVLVVLNEEIASRSPNVESTVDAGSELMKHISSDEALQLKDKLDSLQRRYGELTTKGGDLLKHAQDALPLVQQFHDSHLRLVNWMQAAESSLATGDANEIDIARLEAELSEIRPLLEQVNSIGPQLCQISPGEGASTIEGIVTRDNRRFEAIVEQIQRKAERLHLSKQRSNEVTADIDELLEWFRDMDATLRDADPPAMTPKLVRAQLQEHRSINDDISSQKGRVRDVTASAKKVLRESQPNENTIALREKLEDLKEVVETVATLCANRLSVLEQALPLSEHFADSHTGLVSWLNDMEHQISMLSMPALRPDQIAIQQDKNERLTQSIAEHKPLLDKLNKTGEALIALVADDDAAKIGEILDSDNARYGALRTELRNRQNALDQALQESSQFSDKLEGMLRALQNTAEQANQADPISAHPPKIHDQIDENLALVQDIDKRSEAFAAVQRAASDVISKATNQSDPAVRDIKKKLDKLNALWGDLQKTTSKRGSALNETLSVADKFWKEMQAVMETLKELQDAL

-6341 TLQNLLSFLKRA
+6341 TLQNLLNFLARA
-6353 EERFQNLGPLGSDIE
+6353 EDRFQKLGPLGSDIE

-6401 TERTSAEQAGAIREP
+6401 TERTSAEQASAIREP

-6547 LEESLREAQAFTAEI
+6547 LEEALREAQAFTAEI

-6605 NRAKVETLIAQGQ
+6605 NRAKVETLVAQGQ

-6693 SRVLETIQQQMEE
+6693 SRVLEIIQQQMEE

-6732 YFSQKQDLESDLDKR
+6732 YFSQKQDVILIKNLLVSVQHRWERVVAKAAERTRALDHGYKEAREFHDAWVQLTTWLKETEKTLDTLAEESSNDAVKIKKHLEKLREIQRNLQSKESFYDSTMRNGKGLMDRAPKTDEPVLSKMMNELKDSWKRVCHKSVERQRKFEEALLLSGQFADALQALLDWLRKTKARLAEDGPVHGDLDTVTTLVEHHRQLESDLDKR

-6754 MKTGLELERSDET
+6754 MKTGQELERSDET
-6767 RETSKHLKEMQRLWD
+6767 RETSKNLKEMQKLWD
-6782 DVQDLSGR
+6782 DVQDLSSR

-6840 DTHAKFMKE
+6840 DIHAKFMKE
-6849 LREKEYDKEDT
+6849 LREKEYDKDDT

-6896 AISRQTKLEQH
+6896 AFSRQSKLEQH

-6912 DLDESIEELL
+6912 DLDDSIEELL

-6931 LLNLETEPLPDE
+6931 LLNLETESLPDE

-6989 GVLKTPIK
+6989 GVLKTPVFK
-6997 GSQADLREHSPDYS
+6997 
-7011 TLGRKQ
+7011 
-7017 RFGSRDQGLNSR
+7017 GSRDQGLNSR
-7029 RTSRATQSPG
+7029 RTSRVSPG

-7056 FSTSNQ
+7056 FSPSNQ

-7094 DHMLYLQDVERVRQF
+7094 DHLLYLQDVERVRQF

-7365 QTPSRKSSVPAS
+7365 QTPSRKSSVPVS
-7377 RSQMTPG
+7377 RTQMTPG

-7394 RPASRAGSKPPSRHG
+7394 RPASRTGSKPPSRHG
-7409 STLSLDSTDDATP
+7409 STLSLDSTDDTP

-7456 TTNGVSSRT
+7456 TATNGVSSRT

-7495 SQPRS
+7495 R
-7500 RIPVRQTSNVSN
+7500 
-7512 SSSATG
+7512 

-7529 QTPRRT
+7529 QTPRRP
-7535 SVEPGT
+7535 SVDPGT
-7541 APPRPESRNS
+7541 PGSTRPDRSS

>member
-22 NNNGEVQQHHTS
+22 NNNGEVSQQQHHTS

-41 NNHHHQQHQQQQY
+41 NNHHHHQQQQQQQQY

-67 IGGSGGGAVATS
+67 IGGSGGVA
-79 SSGGTT
+79 SSGGT
-85 IVGKNHHYYNNG
+85 IVGKHHHYYNNG

-108 TVGGGGTSPHN
+108 SAGSPHN
-119 GGGHH
+119 GSSHH
-124 HQHHHNNNGE
+124 HNNGE

-150 TSPATGSSLNVTSQG
+150 TSPATGSTLNVTSQG

-513 LADRDSIL
+513 LADRDMIL

-562 IERLHPVEAK
+562 IDRLHPVEAK

-967 ETCTLLDTSGR
+967 ESCTLLDTSGR

-1067 NDDADKLSKQASRI
+1067 NDDADKLLAEGDPADPQLRRLRREMDEVNRLFDEFEKRARAEEESKQASRI

-1189 DNEQVISDLEGKL
+1189 DNEQVISDLESKL
-1202 SRQLELPSTQEGLY
+1202 SRQLELPSSQEGLY

-1322 SARELDS
+1322 SARELD
-1329 MLGETVE
+1329 
-1336 RIPKVEQVNLT
+1336 
-1347 GGRLIR
+1347 
-1353 EAKIYDGKCVHY
+1353 
-1365 IDWLSEVRPSFSPP
+1365 
-1379 RQDLRPANADPGATE
+1379 
-1394 VYSKRLDTL
+1394 
-1403 NGRFETLLEQLTQ
+1403 
-1416 RLKTAIEV
+1416 
-1424 NGADGLR
+1424 
-1431 YAESLHKPLRTYRVE
+1431 
-1446 FNLGRP
+1446 
-1452 ANNGTEGN
+1452 
-1460 QEVEEDIYT
+1460 
-1469 STYSTSQITKIT
+1469 
-1481 NNKLIYDTIDK
+1481 
-1492 NGMPTTAASQLRENG
+1492 
-1507 SPTKAKPTDGA
+1507 
-1518 GYPTNGA
+1518 
-1525 SSVQF
+1525 
-1530 TEIRSLKRIQ
+1530 
-1540 RTSEAVGTNGDE
+1540 
-1552 DGAALLGDGDNILN
+1552 
-1566 TPGIID
+1566 
-1572 PTTGRTLTVGEAIR
+1572 
-1586 LRVLD
+1586 
-1591 VRSGLLN
+1591 
-1598 VSTTG
+1598 
-1603 ERISLEEAALRQLID
+1603 
-1618 PALVGK
+1618 
-1624 LLRPGAALDRDGRPL
+1624 
-1639 SLLEVIQK
+1639 
-1647 EILEAEN
+1647 
-1654 GGSYESTEKRI
+1654 
-1665 KVTTEGINE
+1665 
-1674 RQHSGSS
+1674 
-1681 RAAIADGG
+1681 
-1689 GSGGAAAATVAAT
+1689 
-1702 TASSS
+1702 
-1707 SSQQQQ
+1707 
-1713 RAVKYS
+1713 
-1719 TKEAKSIVDAIKQG
+1719 
-1733 LVDVT
+1733 
-1738 AGGGGGLYR
+1738 
-1747 TPSGRELSLADAYE
+1747 
-1761 CGYLVRSEAI
+1761 
-1771 KIAPHTLCLADALA
+1771 
-1785 QGLVDT
+1785 
-1791 GGWVTD
+1791 
-1797 RNTGDTFRLDSAIE
+1797 
-1811 RQLIDPHVREV
+1811 
-1822 VDTKH
+1822 
-1827 DTKVTV
+1827 
-1833 AQALEQGIINARTGR
+1833 
-1848 YMNPQTKEKL
+1848 
-1858 TFAEARHRQLIG
+1858 
-1870 KPLTL
+1870 
-1875 KDVCDLQLYDQ
+1875 
-1886 SERIASPT
+1886 
-1894 RRERVNIPGAIS
+1894 
-1906 LGVLDGENVR
+1906 
-1916 SIFKTSGAELLTLA
+1916 
-1930 EAMDQGIVL
+1930 
-1939 PFENRYRHHETG
+1939 
-1951 ELMTIPEAVDR
+1951 
-1962 GLISSVSIRSIFN
+1962 
-1975 IHGFKDPHS
+1975 
-1984 GEFVSFNMALAKNVL
+1984 
-1999 RKRDGQFML
+1999 
-2008 DSGKGVLLPLGEAVG
+2008 
-2023 LGLVRPEVY
+2023 
-2032 EMFNRAIG
+2032 
-2040 VQDDRAD
+2040 
-2047 RELSLIELVYRDHI
+2047 
-2061 DPKTGFLLDAARRVL
+2061 
-2076 PLEPAI
+2076 
-2082 ERKFITPEGALL
+2082 
-2094 LISLLNITLTT
+2094 
-2105 ETVTKTIKRYVTITH
+2105 
-2120 TGEAPEGQP
+2120 
-2129 QVLLS
+2129 
-2134 FTEAVRQGLIDE
+2134 
-2146 QTRTYRDPATGN
+2146 
-2158 LYSIQQ
+2158 
-2164 ALNHGLL
+2164 
-2171 LPDTEALPEQA
+2171 
-2182 AGGAPSGS
+2182 
-2190 GATAPIQFETRVV
+2190 
-2203 KGANSRTLN
+2203 
-2212 ITTEYLERADSELQT
+2212 
-2227 FELPANGWP
+2227 
-2236 LNEAIERQLLNPDT
+2236 
-2250 GLLVIPGTDR
+2250 
-2260 LVSFEECIKLQIINR
+2260 
-2275 QSAFVSDPKTPERR
+2275 
-2289 VTIDRALEKKILD
+2289 
-2302 PVGRYSARKGAE
+2302 
-2314 PLTMRQAI
+2314 
-2322 EQEYIIFE
+2322 
-2330 QCLPSVTVAD
+2330 
-2340 GSENRTIQ
+2340 
-2348 VTKRTGQ
+2348 
-2355 PDRVEISNPSAKNST
+2355 
-2370 LVEVKVVATPELMS
+2370 
-2384 PEPLQL
+2384 
-2390 APGVIYD
+2390 
-2397 PSTALVIF
+2397 
-2405 AETGRSDSILGAV
+2405 
-2418 AGGKID
+2418 
-2424 PSLVQLVDPANPA
+2424 
-2437 GEKLS
+2437 
-2442 IAEAIKRGLI
+2442 
-2452 DEQTGEI
+2452 
-2459 RTASGP
+2459 
-2465 ISMIE
+2465 
-2470 AIQKGLLLVAGAPLV
+2470 
-2485 AAAGAID
+2485 
-2492 SLKLF
+2492 
-2497 TDPVTGEEIP
+2497 
-2507 IELAYERGLITRS
+2507 
-2520 QLPSPERAALLR
+2520 
-2532 KKLSVESRRSSE
+2532 
-2544 GITTVVTKAGSLEYG
+2544 
-2559 QEPKKLQKMRKCV
+2559 
-2572 LRPKDAAEQGII
+2572 
-2584 DADTAQKLEDP
+2584 
-2595 ALFSNPS
+2595 
-2602 TTLADVLKSGQLKG
+2602 
-2616 ESGRI
+2616 
-2621 VDPQRGHVLNLKQ
+2621 
-2634 AAQRGILDLHG
+2634 
-2645 TNMIFV
+2645 
-2651 PIARCLSLPALETQG
+2651 
-2666 LLNPS
+2666 
-2671 DSRIY
+2671 
-2676 HPESGQL
+2676 
-2683 LTLREA
+2683 
-2689 LLCEIVDP
+2689 
-2697 LAEIT
+2697 
-2702 VNEQSMPLEQAIS
+2702 
-2715 AGLVDEDRCTI
+2715 
-2726 GGELKIVDA
+2726 
-2735 IDRGLCQPSN
+2735 
-2745 YESKIPPIGMSLPV
+2745 
-2759 VVERGL
+2759 
-2765 LDVARKEVT
+2765 
-2774 HPISRVPMPLESAL
+2774 
-2788 RNDFI
+2788 
-2793 MATPYTPDVDGV
+2793 
-2805 QLLDAI
+2805 
-2811 DRGRIDTTKGT
+2811 
-2822 YKTPLKGTAEIV
+2822 
-2834 DIPLR
+2834 
-2839 EAIDTGKL
+2839 
-2847 IVKPLP
+2847 
-2853 KLIQNLQA
+2853 
-2861 NHAVT
+2861 
-2866 SVQETVAAF
+2866 
-2875 HTITTK
+2875 
-2881 TVEIQS
+2881 
-2887 GYALISANEVQD
+2887 
-2899 LQTGAIMSVDEAVKQ
+2899 
-2914 GIMTQPEETRE
+2914 
-2925 ELTQQEVKIGLNE
+2925 
-2938 ALQRGLLDVTKGT
+2938 
-2951 FIHPSTGEVM
+2951 
-2961 SISVAVDR
+2961 
-2969 GFIGSHSS
+2969 
-2977 SEETLNR
+2977 
-2984 SPEMSHKA
+2984 
-2992 IGKVDVAESTP
+2992 
-3003 SDSPKKTV
+3003 
-3011 PLEASGQ
+3011 
-3018 LGPMSQQ
+3018 
-3025 PSGTPVGGVLDR
+3025 
-3037 SQVAQSAPSAV
+3037 
-3048 ASNSSTAPSSG
+3048 
-3059 SNIGNNIKD
+3059 
-3068 AAKLGLMA
+3068 
-3076 VVGAPVLGGM
+3076 
-3086 AIAGAVKKA
+3086 
-3095 FEKKDKG
+3095 
-3102 DTASAAGFEVV
+3102 
-3113 GNIEEP
+3113 
-3119 TVPFVNLAT
+3119 
-3128 DEILDPTANQ
+3128 
-3138 FAQSQPMVDSSA
+3138 
-3150 QKMPAEQD
+3150 
-3158 TEKAPEAIEALENV
+3158 
-3172 EQLAKAMVEPV
+3172 
-3183 KPEENS
+3183 
-3189 TVKEEL
+3189 
-3195 KAEVPSTT
+3195 
-3203 DGGAGSKLMDAA
+3203 
-3215 KLGLMAVVGAPL
+3215 
-3227 LAGKAVVDALK
+3227 
-3238 SDKQPAAVGEVVATG
+3238 
-3253 VEPTE
+3253 
-3258 RHVTFVER
+3258 
-3266 PSERPERMT
+3266 
-3275 LGEAI
+3275 
-3280 SQGKIDPKHCRIL
+3280 
-3293 VDDKQMPYTVEEGLN
+3293 
-3308 QGNVRIYDVVDVLS
+3308 
-3322 KERISFVEGEEGDDA
+3322 
-3337 LVLDASL
+3337 
-3344 TEQRLGELGVY
+3344 
-3355 DVEKGYFLDPTTGE
+3355 
-3369 RVSFRDFIY
+3369 
-3378 NAGALIDPTT
+3378 
-3388 IFVKDLGRNRF
+3388 
-3399 ERLDVALKKHL
+3399 
-3410 IDKHTGHMLD
+3410 
-3420 NKTGKK
+3420 
-3426 IKFVECC
+3426 
-3433 RRGWIVQREPAGDED
+3433 
-3448 LSPTLA
+3448 
-3454 EVIDAGQINPQ
+3454 
-3465 TGEFIQNNESI
+3465 
-3476 PIAEALRA
+3476 
-3484 GFIDNDSLSV
+3484 
-3494 RDPTDGQIVPLA
+3494 
-3506 VAIEKGIIDLKLG
+3506 
-3519 VLFNKDTQEEID
+3519 
-3531 LNEAYVKGYMLE
+3531 
-3543 GKRKPISLEA
+3543 
-3553 AVLKG
+3553 
-3558 LYNPESGLILDTITE
+3558 
-3573 EMVDVQQSVDKGIVD
+3573 
-3588 PKISNVKDTKENT
+3588 
-3601 LVPLQDALDMKL
+3601 
-3613 IDAESGKLKDTAS
+3613 
-3626 DQLMALDVAVE
+3626 
-3637 KNLMDTK
+3637 
-3644 HVTHSLIDV
+3644 
-3653 LSREFYN
+3653 
-3660 PATGKILDPANGDES
+3660 
-3675 NLKDA
+3675 
-3680 INTQLVEIDSVLI
+3680 
-3693 RDEARESVVKCR
+3693 
-3705 DAIASGLVDDV
+3705 
-3716 RGVLTRPE
+3716 
-3724 LTLDRAYQK
+3724 
-3733 GYVLS
+3733 
-3738 NKKPIS
+3738 
-3744 LADALLRG
+3744 
-3752 FYDPT
+3752 
-3757 TGKLLLE
+3757 
-3764 DAPAAVTL
+3764 
-3772 EQAIGQGEISTN
+3772 
-3784 DLIVRD
+3784 
-3790 PKSGTVISLAEAIRS
+3790 
-3805 ELVDPAAGLV
+3805 
-3815 VDSASGLSMGLGEA
+3815 
-3829 MDRGL
+3829 
-3834 IVASK
+3834 
-3839 RRCSLPDAVYRGL
+3839 
-3852 YDPKSG
+3852 
-3858 QFSSTTTPER
+3858 
-3868 MSTERAIRRG
+3868 
-3878 LLDPESTIVTVGG
+3878 
-3891 KIVPFELAIE
+3891 
-3901 NGTVDVRRGTIRDDE
+3901 
-3916 GVRIDFREAFDRG
+3916 
-3929 LLVEVRKPIGL
+3929 
-3940 SEAVLKGIYRE
+3940 
-3951 GNGKFVHAFDIGL
+3951 
-3964 LYDRKAPVSLQRAIH
+3964 
-3979 QGIYDDK
+3979 
-3986 TGKFVEPATGRKI
+3986 
-3999 TLQEATRKFI
+3999 
-4009 INPQLPCYFNER
+4009 
-4021 DETMLNLFEACRAK
+4021 
-4035 LIDRREGVFR
+4035 
-4045 EPGSEVFIPLS
+4045 
-4056 EALALGLIVDIE
+4056 
-4068 SAGFGLYETLAM
+4068 
-4080 GFYRPQTGQILHP
+4080 
-4093 ITGRQITLE
+4093 
-4102 EACDEDIVS
+4102 
-4111 PAASIVKI
+4111 
-4119 ASTGRYVRLD
+4119 
-4129 EAIEQGVVDA
+4129 
-4139 QAGMYNLPEG
+4139 
-4149 KVNLQEARRRG
+4149 
-4160 LIVTNQK
+4160 
-4167 LLSLEKAIKM
+4167 
-4177 GLYRGDEG
+4177 
-4185 GFVEPS
+4185 
-4191 SGDLLNLQE
+4191 
-4200 ALDAGLLDFETTVY
+4200 
-4214 KDAITGQDKPL
+4214 
-4225 RAAMHQADIDVDK
+4225 
-4238 GKVLDRKNDR
+4238 
-4248 AYNFDVAFGKGL
+4248 
-4260 LVTVNRPITGK
+4260 
-4271 ILERKESIDNL
+4271 
-4282 LQESP
+4282 
-4287 IGRGPKEMSLQ
+4287 
-4298 DALRHDLLSLEVSVV
+4298 
-4313 RDPRTGLF
+4313 
-4321 VPLRQALQDG
+4321 
-4331 VLQEGARATVDPK
+4331 
-4344 LLFFTFDN
+4344 
-4352 DCVVYVREPLSFDRA
+4352 
-4367 VECQLLDLTTGRFLS
+4367 
-4382 VPSASTAQPGP
+4382 
-4393 APSSEPSAAT
+4393 
-4403 ITLRDAIVQGLIDPE
+4403 
-4418 SVLLKDGAK
+4418 
-4427 RKLLHLPEAFRK
+4427 
-4439 GLIEPEK
+4439 
-4446 SNVLDTASSKL
+4446 
-4457 VPLQAAVETGLLT
+4457 
-4470 TPRRAFGLLEALDYQ
+4470 
-4485 LYAPA
+4485 
-4490 EGNFRDPF
+4490 
-4498 HHAAPA
+4498 
-4504 RTLTATIE
+4504 
-4512 AGLIDPS
+4512 
-4519 TTVVR
+4519 
-4524 DSVGKGS
+4524 
-4531 AIVPLA
+4531 
-4537 SAIASGLV
+4537 
-4545 DAARGHY
+4545 
-4552 HGDDREPID
+4552 
-4561 LVQAREKG
+4561 
-4569 YLLLAEQRQAVIEKF
+4569 QAVIEKF

-4723 TLSDLHNLPSQS
+4723 TLSDLNNLPSQS
-4735 DTVKEF
+4735 DSVKEF

-4813 RANVLLDRLA
+4813 RANALLDRLA

-4833 ESLEK
+4833 DSLEK

-4845 VQPRVSSVLSD
+4845 VQPRVSNVLSD

-4888 VQHSLDALLK
+4888 VQHCLDALLK

-4922 YSQLLEALGDRSKL
+4922 YTQLLEALGDRSKL

-5043 RGEFLEDTMSQ
+5043 RGEFLEDTLSQ
-5054 LTKFLND
+5054 LSKFLND
-5061 SSNLEHELTALNEA
+5061 SSNLEQELTALNDA
-5075 LEGRELASLP
+5075 LEGRELVSLP
-5085 AEVFAQRMV
+5085 AEVLAQRMV
-5094 ELSRAKEDL
+5094 ELSRLKEDL

-5113 GKDLV
+5113 GKDLI

-5133 KVLENLWKTTVTTL
+5133 KVLESLWKTMDTKL
-5147 EEKLKLSK
+5147 DEKLKLSK

-5191 VDAIKFQIEEVRP
+5191 VDAIKYQIEEVRP

-5250 SPMRRM
+5250 SPMRRL

-5328 RDEVRKHQENLKTL
+5328 RDEVRKHQDNLKTL

-5403 GAERLRAELDTVADR
+5403 GAERLRTELDAVADR

-5425 CKDRITFSEHLRDFL
+5425 CKDRITFSEYLRDFL

-5503 HLRES
+5503 QLRES

-5518 LRNVQKKWDEL
+5518 LRNLQKKWDDL

-5617 RADVNARVAAVGKQ
+5617 RADVNARVTAVGKQ

-5713 KGRDLQDRPGQ
+5713 KGRDLQDKPGQ

-5747 ADDAA
+5747 AVDRHSRLQTCMEHCKKHAAASEAFLSWLRSAEDKLALLKPGLLKKQQLDQQLRDLQTFRSDVWKRSGEYETCRSLGETFIGACDVDKEAIKAELQDMKDRWERLNNELLARAQTLETCAKRLGDFNEELRDLDHAVGRCEDRLAAHDALGGAAKDPKLLERVRAIKDDAT

-5765 GEIAAEARAAG
+5765 GEIAGEARAAG
-5776 GDGDHLKSEVDG
+5776 GDADHLKSEVDG

-5816 FNDQVKLLGVDLND
+5816 FNDKVKLLGVDLND

-5847 VLNQLDEVAGIL
+5847 VLNQLDEVSGIIN
-5859 GKIDRAASNVSEVER
+5859 KIDRVAAHVSEVER

-5894 IGTLRKQLGRLE
+5894 IGTLRKQLGRLD

-5925 FYDLHQHTQEDLGD
+5925 FYDLHQHTQEDLGE
-5939 VSDQLKKMKPVS
+5939 VGDQLKKMKPVS

-5957 RHQQE
+5957 RHQQ
-5962 DFRRFRQRVVE
+5962 DDLRRFRQRVVE

-5995 GVPTALLEKDLEK
+5995 GVPTTALEKDLEK
-6008 INDRWNDLKEKMN
+6008 INDRWNDLKEKLN

-6080 MLSDRQETMASMFE
+6080 MLSDRQETMASLFE

-6233 LVAVMETLKELQEAL
+6233 LVVASENIGHVLNESRQGLRHLVLTYQDLVSWMEKTENKLQRFKIIPVHTEKLLEQMDALVVLNEEIASRSPNVESTVEAGSELMKHISSDEALQLKDKLDSLQRRYGELTTKGGDLLKHAQDALPLVQQFHDSHARLVSWMQAAESALATGDANENDIARLEAELTENRQLLEQVNSIGPQLCQISPGEGASTIEGIVTRDNRRFEAIVEQIQRKAERLHLSKQRSNEVTADIDELLEWFRDMDATLRDADPPAMTPKLVRTQLQEHRSINDDISSQKGRVRDVTAAAKKVLRESQPNDNTIALREKLEDLKEVVETVAALCSNRLSVLEQALPLSEHFADSHTGLATWLNDMEHQISMLSMPALRPDQIAIQQDKNERLTQSITEHKPLLDKLNKTGEALMALVADEDAAKIGEILDSDNARYAALRTELRDRQNALDQALQESSQFSDKLEGMLRALQNTAEQANQADPISAHPPKIHDQIDENVALVQDIDKRGEAFAAVQRAASDVISKATNQSDPAVRDIKKKLDKLNALWGDLQKTTSKRGAALNDTLAVAEKFWKEMQAVMETLKELQEAL

-6341 TLQNLLSFLKRA
+6341 TLQNLLNFLARA
-6353 EERFQNLGPLGSDIE
+6353 EDRFQKLGPLGSDIE

-6416 LNAVNRRWENLL
+6416 LNAVNRRWESLL

-6618 EYVRKQTQL
+6618 EYVRKQSQL
-6627 QVSASNLQHTLRTL
+6627 QVSSSNLQHTLRTL

-6732 YFSQKQDLESDLDKR
+6732 YFSQKQDVILIKNLLVSVQHRWERVVAKAAERTRALDHGYKEAREFHDAWVQLTGWLKDTEKTLDTLAEETSNDAVKIKKHLEKLREIQRNLQSKESFYDSTMRNGKGLMDRAPKSDETVLSKMMSELKDSWKRVCQKSVERQRKFEEALLLSGQFADALQALLDWLRKTKARLAEDGPVHGDLDTVTTLVEHHRQLESDLDKR

-6754 MKTGLELERSDET
+6754 MKTGLELERSDES
-6767 RETSKHLKEMQRLWD
+6767 RETSKNLKEMQRLWD
-6782 DVQDLSGR
+6782 DVQDLSSR

-6840 DTHAKFMKE
+6840 DIHAKFMKE

-6931 LLNLETEPLPDE
+6931 LLNLDAEPLPDE

-6989 GVLKTPIK
+6989 GVLKTPIFK
-6997 GSQADLREHSPDYS
+6997 
-7011 TLGRKQ
+7011 
-7017 RFGSRDQGLNSR
+7017 GSRDQGLNSR
-7029 RTSRATQSPG
+7029 RTSRVSPG

-7056 FSTSNQ
+7056 FTQSNQ

-7083 MLAWERQRRLH
+7083 LLAWERQRRLH

-7365 QTPSRKSSVPAS
+7365 QTPSRKSSVPVS

-7495 SQPRS
+7495 R
-7500 RIPVRQTSNVSN
+7500 
-7512 SSSATG
+7512 

-7541 APPRPESRNS
+7541 PGSTIPARPESRNS
-7551 RGTTPSEKRA
+7551 RGATPSEKRA

>member
-1 MSTQSYYKDRLGFDP
+1 MKRTPRKPSVSGFSVDRESLAEWAKDKPLSILQLDP
-16 REALYD
+16 ADR
-22 NNNGEVQQHHTS
+22 
-34 SSSTSIN
+34 
-41 NNHHHQQHQQQQY
+41 
-54 HQTITTTTTHRHS
+54 
-67 IGGSGGGAVATS
+67 AVLRIA
-79 SSGGTT
+79 
-85 IVGKNHHYYNNG
+85 
-97 GGGGSPGPGNG
+97 
-108 TVGGGGTSPHN
+108 
-119 GGGHH
+119 
-124 HQHHHNNNGE
+124 
-134 YYHTT
+134 
-139 PAKRHRQSFTA
+139 
-150 TSPATGSSLNVTSQG
+150 
-165 GYEDALT
+165 
-172 QFKDERDAIQKK
+172 DERDAIQKK

-321 SSWRDGLAFS
+321 GSWRDGLAFS

-417 QEYREQAQQL
+417 HEYREQAQTL

-448 ELKRLLTDLNRFRTE
+448 ELKRLLSDLNRFRTE

-470 DKQHLFSIY
+470 DKQHLFSMY

-513 LADRDSIL
+513 LADRDMIL

-532 KIAEKVQREYKHTET
+532 KLAEKVQREYKHTET
-547 IITKIETRISEESRR
+547 VITKIETRISEESRR
-562 IERLHPVEAK
+562 IDRLHPVEAK

-605 QASDLHK
+605 QANDLHK

-629 TSLVQKLSGLSYP
+629 SSLVQKLSGLSYP

-666 FRDVQEYTEWC
+666 FRDLQEYTEWC
-677 QSKLKQLHTSDY
+677 QTKLKHLLSADY

-721 RHASNFTG
+721 RHVSNFSG
-729 EELQLY
+729 EEQQLY

-903 GESLLRGM
+903 GEALLRGM

-933 AIVPLKQ
+933 SVVPLKQ

-967 ETCTLLDTSGR
+967 ESCTLLDTSGR

-1010 AERLKRLFD
+1010 ADRLKRLFD

-1067 NDDADKLSKQASRI
+1067 NDDADKLLAEGDPADPQLRRLRREMDEVNRLFDEFEKRARAEEESKQASRI

-1169 QAGLHGDRLK
+1169 QAVLHGDRLK

-1202 SRQLELPSTQEGLY
+1202 SRQLELPSTQDGLY
-1216 EVYKRLTAIQETIS
+1216 EVYKRLTTIQETIS
-1230 SQQPEMDKMNDSADQ
+1230 NQQPEMDKMNDSADQ

-1322 SARELDS
+1322 AARELDT

-1365 IDWLSEVRPSFSPP
+1365 IDWLTEVRPSFSPP
-1379 RQDLRPANADPGATE
+1379 RHDLRPADADPGATE
-1394 VYSKRLDTL
+1394 VYSKRLDSL
-1403 NGRFETLLEQLTQ
+1403 NSRFESLFEQLTQ

-1452 ANNGTEGN
+1452 VNNGTDSQ
-1460 QEVEEDIYT
+1460 QEVEEQDIYT
-1469 STYSTSQITKIT
+1469 TTYSTSQITKIT
-1481 NNKLIYDTIDK
+1481 NNKLIYDTIDS
-1492 NGMPTTAASQLRENG
+1492 NGG
-1507 SPTKAKPTDGA
+1507 SPTKQRISESGGSTAHGNAP
-1518 GYPTNGA
+1518 NGA

-1540 RTSEAVGTNGDE
+1540 RTSEGVGTSSGGPDE
-1552 DGAALLGDGDNILN
+1552 DAGGESILN

-1572 PTTGRTLTVGEAIR
+1572 PSTGRTLTVGEAIR
-1586 LRVLD
+1586 LRILD
-1591 VRSGLLN
+1591 VRSGQLN
-1598 VSTTG
+1598 VDG
-1603 ERISLEEAALRQLID
+1603 ERISLEDAATAPRQLID
-1618 PALVGK
+1618 RELVEK
-1624 LLRPGAALDRDGRPL
+1624 LLRPGAAHDRDGRPM

-1654 GGSYESTEKRI
+1654 GSYEGAEKR
-1665 KVTTEGINE
+1665 
-1674 RQHSGSS
+1674 
-1681 RAAIADGG
+1681 
-1689 GSGGAAAATVAAT
+1689 
-1702 TASSS
+1702 
-1707 SSQQQQ
+1707 
-1713 RAVKYS
+1713 
-1719 TKEAKSIVDAIKQG
+1719 
-1733 LVDVT
+1733 
-1738 AGGGGGLYR
+1738 
-1747 TPSGRELSLADAYE
+1747 
-1761 CGYLVRSEAI
+1761 
-1771 KIAPHTLCLADALA
+1771 
-1785 QGLVDT
+1785 
-1791 GGWVTD
+1791 
-1797 RNTGDTFRLDSAIE
+1797 
-1811 RQLIDPHVREV
+1811 
-1822 VDTKH
+1822 
-1827 DTKVTV
+1827 
-1833 AQALEQGIINARTGR
+1833 
-1848 YMNPQTKEKL
+1848 
-1858 TFAEARHRQLIG
+1858 
-1870 KPLTL
+1870 
-1875 KDVCDLQLYDQ
+1875 
-1886 SERIASPT
+1886 
-1894 RRERVNIPGAIS
+1894 
-1906 LGVLDGENVR
+1906 
-1916 SIFKTSGAELLTLA
+1916 
-1930 EAMDQGIVL
+1930 
-1939 PFENRYRHHETG
+1939 
-1951 ELMTIPEAVDR
+1951 
-1962 GLISSVSIRSIFN
+1962 
-1975 IHGFKDPHS
+1975 
-1984 GEFVSFNMALAKNVL
+1984 
-1999 RKRDGQFML
+1999 
-2008 DSGKGVLLPLGEAVG
+2008 
-2023 LGLVRPEVY
+2023 
-2032 EMFNRAIG
+2032 
-2040 VQDDRAD
+2040 
-2047 RELSLIELVYRDHI
+2047 
-2061 DPKTGFLLDAARRVL
+2061 
-2076 PLEPAI
+2076 
-2082 ERKFITPEGALL
+2082 
-2094 LISLLNITLTT
+2094 
-2105 ETVTKTIKRYVTITH
+2105 
-2120 TGEAPEGQP
+2120 
-2129 QVLLS
+2129 
-2134 FTEAVRQGLIDE
+2134 
-2146 QTRTYRDPATGN
+2146 
-2158 LYSIQQ
+2158 
-2164 ALNHGLL
+2164 
-2171 LPDTEALPEQA
+2171 
-2182 AGGAPSGS
+2182 
-2190 GATAPIQFETRVV
+2190 
-2203 KGANSRTLN
+2203 
-2212 ITTEYLERADSELQT
+2212 
-2227 FELPANGWP
+2227 
-2236 LNEAIERQLLNPDT
+2236 
-2250 GLLVIPGTDR
+2250 
-2260 LVSFEECIKLQIINR
+2260 
-2275 QSAFVSDPKTPERR
+2275 
-2289 VTIDRALEKKILD
+2289 
-2302 PVGRYSARKGAE
+2302 
-2314 PLTMRQAI
+2314 
-2322 EQEYIIFE
+2322 
-2330 QCLPSVTVAD
+2330 
-2340 GSENRTIQ
+2340 
-2348 VTKRTGQ
+2348 
-2355 PDRVEISNPSAKNST
+2355 
-2370 LVEVKVVATPELMS
+2370 
-2384 PEPLQL
+2384 
-2390 APGVIYD
+2390 
-2397 PSTALVIF
+2397 
-2405 AETGRSDSILGAV
+2405 
-2418 AGGKID
+2418 
-2424 PSLVQLVDPANPA
+2424 
-2437 GEKLS
+2437 
-2442 IAEAIKRGLI
+2442 
-2452 DEQTGEI
+2452 
-2459 RTASGP
+2459 
-2465 ISMIE
+2465 
-2470 AIQKGLLLVAGAPLV
+2470 
-2485 AAAGAID
+2485 
-2492 SLKLF
+2492 
-2497 TDPVTGEEIP
+2497 
-2507 IELAYERGLITRS
+2507 
-2520 QLPSPERAALLR
+2520 
-2532 KKLSVESRRSSE
+2532 
-2544 GITTVVTKAGSLEYG
+2544 
-2559 QEPKKLQKMRKCV
+2559 
-2572 LRPKDAAEQGII
+2572 
-2584 DADTAQKLEDP
+2584 
-2595 ALFSNPS
+2595 
-2602 TTLADVLKSGQLKG
+2602 
-2616 ESGRI
+2616 
-2621 VDPQRGHVLNLKQ
+2621 
-2634 AAQRGILDLHG
+2634 
-2645 TNMIFV
+2645 
-2651 PIARCLSLPALETQG
+2651 
-2666 LLNPS
+2666 
-2671 DSRIY
+2671 
-2676 HPESGQL
+2676 
-2683 LTLREA
+2683 
-2689 LLCEIVDP
+2689 
-2697 LAEIT
+2697 
-2702 VNEQSMPLEQAIS
+2702 
-2715 AGLVDEDRCTI
+2715 
-2726 GGELKIVDA
+2726 
-2735 IDRGLCQPSN
+2735 
-2745 YESKIPPIGMSLPV
+2745 
-2759 VVERGL
+2759 
-2765 LDVARKEVT
+2765 
-2774 HPISRVPMPLESAL
+2774 
-2788 RNDFI
+2788 
-2793 MATPYTPDVDGV
+2793 
-2805 QLLDAI
+2805 
-2811 DRGRIDTTKGT
+2811 
-2822 YKTPLKGTAEIV
+2822 
-2834 DIPLR
+2834 
-2839 EAIDTGKL
+2839 
-2847 IVKPLP
+2847 
-2853 KLIQNLQA
+2853 
-2861 NHAVT
+2861 
-2866 SVQETVAAF
+2866 
-2875 HTITTK
+2875 
-2881 TVEIQS
+2881 
-2887 GYALISANEVQD
+2887 
-2899 LQTGAIMSVDEAVKQ
+2899 
-2914 GIMTQPEETRE
+2914 
-2925 ELTQQEVKIGLNE
+2925 
-2938 ALQRGLLDVTKGT
+2938 
-2951 FIHPSTGEVM
+2951 
-2961 SISVAVDR
+2961 
-2969 GFIGSHSS
+2969 
-2977 SEETLNR
+2977 
-2984 SPEMSHKA
+2984 
-2992 IGKVDVAESTP
+2992 
-3003 SDSPKKTV
+3003 
-3011 PLEASGQ
+3011 
-3018 LGPMSQQ
+3018 
-3025 PSGTPVGGVLDR
+3025 
-3037 SQVAQSAPSAV
+3037 
-3048 ASNSSTAPSSG
+3048 
-3059 SNIGNNIKD
+3059 
-3068 AAKLGLMA
+3068 
-3076 VVGAPVLGGM
+3076 
-3086 AIAGAVKKA
+3086 
-3095 FEKKDKG
+3095 
-3102 DTASAAGFEVV
+3102 
-3113 GNIEEP
+3113 
-3119 TVPFVNLAT
+3119 
-3128 DEILDPTANQ
+3128 
-3138 FAQSQPMVDSSA
+3138 
-3150 QKMPAEQD
+3150 
-3158 TEKAPEAIEALENV
+3158 
-3172 EQLAKAMVEPV
+3172 
-3183 KPEENS
+3183 
-3189 TVKEEL
+3189 
-3195 KAEVPSTT
+3195 
-3203 DGGAGSKLMDAA
+3203 
-3215 KLGLMAVVGAPL
+3215 
-3227 LAGKAVVDALK
+3227 
-3238 SDKQPAAVGEVVATG
+3238 
-3253 VEPTE
+3253 
-3258 RHVTFVER
+3258 
-3266 PSERPERMT
+3266 
-3275 LGEAI
+3275 
-3280 SQGKIDPKHCRIL
+3280 
-3293 VDDKQMPYTVEEGLN
+3293 
-3308 QGNVRIYDVVDVLS
+3308 
-3322 KERISFVEGEEGDDA
+3322 
-3337 LVLDASL
+3337 
-3344 TEQRLGELGVY
+3344 
-3355 DVEKGYFLDPTTGE
+3355 
-3369 RVSFRDFIY
+3369 
-3378 NAGALIDPTT
+3378 
-3388 IFVKDLGRNRF
+3388 
-3399 ERLDVALKKHL
+3399 
-3410 IDKHTGHMLD
+3410 
-3420 NKTGKK
+3420 
-3426 IKFVECC
+3426 
-3433 RRGWIVQREPAGDED
+3433 
-3448 LSPTLA
+3448 
-3454 EVIDAGQINPQ
+3454 
-3465 TGEFIQNNESI
+3465 
-3476 PIAEALRA
+3476 
-3484 GFIDNDSLSV
+3484 
-3494 RDPTDGQIVPLA
+3494 
-3506 VAIEKGIIDLKLG
+3506 
-3519 VLFNKDTQEEID
+3519 
-3531 LNEAYVKGYMLE
+3531 
-3543 GKRKPISLEA
+3543 
-3553 AVLKG
+3553 
-3558 LYNPESGLILDTITE
+3558 
-3573 EMVDVQQSVDKGIVD
+3573 
-3588 PKISNVKDTKENT
+3588 
-3601 LVPLQDALDMKL
+3601 MK
-3613 IDAESGKLKDTAS
+3613 
-3626 DQLMALDVAVE
+3626 
-3637 KNLMDTK
+3637 
-3644 HVTHSLIDV
+3644 
-3653 LSREFYN
+3653 
-3660 PATGKILDPANGDES
+3660 
-3675 NLKDA
+3675 
-3680 INTQLVEIDSVLI
+3680 
-3693 RDEARESVVKCR
+3693 
-3705 DAIASGLVDDV
+3705 
-3716 RGVLTRPE
+3716 
-3724 LTLDRAYQK
+3724 
-3733 GYVLS
+3733 
-3738 NKKPIS
+3738 
-3744 LADALLRG
+3744 
-3752 FYDPT
+3752 
-3757 TGKLLLE
+3757 
-3764 DAPAAVTL
+3764 
-3772 EQAIGQGEISTN
+3772 
-3784 DLIVRD
+3784 
-3790 PKSGTVISLAEAIRS
+3790 
-3805 ELVDPAAGLV
+3805 
-3815 VDSASGLSMGLGEA
+3815 
-3829 MDRGL
+3829 
-3834 IVASK
+3834 
-3839 RRCSLPDAVYRGL
+3839 
-3852 YDPKSG
+3852 
-3858 QFSSTTTPER
+3858 
-3868 MSTERAIRRG
+3868 
-3878 LLDPESTIVTVGG
+3878 
-3891 KIVPFELAIE
+3891 
-3901 NGTVDVRRGTIRDDE
+3901 
-3916 GVRIDFREAFDRG
+3916 
-3929 LLVEVRKPIGL
+3929 
-3940 SEAVLKGIYRE
+3940 
-3951 GNGKFVHAFDIGL
+3951 
-3964 LYDRKAPVSLQRAIH
+3964 
-3979 QGIYDDK
+3979 
-3986 TGKFVEPATGRKI
+3986 
-3999 TLQEATRKFI
+3999 
-4009 INPQLPCYFNER
+4009 
-4021 DETMLNLFEACRAK
+4021 
-4035 LIDRREGVFR
+4035 
-4045 EPGSEVFIPLS
+4045 
-4056 EALALGLIVDIE
+4056 
-4068 SAGFGLYETLAM
+4068 
-4080 GFYRPQTGQILHP
+4080 
-4093 ITGRQITLE
+4093 
-4102 EACDEDIVS
+4102 
-4111 PAASIVKI
+4111 
-4119 ASTGRYVRLD
+4119 
-4129 EAIEQGVVDA
+4129 
-4139 QAGMYNLPEG
+4139 
-4149 KVNLQEARRRG
+4149 
-4160 LIVTNQK
+4160 
-4167 LLSLEKAIKM
+4167 
-4177 GLYRGDEG
+4177 
-4185 GFVEPS
+4185 
-4191 SGDLLNLQE
+4191 
-4200 ALDAGLLDFETTVY
+4200 
-4214 KDAITGQDKPL
+4214 
-4225 RAAMHQADIDVDK
+4225 
-4238 GKVLDRKNDR
+4238 
-4248 AYNFDVAFGKGL
+4248 
-4260 LVTVNRPITGK
+4260 
-4271 ILERKESIDNL
+4271 
-4282 LQESP
+4282 
-4287 IGRGPKEMSLQ
+4287 
-4298 DALRHDLLSLEVSVV
+4298 
-4313 RDPRTGLF
+4313 
-4321 VPLRQALQDG
+4321 
-4331 VLQEGARATVDPK
+4331 
-4344 LLFFTFDN
+4344 
-4352 DCVVYVREPLSFDRA
+4352 
-4367 VECQLLDLTTGRFLS
+4367 
-4382 VPSASTAQPGP
+4382 
-4393 APSSEPSAAT
+4393 
-4403 ITLRDAIVQGLIDPE
+4403 
-4418 SVLLKDGAK
+4418 
-4427 RKLLHLPEAFRK
+4427 
-4439 GLIEPEK
+4439 
-4446 SNVLDTASSKL
+4446 
-4457 VPLQAAVETGLLT
+4457 
-4470 TPRRAFGLLEALDYQ
+4470 
-4485 LYAPA
+4485 
-4490 EGNFRDPF
+4490 
-4498 HHAAPA
+4498 
-4504 RTLTATIE
+4504 
-4512 AGLIDPS
+4512 
-4519 TTVVR
+4519 
-4524 DSVGKGS
+4524 
-4531 AIVPLA
+4531 
-4537 SAIASGLV
+4537 
-4545 DAARGHY
+4545 
-4552 HGDDREPID
+4552 
-4561 LVQAREKG
+4561 
-4569 YLLLAEQRQAVIEKF
+4569 QAVIEKF

-4591 AKLLEWITRVE
+4591 AKLLEWITRIE

-4623 SLKQIKEDIDGQS
+4623 SLKQIKEDIDAQS
-4636 RPVASCLDQVRQLV
+4636 RPVAACLDQVRQLV

-4671 LRARVDKAQDR
+4671 LRSRVDKAQDR

-4696 LGKLRTELDTFSSW
+4696 LGKLRSELDTFSSW
-4710 LQSSRRTL
+4710 LQTSRRTL
-4718 EDKES
+4718 EEKES

-4780 PDRLPHIEQI
+4780 PDRLPHIEQV

-4795 PIRQEVSLVTA
+4795 PIRQEVQLVTA

-4813 RANVLLDRLA
+4813 RANALLDRLA
-4823 GLGNRQRDYQ
+4823 GLGSRQRDYQ
-4833 ESLEK
+4833 EALEK

-4845 VQPRVSSVLSD
+4845 VQPRVSSALSD

-4862 QSVQD
+4862 QAVQD

-4876 SEFLSQGRLLDN
+4876 SEFLSQGRLIDN

-4922 YSQLLEALGDRSKL
+4922 YNQLLESLGDRSKL

-5000 ESVTLSAQELMATP
+5000 ESVTLSAQELTATP

-5043 RGEFLEDTMSQ
+5043 RGEFLEDTLAQ
-5054 LTKFLND
+5054 LSKFMND
-5061 SSNLEHELTALNEA
+5061 SSNLEQELTALNDA
-5075 LEGRELASLP
+5075 LEGRELVSLP
-5085 AEVFAQRMV
+5085 AEVLAQRMV
-5094 ELSRAKEDL
+5094 ELSRLKEEL
-5103 RPQYEATVRL
+5103 RPQYDGTVRL
-5113 GKDLV
+5113 GKDLI

-5127 VVRDLV
+5127 VVRDRV
-5133 KVLENLWKTTVTTL
+5133 KALESLWKTMDTTL
-5147 EEKLKLSK
+5147 EDKLKLSR
-5155 QKAEQLHAYEN
+5155 QKAEQLHAYED

-5171 LVWLSSIETRTNN
+5171 LGWLGSIETRTNN

-5191 VDAIKFQIEEVRP
+5191 VEAIKYQIEEVRP

-5250 SPMRRM
+5250 SPMRRL

-5283 SRRSSQDGFQ
+5283 SRRSSQDGFH

-5314 GARLNDRQNELDSV
+5314 GARLNDRQNELESV
-5328 RDEVRKHQENLKTL
+5328 RDEVRKHQDNLKTL
-5342 ASFLDKIH
+5342 ANFLDKIH

-5356 VIGNKEEADR
+5356 VIGNKEEAER

-5403 GAERLRAELDTVADR
+5403 GAERLRTELETVADR

-5425 CKDRITFSEHLRDFL
+5425 CKDRITFSEQLRDFL

-5446 NTWLAAK
+5446 NTWLTAK

-5508 SPEGQAVSTK
+5508 SPEGQAVSNK

-5529 VARLD
+5529 VSRLD

-5568 DSLPTDRDH
+5568 DTLPTDRDH

-5591 EGQRPLLADSEAAA
+5591 EGQRPLLADSEAAG
-5605 ETLCRVLSDPVS
+5605 ETLCRVLSDPAS
-5617 RADVNARVAAVGKQ
+5617 RADVNARLAAVGKQ

-5637 KLDMRKAETD
+5637 KLDLRKAETD

-5684 PTLQHQIDTH
+5684 PTLQHQIETH
-5694 EPVYREVMGR
+5694 EPIYREVMSR

-5713 KGRDLQDRPGQ
+5713 KGRELQDKPGHA
-5724 TTDRGMQR
+5724 TDRAVQR
-5732 DLEKIAQQWDRLRSA
+5732 DLEKISQQWERLRSA
-5747 ADDAA
+5747 AVDRHSRLQTCMEHCKKHAAASEAFLTWLRSAEDKLATLKPGLLKKQQLDQQLRDLQTFRSDVWKRSGEYETCRSLGETFIGACDVDKEAIKAELQDMKDRWERLNNDLLARAQTLETCAKRLGDFNEELRDLDHAVGRCEDRLAAHDALGGAAKDPKLLERVRAIKDDAST
-5752 ALRKPL
+5752 LSKPL

-5765 GEIAAEARAAG
+5765 GEIAGEARAAG
-5776 GDGDHLKSEVDG
+5776 GDADHLKSEVDG

-5816 FNDQVKLLGVDLND
+5816 FNDKVKLLGVDLNE
-5830 LEQQVDSL
+5830 LENQVDSL
-5838 HPPAREIKV
+5838 NPPAREIKI
-5847 VLNQLDEVAGIL
+5847 VLNQLDEVASIL
-5859 GKIDRAASNVSEVER
+5859 GKIERVGAQVSEVER

-5906 NRARDH
+5906 NRTRDH

-5925 FYDLHQHTQEDLGD
+5925 FYDLHQHTLEDLAEVND
-5939 VSDQLKKMKPVS
+5939 ELKKMKPVS

-5957 RHQQE
+5957 RNQQD

-5973 PLTGKIDEL
+5973 PLTGKIDEI

-5995 GVPTALLEKDLEK
+5995 AVPTAILEKDLEK
-6008 INDRWNDLKEKMN
+6008 INDKWNDLKERMN
-6021 ERERRLDVGLL
+6021 ERDRRLDVGLL

-6042 GLSEW
+6042 GLSKW
-6047 LKVTEEMVA
+6047 LKDTEEMVA

-6067 VKAQLADQPFLMK
+6067 VKAQLQEQKFLTK
-6080 MLSDRQETMASMFE
+6080 MLLDRQNSMSSLFQ

-6100 AGCDASEKAAIER
+6100 AGCDASEKAGIER
-6113 QLKELMRRLDDLTD
+6113 QLKELMRRFDDLTD
-6127 AAQRRTHD
+6127 AAQRRTLD

-6157 DGAERAVKAM
+6157 EGAERAVKAM
-6167 ELVPTDEEKIQARI
+6167 ELVPTDEEKIQTRI

-6187 HDEILSKKPDFT
+6187 HDEILSKKPDFS
-6199 ELADIAAQL
+6199 ELADIAGQL

-6216 AVTLS
+6216 GVTLS

-6233 LVAVMETLKELQEAL
+6233 LVVASENIGHVLNESRQGLRHLVLTYQDLVSWMEKTENKLQRFKIIPVHTEKLLEQMDVLVVLNEEIASRSPNVESTVDAGSELMKHISSDEALQLKDKLDSLQRRYGELTTKGGDLLKHAQDALPLVQQFHDSHLRLVNWMQAAESSLATGDANEIDIARLEAELSEIRPLLEQVNSIGPQLCQISPGEGASTIEGIVTRDNRRFEAIVEQIQRKAERLHLSKQRSNEVTADIDELLEWFRDMDATLRDADPPAMTPKLVRAQLQEHRSINDDISSQKGRVRDVTASAKKVLRESQPNENTIALREKLEDLKEVVETVATLCANRLSVLEQALPLSEHFADSHTGLVSWLNDMEHQISMLSMPALRPDQIAIQQDKNERLTQSIAEHKPLLDKLNKTGEALIALVADDDAAKIGEILDSDNARYGALRTELRNRQNALDQALQESSQFSDKLEGMLRALQNTAEQANQADPISAHPPKIHDQIDENLALVQDIDKRSEAFAAVQRAASDVIAKATNQSDPAVRDIKKKLDKLNALWGDLQKTTSKRGSALNETLSVADKFWKEMQAVMETLKELQDAL

-6341 TLQNLLSFLKRA
+6341 TLQNLLNFLARA
-6353 EERFQNLGPLGSDIE
+6353 EDRFQKLGPLGSDIE

-6401 TERTSAEQAGAIREP
+6401 TERTSAEQASAIREP

-6547 LEESLREAQAFTAEI
+6547 LEEALREAQAFTAEI

-6605 NRAKVETLIAQGQ
+6605 NRAKVETLVAQGQ

-6681 QAEKQLSSASAV
+6681 QAEKQLSSAAAV
-6693 SRVLETIQQQMEE
+6693 SRVLEIIQQQMEE

-6732 YFSQKQDLESDLDKR
+6732 YFSQKQDVILIKNLLVSVQHRWERVVAKAAERTRALDHGYKEAREFHDAWVQLTTWLKETEKTLDTLAEESSNDAVKIKKHLEKLREIQRNLQSKESFYDSTMRNGKGLMDRAPKTDEPVLSKMMNELKDSWKRVCHKSVERQRKFEEALLLSGQFADALQALLDWLRKTKARLAEDGPVHGDLDTVTTLVEHHRQLESDLDKR

-6754 MKTGLELERSDET
+6754 MKTGQELERSDET
-6767 RETSKHLKEMQRLWD
+6767 RETSKNLKEMQKLWD
-6782 DVQDLSGR
+6782 DVQDLSSR

-6840 DTHAKFMKE
+6840 DIHAKFMKE
-6849 LREKEYDKEDT
+6849 LREKEYDKDDT

-6896 AISRQTKLEQH
+6896 AFSRQSKLEQH

-6912 DLDESIEELL
+6912 DLDDSIEELL

-6931 LLNLETEPLPDE
+6931 LLNLETESLPDE

-6989 GVLKTPIK
+6989 GVLKTPV
-6997 GSQADLREHSPDYS
+6997 RV
-7011 TLGRKQ
+7011 
-7017 RFGSRDQGLNSR
+7017 
-7029 RTSRATQSPG
+7029 SPG

-7056 FSTSNQ
+7056 FSPSNQ

-7094 DHMLYLQDVERVRQF
+7094 DHLLYLQDVERVRQF

-7365 QTPSRKSSVPAS
+7365 QTPSRKSSVPVS
-7377 RSQMTPG
+7377 RTQMTPG

-7394 RPASRAGSKPPSRHG
+7394 RPASRTGSKPPSRHG
-7409 STLSLDSTDDATP
+7409 STLSLDSTDDTP

-7456 TTNGVSSRT
+7456 TATNGVSSRT

-7495 SQPRS
+7495 R
-7500 RIPVRQTSNVSN
+7500 
-7512 SSSATG
+7512 

-7529 QTPRRT
+7529 QTPRRP
-7535 SVEPGT
+7535 SVDPGT
-7541 APPRPESRNS
+7541 PGSTRPDRSS

>member
-22 NNNGEVQQHHTS
+22 NNNGEL
-34 SSSTSIN
+34 
-41 NNHHHQQHQQQQY
+41 QQHQQQQ
-54 HQTITTTTTHRHS
+54 HHQSHHHQQQQQFQQTITTTTTHRHS
-67 IGGSGGGAVATS
+67 IGGGGSGGATT
-79 SSGGTT
+79 SGT
-85 IVGKNHHYYNNG
+85 IVGKHHQYYSSNG
-97 GGGGSPGPGNG
+97 GASGGSPSPANG
-108 TVGGGGTSPHN
+108 QGSGSS
-119 GGGHH
+119 
-124 HQHHHNNNGE
+124 HNNNNNNNGD

-150 TSPATGSSLNVTSQG
+150 TSPATGSTLNISSQG

-321 SSWRDGLAFS
+321 GSWRDGLAFS

-417 QEYREQAQQL
+417 HEYREQAQTL

-448 ELKRLLTDLNRFRTE
+448 ELKRLLSDLNRFRTE

-470 DKQHLFSIY
+470 DKQHLFSMY

-513 LADRDSIL
+513 LADRDMIL

-532 KIAEKVQREYKHTET
+532 KLAEKVQREYKHTET
-547 IITKIETRISEESRR
+547 VITKIETRISEESRR
-562 IERLHPVEAK
+562 IDRLHPVEAK

-605 QASDLHK
+605 QANDLHK

-666 FRDVQEYTEWC
+666 FRDLQEYTEWC
-677 QSKLKQLHTSDY
+677 QTKLKHLLSADY

-721 RHASNFTG
+721 RHVSNFSG
-729 EELQLY
+729 EEQQLY

-903 GESLLRGM
+903 GEALLRGM

-933 AIVPLKQ
+933 SVVPLKQ

-967 ETCTLLDTSGR
+967 ESCTLLDTSGR

-1010 AERLKRLFD
+1010 ADRLKRLFD

-1067 NDDADKLSKQASRI
+1067 NDDADKLLAEGDPADPQLRRLRREMDEVNRLFDEFEKRARAEEESKQASRI

-1169 QAGLHGDRLK
+1169 QAVLHGDRLK

-1202 SRQLELPSTQEGLY
+1202 SRQLELPSTQDGLY
-1216 EVYKRLTAIQETIS
+1216 EVYKRLTTIQETIS
-1230 SQQPEMDKMNDSADQ
+1230 NQQPEMDKMNDSADQ

-1322 SARELDS
+1322 SARELDT

-1365 IDWLSEVRPSFSPP
+1365 IDWLTEVRPSFSPP
-1379 RQDLRPANADPGATE
+1379 RHDLRPADADPGATE

-1403 NGRFETLLEQLTQ
+1403 NSRFESLFEQLTQ

-1452 ANNGTEGN
+1452 VNNGTDSQ
-1460 QEVEEDIYT
+1460 QEVEEQDIYT
-1469 STYSTSQITKIT
+1469 TTYSTSQITKIT
-1481 NNKLIYDTIDK
+1481 NNKLIYDTIDS
-1492 NGMPTTAASQLRENG
+1492 NGG
-1507 SPTKAKPTDGA
+1507 SPTKQKASESGPVSTAHGHA
-1518 GYPTNGA
+1518 PNGA

-1540 RTSEAVGTNGDE
+1540 RTSEGVGTSSGGPDDGDE
-1552 DGAALLGDGDNILN
+1552 TGGESILN

-1572 PTTGRTLTVGEAIR
+1572 PSTGRTLTVGEAIR
-1586 LRVLD
+1586 LRILD
-1591 VRSGLLN
+1591 VRSGQLN
-1598 VSTTG
+1598 VGG
-1603 ERISLEEAALRQLID
+1603 ERISLEDAATAPRQLID
-1618 PALVGK
+1618 RELVEK
-1624 LLRPGAALDRDGRPL
+1624 LLRPGAALDRDGRPM

-1654 GGSYESTEKRI
+1654 GSYEGAEKR
-1665 KVTTEGINE
+1665 
-1674 RQHSGSS
+1674 
-1681 RAAIADGG
+1681 
-1689 GSGGAAAATVAAT
+1689 
-1702 TASSS
+1702 
-1707 SSQQQQ
+1707 
-1713 RAVKYS
+1713 
-1719 TKEAKSIVDAIKQG
+1719 
-1733 LVDVT
+1733 
-1738 AGGGGGLYR
+1738 
-1747 TPSGRELSLADAYE
+1747 
-1761 CGYLVRSEAI
+1761 
-1771 KIAPHTLCLADALA
+1771 
-1785 QGLVDT
+1785 
-1791 GGWVTD
+1791 
-1797 RNTGDTFRLDSAIE
+1797 
-1811 RQLIDPHVREV
+1811 
-1822 VDTKH
+1822 
-1827 DTKVTV
+1827 
-1833 AQALEQGIINARTGR
+1833 
-1848 YMNPQTKEKL
+1848 
-1858 TFAEARHRQLIG
+1858 
-1870 KPLTL
+1870 
-1875 KDVCDLQLYDQ
+1875 
-1886 SERIASPT
+1886 
-1894 RRERVNIPGAIS
+1894 
-1906 LGVLDGENVR
+1906 
-1916 SIFKTSGAELLTLA
+1916 
-1930 EAMDQGIVL
+1930 
-1939 PFENRYRHHETG
+1939 
-1951 ELMTIPEAVDR
+1951 
-1962 GLISSVSIRSIFN
+1962 
-1975 IHGFKDPHS
+1975 
-1984 GEFVSFNMALAKNVL
+1984 
-1999 RKRDGQFML
+1999 
-2008 DSGKGVLLPLGEAVG
+2008 
-2023 LGLVRPEVY
+2023 
-2032 EMFNRAIG
+2032 
-2040 VQDDRAD
+2040 
-2047 RELSLIELVYRDHI
+2047 
-2061 DPKTGFLLDAARRVL
+2061 
-2076 PLEPAI
+2076 
-2082 ERKFITPEGALL
+2082 
-2094 LISLLNITLTT
+2094 
-2105 ETVTKTIKRYVTITH
+2105 
-2120 TGEAPEGQP
+2120 
-2129 QVLLS
+2129 
-2134 FTEAVRQGLIDE
+2134 
-2146 QTRTYRDPATGN
+2146 
-2158 LYSIQQ
+2158 
-2164 ALNHGLL
+2164 
-2171 LPDTEALPEQA
+2171 
-2182 AGGAPSGS
+2182 
-2190 GATAPIQFETRVV
+2190 
-2203 KGANSRTLN
+2203 
-2212 ITTEYLERADSELQT
+2212 
-2227 FELPANGWP
+2227 
-2236 LNEAIERQLLNPDT
+2236 
-2250 GLLVIPGTDR
+2250 
-2260 LVSFEECIKLQIINR
+2260 
-2275 QSAFVSDPKTPERR
+2275 
-2289 VTIDRALEKKILD
+2289 
-2302 PVGRYSARKGAE
+2302 
-2314 PLTMRQAI
+2314 
-2322 EQEYIIFE
+2322 
-2330 QCLPSVTVAD
+2330 
-2340 GSENRTIQ
+2340 
-2348 VTKRTGQ
+2348 
-2355 PDRVEISNPSAKNST
+2355 
-2370 LVEVKVVATPELMS
+2370 
-2384 PEPLQL
+2384 
-2390 APGVIYD
+2390 
-2397 PSTALVIF
+2397 
-2405 AETGRSDSILGAV
+2405 
-2418 AGGKID
+2418 
-2424 PSLVQLVDPANPA
+2424 
-2437 GEKLS
+2437 
-2442 IAEAIKRGLI
+2442 
-2452 DEQTGEI
+2452 
-2459 RTASGP
+2459 
-2465 ISMIE
+2465 
-2470 AIQKGLLLVAGAPLV
+2470 
-2485 AAAGAID
+2485 
-2492 SLKLF
+2492 
-2497 TDPVTGEEIP
+2497 
-2507 IELAYERGLITRS
+2507 
-2520 QLPSPERAALLR
+2520 
-2532 KKLSVESRRSSE
+2532 
-2544 GITTVVTKAGSLEYG
+2544 
-2559 QEPKKLQKMRKCV
+2559 
-2572 LRPKDAAEQGII
+2572 
-2584 DADTAQKLEDP
+2584 
-2595 ALFSNPS
+2595 
-2602 TTLADVLKSGQLKG
+2602 
-2616 ESGRI
+2616 
-2621 VDPQRGHVLNLKQ
+2621 
-2634 AAQRGILDLHG
+2634 
-2645 TNMIFV
+2645 
-2651 PIARCLSLPALETQG
+2651 
-2666 LLNPS
+2666 
-2671 DSRIY
+2671 
-2676 HPESGQL
+2676 
-2683 LTLREA
+2683 
-2689 LLCEIVDP
+2689 
-2697 LAEIT
+2697 
-2702 VNEQSMPLEQAIS
+2702 
-2715 AGLVDEDRCTI
+2715 
-2726 GGELKIVDA
+2726 
-2735 IDRGLCQPSN
+2735 
-2745 YESKIPPIGMSLPV
+2745 
-2759 VVERGL
+2759 
-2765 LDVARKEVT
+2765 
-2774 HPISRVPMPLESAL
+2774 
-2788 RNDFI
+2788 
-2793 MATPYTPDVDGV
+2793 
-2805 QLLDAI
+2805 
-2811 DRGRIDTTKGT
+2811 
-2822 YKTPLKGTAEIV
+2822 
-2834 DIPLR
+2834 
-2839 EAIDTGKL
+2839 
-2847 IVKPLP
+2847 
-2853 KLIQNLQA
+2853 
-2861 NHAVT
+2861 
-2866 SVQETVAAF
+2866 
-2875 HTITTK
+2875 
-2881 TVEIQS
+2881 
-2887 GYALISANEVQD
+2887 
-2899 LQTGAIMSVDEAVKQ
+2899 
-2914 GIMTQPEETRE
+2914 
-2925 ELTQQEVKIGLNE
+2925 
-2938 ALQRGLLDVTKGT
+2938 
-2951 FIHPSTGEVM
+2951 
-2961 SISVAVDR
+2961 
-2969 GFIGSHSS
+2969 
-2977 SEETLNR
+2977 
-2984 SPEMSHKA
+2984 
-2992 IGKVDVAESTP
+2992 
-3003 SDSPKKTV
+3003 
-3011 PLEASGQ
+3011 
-3018 LGPMSQQ
+3018 
-3025 PSGTPVGGVLDR
+3025 
-3037 SQVAQSAPSAV
+3037 
-3048 ASNSSTAPSSG
+3048 
-3059 SNIGNNIKD
+3059 
-3068 AAKLGLMA
+3068 
-3076 VVGAPVLGGM
+3076 
-3086 AIAGAVKKA
+3086 
-3095 FEKKDKG
+3095 
-3102 DTASAAGFEVV
+3102 
-3113 GNIEEP
+3113 
-3119 TVPFVNLAT
+3119 
-3128 DEILDPTANQ
+3128 
-3138 FAQSQPMVDSSA
+3138 
-3150 QKMPAEQD
+3150 
-3158 TEKAPEAIEALENV
+3158 
-3172 EQLAKAMVEPV
+3172 
-3183 KPEENS
+3183 
-3189 TVKEEL
+3189 
-3195 KAEVPSTT
+3195 
-3203 DGGAGSKLMDAA
+3203 
-3215 KLGLMAVVGAPL
+3215 
-3227 LAGKAVVDALK
+3227 
-3238 SDKQPAAVGEVVATG
+3238 
-3253 VEPTE
+3253 
-3258 RHVTFVER
+3258 
-3266 PSERPERMT
+3266 
-3275 LGEAI
+3275 
-3280 SQGKIDPKHCRIL
+3280 
-3293 VDDKQMPYTVEEGLN
+3293 
-3308 QGNVRIYDVVDVLS
+3308 
-3322 KERISFVEGEEGDDA
+3322 
-3337 LVLDASL
+3337 
-3344 TEQRLGELGVY
+3344 
-3355 DVEKGYFLDPTTGE
+3355 
-3369 RVSFRDFIY
+3369 
-3378 NAGALIDPTT
+3378 
-3388 IFVKDLGRNRF
+3388 
-3399 ERLDVALKKHL
+3399 
-3410 IDKHTGHMLD
+3410 
-3420 NKTGKK
+3420 
-3426 IKFVECC
+3426 
-3433 RRGWIVQREPAGDED
+3433 
-3448 LSPTLA
+3448 
-3454 EVIDAGQINPQ
+3454 
-3465 TGEFIQNNESI
+3465 
-3476 PIAEALRA
+3476 
-3484 GFIDNDSLSV
+3484 
-3494 RDPTDGQIVPLA
+3494 
-3506 VAIEKGIIDLKLG
+3506 
-3519 VLFNKDTQEEID
+3519 
-3531 LNEAYVKGYMLE
+3531 
-3543 GKRKPISLEA
+3543 
-3553 AVLKG
+3553 
-3558 LYNPESGLILDTITE
+3558 
-3573 EMVDVQQSVDKGIVD
+3573 
-3588 PKISNVKDTKENT
+3588 
-3601 LVPLQDALDMKL
+3601 MK
-3613 IDAESGKLKDTAS
+3613 
-3626 DQLMALDVAVE
+3626 
-3637 KNLMDTK
+3637 
-3644 HVTHSLIDV
+3644 
-3653 LSREFYN
+3653 
-3660 PATGKILDPANGDES
+3660 
-3675 NLKDA
+3675 
-3680 INTQLVEIDSVLI
+3680 
-3693 RDEARESVVKCR
+3693 
-3705 DAIASGLVDDV
+3705 
-3716 RGVLTRPE
+3716 
-3724 LTLDRAYQK
+3724 
-3733 GYVLS
+3733 
-3738 NKKPIS
+3738 
-3744 LADALLRG
+3744 
-3752 FYDPT
+3752 
-3757 TGKLLLE
+3757 
-3764 DAPAAVTL
+3764 
-3772 EQAIGQGEISTN
+3772 
-3784 DLIVRD
+3784 
-3790 PKSGTVISLAEAIRS
+3790 
-3805 ELVDPAAGLV
+3805 
-3815 VDSASGLSMGLGEA
+3815 
-3829 MDRGL
+3829 
-3834 IVASK
+3834 
-3839 RRCSLPDAVYRGL
+3839 
-3852 YDPKSG
+3852 
-3858 QFSSTTTPER
+3858 
-3868 MSTERAIRRG
+3868 
-3878 LLDPESTIVTVGG
+3878 
-3891 KIVPFELAIE
+3891 
-3901 NGTVDVRRGTIRDDE
+3901 
-3916 GVRIDFREAFDRG
+3916 
-3929 LLVEVRKPIGL
+3929 
-3940 SEAVLKGIYRE
+3940 
-3951 GNGKFVHAFDIGL
+3951 
-3964 LYDRKAPVSLQRAIH
+3964 
-3979 QGIYDDK
+3979 
-3986 TGKFVEPATGRKI
+3986 
-3999 TLQEATRKFI
+3999 
-4009 INPQLPCYFNER
+4009 
-4021 DETMLNLFEACRAK
+4021 
-4035 LIDRREGVFR
+4035 
-4045 EPGSEVFIPLS
+4045 
-4056 EALALGLIVDIE
+4056 
-4068 SAGFGLYETLAM
+4068 
-4080 GFYRPQTGQILHP
+4080 
-4093 ITGRQITLE
+4093 
-4102 EACDEDIVS
+4102 
-4111 PAASIVKI
+4111 
-4119 ASTGRYVRLD
+4119 
-4129 EAIEQGVVDA
+4129 
-4139 QAGMYNLPEG
+4139 
-4149 KVNLQEARRRG
+4149 
-4160 LIVTNQK
+4160 
-4167 LLSLEKAIKM
+4167 
-4177 GLYRGDEG
+4177 
-4185 GFVEPS
+4185 
-4191 SGDLLNLQE
+4191 
-4200 ALDAGLLDFETTVY
+4200 
-4214 KDAITGQDKPL
+4214 
-4225 RAAMHQADIDVDK
+4225 
-4238 GKVLDRKNDR
+4238 
-4248 AYNFDVAFGKGL
+4248 
-4260 LVTVNRPITGK
+4260 
-4271 ILERKESIDNL
+4271 
-4282 LQESP
+4282 
-4287 IGRGPKEMSLQ
+4287 
-4298 DALRHDLLSLEVSVV
+4298 
-4313 RDPRTGLF
+4313 
-4321 VPLRQALQDG
+4321 
-4331 VLQEGARATVDPK
+4331 
-4344 LLFFTFDN
+4344 
-4352 DCVVYVREPLSFDRA
+4352 
-4367 VECQLLDLTTGRFLS
+4367 
-4382 VPSASTAQPGP
+4382 
-4393 APSSEPSAAT
+4393 
-4403 ITLRDAIVQGLIDPE
+4403 
-4418 SVLLKDGAK
+4418 
-4427 RKLLHLPEAFRK
+4427 
-4439 GLIEPEK
+4439 
-4446 SNVLDTASSKL
+4446 
-4457 VPLQAAVETGLLT
+4457 
-4470 TPRRAFGLLEALDYQ
+4470 
-4485 LYAPA
+4485 
-4490 EGNFRDPF
+4490 
-4498 HHAAPA
+4498 
-4504 RTLTATIE
+4504 
-4512 AGLIDPS
+4512 
-4519 TTVVR
+4519 
-4524 DSVGKGS
+4524 
-4531 AIVPLA
+4531 
-4537 SAIASGLV
+4537 
-4545 DAARGHY
+4545 
-4552 HGDDREPID
+4552 
-4561 LVQAREKG
+4561 
-4569 YLLLAEQRQAVIEKF
+4569 QAVIEKF

-4623 SLKQIKEDIDGQS
+4623 SLKQIKEDIDAQS
-4636 RPVASCLDQVRQLV
+4636 RPVAACLDQVRQLV

-4671 LRARVDKAQDR
+4671 LRSRVDKAQDR

-4696 LGKLRTELDTFSSW
+4696 LGKLRSELDTFSSW
-4710 LQSSRRTL
+4710 LQTSRRTL
-4718 EDKES
+4718 EEKES

-4735 DTVKEF
+4735 DSVKEF

-4780 PDRLPHIEQI
+4780 PERLPHIEQV

-4795 PIRQEVSLVTA
+4795 PIRQEVQLVTA

-4813 RANVLLDRLA
+4813 RANALLDRLA
-4823 GLGNRQRDYQ
+4823 GLGSRQRDYQ
-4833 ESLEK
+4833 EALEK

-4845 VQPRVSSVLSD
+4845 VQPRVSSALSD

-4862 QSVQD
+4862 QAVQD

-4876 SEFLSQGRLLDN
+4876 SEFLSQGRLIDN

-4922 YSQLLEALGDRSKL
+4922 YNQLLEALGDRSKL

-5000 ESVTLSAQELMATP
+5000 ESVTLSAQELTATP

-5043 RGEFLEDTMSQ
+5043 RGEFLEDTLAQ
-5054 LTKFLND
+5054 LSKFMND
-5061 SSNLEHELTALNEA
+5061 SSNLEQELTALNDA
-5075 LEGRELASLP
+5075 LEGRELVSLP
-5085 AEVFAQRMV
+5085 AEVLAQRMV
-5094 ELSRAKEDL
+5094 ELSRLKEEL
-5103 RPQYEATVRL
+5103 RPQYDATVRL

-5127 VVRDLV
+5127 VVRDRV
-5133 KVLENLWKTTVTTL
+5133 KALESLWKTMDTTL
-5147 EEKLKLSK
+5147 EDKLKLSR
-5155 QKAEQLHAYEN
+5155 QKAEQLHAYED

-5171 LVWLSSIETRTNN
+5171 LGWLGSIETRTNN

-5191 VDAIKFQIEEVRP
+5191 VEAIKYQIEEVRP

-5250 SPMRRM
+5250 SPMRRL

-5283 SRRSSQDGFQ
+5283 SRRSSQDGFH

-5314 GARLNDRQNELDSV
+5314 GARLNDRQNELESV
-5328 RDEVRKHQENLKTL
+5328 RDEVRKHQDNLKTL
-5342 ASFLDKIH
+5342 ANFLDKIH

-5356 VIGNKEEADR
+5356 VIGNKEEAER

-5403 GAERLRAELDTVADR
+5403 GAERLRSELETVADR

-5425 CKDRITFSEHLRDFL
+5425 CKDRITFSEQLRDFL

-5446 NTWLAAK
+5446 NTWLTAK

-5508 SPEGQAVSTK
+5508 SPEGQAVSNK

-5529 VARLD
+5529 VSRLD

-5568 DSLPTDRDH
+5568 DTLPTDRDH

-5591 EGQRPLLADSEAAA
+5591 EGQRPLLADSEAAG
-5605 ETLCRVLSDPVS
+5605 ETLCRVLSDPAS
-5617 RADVNARVAAVGKQ
+5617 RADVNARLAAVGKQ

-5637 KLDMRKAETD
+5637 KLDLRKAETD

-5684 PTLQHQIDTH
+5684 PTLQHQIETH
-5694 EPVYREVMGR
+5694 EPIYREVMSR

-5713 KGRDLQDRPGQ
+5713 KGRELQDKPGHA
-5724 TTDRGMQR
+5724 TDRAVQR
-5732 DLEKIAQQWDRLRSA
+5732 DLEKISQQWERLRSA
-5747 ADDAA
+5747 AVDRHSRLQTCMEHCKKHAAASEAFLSWLRSAEDKLATLKPGLLKKQQLDQQLRDLQTFRSDVWKRSGEYETCRSLGETFIGACDVDKEAIKAELQDMKDRWERLNNDLLARAQTLETCAKRLGDFNEELRDLDHAVGRCEDRLAAHDALGGAAKDPKLLERVRAIKDDAST
-5752 ALRKPL
+5752 LSKPL

-5765 GEIAAEARAAG
+5765 GEIAGEARAAG
-5776 GDGDHLKSEVDG
+5776 GDADHLKSEVDG

-5816 FNDQVKLLGVDLND
+5816 FNDKVKLLGVDLNE
-5830 LEQQVDSL
+5830 LENQVDSL
-5838 HPPAREIKV
+5838 NPPAREIKI
-5847 VLNQLDEVAGIL
+5847 VLNQLDEVASIL
-5859 GKIDRAASNVSEVER
+5859 GKIDRVGGQVSEVER

-5925 FYDLHQHTQEDLGD
+5925 FYDLHQHTLEDLAEVND
-5939 VSDQLKKMKPVS
+5939 ELKKMKPVS

-5957 RHQQE
+5957 RNQQD

-5973 PLTGKIDEL
+5973 PLTGKIDEI

-5995 GVPTALLEKDLEK
+5995 AVPTAILEKDLEK
-6008 INDRWNDLKEKMN
+6008 INDKWNDLKERMN
-6021 ERERRLDVGLL
+6021 ERDRRLDVGLL

-6042 GLSEW
+6042 GLSKW
-6047 LKVTEEMVA
+6047 LKDTEEMVA

-6067 VKAQLADQPFLMK
+6067 VKAQLQEQKFLTK
-6080 MLSDRQETMASMFE
+6080 MLLDRQNSMSSLFQ

-6100 AGCDASEKAAIER
+6100 AGCDASEKAGIER
-6113 QLKELMRRLDDLTD
+6113 QLKELMRRFDDLTD
-6127 AAQRRTHD
+6127 AAQRRTLD

-6157 DGAERAVKAM
+6157 EGAERAVKAM
-6167 ELVPTDEEKIQARI
+6167 ELVPTDEEKIQTRI

-6187 HDEILSKKPDFT
+6187 HDEILSKKPDFS
-6199 ELADIAAQL
+6199 ELADIAGQL

-6216 AVTLS
+6216 GVTLS

-6233 LVAVMETLKELQEAL
+6233 LVVASENIGHVLNESRQGLRHLVLTYQDLVSWMEKTENKLQRFKIIPVHTEKLLEQMDVLVVLNEEIASRSPNVESTVDAGSELMKHISSDEALQLKDKLDSLQRRYGELTTKGGDLLKHAQDALPLVQQFHDSHLRLVNWMQAAESSLATGDANEIDIARLEAELSEIRPLLEQVNSIGPQLCQISPGEGASTIEGIVTRDNRRFEAIVEQIQRKAERLHLSKQRSNEVTADIDELLEWFRDMDATLRDADPPAMTPKLVRAQLQEHRSINDDISSQKGRVRDVTASAKKVLRESQPNENTIALREKLEDLKEVVETVASLCANRLSVLEQALPLSEHFADSHTGLVSWLNDMEHQISMLSMPALRPDQIAIQQDKNERLTQSIAEHKPLLDKLNKTGEALIALVADDDAAKIGEILDSDNARYGALRTELRNRQNALDQALQESSQFSDKLEGMLRALQNTAEQANQADPISAHPPKIHDQIDENLALVQDIDKRSEAFAAVQRAASDVISKATNQSDPAVRDIKKKLDKLNALWGDLQKTTSKRGSALNETLSVADKFWKEMQAVMETLKELQDAL

-6341 TLQNLLSFLKRA
+6341 TLQNLLNFLGRA
-6353 EERFQNLGPLGSDIE
+6353 EDRFQKLGPLGSDIE

-6401 TERTSAEQAGAIREP
+6401 TERTSAEQASAIREP

-6547 LEESLREAQAFTAEI
+6547 LEEALREAQGFTAEI

-6605 NRAKVETLIAQGQ
+6605 NRAKVETLVAQGQ

-6693 SRVLETIQQQMEE
+6693 SRVLEIIQQQMEE

-6732 YFSQKQDLESDLDKR
+6732 YFSQKQDVILIKNLLVSVQHRWERVVAKAAERTRALDHGYKEAREFHDAWVQLTSWLKETEKTLDTLAEESSNDAVKIKKHLEKLREIQRNLQSKESFYDSTMRNGKGLMDRAPKTDEPVLSKMMNELKDSWKRVCHKSVERQRKFEEALLLSGQFADALQALLDWLRKTKARLAEDGPVHGDLDTVTTLVEHHRQLESDLDKR

-6754 MKTGLELERSDET
+6754 MKTGQELERSDET
-6767 RETSKHLKEMQRLWD
+6767 RETSKNLKEMQKLWD
-6782 DVQDLSGR
+6782 DVQDLSSR

-6840 DTHAKFMKE
+6840 DIHAKFMKE
-6849 LREKEYDKEDT
+6849 LREKEYDKDDT

-6896 AISRQTKLEQH
+6896 AFSRQSKLEQH

-6912 DLDESIEELL
+6912 DLDDSIEELL

-6931 LLNLETEPLPDE
+6931 LLNLETESLPDE

-6989 GVLKTPIK
+6989 GVLKTPV
-6997 GSQADLREHSPDYS
+6997 RV
-7011 TLGRKQ
+7011 
-7017 RFGSRDQGLNSR
+7017 
-7029 RTSRATQSPG
+7029 SPG

-7056 FSTSNQ
+7056 FSPSNQ

-7094 DHMLYLQDVERVRQF
+7094 DHLLYLQDVERVRQF

-7365 QTPSRKSSVPAS
+7365 QTPSRKSSVPVS
-7377 RSQMTPG
+7377 RTQMTPG

-7394 RPASRAGSKPPSRHG
+7394 RPASRTGSKPPSRHG
-7409 STLSLDSTDDATP
+7409 STLSLDSTDDTP

-7456 TTNGVSSRT
+7456 TATNGVSSRT

-7495 SQPRS
+7495 R
-7500 RIPVRQTSNVSN
+7500 
-7512 SSSATG
+7512 

-7529 QTPRRT
+7529 QTPRRP
-7535 SVEPGT
+7535 SVDPGT
-7541 APPRPESRNS
+7541 PGSTRPDRSS

>member
-1 MSTQSYYKDRLGFDP
+1 MYKIDGEFRP
-16 REALYD
+16 RGRVFMKAQRENHLQPAS
-22 NNNGEVQQHHTS
+22 GGS
-34 SSSTSIN
+34 SSYALVSRSN
-41 NNHHHQQHQQQQY
+41 S
-54 HQTITTTTTHRHS
+54 R
-67 IGGSGGGAVATS
+67 S
-79 SSGGTT
+79 SSGSASRGPAITT
-85 IVGKNHHYYNNG
+85 NLDDSNLRFRHEILNEKVIEA
-97 GGGGSPGPGNG
+97 
-108 TVGGGGTSPHN
+108 TVTELPDVIDGINRDHWRALP
-119 GGGHH
+119 
-124 HQHHHNNNGE
+124 
-134 YYHTT
+134 
-139 PAKRHRQSFTA
+139 
-150 TSPATGSSLNVTSQG
+150 SSLAYGNELVVATQPPSAATVT
-165 GYEDALT
+165 EVT
-172 QFKDERDAIQKK
+172 R
-184 TFTKWVNK
+184 NK
-192 HLKKASR
+192 R
-199 RVDDLFEDLRDGH
+199 
-212 NLLSLLEVLS
+212 LSTEVLGS
-222 GEHLP
+222 TLETTKTTDGNRRMTTHIV
-227 REKGK
+227 R
-232 MRFHML
+232 
-238 QNAQMA
+238 
-244 LDFLRY
+244 
-250 KKIKLVNI
+250 KITTLT
-258 RAEDIVDG
+258 RAEEQAQADNMIRQNRDVKTTEIGYMRTGRLDS
-266 NPKLTLGLI
+266 KRAK
-275 WTIILHF
+275 
-282 QISDIVV
+282 ISDIVV

-321 SSWRDGLAFS
+321 GSWRDGLAFS

-417 QEYREQAQQL
+417 HEYREQAQTL

-448 ELKRLLTDLNRFRTE
+448 ELKRLLSDLNRFRTE

-470 DKQHLFSIY
+470 DKQHLFSMY

-513 LADRDSIL
+513 LADRDMIL

-532 KIAEKVQREYKHTET
+532 KLAEKVQREYKHTET
-547 IITKIETRISEESRR
+547 VITKIETRISEESRR
-562 IERLHPVEAK
+562 IDRLHPVEAK

-605 QASDLHK
+605 QANDLHK

-629 TSLVQKLSGLSYP
+629 SSLVQKLSGLSYP

-666 FRDVQEYTEWC
+666 FRDLQEYTEWC
-677 QSKLKQLHTSDY
+677 QTKLKHLLSADY

-721 RHASNFTG
+721 RHVSNFSG
-729 EELQLY
+729 EEQQLY

-903 GESLLRGM
+903 GEALLRGM

-933 AIVPLKQ
+933 SVVPLKQ

-967 ETCTLLDTSGR
+967 ESCTLLDTSGR

-1010 AERLKRLFD
+1010 ADRLKRLFD

-1067 NDDADKLSKQASRI
+1067 NDDADKLLAEGDPADPQLRRLRREMDEVNRLFDEFEKRARAEEESKQASRI

-1169 QAGLHGDRLK
+1169 QAVLHGDRLK

-1202 SRQLELPSTQEGLY
+1202 SRQLELPSTQDGLY
-1216 EVYKRLTAIQETIS
+1216 EVYKRLTTIQETIS
-1230 SQQPEMDKMNDSADQ
+1230 NQQPEMDKMNDSADQ

-1322 SARELDS
+1322 AARELDT

-1365 IDWLSEVRPSFSPP
+1365 IDWLTEVRPSFSPP
-1379 RQDLRPANADPGATE
+1379 RHDLRPADADPGATE
-1394 VYSKRLDTL
+1394 VYSKRLDSL
-1403 NGRFETLLEQLTQ
+1403 NSRFESLFEQLTQ

-1452 ANNGTEGN
+1452 VNNGTDSQ
-1460 QEVEEDIYT
+1460 QEVEEQDIYT
-1469 STYSTSQITKIT
+1469 TTYSTSQITKIT
-1481 NNKLIYDTIDK
+1481 NNKLIYDTIDS
-1492 NGMPTTAASQLRENG
+1492 NGG
-1507 SPTKAKPTDGA
+1507 SPTKQRISESGGSTAHGNAP
-1518 GYPTNGA
+1518 NGA

-1540 RTSEAVGTNGDE
+1540 RTSEGVGTSSGGPDE
-1552 DGAALLGDGDNILN
+1552 DAGGESILN

-1572 PTTGRTLTVGEAIR
+1572 PSTGRTLTVGEAIR
-1586 LRVLD
+1586 LRILD
-1591 VRSGLLN
+1591 VRSGQLN
-1598 VSTTG
+1598 VDG
-1603 ERISLEEAALRQLID
+1603 ERISLEDAATAPRQLID
-1618 PALVGK
+1618 RELVEK
-1624 LLRPGAALDRDGRPL
+1624 LLRPGAAHDRDGRPM

-1654 GGSYESTEKRI
+1654 GSYEGAEKR
-1665 KVTTEGINE
+1665 
-1674 RQHSGSS
+1674 
-1681 RAAIADGG
+1681 
-1689 GSGGAAAATVAAT
+1689 
-1702 TASSS
+1702 
-1707 SSQQQQ
+1707 
-1713 RAVKYS
+1713 
-1719 TKEAKSIVDAIKQG
+1719 
-1733 LVDVT
+1733 
-1738 AGGGGGLYR
+1738 
-1747 TPSGRELSLADAYE
+1747 
-1761 CGYLVRSEAI
+1761 
-1771 KIAPHTLCLADALA
+1771 
-1785 QGLVDT
+1785 
-1791 GGWVTD
+1791 
-1797 RNTGDTFRLDSAIE
+1797 
-1811 RQLIDPHVREV
+1811 
-1822 VDTKH
+1822 
-1827 DTKVTV
+1827 
-1833 AQALEQGIINARTGR
+1833 
-1848 YMNPQTKEKL
+1848 
-1858 TFAEARHRQLIG
+1858 
-1870 KPLTL
+1870 
-1875 KDVCDLQLYDQ
+1875 
-1886 SERIASPT
+1886 
-1894 RRERVNIPGAIS
+1894 
-1906 LGVLDGENVR
+1906 
-1916 SIFKTSGAELLTLA
+1916 
-1930 EAMDQGIVL
+1930 
-1939 PFENRYRHHETG
+1939 
-1951 ELMTIPEAVDR
+1951 
-1962 GLISSVSIRSIFN
+1962 
-1975 IHGFKDPHS
+1975 
-1984 GEFVSFNMALAKNVL
+1984 
-1999 RKRDGQFML
+1999 
-2008 DSGKGVLLPLGEAVG
+2008 
-2023 LGLVRPEVY
+2023 
-2032 EMFNRAIG
+2032 
-2040 VQDDRAD
+2040 
-2047 RELSLIELVYRDHI
+2047 
-2061 DPKTGFLLDAARRVL
+2061 
-2076 PLEPAI
+2076 
-2082 ERKFITPEGALL
+2082 
-2094 LISLLNITLTT
+2094 
-2105 ETVTKTIKRYVTITH
+2105 
-2120 TGEAPEGQP
+2120 
-2129 QVLLS
+2129 
-2134 FTEAVRQGLIDE
+2134 
-2146 QTRTYRDPATGN
+2146 
-2158 LYSIQQ
+2158 
-2164 ALNHGLL
+2164 
-2171 LPDTEALPEQA
+2171 
-2182 AGGAPSGS
+2182 
-2190 GATAPIQFETRVV
+2190 
-2203 KGANSRTLN
+2203 
-2212 ITTEYLERADSELQT
+2212 
-2227 FELPANGWP
+2227 
-2236 LNEAIERQLLNPDT
+2236 
-2250 GLLVIPGTDR
+2250 
-2260 LVSFEECIKLQIINR
+2260 
-2275 QSAFVSDPKTPERR
+2275 
-2289 VTIDRALEKKILD
+2289 
-2302 PVGRYSARKGAE
+2302 
-2314 PLTMRQAI
+2314 
-2322 EQEYIIFE
+2322 
-2330 QCLPSVTVAD
+2330 
-2340 GSENRTIQ
+2340 
-2348 VTKRTGQ
+2348 
-2355 PDRVEISNPSAKNST
+2355 
-2370 LVEVKVVATPELMS
+2370 
-2384 PEPLQL
+2384 
-2390 APGVIYD
+2390 
-2397 PSTALVIF
+2397 
-2405 AETGRSDSILGAV
+2405 
-2418 AGGKID
+2418 
-2424 PSLVQLVDPANPA
+2424 
-2437 GEKLS
+2437 
-2442 IAEAIKRGLI
+2442 
-2452 DEQTGEI
+2452 
-2459 RTASGP
+2459 
-2465 ISMIE
+2465 
-2470 AIQKGLLLVAGAPLV
+2470 
-2485 AAAGAID
+2485 
-2492 SLKLF
+2492 
-2497 TDPVTGEEIP
+2497 
-2507 IELAYERGLITRS
+2507 
-2520 QLPSPERAALLR
+2520 
-2532 KKLSVESRRSSE
+2532 
-2544 GITTVVTKAGSLEYG
+2544 
-2559 QEPKKLQKMRKCV
+2559 
-2572 LRPKDAAEQGII
+2572 
-2584 DADTAQKLEDP
+2584 
-2595 ALFSNPS
+2595 
-2602 TTLADVLKSGQLKG
+2602 
-2616 ESGRI
+2616 
-2621 VDPQRGHVLNLKQ
+2621 
-2634 AAQRGILDLHG
+2634 
-2645 TNMIFV
+2645 
-2651 PIARCLSLPALETQG
+2651 
-2666 LLNPS
+2666 
-2671 DSRIY
+2671 
-2676 HPESGQL
+2676 
-2683 LTLREA
+2683 
-2689 LLCEIVDP
+2689 
-2697 LAEIT
+2697 
-2702 VNEQSMPLEQAIS
+2702 
-2715 AGLVDEDRCTI
+2715 
-2726 GGELKIVDA
+2726 
-2735 IDRGLCQPSN
+2735 
-2745 YESKIPPIGMSLPV
+2745 
-2759 VVERGL
+2759 
-2765 LDVARKEVT
+2765 
-2774 HPISRVPMPLESAL
+2774 
-2788 RNDFI
+2788 
-2793 MATPYTPDVDGV
+2793 
-2805 QLLDAI
+2805 
-2811 DRGRIDTTKGT
+2811 
-2822 YKTPLKGTAEIV
+2822 
-2834 DIPLR
+2834 
-2839 EAIDTGKL
+2839 
-2847 IVKPLP
+2847 
-2853 KLIQNLQA
+2853 
-2861 NHAVT
+2861 
-2866 SVQETVAAF
+2866 
-2875 HTITTK
+2875 
-2881 TVEIQS
+2881 
-2887 GYALISANEVQD
+2887 
-2899 LQTGAIMSVDEAVKQ
+2899 
-2914 GIMTQPEETRE
+2914 
-2925 ELTQQEVKIGLNE
+2925 
-2938 ALQRGLLDVTKGT
+2938 
-2951 FIHPSTGEVM
+2951 
-2961 SISVAVDR
+2961 
-2969 GFIGSHSS
+2969 
-2977 SEETLNR
+2977 
-2984 SPEMSHKA
+2984 
-2992 IGKVDVAESTP
+2992 
-3003 SDSPKKTV
+3003 
-3011 PLEASGQ
+3011 
-3018 LGPMSQQ
+3018 
-3025 PSGTPVGGVLDR
+3025 
-3037 SQVAQSAPSAV
+3037 
-3048 ASNSSTAPSSG
+3048 
-3059 SNIGNNIKD
+3059 
-3068 AAKLGLMA
+3068 
-3076 VVGAPVLGGM
+3076 
-3086 AIAGAVKKA
+3086 
-3095 FEKKDKG
+3095 
-3102 DTASAAGFEVV
+3102 
-3113 GNIEEP
+3113 
-3119 TVPFVNLAT
+3119 
-3128 DEILDPTANQ
+3128 
-3138 FAQSQPMVDSSA
+3138 
-3150 QKMPAEQD
+3150 
-3158 TEKAPEAIEALENV
+3158 
-3172 EQLAKAMVEPV
+3172 
-3183 KPEENS
+3183 
-3189 TVKEEL
+3189 
-3195 KAEVPSTT
+3195 
-3203 DGGAGSKLMDAA
+3203 
-3215 KLGLMAVVGAPL
+3215 
-3227 LAGKAVVDALK
+3227 
-3238 SDKQPAAVGEVVATG
+3238 
-3253 VEPTE
+3253 
-3258 RHVTFVER
+3258 
-3266 PSERPERMT
+3266 
-3275 LGEAI
+3275 
-3280 SQGKIDPKHCRIL
+3280 
-3293 VDDKQMPYTVEEGLN
+3293 
-3308 QGNVRIYDVVDVLS
+3308 
-3322 KERISFVEGEEGDDA
+3322 
-3337 LVLDASL
+3337 
-3344 TEQRLGELGVY
+3344 
-3355 DVEKGYFLDPTTGE
+3355 
-3369 RVSFRDFIY
+3369 
-3378 NAGALIDPTT
+3378 
-3388 IFVKDLGRNRF
+3388 
-3399 ERLDVALKKHL
+3399 
-3410 IDKHTGHMLD
+3410 
-3420 NKTGKK
+3420 
-3426 IKFVECC
+3426 
-3433 RRGWIVQREPAGDED
+3433 
-3448 LSPTLA
+3448 
-3454 EVIDAGQINPQ
+3454 
-3465 TGEFIQNNESI
+3465 
-3476 PIAEALRA
+3476 
-3484 GFIDNDSLSV
+3484 
-3494 RDPTDGQIVPLA
+3494 
-3506 VAIEKGIIDLKLG
+3506 
-3519 VLFNKDTQEEID
+3519 
-3531 LNEAYVKGYMLE
+3531 
-3543 GKRKPISLEA
+3543 
-3553 AVLKG
+3553 
-3558 LYNPESGLILDTITE
+3558 
-3573 EMVDVQQSVDKGIVD
+3573 
-3588 PKISNVKDTKENT
+3588 
-3601 LVPLQDALDMKL
+3601 MK
-3613 IDAESGKLKDTAS
+3613 
-3626 DQLMALDVAVE
+3626 
-3637 KNLMDTK
+3637 
-3644 HVTHSLIDV
+3644 
-3653 LSREFYN
+3653 
-3660 PATGKILDPANGDES
+3660 
-3675 NLKDA
+3675 
-3680 INTQLVEIDSVLI
+3680 
-3693 RDEARESVVKCR
+3693 
-3705 DAIASGLVDDV
+3705 
-3716 RGVLTRPE
+3716 
-3724 LTLDRAYQK
+3724 
-3733 GYVLS
+3733 
-3738 NKKPIS
+3738 
-3744 LADALLRG
+3744 
-3752 FYDPT
+3752 
-3757 TGKLLLE
+3757 
-3764 DAPAAVTL
+3764 
-3772 EQAIGQGEISTN
+3772 
-3784 DLIVRD
+3784 
-3790 PKSGTVISLAEAIRS
+3790 
-3805 ELVDPAAGLV
+3805 
-3815 VDSASGLSMGLGEA
+3815 
-3829 MDRGL
+3829 
-3834 IVASK
+3834 
-3839 RRCSLPDAVYRGL
+3839 
-3852 YDPKSG
+3852 
-3858 QFSSTTTPER
+3858 
-3868 MSTERAIRRG
+3868 
-3878 LLDPESTIVTVGG
+3878 
-3891 KIVPFELAIE
+3891 
-3901 NGTVDVRRGTIRDDE
+3901 
-3916 GVRIDFREAFDRG
+3916 
-3929 LLVEVRKPIGL
+3929 
-3940 SEAVLKGIYRE
+3940 
-3951 GNGKFVHAFDIGL
+3951 
-3964 LYDRKAPVSLQRAIH
+3964 
-3979 QGIYDDK
+3979 
-3986 TGKFVEPATGRKI
+3986 
-3999 TLQEATRKFI
+3999 
-4009 INPQLPCYFNER
+4009 
-4021 DETMLNLFEACRAK
+4021 
-4035 LIDRREGVFR
+4035 
-4045 EPGSEVFIPLS
+4045 
-4056 EALALGLIVDIE
+4056 
-4068 SAGFGLYETLAM
+4068 
-4080 GFYRPQTGQILHP
+4080 
-4093 ITGRQITLE
+4093 
-4102 EACDEDIVS
+4102 
-4111 PAASIVKI
+4111 
-4119 ASTGRYVRLD
+4119 
-4129 EAIEQGVVDA
+4129 
-4139 QAGMYNLPEG
+4139 
-4149 KVNLQEARRRG
+4149 
-4160 LIVTNQK
+4160 
-4167 LLSLEKAIKM
+4167 
-4177 GLYRGDEG
+4177 
-4185 GFVEPS
+4185 
-4191 SGDLLNLQE
+4191 
-4200 ALDAGLLDFETTVY
+4200 
-4214 KDAITGQDKPL
+4214 
-4225 RAAMHQADIDVDK
+4225 
-4238 GKVLDRKNDR
+4238 
-4248 AYNFDVAFGKGL
+4248 
-4260 LVTVNRPITGK
+4260 
-4271 ILERKESIDNL
+4271 
-4282 LQESP
+4282 
-4287 IGRGPKEMSLQ
+4287 
-4298 DALRHDLLSLEVSVV
+4298 
-4313 RDPRTGLF
+4313 
-4321 VPLRQALQDG
+4321 
-4331 VLQEGARATVDPK
+4331 
-4344 LLFFTFDN
+4344 
-4352 DCVVYVREPLSFDRA
+4352 
-4367 VECQLLDLTTGRFLS
+4367 
-4382 VPSASTAQPGP
+4382 
-4393 APSSEPSAAT
+4393 
-4403 ITLRDAIVQGLIDPE
+4403 
-4418 SVLLKDGAK
+4418 
-4427 RKLLHLPEAFRK
+4427 
-4439 GLIEPEK
+4439 
-4446 SNVLDTASSKL
+4446 
-4457 VPLQAAVETGLLT
+4457 
-4470 TPRRAFGLLEALDYQ
+4470 
-4485 LYAPA
+4485 
-4490 EGNFRDPF
+4490 
-4498 HHAAPA
+4498 
-4504 RTLTATIE
+4504 
-4512 AGLIDPS
+4512 
-4519 TTVVR
+4519 
-4524 DSVGKGS
+4524 
-4531 AIVPLA
+4531 
-4537 SAIASGLV
+4537 
-4545 DAARGHY
+4545 
-4552 HGDDREPID
+4552 
-4561 LVQAREKG
+4561 
-4569 YLLLAEQRQAVIEKF
+4569 QAVIEKF

-4591 AKLLEWITRVE
+4591 AKLLEWITRIE

-4623 SLKQIKEDIDGQS
+4623 SLKQIKEDIDAQS
-4636 RPVASCLDQVRQLV
+4636 RPVAACLDQVRQLV

-4671 LRARVDKAQDR
+4671 LRSRVDKAQDR

-4696 LGKLRTELDTFSSW
+4696 LGKLRSELDTFSSW
-4710 LQSSRRTL
+4710 LQTSRRTL
-4718 EDKES
+4718 EEKES

-4780 PDRLPHIEQI
+4780 PDRLPHIEQV

-4795 PIRQEVSLVTA
+4795 PIRQEVQLVTA

-4813 RANVLLDRLA
+4813 RANALLDRLA
-4823 GLGNRQRDYQ
+4823 GLGSRQRDYQ
-4833 ESLEK
+4833 EALEK

-4845 VQPRVSSVLSD
+4845 VQPRVSSALSD

-4862 QSVQD
+4862 QAVQD

-4876 SEFLSQGRLLDN
+4876 SEFLSQGRLIDN

-4922 YSQLLEALGDRSKL
+4922 YNQLLESLGDRSKL

-5000 ESVTLSAQELMATP
+5000 ESVTLSAQELTATP

-5043 RGEFLEDTMSQ
+5043 RGEFLEDTLAQ
-5054 LTKFLND
+5054 LSKFMND
-5061 SSNLEHELTALNEA
+5061 SSNLEQELTALNDA
-5075 LEGRELASLP
+5075 LEGRELVSLP
-5085 AEVFAQRMV
+5085 AEVLAQRMV
-5094 ELSRAKEDL
+5094 ELSRLKEEL
-5103 RPQYEATVRL
+5103 RPQYDGTVRL
-5113 GKDLV
+5113 GKDLI

-5127 VVRDLV
+5127 VVRDRV
-5133 KVLENLWKTTVTTL
+5133 KALESLWKTMDTTL
-5147 EEKLKLSK
+5147 EDKLKLSR
-5155 QKAEQLHAYEN
+5155 QKAEQLHAYED

-5171 LVWLSSIETRTNN
+5171 LGWLGSIETRTNN

-5191 VDAIKFQIEEVRP
+5191 VEAIKYQIEEVRP

-5250 SPMRRM
+5250 SPMRRL

-5283 SRRSSQDGFQ
+5283 SRRSSQDGFH

-5314 GARLNDRQNELDSV
+5314 GARLNDRQNELESV
-5328 RDEVRKHQENLKTL
+5328 RDEVRKHQDNLKTL
-5342 ASFLDKIH
+5342 ANFLDKIH

-5356 VIGNKEEADR
+5356 VIGNKEEAER

-5403 GAERLRAELDTVADR
+5403 GAERLRTELETVADR

-5425 CKDRITFSEHLRDFL
+5425 CKDRITFSEQLRDFL

-5446 NTWLAAK
+5446 NTWLTAK

-5508 SPEGQAVSTK
+5508 SPEGQAVSNK

-5529 VARLD
+5529 VSRLD

-5568 DSLPTDRDH
+5568 DTLPTDRDH

-5591 EGQRPLLADSEAAA
+5591 EGQRPLLADSEAAG
-5605 ETLCRVLSDPVS
+5605 ETLCRVLSDPAS
-5617 RADVNARVAAVGKQ
+5617 RADVNARLAAVGKQ

-5637 KLDMRKAETD
+5637 KLDLRKAETD

-5684 PTLQHQIDTH
+5684 PTLQHQIETH
-5694 EPVYREVMGR
+5694 EPIYREVMSR

-5713 KGRDLQDRPGQ
+5713 KGRELQDKPGHA
-5724 TTDRGMQR
+5724 TDRAVQR
-5732 DLEKIAQQWDRLRSA
+5732 DLEKISQQWERLRSA
-5747 ADDAA
+5747 AVDRHSRLQTCMEHCKKHAAASEAFLTWLRSAEDKLATLKPGLLKKQQLDQQLRDLQTFRSDVWKRSGEYETCRSLGETFIGACDVDKEAIKAELQDMKDRWERLNNDLLARAQTLETCAKRLGDFNEELRDLDHAVGRCEDRLAAHDALGGAAKDPKLLERVRAIKDDAST
-5752 ALRKPL
+5752 LSKPL

-5765 GEIAAEARAAG
+5765 GEIAGEARAAG
-5776 GDGDHLKSEVDG
+5776 GDADHLKSEVDG

-5816 FNDQVKLLGVDLND
+5816 FNDKVKLLGVDLNE
-5830 LEQQVDSL
+5830 LENQVDSL
-5838 HPPAREIKV
+5838 NPPAREIKI
-5847 VLNQLDEVAGIL
+5847 VLNQLDEVASIL
-5859 GKIDRAASNVSEVER
+5859 GKIERVGAQVSEVER

-5906 NRARDH
+5906 NRTRDH

-5925 FYDLHQHTQEDLGD
+5925 FYDLHQHTLEDLAEVND
-5939 VSDQLKKMKPVS
+5939 ELKKMKPVS

-5957 RHQQE
+5957 RNQQD

-5973 PLTGKIDEL
+5973 PLTGKIDEI

-5995 GVPTALLEKDLEK
+5995 AVPTAILEKDLEK
-6008 INDRWNDLKEKMN
+6008 INDKWNDLKERMN
-6021 ERERRLDVGLL
+6021 ERDRRLDVGLL

-6042 GLSEW
+6042 GLSKW
-6047 LKVTEEMVA
+6047 LKDTEEMVA

-6067 VKAQLADQPFLMK
+6067 VKAQLQEQKFLTK
-6080 MLSDRQETMASMFE
+6080 MLLDRQNSMSSLFQ

-6100 AGCDASEKAAIER
+6100 AGCDASEKAGIER
-6113 QLKELMRRLDDLTD
+6113 QLKELMRRFDDLTD
-6127 AAQRRTHD
+6127 AAQRRTLD

-6157 DGAERAVKAM
+6157 EGAERAVKAM
-6167 ELVPTDEEKIQARI
+6167 ELVPTDEEKIQTRI

-6187 HDEILSKKPDFT
+6187 HDEILSKKPDFS
-6199 ELADIAAQL
+6199 ELADIAGQL

-6216 AVTLS
+6216 GVTLS

-6233 LVAVMETLKELQEAL
+6233 LVVASENIGHVLNESRQGLRHLVLTYQDLVSWMEKTENKLQRFKIIPVHTEKLLEQMDVLVVLNEEIASRSPNVESTVDAGSELMKHISSDEALQLKDKLDSLQRRYGELTTKGGDLLKHAQDALPLVQQFHDSHLRLVNWMQAAESSLATGDANEIDIARLEAELSEIRPLLEQVNSIGPQLCQISPGEGASTIEGIVTRDNRRFEAIVEQIQRKAERLHLSKQRSNEVTADIDELLEWFRDMDATLRDADPPAMTPKLVRAQLQEHRSINDDISSQKGRVRDVTASAKKVLRESQPNENTIALREKLEDLKEVVETVATLCANRLSVLEQALPLSEHFADSHTGLVSWLNDMEHQISMLSMPALRPDQIAIQQDKNERLTQSIAEHKPLLDKLNKTGEALIALVADDDAAKIGEILDSDNARYGALRTELRNRQNALDQALQESSQFSDKLEGMLRALQNTAEQANQADPISAHPPKIHDQIDENLALVQDIDKRSEAFAAVQRAASDVIAKATNQSDPAVRDIKKKLDKLNALWGDLQKTTSKRGSALNETLSVADKFWKEMQAVMETLKELQDAL

-6341 TLQNLLSFLKRA
+6341 TLQNLLNFLARA
-6353 EERFQNLGPLGSDIE
+6353 EDRFQKLGPLGSDIE

-6401 TERTSAEQAGAIREP
+6401 TERTSAEQASAIREP

-6547 LEESLREAQAFTAEI
+6547 LEEALREAQAFTAEI

-6605 NRAKVETLIAQGQ
+6605 NRAKVETLVAQGQ

-6681 QAEKQLSSASAV
+6681 QAEKQLSSAAAV
-6693 SRVLETIQQQMEE
+6693 SRVLEIIQQQMEE

-6732 YFSQKQDLESDLDKR
+6732 YFSQKQDVILIKNLLVSVQHRWERVVAKAAERTRALDHGYKEAREFHDAWVQLTTWLKETEKTLDTLAEESSNDAVKIKKHLEKLREIQRNLQSKESFYDSTMRNGKGLMDRAPKTDEPVLSKMMNELKDSWKRVCHKSVERQRKFEEALLLSGQFADALQALLDWLRKTKARLAEDGPVHGDLDTVTTLVEHHRQLESDLDKR

-6754 MKTGLELERSDET
+6754 MKTGQELERSDET
-6767 RETSKHLKEMQRLWD
+6767 RETSKNLKEMQKLWD
-6782 DVQDLSGR
+6782 DVQDLSSR

-6840 DTHAKFMKE
+6840 DIHAKFMKE
-6849 LREKEYDKEDT
+6849 LREKEYDKDDT

-6896 AISRQTKLEQH
+6896 AFSRQSKLEQH

-6912 DLDESIEELL
+6912 DLDDSIEELL

-6931 LLNLETEPLPDE
+6931 LLNLETESLPDE

-6989 GVLKTPIK
+6989 GVLKTPVR
-6997 GSQADLREHSPDYS
+6997 GSQADLREHSPDYG

-7017 RFGSRDQGLNSR
+7017 SFKGSRDQGLNSR
-7029 RTSRATQSPG
+7029 RTSRVSPG

-7056 FSTSNQ
+7056 FSPSNQ

-7094 DHMLYLQDVERVRQF
+7094 DHLLYLQDVERVRQF

-7365 QTPSRKSSVPAS
+7365 QTPSRKSSVPVS
-7377 RSQMTPG
+7377 RTQMTPG

-7394 RPASRAGSKPPSRHG
+7394 RPASRTGSKPPSRHG
-7409 STLSLDSTDDATP
+7409 STLSLDSTDDTP

-7456 TTNGVSSRT
+7456 TATNGVSSRT

-7476 NGGMSRSSSIPTL
+7476 
-7489 IGLPNS
+7489 
-7495 SQPRS
+7495 
-7500 RIPVRQTSNVSN
+7500 
-7512 SSSATG
+7512 

-7529 QTPRRT
+7529 QTPRRP
-7535 SVEPGT
+7535 SVDPGT
-7541 APPRPESRNS
+7541 PGSTRPDRSS